1 MGNGAEHSKTINV
14 VRGQNNQW
22 TIANKPDYVTLDA
35 QTGKVTF
42 NANTIKP
49 NSSITITPKAGTGHS
64 VSSNPSTLTA
74 PAAHTVNT
82 TEIVKDYGSNVTA
95 AEINNAVQVANK
107 RTATI
112 KNGTAMPTNLAG
124 GSTTT
129 IPVTVTYNDGS
140 TEEVQESIFTK
151 ADKRELITAK
161 NHLDDPVSTEG
172 KKPGTIT
179 QYNNAMHNAQQQIN
193 TAKTEAQQVINNE
206 RATPQQ
212 VSDAL
217 TKVRAAQTK
226 IDQAKALLQNKED
239 NSQLVTSKNN
249 LQSSVNQVPS
259 TAGMTQQSIDN
270 YNAKKREAETEITA
284 AQRVIDNGDA
294 TAQQISDEKHRVDN
308 ALTALNQAKHDLT
321 ADTHALEQAVQQL
334 NRTGTTTGKKPASI
348 TAYNNSI
355 RALQSDLTSAKNSAN
370 AIIQKP
376 IRTVQEVQSALT
388 NVNRVNERLTQAIN
402 QLVPLAD
409 NSALR
414 TAKTKLD
421 EEINKSV
428 TTDGMT
434 QSSIQAYEN
443 AKRAGQTESTNAQNV
458 INNGDATDQQIAAE
472 KTKVEE
478 KYNSLKQAIAGL
490 TPDLAPLQTAKTQLQ
505 NDIDQ
510 PTSTTGMT
518 STSVAT
524 FNEKLSA
531 ARTKIQEI
539 DRVLAS
545 HPDVATIRQNV
556 TAANAAKTALDQARN
571 GLTVDKAPLEN
582 AKNQLQHSIDTQTS
596 TTGMTQDS
604 INAYNAKLTAA
615 RNKIQQINQVLAGS
629 PTVEQ
634 INTNTS
640 AANQA
645 KSDLDH
651 ARQALTP
658 DKAPLQNAKTQL
670 EQSINQPTDTTG
682 MTTASLNAYN
692 QKLQAARQKLT
703 EINQVL
709 NGNPTVQNINDKVTE
724 ANQAK
729 DQLNTARQ
737 GLTLDRQPA
746 LTTLHGASN
755 LNQAQQN
762 NFTQQINAAQNHA
775 ALETIKSNITALNTA
790 MTKLKDSVAD
800 NNTIKSGQNYTDA
813 TPANKQAYDNAV
825 NAAKGVIGETT
836 NPTMDVNTVNQKAAS
851 VKSTKDALDGQQ
863 NLQRAKTEATN
874 AITHASDLNQAQKNA
889 LTQQVNSAQNV
900 QAVNDIKQTTHSL
913 NTAMTGLKRGV
924 ANHNQV
930 VQSDNYVNADT
941 NKKNDYNNAYNHAN
955 DIINGN
961 AQHPVITPS
970 DVNNALSN
978 VTSKEHALN
987 GEAKLNAAKQEANTA
1002 LGHLNNLNNAQ
1013 RQNLQSQINGAHQ
1026 IDAVNTIK
1034 QNATNLNSAMGNLRQ
1049 AVADKDQVKR
1059 TEDYADADTAKQNA
1073 YNSAVSS
1080 AETIINQTTN
1090 PTMSV
1095 DDVNRATSAVTSNK
1109 NALNGDEKLAQS
1121 KTDAARAID
1130 ALPHLNNAQKADVKS
1145 KINAASNIAGVNTVK
1160 QQGTDLNTA
1169 MGNLQGAINDEQT
1182 TLNSQNYQD
1191 ATPSKKTAYTNA
1203 VQAAKDILNK
1213 SNGQNKTKDQVTE
1226 AMNQL
1231 NSAKNNLDG
1240 TRLLDQAK
1248 QTAKQQLNNMTH
1260 LTTAQKTNLT
1270 NQINSGTTV
1279 AGVHTVQSNA
1289 NTLDQA
1295 MNTLRQ
1301 SIANKDA
1308 TKASED
1314 YVDANNDKQTAYNN
1328 AVAAAETIINANS
1341 NPEMNPST
1349 ITQKAEQ
1356 VNSSKTALNGDENL
1370 AAAKQNAKT
1379 YLNTLTSITDAQKN
1393 NLISQISSATRVSG
1407 VDTVKQNA
1415 QHLDQAMASLQSGIN
1430 NESQVKSSEKYR
1442 DADTNK
1448 QQEYDNA
1455 ITAAKAILNKST
1467 GPNTAQNAVEA
1478 ALQRVNNAK
1487 DALNGDAK
1495 LIAAQNA
1502 AKQHLGTLTHITTA
1516 QRNDLTNQI
1525 SQATNLAGVESVKQS
1540 ANSLD
1545 GAMGN
1550 LQTAINDKSGT
1561 LASQNFLD
1569 ADEQKRNA
1577 YNQAVSAAETILNKQ
1592 TGPNTAKTAVEQ
1604 ALNNV
1609 NNAKHALNGTQNLNN
1624 AKQAAITAINGASD
1638 LNQKQ
1643 KDALKTQ
1650 ANGAQRVSNAQ
1661 DVQRN
1666 ATELNT
1672 AMGTLKHAIADK
1684 TNTLAS
1690 SKYVNA
1696 DSTKQNAY
1704 TTKVTNAEHI
1714 ISGTPTV
1721 VTTPSEVTAAANQV
1735 NSAKQELNGD
1745 ERLRVAKQNANTA
1758 IDALTQLNTPQ
1769 KAKLKEQVGQANRLE
1784 DVQTVQTNGQALNN
1798 AMKGLRD
1805 SIANETTVK
1814 ASQNYTDASSN
1825 NQSTYNSAVSNA
1837 KGIINQTNNP
1847 TMDTSAITQAT
1858 TQVNNAKNGLNG
1870 AENLRN
1876 AQNTAKQNLNTLSHL
1891 TNNQKSAIS
1900 TQIDRAGHVS
1910 EVTAAKNAATELNT
1924 QMGNL
1929 EQAIHDQNTVKQSVK
1944 FTDADKAKRD
1954 AYTNAVSRAE
1964 AILNKTQGANTS
1976 KQDVEAAIQN
1986 VSSAKNALNG
1996 DQNVTNAKN
2005 AAKNALNN
2013 LTSINNAQ
2021 KRDLTTKID
2030 QATTVAGVEAVS
2042 NTGTQLNTAMANL
2055 QNGINDKTNTLAS
2068 ENYHDADSDKKTA
2081 YTQAV
2086 TNAENI
2092 LNKNSGSNL
2101 DKTAVENALS
2111 QVANAK
2117 GALNGNHNL
2126 EQAKSNANTTI
2137 NGLQHLTTAQ
2147 KDKLKQQV
2155 QQAQNVAGVD
2165 TVKSSANTL
2174 NGAMGTL
2181 RNSIQ
2186 DNTATK
2192 NGQNYLDATGS
2203 NKTNYNNAVDSAN
2216 GVINATSNPNM
2227 DANAINQ
2234 IATQVTST
2242 KNALDGTHNLTQAK
2256 QTATNAIDG
2265 ATNLNKAQKD
2275 ALKAQVTSA
2284 QRVANVTSIQQT
2296 ANELNTAMGQLQ
2308 HGIDDENATKQTQ
2321 KYRDAE
2327 QSKKTAYDQAVAA
2340 AKAILNKQTGSN
2352 SDKAAVDRALQQVT
2366 STKDALNGDAKLAE
2380 AKAAAKQNLGT
2391 LNHITNAQ
2399 RTDLEG
2405 QINQATTVDG
2415 VNTVKTNANTLDGAM
2430 NSLQGSINDKDATL
2444 RNQNYLDADESK
2456 RNAYTQAVTAAE
2468 GILNKQTGGN
2478 TSKADVDNA
2487 LNAVTRAKA
2496 ALNGAENLRNAKTSA
2511 TNTINGLPNLT
2522 QLQKDNLKHQ
2532 VEQAQN
2538 VAGVNGVKDK
2548 GNTLNTA
2555 MGALRTSIQNDNT
2568 TKTSQ
2573 NYLDASDSNKNNYN
2587 TAVNNANG
2595 VINATNNPNMD
2606 ANAINGMANQ
2616 VNTTK
2621 AALNGVQNLA
2631 QAKTNA
2637 TNTIN
2642 NAHDLNQKQ
2651 KDALKTQVNNAQRVS
2666 DANNVQH
2673 TATELNGAMTALKAA
2688 IADKE
2693 RTKAS
2698 GNYVNADQE
2707 KRQAYDSK
2715 VTNAENIINGTP
2727 NATLTVNDV
2736 NSATSQVNAAKT
2748 ALNGDNNLR
2757 VAKENANNTIDGL
2770 AQLNNAQKAK
2780 LKEQVQS
2787 ATTLEGVQTVKNSS
2801 QTLNTAM
2808 KGLRDSIANEA
2819 TIKAGQ
2825 NYTDASP
2832 TNRNEYDS
2840 AVTAAKAII
2849 NQTSN
2854 PTMEPNTITQATSQV
2869 TTKEHALNGAQNL
2882 AQAKT
2887 TAKNNLNNL
2896 TSINNAQKDALT
2908 RSIDGATTVA
2918 GVNQETAKAT
2928 ELNNAMHSLQN
2939 GINDEAQTKQ
2949 TQKYLD
2955 AEPIKKSAYDQAV
2968 NAAKAILTKA
2978 SGQNVDKAA
2987 VEQALQNVNSTKT
3000 ALNGDAKLNEAKAA
3014 AKQTLGTL
3022 THINNAQRTALD
3034 NEITQATNVEGVNT
3048 VKAKAQQLDGAMGQ
3062 LETSIRDKDT
3072 TLQSQNYQDA
3082 DDAKRTAYSQAV
3094 NAAATILNKT
3104 AGGNT
3109 PKADVE
3115 RAMQAVTQANTAL
3128 NGIQNLERAK
3138 QAANTAITN
3147 ASDLNTKQK
3156 EALKAQVT
3164 SAGRV
3169 SAANGVEHT
3178 ATELNTAMTA
3188 LKRAIADKAETK
3200 ASGNYVNA
3208 DANKRQAYDEKVT
3221 AAENIVS
3228 GTPTPTLTPAD
3239 VTNAATQVTNAK
3251 TQLNG
3256 NHNLEVAKQN
3266 ANTAIDGLTSLNGPQ
3281 KAKLKEQ
3288 VGQATTLPNVQT
3300 VRDNAQTLNSAMKGL
3315 RDSIANEATIKA
3327 GQNYTDASPN
3337 NRSEYDSAVTAAK
3350 AIIDQTTSPSMNAQE
3365 INQAKDQVTAKQ
3377 QALNGQ
3383 ENLRTAQTNAK
3394 QHLNG
3399 LSDLTDAQKDAVKR
3413 QIEGATHVNEVTQ
3426 AQNNADALNTAMTN
3440 LKNGIQDQNTIKQ
3453 GVNFTD
3459 ADEAKRN
3466 AYTNAVTQAE
3476 QILNKAQ
3483 GPNTAKDNVESAL
3496 QNVQRAKNE
3505 LNGNQNVAN
3514 AKSTAKNAL
3523 NNLTSINNAQ
3533 KEALK
3538 TQIEGASTVAGVNQV
3553 STTASELNTAMSN
3566 LQSGINDEAAT
3577 KAAQKYTDADRD
3589 KQTAYND
3596 AVTAAKTLLDKT
3608 AGSNDNKAAVEQAL
3622 QRVNTAKTALNGD
3635 ARLNEAKNTA
3645 KQQLATMSHLTN
3657 AQKANLTE
3665 QIERGTTVAGVQG
3678 IQANAGTLDQAM
3690 NQLRQSIASKDTTKS
3705 SEDYQ
3710 DANADLQ
3717 NAYNRAVSDA
3727 EGIISATNNPEM
3739 NPDTI
3744 NQKASQVNS
3753 AKSALNGDEKLAAAK
3768 QTAKTDIGR
3777 LTDLN
3782 NAQRTAANAEVDQ
3795 APNLA
3800 AVTAAKNKATS
3811 LNTAM
3816 GNLKHALAEKD
3827 NTKRS
3832 VNYTDADQPKQQA
3845 YDTAVT
3851 QAEAITNANGSNAN
3865 ETQVQAALNQLN
3877 QAKNDLN
3884 GDNKVAQAKETAK
3897 RALASYSNLNNAQ
3910 STAATS
3916 QIDNATT
3923 VADVTAAQNTAN
3935 ELNTAMGQLQ
3945 NGINDQNTVKQQVN
3959 FTDADQGKKDA
3970 YTNAVTN
3977 AQGILDKANGQNMTK
3992 AQVEAA
3998 LNQVTTAKN
4007 ALNGDANVRQA
4018 KSDAKANLGTLTHLN
4033 NAQKQDLTSQIE
4045 GATTVN
4051 GVNSVKTKAQDLDG
4065 AMQRLESAIA
4075 NKDQTKASENYID
4088 ADPTKKTAF
4097 DNAIIQAESYL
4108 NKDHGANKDKQAVEQ
4123 AIQSVT
4129 STENALNGDANLQ
4142 RAKTEATQ
4150 AIDNLTHLNTPQKT
4164 ALKQQV
4170 NAAQRVSGV
4179 TDLKNSATSLN
4190 NAMDQLKQAIADHD
4204 TIVAGG
4210 NYTNA
4215 SPDKQ
4220 GAYTDAYNA
4229 AKNIVNGSPNVITNA
4244 ADVTAATQRVNN
4256 AETGLNGDTNL
4267 ATAKQQAKDA
4277 LRQMTHLSD
4286 AQKQS
4291 ITGQIDSAT
4300 QVTGVQSVKD
4310 NATNLDNAM
4319 NQLRNSIANKDEVK
4333 ASQPYVDADTD
4344 KQNAYNTA
4352 VTSAENI
4359 INATSQPTLNPSA
4372 VTQAA
4377 NQVNTNKTALNG
4389 AQNLANKKQETT
4401 ANINQLSHLNNAQK
4415 QDLNTQVTNAPN
4427 ISTVNQVKTKAEQ
4440 LDQAM
4445 ERLINGIQDK
4455 DQVKQSVNF
4464 TDADPEKQTAY
4475 NNAVTAA
4482 ENIINQANGTNANQ
4496 SQVEAALSTVTTT
4509 KQALNGDR
4517 KVTDAKNNANQRLST
4532 LDNLNNAQKGAVTG
4546 NINQAHTVAE
4556 VTQAIQTAQE
4566 LNTAMGNLKN
4576 SLNDKDTTLGSQ
4588 NFADADPEKKN
4599 AYNEAVRNAEN
4610 ILNKST
4616 GTNVPKDQVEAA
4628 MNQVNTT
4635 KAALNGTQNL
4645 EKAKQHANT
4654 AIDGLSHL
4662 TNAQKDALK
4671 QLVQQSTTVAEA
4683 QGNEQ
4688 KANNV
4693 DAAMDKLRQS
4703 IADNATTKQNQNYT
4717 DASPNKKDAYNNAVT
4732 TAQGIIDQTTNP
4744 TLDPTVI
4751 NQAAGQVST
4760 TKNALNGNENLEA
4773 AKQQATQSLGSL
4785 DNLNNA
4791 QKQAVTNQINGAHT
4805 VDEAN
4810 QIKQNAQNLNT
4821 AMGNLKQAIADKD
4834 ATKATVNFTDADQAK
4849 QQAYNTAV
4857 TNAENII
4864 SKANGG
4870 NATQTE
4876 VEQAIQQVN
4885 ATKQALNGNANVQH
4899 AKDEATALINS
4910 SNDLN
4915 QAQKDAL
4922 KQQVQNAT
4930 TVAGVNNVKQT
4941 AQELNN
4947 AMTQLKQGIADKE
4960 QTKADGNF
4968 VNADPDKQNAYNQ
4981 AVAKA
4986 EALISGTPDVVVTPS
5001 EITAALNK
5009 VTQAKNDLNGNTNL
5023 ATAKQNVQQA
5033 IDQLP
5038 NLNQAQRDEY
5048 NKQITQATLVPNV
5061 NAIQQAATTLND
5073 AMTQLKQGIAD
5084 KDQTKANG
5092 NFVNADTDKQN
5103 AYNNAVAHAEQIIS
5117 GTPNAN
5123 VDPQQVAQALQQV
5136 NQAKGDL
5143 NGNHNLQVAKDNAN
5157 TAIDQL
5163 PNLNQPQKTALKD
5176 QVSHAE
5182 LVTGVNAIKQNADAL
5197 NNAMGTLKQQIQ
5209 ANSQVPQSVDFTQA
5223 DQDKQQA
5230 YNNAA
5235 NQAQQIANGTPTP
5248 VLAPDT
5254 VTQAVTTMNQAKDA
5268 LNGDE
5273 KLAQAKQ
5280 DALANLDTL
5289 RDLNQ
5294 PQRDALRN
5302 QINQAQALATVEQTK
5317 QNAQNVNT
5325 AMGNLKQG
5333 IANKDTVKASENY
5346 HDADVDKQTAY
5357 TNAVS
5362 QAEGIINQTTN
5373 PTLNPDDIT
5382 RALTQVTD
5390 AKNSL
5395 NGEAKLAT
5403 EKQNAKDAVSGMTHL
5418 NDAQKQALKGQIDQ
5432 SPEIATVNQ
5441 VKQTATSLDQAM
5453 DQLSQAINDKDQ
5465 ILADGNYLNADPDKQ
5480 NAYKQAVAKAEAL
5493 LNKQSG
5499 TNEVQAQVESITNEV
5514 NAAKQALNGND
5525 NLANAKQQAK
5535 QQLANLTHLNDAQKQ
5550 SFESQITQAPLV
5562 TDVTT
5567 INQKAQT
5574 LDHAMELLRNSVADN
5589 QTTLASEDYHDATAQ
5604 RQNDYNKAVTAANN
5618 IINQTTSPTMNP
5630 DDVNGATTQV
5640 NNTKVALDGDENLAA
5655 AKQQANNR
5663 LDQLDHLNNAQK
5675 QQLQSQITQSS
5686 DIAAVNGHKQT
5697 AESLNTAMGNLINAI
5712 ADHQA
5717 VEQRGNFINADTDK
5731 QTAYNTAVN
5740 EAAAMIN
5747 KQTGQNANQTEVEQA
5762 ITKVQTTLQALNGDH
5777 NLQVAKTNATQA
5789 IDALTSLNDPQKTA
5803 LKDQVTAAT
5812 LVTAV
5817 HQIEQNANTLNQAM
5831 HGLRQSIQDNAATKA
5846 NSKYINEDQPEQQN
5860 YDQAVQAANNIINEQ
5875 TATLDNNAINQAAAT
5890 VNTTKAALHG
5900 DVKLQN
5906 DKDHAKQT
5914 VSQLAH
5920 LNNAQKHMEDTLI
5933 DSETT
5938 RTAVKQDLTEAQALD
5953 QLMDALQQSIADK
5966 DATRASSAYVNAEP
5980 NKKQA
5985 YDEAVQNAESIIA
5998 GLNNPTI
6005 NKGNVSSATQA
6016 VISSKNALDGVE
6028 RLAQDKQ
6035 TAGNSLNHLDQ
6046 LTPAQQ
6052 QALEN
6057 QINNATTR
6065 DKVAEIIAQAQA
6077 LNEAM
6082 KALKES
6088 IKDQPQTEASSKFIN
6103 EDQAQ
6108 KDAYTQAV
6116 QHAKDLI
6123 NKTTDPTLAKSIIDQ
6138 ATQAVTD
6145 AKNNLHGDQK
6155 LAQDKQRATE
6165 TLNNLSNLNTPQRQ
6179 ALENQINNAAT
6190 RGEVAQKLTEA
6201 QALNQAMEALRNSI
6215 QDQQQTEA
6223 GSKFI
6228 NEDKPQK
6235 DAYQAAVQN
6244 AKDLINQ
6251 TNNPT
6256 LDKAQVE
6263 QLTQAVNQAKDNLH
6277 GDQKLA
6283 DDKQHAV
6290 TDLNQ
6295 LNGLNNPQRQALES
6309 QINNAA
6315 TRDEV
6320 AQKLAEAKALDQ
6332 AMQALRNSIQDQ
6344 QQTESG
6350 SKFINED
6357 KPQKDA
6363 YQAAVQNAKDL
6374 INQTGNPTLDKSQV
6388 EQLTQAVTTAKDNL
6402 HGDQKLARDQQQAV
6416 TTVNALPNLNHAQQQ
6431 ALTDAINAAPTRT
6444 EVAQHV
6450 QTATELDHAMET
6462 LKNKVDQVNTDK
6474 AQPNYTEAS
6483 TDKKEAVDQALQAAQ
6498 SITDPTNGSN
6508 ANKDAVEQAL
6518 TKLQEKENELNGN
6531 ERVAEAKTQAKQ
6543 TIDQLTHLNADQ
6555 IATAKQNIDQA
6566 TKLQPI
6572 AELVDQATQLNQSMD
6587 QLQQAVNEHANVE
6600 QTVDYTQ
6607 ADSDKQNAYKQA
6619 IADAENVLKQNA
6631 NKQQVDQALQNILN
6645 AKQAL
6650 NGDERVA
6657 LAKTNG
6663 KHDID
6668 QLNALNNAQQDG
6680 FKGRIDQSNDLNQIQ
6695 QIVDEA
6701 KALNRAM
6708 DQLSQEITGNE
6719 GRTKG
6724 STNYVNA
6731 DTQVKQVYDEAV
6743 DKAKQAL
6750 DKSTGQNLTAEQ
6762 VIKLNDAI
6770 TAAKKA
6776 LNGEER
6782 LNNRKAEAL
6791 QRLDQLTHLNN
6802 AQRQLAI
6809 QQINNAETLN
6819 KASRAINRATKLD
6832 NAMGAVQQ
6840 YIDEQ
6845 HLGVISSTNYINAD
6859 DNLKA
6864 NYDNAIANAAHELD
6878 KVQGNAIAKAEAE
6891 QLKQNI
6897 IDAQNALNGDQN
6909 LANAKDKAN
6918 AFVNSL
6924 NGLNQQ
6930 QQDLAHKAINNADT
6944 VSDVTDIVNNQIDL
6958 NDAMETLKH
6967 LVDNEIPNAEQTV
6980 NYQNADDNAKTNFDD
6995 AKRLANTLLN
7005 SDNTNVNDI
7014 NGAIQTVN
7022 DAIHNLNGDQRLQ
7035 DAKDKAIQSINQ
7047 ALANKLKEIEASNA
7061 TDQDKLIAKN
7071 KAEELANSIINNI
7084 NKATSNQAVSQ
7095 VQTAGNHAIEQV
7107 HANEIP
7113 KAKID
7118 ANKDVDKQVQSLID
7132 EIDRNPN
7139 LTDKEKQAL
7148 KDRIN
7153 QILQQGHNGIN
7164 NAMTKEEIEQAKAQ
7178 LAQALQDIKDLVKA
7192 KEDAKQDVD
7201 KQVQALI
7208 DEIDQNPNLT
7218 DKEKQALKDRI
7229 NQILQQGHN
7238 GINNAMTK
7246 EEIEQ
7251 AKAQLAQALQDIK
7264 DLVKAKENAKQDI
7277 DKRVQALI
7285 DEIDQNPNLTDKEKQ
7300 ALKDRI
7306 NQILQQ
7312 GHNDIN
7318 NALTKEEIEQ
7328 AKAQLAQA
7336 LQDIKDLVK
7345 AKEDAKN
7352 AIKALANA
7360 KRDQINSNPDLT
7372 PEQKAKAL
7380 KEIDEAEKRALQNVE
7395 NAQTIDQLNR
7405 GLNLG
7410 LDDIRNTHVWEV
7422 DEQPAVNE
7430 IFEATPEQIL
7440 VNGEL
7445 IVHRDDIIT
7454 EQDILAHINLIDQLS
7469 AEVIDT
7475 PSTATISDSL
7485 TAKVEVTLLDGSK
7498 VIVNVPVKVVEKELS
7513 VVKQQ
7518 AIESI
7523 ENAAQQ
7529 KIDEINNSVTLTL
7542 EQKEAAI
7549 AEVNK
7554 LKQQAI
7560 DYINNAPDVHSV
7572 EEIQQQ
7578 EQAHIEQFYPEQFT
7592 IEQAKSNAIKSIEDA
7607 IQHMIDEIKARTDL
7621 TDKEKQE
7628 AIAKLNQ
7635 LKEQAI
7641 QAIQRAQSID
7651 EISEQLEQ
7659 FKAQMK
7665 AANPTAKELAK
7676 RKQEAI
7682 SRIKDF
7688 SNEKINSIRNSE
7700 IGTTDEKQAAM
7711 NQINEIV
7718 LETIR
7723 DINNAHTLQ
7732 QVEAALNNGIARIS
7746 AVQIVISDRAKQS
7759 SSTGNESNSHLTI
7772 GYGTANHPFNS
7783 STIGHKKK
7791 IDEDDD
7797 IDPLHMRHFSNNF
7810 GNVIKNA
7817 IGVVGISGLLAS
7829 FWFFIAKRRRK
7840 EDEEE
7845 ELEIRDNNKDS
7856 IKETLDDTK
7865 HLPLL
7870 FAKRRRKE
7878 DEEDVTVEEKD
7889 TLNNGESLDKVKH
7902 TPFFLPKR
7910 RRKEDEED
7918 VEVTNENTDEKVL
7931 QDNEHSPILIA
7942 KRRKDKEVDVE
7953 TTTSIES
7960 NEDDA
7965 PLLLAKKKNQ
7975 KDNQSKG
7982 KKSASKNLLKS

>member
-1 MGNGAEHSKTINV
+1 
-14 VRGQNNQW
+14 
-22 TIANKPDYVTLDA
+22 
-35 QTGKVTF
+35 
-42 NANTIKP
+42 
-49 NSSITITPKAGTGHS
+49 
-64 VSSNPSTLTA
+64 
-74 PAAHTVNT
+74 
-82 TEIVKDYGSNVTA
+82 
-95 AEINNAVQVANK
+95 
-107 RTATI
+107 
-112 KNGTAMPTNLAG
+112 
-124 GSTTT
+124 
-129 IPVTVTYNDGS
+129 
-140 TEEVQESIFTK
+140 
-151 ADKRELITAK
+151 
-161 NHLDDPVSTEG
+161 
-172 KKPGTIT
+172 
-179 QYNNAMHNAQQQIN
+179 
-193 TAKTEAQQVINNE
+193 
-206 RATPQQ
+206 
-212 VSDAL
+212 
-217 TKVRAAQTK
+217 
-226 IDQAKALLQNKED
+226 
-239 NSQLVTSKNN
+239 
-249 LQSSVNQVPS
+249 
-259 TAGMTQQSIDN
+259 
-270 YNAKKREAETEITA
+270 
-284 AQRVIDNGDA
+284 
-294 TAQQISDEKHRVDN
+294 
-308 ALTALNQAKHDLT
+308 
-321 ADTHALEQAVQQL
+321 
-334 NRTGTTTGKKPASI
+334 
-348 TAYNNSI
+348 
-355 RALQSDLTSAKNSAN
+355 
-370 AIIQKP
+370 
-376 IRTVQEVQSALT
+376 
-388 NVNRVNERLTQAIN
+388 
-402 QLVPLAD
+402 
-409 NSALR
+409 
-414 TAKTKLD
+414 
-421 EEINKSV
+421 
-428 TTDGMT
+428 
-434 QSSIQAYEN
+434 
-443 AKRAGQTESTNAQNV
+443 
-458 INNGDATDQQIAAE
+458 
-472 KTKVEE
+472 
-478 KYNSLKQAIAGL
+478 
-490 TPDLAPLQTAKTQLQ
+490 
-505 NDIDQ
+505 
-510 PTSTTGMT
+510 
-518 STSVAT
+518 
-524 FNEKLSA
+524 
-531 ARTKIQEI
+531 
-539 DRVLAS
+539 
-545 HPDVATIRQNV
+545 
-556 TAANAAKTALDQARN
+556 
-571 GLTVDKAPLEN
+571 
-582 AKNQLQHSIDTQTS
+582 
-596 TTGMTQDS
+596 
-604 INAYNAKLTAA
+604 
-615 RNKIQQINQVLAGS
+615 
-629 PTVEQ
+629 
-634 INTNTS
+634 
-640 AANQA
+640 
-645 KSDLDH
+645 
-651 ARQALTP
+651 
-658 DKAPLQNAKTQL
+658 
-670 EQSINQPTDTTG
+670 
-682 MTTASLNAYN
+682 
-692 QKLQAARQKLT
+692 
-703 EINQVL
+703 
-709 NGNPTVQNINDKVTE
+709 
-724 ANQAK
+724 
-729 DQLNTARQ
+729 
-737 GLTLDRQPA
+737 
-746 LTTLHGASN
+746 
-755 LNQAQQN
+755 
-762 NFTQQINAAQNHA
+762 
-775 ALETIKSNITALNTA
+775 
-790 MTKLKDSVAD
+790 
-800 NNTIKSGQNYTDA
+800 
-813 TPANKQAYDNAV
+813 
-825 NAAKGVIGETT
+825 
-836 NPTMDVNTVNQKAAS
+836 
-851 VKSTKDALDGQQ
+851 
-863 NLQRAKTEATN
+863 
-874 AITHASDLNQAQKNA
+874 
-889 LTQQVNSAQNV
+889 
-900 QAVNDIKQTTHSL
+900 
-913 NTAMTGLKRGV
+913 
-924 ANHNQV
+924 
-930 VQSDNYVNADT
+930 
-941 NKKNDYNNAYNHAN
+941 
-955 DIINGN
+955 
-961 AQHPVITPS
+961 
-970 DVNNALSN
+970 
-978 VTSKEHALN
+978 
-987 GEAKLNAAKQEANTA
+987 
-1002 LGHLNNLNNAQ
+1002 
-1013 RQNLQSQINGAHQ
+1013 
-1026 IDAVNTIK
+1026 
-1034 QNATNLNSAMGNLRQ
+1034 
-1049 AVADKDQVKR
+1049 
-1059 TEDYADADTAKQNA
+1059 
-1073 YNSAVSS
+1073 
-1080 AETIINQTTN
+1080 
-1090 PTMSV
+1090 
-1095 DDVNRATSAVTSNK
+1095 
-1109 NALNGDEKLAQS
+1109 
-1121 KTDAARAID
+1121 
-1130 ALPHLNNAQKADVKS
+1130 
-1145 KINAASNIAGVNTVK
+1145 
-1160 QQGTDLNTA
+1160 
-1169 MGNLQGAINDEQT
+1169 
-1182 TLNSQNYQD
+1182 
-1191 ATPSKKTAYTNA
+1191 
-1203 VQAAKDILNK
+1203 
-1213 SNGQNKTKDQVTE
+1213 
-1226 AMNQL
+1226 
-1231 NSAKNNLDG
+1231 
-1240 TRLLDQAK
+1240 
-1248 QTAKQQLNNMTH
+1248 
-1260 LTTAQKTNLT
+1260 
-1270 NQINSGTTV
+1270 
-1279 AGVHTVQSNA
+1279 
-1289 NTLDQA
+1289 
-1295 MNTLRQ
+1295 
-1301 SIANKDA
+1301 
-1308 TKASED
+1308 
-1314 YVDANNDKQTAYNN
+1314 
-1328 AVAAAETIINANS
+1328 
-1341 NPEMNPST
+1341 
-1349 ITQKAEQ
+1349 
-1356 VNSSKTALNGDENL
+1356 
-1370 AAAKQNAKT
+1370 
-1379 YLNTLTSITDAQKN
+1379 
-1393 NLISQISSATRVSG
+1393 
-1407 VDTVKQNA
+1407 
-1415 QHLDQAMASLQSGIN
+1415 
-1430 NESQVKSSEKYR
+1430 
-1442 DADTNK
+1442 
-1448 QQEYDNA
+1448 
-1455 ITAAKAILNKST
+1455 
-1467 GPNTAQNAVEA
+1467 
-1478 ALQRVNNAK
+1478 
-1487 DALNGDAK
+1487 
-1495 LIAAQNA
+1495 
-1502 AKQHLGTLTHITTA
+1502 
-1516 QRNDLTNQI
+1516 
-1525 SQATNLAGVESVKQS
+1525 
-1540 ANSLD
+1540 
-1545 GAMGN
+1545 
-1550 LQTAINDKSGT
+1550 
-1561 LASQNFLD
+1561 
-1569 ADEQKRNA
+1569 
-1577 YNQAVSAAETILNKQ
+1577 
-1592 TGPNTAKTAVEQ
+1592 
-1604 ALNNV
+1604 
-1609 NNAKHALNGTQNLNN
+1609 
-1624 AKQAAITAINGASD
+1624 
-1638 LNQKQ
+1638 
-1643 KDALKTQ
+1643 
-1650 ANGAQRVSNAQ
+1650 
-1661 DVQRN
+1661 
-1666 ATELNT
+1666 
-1672 AMGTLKHAIADK
+1672 
-1684 TNTLAS
+1684 
-1690 SKYVNA
+1690 
-1696 DSTKQNAY
+1696 
-1704 TTKVTNAEHI
+1704 
-1714 ISGTPTV
+1714 
-1721 VTTPSEVTAAANQV
+1721 
-1735 NSAKQELNGD
+1735 
-1745 ERLRVAKQNANTA
+1745 
-1758 IDALTQLNTPQ
+1758 
-1769 KAKLKEQVGQANRLE
+1769 
-1784 DVQTVQTNGQALNN
+1784 
-1798 AMKGLRD
+1798 
-1805 SIANETTVK
+1805 
-1814 ASQNYTDASSN
+1814 
-1825 NQSTYNSAVSNA
+1825 
-1837 KGIINQTNNP
+1837 
-1847 TMDTSAITQAT
+1847 
-1858 TQVNNAKNGLNG
+1858 
-1870 AENLRN
+1870 
-1876 AQNTAKQNLNTLSHL
+1876 
-1891 TNNQKSAIS
+1891 
-1900 TQIDRAGHVS
+1900 
-1910 EVTAAKNAATELNT
+1910 
-1924 QMGNL
+1924 
-1929 EQAIHDQNTVKQSVK
+1929 
-1944 FTDADKAKRD
+1944 
-1954 AYTNAVSRAE
+1954 
-1964 AILNKTQGANTS
+1964 
-1976 KQDVEAAIQN
+1976 
-1986 VSSAKNALNG
+1986 
-1996 DQNVTNAKN
+1996 
-2005 AAKNALNN
+2005 
-2013 LTSINNAQ
+2013 
-2021 KRDLTTKID
+2021 
-2030 QATTVAGVEAVS
+2030 
-2042 NTGTQLNTAMANL
+2042 
-2055 QNGINDKTNTLAS
+2055 
-2068 ENYHDADSDKKTA
+2068 
-2081 YTQAV
+2081 
-2086 TNAENI
+2086 
-2092 LNKNSGSNL
+2092 
-2101 DKTAVENALS
+2101 
-2111 QVANAK
+2111 
-2117 GALNGNHNL
+2117 
-2126 EQAKSNANTTI
+2126 
-2137 NGLQHLTTAQ
+2137 
-2147 KDKLKQQV
+2147 
-2155 QQAQNVAGVD
+2155 
-2165 TVKSSANTL
+2165 
-2174 NGAMGTL
+2174 
-2181 RNSIQ
+2181 
-2186 DNTATK
+2186 
-2192 NGQNYLDATGS
+2192 
-2203 NKTNYNNAVDSAN
+2203 
-2216 GVINATSNPNM
+2216 
-2227 DANAINQ
+2227 
-2234 IATQVTST
+2234 
-2242 KNALDGTHNLTQAK
+2242 
-2256 QTATNAIDG
+2256 
-2265 ATNLNKAQKD
+2265 
-2275 ALKAQVTSA
+2275 
-2284 QRVANVTSIQQT
+2284 
-2296 ANELNTAMGQLQ
+2296 MGQLQ

-2399 RTDLEG
+2399 RTALEG
-2405 QINQATTVDG
+2405 QINQAATVDG

-2496 ALNGAENLRNAKTSA
+2496 ALNGAENLRNTKTSA

-2595 VINATNNPNMD
+2595 VINATSNPNMD

-2621 AALNGVQNLA
+2621 AALNGAQNLA

-2698 GNYVNADQE
+2698 SNYVNADQE

-2787 ATTLEGVQTVKNSS
+2787 ATTLDGVQTVKNSS
-2801 QTLNTAM
+2801 QTLNTVM

-2908 RSIDGATTVA
+2908 HSIDVATTVA

-2939 GINDEAQTKQ
+2939 GINDETQTKQ

-2955 AEPIKKSAYDQAV
+2955 AEPSKKSAYDQAV

-3115 RAMQAVTQANTAL
+3115 RAMQAVIQANTAL

-3188 LKRAIADKAETK
+3188 LKRAIADKADTK

-3228 GTPTPTLTPAD
+3228 GTPTPTLTPSD
-3239 VTNAATQVTNAK
+3239 VTNAETQVTNAK

-3300 VRDNAQTLNSAMKGL
+3300 VRDNAQTLNTAMKGL

-3327 GQNYTDASPN
+3327 GQNYTDASQN
-3337 NRSEYDSAVTAAK
+3337 KQTDYNSAVTAAK
-3350 AIIDQTTSPSMNAQE
+3350 AIIGQTTSPTMNAQE

-3483 GPNTAKDNVESAL
+3483 GPNTAKDGVETAL

-3514 AKSTAKNAL
+3514 AKTTAKNAL

-3538 TQIEGASTVAGVNQV
+3538 SQIEGATTVAGVNQV

-3566 LQSGINDEAAT
+3566 LQNGINDEAAT

-3608 AGSNDNKAAVEQAL
+3608 AGTNDNKAAVEQAL

-3645 KQQLATMSHLTN
+3645 KQQLATMSHLTD

-3678 IQANAGTLDQAM
+3678 IQTNAGTLDQAM
-3690 NQLRQSIASKDTTKS
+3690 NQLRQSIASKDATKS

-3717 NAYNRAVSDA
+3717 TAYNRAVSDA

-3811 LNTAM
+3811 LNTVM

-3832 VNYTDADQPKQQA
+3832 VNYTDADRPKQQA

-3884 GDNKVAQAKETAK
+3884 GDNKVAQAKESAK

-3923 VADVTAAQNTAN
+3923 VAGVTAAQNTAN

-4045 GATTVN
+4045 GATTIN
-4051 GVNSVKTKAQDLDG
+4051 GVNGVKTKAQDLDG

-4097 DNAIIQAESYL
+4097 DNAITQAESYL
-4108 NKDHGANKDKQAVEQ
+4108 NKDHGANKDKQDVEQ

-4267 ATAKQQAKDA
+4267 ATAKQQAKEA

-4291 ITGQIDSAT
+4291 ITGQIDNAT
-4300 QVTGVQSVKD
+4300 LVTGVQSVKD

-4359 INATSQPTLNPSA
+4359 INATSQPTLDPSA

-4517 KVTDAKNNANQRLST
+4517 KVTDAKNNANQTLST

-4566 LNTAMGNLKN
+4566 LNTAMGNLKD

-4599 AYNEAVRNAEN
+4599 AYNEAVHNAEN

-4616 GTNVPKDQVEAA
+4616 GTNVTKDQVEAA

-4732 TAQGIIDQTTNP
+4732 TAQGIINQTTSP
-4744 TLDPTVI
+4744 TLDPNVI

-4870 NATQTE
+4870 NATQSE

-4922 KQQVQNAT
+4922 KQQVDAAQ
-4930 TVAGVNNVKQT
+4930 TVANVNTIKQT
-4941 AQELNN
+4941 AQ
-4947 AMTQLKQGIADKE
+4947 
-4960 QTKADGNF
+4960 
-4968 VNADPDKQNAYNQ
+4968 
-4981 AVAKA
+4981 
-4986 EALISGTPDVVVTPS
+4986 
-5001 EITAALNK
+5001 
-5009 VTQAKNDLNGNTNL
+5009 DLN
-5023 ATAKQNVQQA
+5023 Q
-5033 IDQLP
+5033 
-5038 NLNQAQRDEY
+5038 
-5048 NKQITQATLVPNV
+5048 
-5061 NAIQQAATTLND
+5061 

-5136 NQAKGDL
+5136 TQAKGDL

-5248 VLAPDT
+5248 VLTPDT

-5346 HDADVDKQTAY
+5346 HDADADKQSAY

-5373 PTLNPDDIT
+5373 PTLNPDEIT

-5390 AKNSL
+5390 AKNGL

-5403 EKQNAKDAVSGMTHL
+5403 EKQNAKDAVNAMTHL

-5453 DQLSQAINDKDQ
+5453 NQLSQAINDKTQ
-5465 ILADGNYLNADPDKQ
+5465 TLADGNYLNADPDKQ

-5493 LNKQSG
+5493 LNKQNG

-5514 NAAKQALNGND
+5514 NTAKQALNGND

-5574 LDHAMELLRNSVADN
+5574 LDHAMELLRNSIADN
-5589 QTTLASEDYHDATAQ
+5589 QATLASEDYHDATAQ
-5604 RQNDYNKAVTAANN
+5604 RQNDYNQAVTAANN

-5630 DDVNGATTQV
+5630 DDVNNATNQV
-5640 NNTKVALDGDENLAA
+5640 NNTKVALDGDENLVA

-5663 LDQLDHLNNAQK
+5663 LDQLDHLNNVQK

-5731 QTAYNTAVN
+5731 QTAYTTAVN
-5740 EAAAMIN
+5740 EAEAMIN

-5831 HGLRQSIQDNAATKA
+5831 HGLRESIQDNAATKA

-5860 YDQAVQAANNIINEQ
+5860 YDQAVQAANSIINEQ
-5875 TATLDNNAINQAAAT
+5875 TATLDNNAINQAATT

-5953 QLMDALQQSIADK
+5953 QLMNTLQQSIADK

-6016 VISSKNALDGVE
+6016 VTTSKNGLDGVE

-6065 DKVAEIIAQAQA
+6065 DKVTEIIAQAQA

-6123 NKTTDPTLAKSIIDQ
+6123 NKTTDPTLVKSVIDQ
-6138 ATQAVTD
+6138 ATQAVND

-6235 DAYQAAVQN
+6235 DAYQAAVQH

-6251 TNNPT
+6251 TSNPT

-6263 QLTQAVNQAKDNLH
+6263 QLTQGVN
-6277 GDQKLA
+6277 
-6283 DDKQHAV
+6283 
-6290 TDLNQ
+6290 
-6295 LNGLNNPQRQALES
+6295 
-6309 QINNAA
+6309 
-6315 TRDEV
+6315 
-6320 AQKLAEAKALDQ
+6320 
-6332 AMQALRNSIQDQ
+6332 
-6344 QQTESG
+6344 
-6350 SKFINED
+6350 
-6357 KPQKDA
+6357 
-6363 YQAAVQNAKDL
+6363 
-6374 INQTGNPTLDKSQV
+6374 
-6388 EQLTQAVTTAKDNL
+6388 
-6402 HGDQKLARDQQQAV
+6402 
-6416 TTVNALPNLNHAQQQ
+6416 
-6431 ALTDAINAAPTRT
+6431 
-6444 EVAQHV
+6444 
-6450 QTATELDHAMET
+6450 
-6462 LKNKVDQVNTDK
+6462 
-6474 AQPNYTEAS
+6474 
-6483 TDKKEAVDQALQAAQ
+6483 
-6498 SITDPTNGSN
+6498 
-6508 ANKDAVEQAL
+6508 
-6518 TKLQEKENELNGN
+6518 
-6531 ERVAEAKTQAKQ
+6531 
-6543 TIDQLTHLNADQ
+6543 
-6555 IATAKQNIDQA
+6555 
-6566 TKLQPI
+6566 
-6572 AELVDQATQLNQSMD
+6572 
-6587 QLQQAVNEHANVE
+6587 
-6600 QTVDYTQ
+6600 
-6607 ADSDKQNAYKQA
+6607 
-6619 IADAENVLKQNA
+6619 
-6631 NKQQVDQALQNILN
+6631 
-6645 AKQAL
+6645 
-6650 NGDERVA
+6650 
-6657 LAKTNG
+6657 
-6663 KHDID
+6663 
-6668 QLNALNNAQQDG
+6668 
-6680 FKGRIDQSNDLNQIQ
+6680 
-6695 QIVDEA
+6695 
-6701 KALNRAM
+6701 
-6708 DQLSQEITGNE
+6708 
-6719 GRTKG
+6719 
-6724 STNYVNA
+6724 
-6731 DTQVKQVYDEAV
+6731 
-6743 DKAKQAL
+6743 
-6750 DKSTGQNLTAEQ
+6750 
-6762 VIKLNDAI
+6762 
-6770 TAAKKA
+6770 
-6776 LNGEER
+6776 
-6782 LNNRKAEAL
+6782 
-6791 QRLDQLTHLNN
+6791 
-6802 AQRQLAI
+6802 
-6809 QQINNAETLN
+6809 
-6819 KASRAINRATKLD
+6819 
-6832 NAMGAVQQ
+6832 
-6840 YIDEQ
+6840 
-6845 HLGVISSTNYINAD
+6845 
-6859 DNLKA
+6859 
-6864 NYDNAIANAAHELD
+6864 
-6878 KVQGNAIAKAEAE
+6878 
-6891 QLKQNI
+6891 
-6897 IDAQNALNGDQN
+6897 
-6909 LANAKDKAN
+6909 
-6918 AFVNSL
+6918 
-6924 NGLNQQ
+6924 
-6930 QQDLAHKAINNADT
+6930 
-6944 VSDVTDIVNNQIDL
+6944 
-6958 NDAMETLKH
+6958 
-6967 LVDNEIPNAEQTV
+6967 
-6980 NYQNADDNAKTNFDD
+6980 
-6995 AKRLANTLLN
+6995 
-7005 SDNTNVNDI
+7005 
-7014 NGAIQTVN
+7014 
-7022 DAIHNLNGDQRLQ
+7022 
-7035 DAKDKAIQSINQ
+7035 
-7047 ALANKLKEIEASNA
+7047 
-7061 TDQDKLIAKN
+7061 
-7071 KAEELANSIINNI
+7071 
-7084 NKATSNQAVSQ
+7084 
-7095 VQTAGNHAIEQV
+7095 
-7107 HANEIP
+7107 
-7113 KAKID
+7113 
-7118 ANKDVDKQVQSLID
+7118 
-7132 EIDRNPN
+7132 
-7139 LTDKEKQAL
+7139 
-7148 KDRIN
+7148 
-7153 QILQQGHNGIN
+7153 
-7164 NAMTKEEIEQAKAQ
+7164 
-7178 LAQALQDIKDLVKA
+7178 
-7192 KEDAKQDVD
+7192 
-7201 KQVQALI
+7201 
-7208 DEIDQNPNLT
+7208 
-7218 DKEKQALKDRI
+7218 
-7229 NQILQQGHN
+7229 
-7238 GINNAMTK
+7238 
-7246 EEIEQ
+7246 
-7251 AKAQLAQALQDIK
+7251 
-7264 DLVKAKENAKQDI
+7264 
-7277 DKRVQALI
+7277 
-7285 DEIDQNPNLTDKEKQ
+7285 
-7300 ALKDRI
+7300 
-7306 NQILQQ
+7306 
-7312 GHNDIN
+7312 
-7318 NALTKEEIEQ
+7318 
-7328 AKAQLAQA
+7328 
-7336 LQDIKDLVK
+7336 
-7345 AKEDAKN
+7345 
-7352 AIKALANA
+7352 
-7360 KRDQINSNPDLT
+7360 
-7372 PEQKAKAL
+7372 
-7380 KEIDEAEKRALQNVE
+7380 
-7395 NAQTIDQLNR
+7395 
-7405 GLNLG
+7405 
-7410 LDDIRNTHVWEV
+7410 
-7422 DEQPAVNE
+7422 
-7430 IFEATPEQIL
+7430 
-7440 VNGEL
+7440 
-7445 IVHRDDIIT
+7445 
-7454 EQDILAHINLIDQLS
+7454 
-7469 AEVIDT
+7469 
-7475 PSTATISDSL
+7475 
-7485 TAKVEVTLLDGSK
+7485 
-7498 VIVNVPVKVVEKELS
+7498 
-7513 VVKQQ
+7513 
-7518 AIESI
+7518 
-7523 ENAAQQ
+7523 
-7529 KIDEINNSVTLTL
+7529 
-7542 EQKEAAI
+7542 
-7549 AEVNK
+7549 
-7554 LKQQAI
+7554 
-7560 DYINNAPDVHSV
+7560 
-7572 EEIQQQ
+7572 
-7578 EQAHIEQFYPEQFT
+7578 
-7592 IEQAKSNAIKSIEDA
+7592 
-7607 IQHMIDEIKARTDL
+7607 
-7621 TDKEKQE
+7621 
-7628 AIAKLNQ
+7628 
-7635 LKEQAI
+7635 
-7641 QAIQRAQSID
+7641 
-7651 EISEQLEQ
+7651 
-7659 FKAQMK
+7659 
-7665 AANPTAKELAK
+7665 
-7676 RKQEAI
+7676 
-7682 SRIKDF
+7682 
-7688 SNEKINSIRNSE
+7688 
-7700 IGTTDEKQAAM
+7700 
-7711 NQINEIV
+7711 
-7718 LETIR
+7718 
-7723 DINNAHTLQ
+7723 
-7732 QVEAALNNGIARIS
+7732 
-7746 AVQIVISDRAKQS
+7746 
-7759 SSTGNESNSHLTI
+7759 
-7772 GYGTANHPFNS
+7772 
-7783 STIGHKKK
+7783 
-7791 IDEDDD
+7791 
-7797 IDPLHMRHFSNNF
+7797 
-7810 GNVIKNA
+7810 
-7817 IGVVGISGLLAS
+7817 
-7829 FWFFIAKRRRK
+7829 
-7840 EDEEE
+7840 
-7845 ELEIRDNNKDS
+7845 
-7856 IKETLDDTK
+7856 
-7865 HLPLL
+7865 
-7870 FAKRRRKE
+7870 
-7878 DEEDVTVEEKD
+7878 
-7889 TLNNGESLDKVKH
+7889 
-7902 TPFFLPKR
+7902 
-7910 RRKEDEED
+7910 
-7918 VEVTNENTDEKVL
+7918 
-7931 QDNEHSPILIA
+7931 
-7942 KRRKDKEVDVE
+7942 
-7953 TTTSIES
+7953 
-7960 NEDDA
+7960 
-7965 PLLLAKKKNQ
+7965 
-7975 KDNQSKG
+7975 
-7982 KKSASKNLLKS
+7982 

>member
-1 MGNGAEHSKTINV
+1 
-14 VRGQNNQW
+14 
-22 TIANKPDYVTLDA
+22 
-35 QTGKVTF
+35 
-42 NANTIKP
+42 
-49 NSSITITPKAGTGHS
+49 
-64 VSSNPSTLTA
+64 
-74 PAAHTVNT
+74 
-82 TEIVKDYGSNVTA
+82 
-95 AEINNAVQVANK
+95 
-107 RTATI
+107 
-112 KNGTAMPTNLAG
+112 
-124 GSTTT
+124 
-129 IPVTVTYNDGS
+129 
-140 TEEVQESIFTK
+140 
-151 ADKRELITAK
+151 
-161 NHLDDPVSTEG
+161 
-172 KKPGTIT
+172 
-179 QYNNAMHNAQQQIN
+179 
-193 TAKTEAQQVINNE
+193 
-206 RATPQQ
+206 
-212 VSDAL
+212 
-217 TKVRAAQTK
+217 
-226 IDQAKALLQNKED
+226 
-239 NSQLVTSKNN
+239 
-249 LQSSVNQVPS
+249 
-259 TAGMTQQSIDN
+259 
-270 YNAKKREAETEITA
+270 
-284 AQRVIDNGDA
+284 
-294 TAQQISDEKHRVDN
+294 
-308 ALTALNQAKHDLT
+308 
-321 ADTHALEQAVQQL
+321 
-334 NRTGTTTGKKPASI
+334 
-348 TAYNNSI
+348 
-355 RALQSDLTSAKNSAN
+355 
-370 AIIQKP
+370 
-376 IRTVQEVQSALT
+376 
-388 NVNRVNERLTQAIN
+388 
-402 QLVPLAD
+402 
-409 NSALR
+409 
-414 TAKTKLD
+414 
-421 EEINKSV
+421 
-428 TTDGMT
+428 
-434 QSSIQAYEN
+434 
-443 AKRAGQTESTNAQNV
+443 
-458 INNGDATDQQIAAE
+458 
-472 KTKVEE
+472 
-478 KYNSLKQAIAGL
+478 
-490 TPDLAPLQTAKTQLQ
+490 
-505 NDIDQ
+505 
-510 PTSTTGMT
+510 
-518 STSVAT
+518 
-524 FNEKLSA
+524 
-531 ARTKIQEI
+531 
-539 DRVLAS
+539 
-545 HPDVATIRQNV
+545 
-556 TAANAAKTALDQARN
+556 
-571 GLTVDKAPLEN
+571 
-582 AKNQLQHSIDTQTS
+582 
-596 TTGMTQDS
+596 
-604 INAYNAKLTAA
+604 
-615 RNKIQQINQVLAGS
+615 
-629 PTVEQ
+629 
-634 INTNTS
+634 
-640 AANQA
+640 
-645 KSDLDH
+645 
-651 ARQALTP
+651 
-658 DKAPLQNAKTQL
+658 
-670 EQSINQPTDTTG
+670 
-682 MTTASLNAYN
+682 
-692 QKLQAARQKLT
+692 
-703 EINQVL
+703 
-709 NGNPTVQNINDKVTE
+709 
-724 ANQAK
+724 
-729 DQLNTARQ
+729 
-737 GLTLDRQPA
+737 
-746 LTTLHGASN
+746 
-755 LNQAQQN
+755 
-762 NFTQQINAAQNHA
+762 
-775 ALETIKSNITALNTA
+775 
-790 MTKLKDSVAD
+790 
-800 NNTIKSGQNYTDA
+800 
-813 TPANKQAYDNAV
+813 
-825 NAAKGVIGETT
+825 
-836 NPTMDVNTVNQKAAS
+836 
-851 VKSTKDALDGQQ
+851 
-863 NLQRAKTEATN
+863 
-874 AITHASDLNQAQKNA
+874 
-889 LTQQVNSAQNV
+889 
-900 QAVNDIKQTTHSL
+900 
-913 NTAMTGLKRGV
+913 
-924 ANHNQV
+924 
-930 VQSDNYVNADT
+930 
-941 NKKNDYNNAYNHAN
+941 
-955 DIINGN
+955 
-961 AQHPVITPS
+961 
-970 DVNNALSN
+970 
-978 VTSKEHALN
+978 
-987 GEAKLNAAKQEANTA
+987 
-1002 LGHLNNLNNAQ
+1002 
-1013 RQNLQSQINGAHQ
+1013 
-1026 IDAVNTIK
+1026 
-1034 QNATNLNSAMGNLRQ
+1034 
-1049 AVADKDQVKR
+1049 
-1059 TEDYADADTAKQNA
+1059 
-1073 YNSAVSS
+1073 
-1080 AETIINQTTN
+1080 
-1090 PTMSV
+1090 
-1095 DDVNRATSAVTSNK
+1095 
-1109 NALNGDEKLAQS
+1109 
-1121 KTDAARAID
+1121 
-1130 ALPHLNNAQKADVKS
+1130 
-1145 KINAASNIAGVNTVK
+1145 
-1160 QQGTDLNTA
+1160 

-1226 AMNQL
+1226 AMNQV

-1370 AAAKQNAKT
+1370 ATAKQNAKT

-1393 NLISQISSATRVSG
+1393 NLISQITSATRVSG

-1415 QHLDQAMASLQSGIN
+1415 QHLDQAMTNLQNGIN

-1455 ITAAKAILNKST
+1455 ITAAKAILNKQH
-1467 GPNTAQNAVEA
+1467 GPNTAQNDVEA
-1478 ALQRVNNAK
+1478 ALRRVNTAK
-1487 DALNGDAK
+1487 NALNGDAK

-1609 NNAKHALNGTQNLNN
+1609 NSAKHALNGTQNLNN
-1624 AKQAAITAINGASD
+1624 AKQAAITTINGASD

-1643 KDALKTQ
+1643 KDTLKAQ

-1672 AMGTLKHAIADK
+1672 AMGSLKQAIADK

-1745 ERLRVAKQNANTA
+1745 ERLREAKQNANTA

-1847 TMDTSAITQAT
+1847 TMDASAITQAT

-1929 EQAIHDQNTVKQSVK
+1929 EQAIHDQNTVKQGVN

-1964 AILNKTQGANTS
+1964 TILNKTQGANTS

-2005 AAKNALNN
+2005 TAKHALNN

-2055 QNGINDKTNTLAS
+2055 QNGINDKAHTLAS

-2101 DKTAVENALS
+2101 DKAAVENALS
-2111 QVANAK
+2111 QVTNAK

-2186 DNTATK
+2186 DNTVTK
-2192 NGQNYLDATGS
+2192 NGQNYLDATES

-2308 HGIDDENATKQTQ
+2308 HGIDDENTTKQTQ

-2399 RTDLEG
+2399 RTALEG
-2405 QINQATTVDG
+2405 QINQATTVDD

-2456 RNAYTQAVTAAE
+2456 RNAYTQAVTTAE

-2511 TNTINGLPNLT
+2511 TNTINGLQHLT

-2621 AALNGVQNLA
+2621 AALNGAQNLA

-2666 DANNVQH
+2666 DANNVQR
-2673 TATELNGAMTALKAA
+2673 TATELNGAMTALKVA

-2715 VTNAENIINGTP
+2715 VSNAENIISGTP

-2736 NSATSQVNAAKT
+2736 NSAASQVNAAKT

-2757 VAKENANNTIDGL
+2757 VAKEHANNTIDGL

-2787 ATTLEGVQTVKNSS
+2787 ATTLDGVQTVKNSS

-2832 TNRNEYDS
+2832 NNRNEYDS

-2849 NQTSN
+2849 KQTSN

-2918 GVNQETAKAT
+2918 GVNQETVKAT

-2939 GINDEAQTKQ
+2939 GINDETQTKQ

-2955 AEPIKKSAYDQAV
+2955 AEPSKKSAYDQAV

-3014 AKQTLGTL
+3014 AKQTLGIL

-3138 QAANTAITN
+3138 Q
-3147 ASDLNTKQK
+3147 
-3156 EALKAQVT
+3156 
-3164 SAGRV
+3164 
-3169 SAANGVEHT
+3169 
-3178 ATELNTAMTA
+3178 
-3188 LKRAIADKAETK
+3188 
-3200 ASGNYVNA
+3200 
-3208 DANKRQAYDEKVT
+3208 
-3221 AAENIVS
+3221 
-3228 GTPTPTLTPAD
+3228 
-3239 VTNAATQVTNAK
+3239 
-3251 TQLNG
+3251 
-3256 NHNLEVAKQN
+3256 N

-3300 VRDNAQTLNSAMKGL
+3300 VRDNAQTLNTAMKGL

-3327 GQNYTDASPN
+3327 DQNYTDASQNKQNDYN
-3337 NRSEYDSAVTAAK
+3337 NAVTAAK
-3350 AIIDQTTSPSMNAQE
+3350 AIIGQTTSPSMNAQE

-3399 LSDLTDAQKDAVKR
+3399 LSDLTNAQKDAAKR

-3426 AQNNADALNTAMTN
+3426 AQNNADTLNTAMTN

-3483 GPNTAKDNVESAL
+3483 GPNTAKDGVETAL

-3514 AKSTAKNAL
+3514 AKTTAKNAL

-3533 KEALK
+3533 KAALK
-3538 TQIEGASTVAGVNQV
+3538 SQIEGATTVAGVNQV
-3553 STTASELNTAMSN
+3553 STMASELNTAMSN
-3566 LQSGINDEAAT
+3566 LQRGINDEAAT

-3608 AGSNDNKAAVEQAL
+3608 AGSNDNKVAVEQAL

-3645 KQQLATMSHLTN
+3645 KQQVATMSHLTN

-3678 IQANAGTLDQAM
+3678 IQANAGTLNQAM

-3717 NAYNRAVSDA
+3717 NAYNHAVSDA

-4097 DNAIIQAESYL
+4097 DNAITQAESYL
-4108 NKDHGANKDKQAVEQ
+4108 NKDHGTNKDKQAVEQ

-4150 AIDNLTHLNTPQKT
+4150 AIDNLTQLNTPQKT

-4190 NAMDQLKQAIADHD
+4190 NAMDQLKQAIGDHD

-4256 AETGLNGDTNL
+4256 AETSLNGDTNL

-4344 KQNAYNTA
+4344 KQNTYNTA

-4359 INATSQPTLNPSA
+4359 INATS
-4372 VTQAA
+4372 
-4377 NQVNTNKTALNG
+4377 
-4389 AQNLANKKQETT
+4389 
-4401 ANINQLSHLNNAQK
+4401 
-4415 QDLNTQVTNAPN
+4415 
-4427 ISTVNQVKTKAEQ
+4427 
-4440 LDQAM
+4440 
-4445 ERLINGIQDK
+4445 
-4455 DQVKQSVNF
+4455 
-4464 TDADPEKQTAY
+4464 
-4475 NNAVTAA
+4475 
-4482 ENIINQANGTNANQ
+4482 
-4496 SQVEAALSTVTTT
+4496 
-4509 KQALNGDR
+4509 
-4517 KVTDAKNNANQRLST
+4517 
-4532 LDNLNNAQKGAVTG
+4532 
-4546 NINQAHTVAE
+4546 
-4556 VTQAIQTAQE
+4556 
-4566 LNTAMGNLKN
+4566 
-4576 SLNDKDTTLGSQ
+4576 
-4588 NFADADPEKKN
+4588 
-4599 AYNEAVRNAEN
+4599 
-4610 ILNKST
+4610 
-4616 GTNVPKDQVEAA
+4616 
-4628 MNQVNTT
+4628 
-4635 KAALNGTQNL
+4635 
-4645 EKAKQHANT
+4645 
-4654 AIDGLSHL
+4654 
-4662 TNAQKDALK
+4662 
-4671 QLVQQSTTVAEA
+4671 
-4683 QGNEQ
+4683 
-4688 KANNV
+4688 
-4693 DAAMDKLRQS
+4693 
-4703 IADNATTKQNQNYT
+4703 
-4717 DASPNKKDAYNNAVT
+4717 
-4732 TAQGIIDQTTNP
+4732 
-4744 TLDPTVI
+4744 
-4751 NQAAGQVST
+4751 
-4760 TKNALNGNENLEA
+4760 
-4773 AKQQATQSLGSL
+4773 
-4785 DNLNNA
+4785 
-4791 QKQAVTNQINGAHT
+4791 
-4805 VDEAN
+4805 
-4810 QIKQNAQNLNT
+4810 
-4821 AMGNLKQAIADKD
+4821 
-4834 ATKATVNFTDADQAK
+4834 
-4849 QQAYNTAV
+4849 
-4857 TNAENII
+4857 
-4864 SKANGG
+4864 
-4870 NATQTE
+4870 
-4876 VEQAIQQVN
+4876 
-4885 ATKQALNGNANVQH
+4885 
-4899 AKDEATALINS
+4899 
-4910 SNDLN
+4910 
-4915 QAQKDAL
+4915 
-4922 KQQVQNAT
+4922 
-4930 TVAGVNNVKQT
+4930 
-4941 AQELNN
+4941 
-4947 AMTQLKQGIADKE
+4947 
-4960 QTKADGNF
+4960 
-4968 VNADPDKQNAYNQ
+4968 
-4981 AVAKA
+4981 
-4986 EALISGTPDVVVTPS
+4986 
-5001 EITAALNK
+5001 
-5009 VTQAKNDLNGNTNL
+5009 
-5023 ATAKQNVQQA
+5023 
-5033 IDQLP
+5033 
-5038 NLNQAQRDEY
+5038 
-5048 NKQITQATLVPNV
+5048 
-5061 NAIQQAATTLND
+5061 
-5073 AMTQLKQGIAD
+5073 
-5084 KDQTKANG
+5084 
-5092 NFVNADTDKQN
+5092 
-5103 AYNNAVAHAEQIIS
+5103 
-5117 GTPNAN
+5117 
-5123 VDPQQVAQALQQV
+5123 
-5136 NQAKGDL
+5136 
-5143 NGNHNLQVAKDNAN
+5143 
-5157 TAIDQL
+5157 
-5163 PNLNQPQKTALKD
+5163 
-5176 QVSHAE
+5176 
-5182 LVTGVNAIKQNADAL
+5182 
-5197 NNAMGTLKQQIQ
+5197 
-5209 ANSQVPQSVDFTQA
+5209 
-5223 DQDKQQA
+5223 
-5230 YNNAA
+5230 
-5235 NQAQQIANGTPTP
+5235 
-5248 VLAPDT
+5248 
-5254 VTQAVTTMNQAKDA
+5254 
-5268 LNGDE
+5268 
-5273 KLAQAKQ
+5273 
-5280 DALANLDTL
+5280 
-5289 RDLNQ
+5289 
-5294 PQRDALRN
+5294 
-5302 QINQAQALATVEQTK
+5302 
-5317 QNAQNVNT
+5317 
-5325 AMGNLKQG
+5325 
-5333 IANKDTVKASENY
+5333 
-5346 HDADVDKQTAY
+5346 
-5357 TNAVS
+5357 
-5362 QAEGIINQTTN
+5362 
-5373 PTLNPDDIT
+5373 
-5382 RALTQVTD
+5382 
-5390 AKNSL
+5390 
-5395 NGEAKLAT
+5395 
-5403 EKQNAKDAVSGMTHL
+5403 
-5418 NDAQKQALKGQIDQ
+5418 
-5432 SPEIATVNQ
+5432 
-5441 VKQTATSLDQAM
+5441 
-5453 DQLSQAINDKDQ
+5453 
-5465 ILADGNYLNADPDKQ
+5465 
-5480 NAYKQAVAKAEAL
+5480 
-5493 LNKQSG
+5493 
-5499 TNEVQAQVESITNEV
+5499 
-5514 NAAKQALNGND
+5514 
-5525 NLANAKQQAK
+5525 
-5535 QQLANLTHLNDAQKQ
+5535 
-5550 SFESQITQAPLV
+5550 
-5562 TDVTT
+5562 
-5567 INQKAQT
+5567 
-5574 LDHAMELLRNSVADN
+5574 
-5589 QTTLASEDYHDATAQ
+5589 
-5604 RQNDYNKAVTAANN
+5604 
-5618 IINQTTSPTMNP
+5618 
-5630 DDVNGATTQV
+5630 
-5640 NNTKVALDGDENLAA
+5640 
-5655 AKQQANNR
+5655 
-5663 LDQLDHLNNAQK
+5663 
-5675 QQLQSQITQSS
+5675 
-5686 DIAAVNGHKQT
+5686 
-5697 AESLNTAMGNLINAI
+5697 
-5712 ADHQA
+5712 
-5717 VEQRGNFINADTDK
+5717 
-5731 QTAYNTAVN
+5731 
-5740 EAAAMIN
+5740 
-5747 KQTGQNANQTEVEQA
+5747 
-5762 ITKVQTTLQALNGDH
+5762 
-5777 NLQVAKTNATQA
+5777 
-5789 IDALTSLNDPQKTA
+5789 
-5803 LKDQVTAAT
+5803 
-5812 LVTAV
+5812 
-5817 HQIEQNANTLNQAM
+5817 
-5831 HGLRQSIQDNAATKA
+5831 
-5846 NSKYINEDQPEQQN
+5846 
-5860 YDQAVQAANNIINEQ
+5860 
-5875 TATLDNNAINQAAAT
+5875 
-5890 VNTTKAALHG
+5890 
-5900 DVKLQN
+5900 
-5906 DKDHAKQT
+5906 
-5914 VSQLAH
+5914 
-5920 LNNAQKHMEDTLI
+5920 
-5933 DSETT
+5933 
-5938 RTAVKQDLTEAQALD
+5938 
-5953 QLMDALQQSIADK
+5953 
-5966 DATRASSAYVNAEP
+5966 
-5980 NKKQA
+5980 
-5985 YDEAVQNAESIIA
+5985 
-5998 GLNNPTI
+5998 
-6005 NKGNVSSATQA
+6005 
-6016 VISSKNALDGVE
+6016 
-6028 RLAQDKQ
+6028 
-6035 TAGNSLNHLDQ
+6035 
-6046 LTPAQQ
+6046 
-6052 QALEN
+6052 
-6057 QINNATTR
+6057 
-6065 DKVAEIIAQAQA
+6065 
-6077 LNEAM
+6077 
-6082 KALKES
+6082 
-6088 IKDQPQTEASSKFIN
+6088 
-6103 EDQAQ
+6103 
-6108 KDAYTQAV
+6108 
-6116 QHAKDLI
+6116 
-6123 NKTTDPTLAKSIIDQ
+6123 
-6138 ATQAVTD
+6138 
-6145 AKNNLHGDQK
+6145 
-6155 LAQDKQRATE
+6155 
-6165 TLNNLSNLNTPQRQ
+6165 
-6179 ALENQINNAAT
+6179 
-6190 RGEVAQKLTEA
+6190 
-6201 QALNQAMEALRNSI
+6201 
-6215 QDQQQTEA
+6215 
-6223 GSKFI
+6223 
-6228 NEDKPQK
+6228 
-6235 DAYQAAVQN
+6235 
-6244 AKDLINQ
+6244 
-6251 TNNPT
+6251 
-6256 LDKAQVE
+6256 
-6263 QLTQAVNQAKDNLH
+6263 
-6277 GDQKLA
+6277 
-6283 DDKQHAV
+6283 
-6290 TDLNQ
+6290 
-6295 LNGLNNPQRQALES
+6295 
-6309 QINNAA
+6309 
-6315 TRDEV
+6315 
-6320 AQKLAEAKALDQ
+6320 
-6332 AMQALRNSIQDQ
+6332 
-6344 QQTESG
+6344 
-6350 SKFINED
+6350 
-6357 KPQKDA
+6357 
-6363 YQAAVQNAKDL
+6363 
-6374 INQTGNPTLDKSQV
+6374 
-6388 EQLTQAVTTAKDNL
+6388 
-6402 HGDQKLARDQQQAV
+6402 
-6416 TTVNALPNLNHAQQQ
+6416 
-6431 ALTDAINAAPTRT
+6431 
-6444 EVAQHV
+6444 
-6450 QTATELDHAMET
+6450 
-6462 LKNKVDQVNTDK
+6462 
-6474 AQPNYTEAS
+6474 
-6483 TDKKEAVDQALQAAQ
+6483 
-6498 SITDPTNGSN
+6498 
-6508 ANKDAVEQAL
+6508 
-6518 TKLQEKENELNGN
+6518 
-6531 ERVAEAKTQAKQ
+6531 
-6543 TIDQLTHLNADQ
+6543 
-6555 IATAKQNIDQA
+6555 
-6566 TKLQPI
+6566 
-6572 AELVDQATQLNQSMD
+6572 
-6587 QLQQAVNEHANVE
+6587 
-6600 QTVDYTQ
+6600 
-6607 ADSDKQNAYKQA
+6607 
-6619 IADAENVLKQNA
+6619 
-6631 NKQQVDQALQNILN
+6631 
-6645 AKQAL
+6645 
-6650 NGDERVA
+6650 
-6657 LAKTNG
+6657 
-6663 KHDID
+6663 
-6668 QLNALNNAQQDG
+6668 
-6680 FKGRIDQSNDLNQIQ
+6680 
-6695 QIVDEA
+6695 
-6701 KALNRAM
+6701 
-6708 DQLSQEITGNE
+6708 
-6719 GRTKG
+6719 
-6724 STNYVNA
+6724 
-6731 DTQVKQVYDEAV
+6731 
-6743 DKAKQAL
+6743 
-6750 DKSTGQNLTAEQ
+6750 
-6762 VIKLNDAI
+6762 
-6770 TAAKKA
+6770 
-6776 LNGEER
+6776 
-6782 LNNRKAEAL
+6782 
-6791 QRLDQLTHLNN
+6791 
-6802 AQRQLAI
+6802 
-6809 QQINNAETLN
+6809 
-6819 KASRAINRATKLD
+6819 
-6832 NAMGAVQQ
+6832 
-6840 YIDEQ
+6840 
-6845 HLGVISSTNYINAD
+6845 
-6859 DNLKA
+6859 
-6864 NYDNAIANAAHELD
+6864 
-6878 KVQGNAIAKAEAE
+6878 
-6891 QLKQNI
+6891 
-6897 IDAQNALNGDQN
+6897 
-6909 LANAKDKAN
+6909 
-6918 AFVNSL
+6918 
-6924 NGLNQQ
+6924 
-6930 QQDLAHKAINNADT
+6930 
-6944 VSDVTDIVNNQIDL
+6944 
-6958 NDAMETLKH
+6958 
-6967 LVDNEIPNAEQTV
+6967 
-6980 NYQNADDNAKTNFDD
+6980 
-6995 AKRLANTLLN
+6995 
-7005 SDNTNVNDI
+7005 
-7014 NGAIQTVN
+7014 
-7022 DAIHNLNGDQRLQ
+7022 
-7035 DAKDKAIQSINQ
+7035 
-7047 ALANKLKEIEASNA
+7047 
-7061 TDQDKLIAKN
+7061 
-7071 KAEELANSIINNI
+7071 
-7084 NKATSNQAVSQ
+7084 
-7095 VQTAGNHAIEQV
+7095 
-7107 HANEIP
+7107 
-7113 KAKID
+7113 
-7118 ANKDVDKQVQSLID
+7118 
-7132 EIDRNPN
+7132 
-7139 LTDKEKQAL
+7139 
-7148 KDRIN
+7148 
-7153 QILQQGHNGIN
+7153 
-7164 NAMTKEEIEQAKAQ
+7164 
-7178 LAQALQDIKDLVKA
+7178 
-7192 KEDAKQDVD
+7192 
-7201 KQVQALI
+7201 
-7208 DEIDQNPNLT
+7208 
-7218 DKEKQALKDRI
+7218 
-7229 NQILQQGHN
+7229 
-7238 GINNAMTK
+7238 
-7246 EEIEQ
+7246 
-7251 AKAQLAQALQDIK
+7251 
-7264 DLVKAKENAKQDI
+7264 
-7277 DKRVQALI
+7277 
-7285 DEIDQNPNLTDKEKQ
+7285 
-7300 ALKDRI
+7300 
-7306 NQILQQ
+7306 
-7312 GHNDIN
+7312 
-7318 NALTKEEIEQ
+7318 
-7328 AKAQLAQA
+7328 
-7336 LQDIKDLVK
+7336 
-7345 AKEDAKN
+7345 
-7352 AIKALANA
+7352 
-7360 KRDQINSNPDLT
+7360 
-7372 PEQKAKAL
+7372 
-7380 KEIDEAEKRALQNVE
+7380 
-7395 NAQTIDQLNR
+7395 
-7405 GLNLG
+7405 
-7410 LDDIRNTHVWEV
+7410 
-7422 DEQPAVNE
+7422 
-7430 IFEATPEQIL
+7430 
-7440 VNGEL
+7440 
-7445 IVHRDDIIT
+7445 
-7454 EQDILAHINLIDQLS
+7454 
-7469 AEVIDT
+7469 
-7475 PSTATISDSL
+7475 
-7485 TAKVEVTLLDGSK
+7485 
-7498 VIVNVPVKVVEKELS
+7498 
-7513 VVKQQ
+7513 
-7518 AIESI
+7518 
-7523 ENAAQQ
+7523 
-7529 KIDEINNSVTLTL
+7529 
-7542 EQKEAAI
+7542 
-7549 AEVNK
+7549 
-7554 LKQQAI
+7554 
-7560 DYINNAPDVHSV
+7560 
-7572 EEIQQQ
+7572 
-7578 EQAHIEQFYPEQFT
+7578 
-7592 IEQAKSNAIKSIEDA
+7592 
-7607 IQHMIDEIKARTDL
+7607 
-7621 TDKEKQE
+7621 
-7628 AIAKLNQ
+7628 
-7635 LKEQAI
+7635 
-7641 QAIQRAQSID
+7641 
-7651 EISEQLEQ
+7651 
-7659 FKAQMK
+7659 
-7665 AANPTAKELAK
+7665 
-7676 RKQEAI
+7676 
-7682 SRIKDF
+7682 
-7688 SNEKINSIRNSE
+7688 
-7700 IGTTDEKQAAM
+7700 
-7711 NQINEIV
+7711 
-7718 LETIR
+7718 
-7723 DINNAHTLQ
+7723 
-7732 QVEAALNNGIARIS
+7732 
-7746 AVQIVISDRAKQS
+7746 
-7759 SSTGNESNSHLTI
+7759 
-7772 GYGTANHPFNS
+7772 
-7783 STIGHKKK
+7783 
-7791 IDEDDD
+7791 
-7797 IDPLHMRHFSNNF
+7797 
-7810 GNVIKNA
+7810 
-7817 IGVVGISGLLAS
+7817 
-7829 FWFFIAKRRRK
+7829 
-7840 EDEEE
+7840 
-7845 ELEIRDNNKDS
+7845 
-7856 IKETLDDTK
+7856 
-7865 HLPLL
+7865 
-7870 FAKRRRKE
+7870 
-7878 DEEDVTVEEKD
+7878 
-7889 TLNNGESLDKVKH
+7889 
-7902 TPFFLPKR
+7902 
-7910 RRKEDEED
+7910 
-7918 VEVTNENTDEKVL
+7918 
-7931 QDNEHSPILIA
+7931 
-7942 KRRKDKEVDVE
+7942 
-7953 TTTSIES
+7953 
-7960 NEDDA
+7960 
-7965 PLLLAKKKNQ
+7965 
-7975 KDNQSKG
+7975 
-7982 KKSASKNLLKS
+7982 

>member
-1 MGNGAEHSKTINV
+1 MNYRDKIQKFSIRKYTVGTFSTVIATLVFLGLNTSQAQAAETNQPASALKQKQQNGDTQTENREVEVQNSQNGQSLSAPIENEQPNNNQTNHVDASAVQSSTTEHDQPVSQNEQAKKDTAAATPTQSAKAASKHEQSESRAANKKENDNKATHVESHEANVVTASDSSDSGNVQHDRNELQAFFDANYHDYRFIDRENADSGTFNYVKGIFDKINTLLGSNDPINNKDLQLAYKELEQAVALIRTMPQRQQTSRRSSRIQTRSIESRAAEPRSVSDYQNANSSYYVENANDGSGYPVGTYINASSKGAPYNLPTTPWNTLKASDAKEIALITAKQTGDGYQWVIKFNKGHAPHENMIYWFALPAGQTPVGRTEFVTVNADGTNVQWSNGAGAGANKPLPEMWPYGVNDSRSWDYKIRNRSGQVIYDWPTVHINSLKDLARASDYFSEAGATPATKAFGRQTFEYINGERPTESPGVPKVYTFIGKGDASYTISFKTQGPTIDKLYYAAGGRALEYNQLFMYSQLYVESTQDYQQRLNGLRQVVNRTYRIGTTKRVEVSQGNVQTKKVLESTNLNIDDFMDDPLSYVKTPSNKVLGFYPTSANTNAFRPGGVNPLNEYQLSQLFTDDKLQQAARTGSPIRLMIGFDYPDAFGNGETLVPVNLTVLPEIQHNIKFFKNDDGQNIADKPASKQAGHPVFYVYAGNQGNASVNLGGSVTSIQPLRINLTSNENFTDKDWQITGIPRTLHIENSTNRTNNARERNIELVGNLLPGDYFGTIRFGRKEQLFEIRVKPHTPRITTTAEELRGTALQKVPVTVTDIPLDPSALVYLVIPTSQTRDGGSEADQIPSGYTKIATGTPDGVHSTITIRPEDYVVFIPPVGNQIRALIFYNNVVASNMSNAVTILPDDIPPTINNPVGLNAKYYRGDEVSFTMGVSDRHSGLKSTTITTLPSGWTSNLTKSDKKNGSLAISGRVSMNQAYNSDITFKVSATDNVNNTTNDSQSKHVTVHVGKISDDAHPIVLGNSEKVVVVNPTALTGDEKQRITTAFMNKNQNIRGYLASSNPVTVDNHGNVTLQYRDGSSTTLDATNVMTYEPVVKPEYQTANAAKTATVTIAKGQSFNIGDIKQYFTLSNGQAIPSSSFTNITSDRTIPTAQEVSQMNAGTQLYHIVATNAYHKDTEDFYITLKIIDVKQPEGDQRVYRMSTYDITTDEISKVKQAFINANRDAISFAEGDISVTNTPNGSNVSTITVNINKGRLTKSFTSNLNNMNFLRWVNFPQDYTVTWTNAKIANRPTDGGLSWSDDHKSLIYRYDATLGTQITTNDILTLLKATTTVPGLRNNIAGNEKAQAEAGGRPNYKTTGYSQSNPTSDGQRQFTLNGQVIQIMDIINPSNGFGGQPVTNSNVRANHSNSTVVSVNESAANGAGAFTIDHVVKNNSTHNAADAVYKAQLYLSPYGPKQYVEHLNQNTDNTNEAINIYFVPSDLVNPTISVGNYTNHQVFSGETFTNTITANDNFGVQSVTVPTTSQLTGTVDNNHQHVSATAPNVTSTTNKTINLVATDTSGNTATTSFNVTIKPLRDKYRVGTSSTAANPVRIANISNNATVSQADQTAIINSLTFTSNAPNRNYATASANEITSKTVSNVSRTGNNAQVTVTVTYQDGTTSTVTVPVKRVIPEIVAHSHYTVQGQDFPTGNGASASDYFKLSNGSAIPDATITWVSGQAPNKNNTTIGQDINVTAHILIDGETTPITKTATYKVVRTVPKQVFETARGVLYPGVSDMYDAKQYVKPVNNSWSTNAQHMNFQFTNSYGPSKDVVGISTRDIRVTYDNHQTQIIKILSKVKPDPPRIDGNSVTYKAGLTNQQIKINNVLSSSSIKLFKADNTPLTITNTTYGSGNTAVVTVSDALPNGEIKARSSISMNNVTYTTQDEHGRAIDVTRNESVDSNDSASVHVTPQLQATTEGAVFIKGGDGFDFGHVERFIQNPPHGATVAWHDNPDTWKNTVGNTHKTAVVTLPNGQGTRNVEVPVKVYPVANAKAPSRDVKGQNLTNGTDAINYITFDPNTNTNGITAVWANRQQPNNQQAGVQHLNVDVTYPGISAAKRVPVTVNVYQFEFPQTSYTTTVGGTLASGTQASGYAHIQNATGLPTDGFTYKWNNAATGTNDANWAAMNKLNTAQVINAKYDVIYNGHTFATSLPAKFVVKDVQPAKPTVTETAAGVITIAPGANQTVNTHAGNVTTYADKLVIKRNGNVVTTFTRHNNTSPWVKEASAANVAGIAGTNNGITVAAGTFNPADTIQAVATQGSGETISDEQRSDDFTVVAPQPNQATTKIWQNGHVDITPNNPSGHLINPTQAMDIAYTEKVGNGAEHSKTLNA

-35 QTGKVTF
+35 HTGKVTF

-49 NSSITITPKAGTGHS
+49 NSAITITPKAGTGHS
-64 VSSNPSTLTA
+64 ASSNPSTLTA

-129 IPVTVTYNDGS
+129 IPVTVTYNDSS

-161 NHLDDPVSTEG
+161 NHLDDPVSTDG

-179 QYNNAMHNAQQQIN
+179 QYNNAIHNAQQQIN
-193 TAKTEAQQVINNE
+193 TAKTEAQQVINDE

-212 VSDAL
+212 VNAAL
-217 TKVRAAQTK
+217 SKVQAAQTK
-226 IDQAKALLQNKED
+226 INEAKALLQNKED

-259 TAGMTQQSIDN
+259 TTGMTQQSIDN
-270 YNAKKREAETEITA
+270 YNAKKREAESEITA

-308 ALTALNQAKHDLT
+308 ALTALNQAKQNLT
-321 ADTHALEQAVQQL
+321 ADTHELEQAVHQL

-376 IRTVQEVQSALT
+376 IRSVQEVQTALT
-388 NVNRVNERLTQAIN
+388 NVNRVNDRLTLAIN

-458 INNGDATDQQIAAE
+458 INNGDATDQQIAAK

-478 KYNSLKQAIAGL
+478 KYNGLKQAIAGL
-490 TPDLAPLQTAKTQLQ
+490 TPDLAPLQAAKTQLQ

-518 STSVAT
+518 SASVAA
-524 FNEKLSA
+524 FNDKLSA

-556 TAANAAKTALDQARN
+556 TAANATKTALDQARN

-582 AKNQLQHSIDTQTS
+582 AKNQLQQSIDTQTS

-629 PTVEQ
+629 PTVDQ

-658 DKAPLQNAKTQL
+658 DKAPLQTAKTQL

-709 NGNPTVQNINDKVTE
+709 NGNPTVQNINDKVAE

-746 LTTLHGASN
+746 FTTLHGASN

-762 NFTQQINAAQNHA
+762 NFTQQINAAPNHA
-775 ALETIKSNITALNTA
+775 ALETIKSNITALNNA

-800 NNTIKSGQNYTDA
+800 NNSIKSGQNYTDA
-813 TPANKQAYDNAV
+813 TTANKQAYDNAV

-836 NPTMDVNTVNQKAAS
+836 NPTMDVNTVNQKAET
-851 VKSTKDALDGQQ
+851 VKSTKGALDGQQ

-874 AITHASDLNQAQKNA
+874 AITHASDLNQTQKNA
-889 LTQQVNSAQNV
+889 LTQQVNNAQNV
-900 QAVNDIKQTTHSL
+900 QAVNDIKQTTQSL

-978 VTSKEHALN
+978 VTSKEQALN

-1002 LGHLNNLNNAQ
+1002 LGQLNNLNNAQ

-1026 IDAVNTIK
+1026 IETVNTIK

-1049 AVADKDQVKR
+1049 AVADKEQVKR

-1095 DDVNRATSAVTSNK
+1095 NDVNSATSAVTTNK

-1121 KTDAARAID
+1121 KTDAASAID

-1226 AMNQL
+1226 AMNQV

-1260 LTTAQKTNLT
+1260 LTTAQKTHLT

-1279 AGVHTVQSNA
+1279 AGVHTAQSNA

-1314 YVDANNDKQTAYNN
+1314 YHDAN
-1328 AVAAAETIINANS
+1328 
-1341 NPEMNPST
+1341 
-1349 ITQKAEQ
+1349 
-1356 VNSSKTALNGDENL
+1356 
-1370 AAAKQNAKT
+1370 
-1379 YLNTLTSITDAQKN
+1379 TD
-1393 NLISQISSATRVSG
+1393 
-1407 VDTVKQNA
+1407 
-1415 QHLDQAMASLQSGIN
+1415 
-1430 NESQVKSSEKYR
+1430 
-1442 DADTNK
+1442 
-1448 QQEYDNA
+1448 
-1455 ITAAKAILNKST
+1455 
-1467 GPNTAQNAVEA
+1467 
-1478 ALQRVNNAK
+1478 
-1487 DALNGDAK
+1487 
-1495 LIAAQNA
+1495 
-1502 AKQHLGTLTHITTA
+1502 
-1516 QRNDLTNQI
+1516 
-1525 SQATNLAGVESVKQS
+1525 
-1540 ANSLD
+1540 
-1545 GAMGN
+1545 
-1550 LQTAINDKSGT
+1550 
-1561 LASQNFLD
+1561 
-1569 ADEQKRNA
+1569 
-1577 YNQAVSAAETILNKQ
+1577 
-1592 TGPNTAKTAVEQ
+1592 
-1604 ALNNV
+1604 
-1609 NNAKHALNGTQNLNN
+1609 
-1624 AKQAAITAINGASD
+1624 
-1638 LNQKQ
+1638 
-1643 KDALKTQ
+1643 
-1650 ANGAQRVSNAQ
+1650 
-1661 DVQRN
+1661 
-1666 ATELNT
+1666 
-1672 AMGTLKHAIADK
+1672 
-1684 TNTLAS
+1684 
-1690 SKYVNA
+1690 
-1696 DSTKQNAY
+1696 
-1704 TTKVTNAEHI
+1704 
-1714 ISGTPTV
+1714 
-1721 VTTPSEVTAAANQV
+1721 
-1735 NSAKQELNGD
+1735 
-1745 ERLRVAKQNANTA
+1745 
-1758 IDALTQLNTPQ
+1758 
-1769 KAKLKEQVGQANRLE
+1769 
-1784 DVQTVQTNGQALNN
+1784 
-1798 AMKGLRD
+1798 
-1805 SIANETTVK
+1805 
-1814 ASQNYTDASSN
+1814 
-1825 NQSTYNSAVSNA
+1825 
-1837 KGIINQTNNP
+1837 
-1847 TMDTSAITQAT
+1847 
-1858 TQVNNAKNGLNG
+1858 
-1870 AENLRN
+1870 
-1876 AQNTAKQNLNTLSHL
+1876 
-1891 TNNQKSAIS
+1891 
-1900 TQIDRAGHVS
+1900 
-1910 EVTAAKNAATELNT
+1910 
-1924 QMGNL
+1924 
-1929 EQAIHDQNTVKQSVK
+1929 
-1944 FTDADKAKRD
+1944 
-1954 AYTNAVSRAE
+1954 
-1964 AILNKTQGANTS
+1964 
-1976 KQDVEAAIQN
+1976 
-1986 VSSAKNALNG
+1986 
-1996 DQNVTNAKN
+1996 
-2005 AAKNALNN
+2005 
-2013 LTSINNAQ
+2013 
-2021 KRDLTTKID
+2021 
-2030 QATTVAGVEAVS
+2030 
-2042 NTGTQLNTAMANL
+2042 L
-2055 QNGINDKTNTLAS
+2055 QN
-2068 ENYHDADSDKKTA
+2068 
-2081 YTQAV
+2081 
-2086 TNAENI
+2086 
-2092 LNKNSGSNL
+2092 
-2101 DKTAVENALS
+2101 
-2111 QVANAK
+2111 
-2117 GALNGNHNL
+2117 
-2126 EQAKSNANTTI
+2126 
-2137 NGLQHLTTAQ
+2137 
-2147 KDKLKQQV
+2147 
-2155 QQAQNVAGVD
+2155 
-2165 TVKSSANTL
+2165 
-2174 NGAMGTL
+2174 
-2181 RNSIQ
+2181 
-2186 DNTATK
+2186 
-2192 NGQNYLDATGS
+2192 
-2203 NKTNYNNAVDSAN
+2203 
-2216 GVINATSNPNM
+2216 
-2227 DANAINQ
+2227 
-2234 IATQVTST
+2234 
-2242 KNALDGTHNLTQAK
+2242 
-2256 QTATNAIDG
+2256 
-2265 ATNLNKAQKD
+2265 
-2275 ALKAQVTSA
+2275 
-2284 QRVANVTSIQQT
+2284 
-2296 ANELNTAMGQLQ
+2296 
-2308 HGIDDENATKQTQ
+2308 
-2321 KYRDAE
+2321 
-2327 QSKKTAYDQAVAA
+2327 
-2340 AKAILNKQTGSN
+2340 
-2352 SDKAAVDRALQQVT
+2352 
-2366 STKDALNGDAKLAE
+2366 
-2380 AKAAAKQNLGT
+2380 
-2391 LNHITNAQ
+2391 
-2399 RTDLEG
+2399 
-2405 QINQATTVDG
+2405 
-2415 VNTVKTNANTLDGAM
+2415 
-2430 NSLQGSINDKDATL
+2430 
-2444 RNQNYLDADESK
+2444 
-2456 RNAYTQAVTAAE
+2456 
-2468 GILNKQTGGN
+2468 
-2478 TSKADVDNA
+2478 
-2487 LNAVTRAKA
+2487 
-2496 ALNGAENLRNAKTSA
+2496 
-2511 TNTINGLPNLT
+2511 
-2522 QLQKDNLKHQ
+2522 
-2532 VEQAQN
+2532 
-2538 VAGVNGVKDK
+2538 
-2548 GNTLNTA
+2548 
-2555 MGALRTSIQNDNT
+2555 
-2568 TKTSQ
+2568 
-2573 NYLDASDSNKNNYN
+2573 
-2587 TAVNNANG
+2587 
-2595 VINATNNPNMD
+2595 
-2606 ANAINGMANQ
+2606 
-2616 VNTTK
+2616 
-2621 AALNGVQNLA
+2621 
-2631 QAKTNA
+2631 
-2637 TNTIN
+2637 
-2642 NAHDLNQKQ
+2642 
-2651 KDALKTQVNNAQRVS
+2651 
-2666 DANNVQH
+2666 
-2673 TATELNGAMTALKAA
+2673 
-2688 IADKE
+2688 
-2693 RTKAS
+2693 
-2698 GNYVNADQE
+2698 
-2707 KRQAYDSK
+2707 
-2715 VTNAENIINGTP
+2715 
-2727 NATLTVNDV
+2727 
-2736 NSATSQVNAAKT
+2736 
-2748 ALNGDNNLR
+2748 
-2757 VAKENANNTIDGL
+2757 
-2770 AQLNNAQKAK
+2770 
-2780 LKEQVQS
+2780 
-2787 ATTLEGVQTVKNSS
+2787 
-2801 QTLNTAM
+2801 
-2808 KGLRDSIANEA
+2808 
-2819 TIKAGQ
+2819 
-2825 NYTDASP
+2825 
-2832 TNRNEYDS
+2832 
-2840 AVTAAKAII
+2840 
-2849 NQTSN
+2849 
-2854 PTMEPNTITQATSQV
+2854 
-2869 TTKEHALNGAQNL
+2869 
-2882 AQAKT
+2882 
-2887 TAKNNLNNL
+2887 
-2896 TSINNAQKDALT
+2896 
-2908 RSIDGATTVA
+2908 
-2918 GVNQETAKAT
+2918 
-2928 ELNNAMHSLQN
+2928 
-2939 GINDEAQTKQ
+2939 
-2949 TQKYLD
+2949 
-2955 AEPIKKSAYDQAV
+2955 
-2968 NAAKAILTKA
+2968 
-2978 SGQNVDKAA
+2978 
-2987 VEQALQNVNSTKT
+2987 
-3000 ALNGDAKLNEAKAA
+3000 
-3014 AKQTLGTL
+3014 
-3022 THINNAQRTALD
+3022 
-3034 NEITQATNVEGVNT
+3034 
-3048 VKAKAQQLDGAMGQ
+3048 
-3062 LETSIRDKDT
+3062 
-3072 TLQSQNYQDA
+3072 
-3082 DDAKRTAYSQAV
+3082 
-3094 NAAATILNKT
+3094 
-3104 AGGNT
+3104 
-3109 PKADVE
+3109 
-3115 RAMQAVTQANTAL
+3115 
-3128 NGIQNLERAK
+3128 
-3138 QAANTAITN
+3138 
-3147 ASDLNTKQK
+3147 
-3156 EALKAQVT
+3156 
-3164 SAGRV
+3164 
-3169 SAANGVEHT
+3169 
-3178 ATELNTAMTA
+3178 
-3188 LKRAIADKAETK
+3188 
-3200 ASGNYVNA
+3200 
-3208 DANKRQAYDEKVT
+3208 
-3221 AAENIVS
+3221 
-3228 GTPTPTLTPAD
+3228 
-3239 VTNAATQVTNAK
+3239 
-3251 TQLNG
+3251 
-3256 NHNLEVAKQN
+3256 
-3266 ANTAIDGLTSLNGPQ
+3266 
-3281 KAKLKEQ
+3281 
-3288 VGQATTLPNVQT
+3288 
-3300 VRDNAQTLNSAMKGL
+3300 
-3315 RDSIANEATIKA
+3315 
-3327 GQNYTDASPN
+3327 
-3337 NRSEYDSAVTAAK
+3337 
-3350 AIIDQTTSPSMNAQE
+3350 
-3365 INQAKDQVTAKQ
+3365 
-3377 QALNGQ
+3377 
-3383 ENLRTAQTNAK
+3383 
-3394 QHLNG
+3394 
-3399 LSDLTDAQKDAVKR
+3399 
-3413 QIEGATHVNEVTQ
+3413 
-3426 AQNNADALNTAMTN
+3426 
-3440 LKNGIQDQNTIKQ
+3440 
-3453 GVNFTD
+3453 
-3459 ADEAKRN
+3459 
-3466 AYTNAVTQAE
+3466 
-3476 QILNKAQ
+3476 
-3483 GPNTAKDNVESAL
+3483 
-3496 QNVQRAKNE
+3496 
-3505 LNGNQNVAN
+3505 
-3514 AKSTAKNAL
+3514 
-3523 NNLTSINNAQ
+3523 
-3533 KEALK
+3533 
-3538 TQIEGASTVAGVNQV
+3538 
-3553 STTASELNTAMSN
+3553 
-3566 LQSGINDEAAT
+3566 
-3577 KAAQKYTDADRD
+3577 
-3589 KQTAYND
+3589 AYND
-3596 AVTAAKTLLDKT
+3596 AVT
-3608 AGSNDNKAAVEQAL
+3608 N
-3622 QRVNTAKTALNGD
+3622 
-3635 ARLNEAKNTA
+3635 
-3645 KQQLATMSHLTN
+3645 
-3657 AQKANLTE
+3657 
-3665 QIERGTTVAGVQG
+3665 
-3678 IQANAGTLDQAM
+3678 
-3690 NQLRQSIASKDTTKS
+3690 
-3705 SEDYQ
+3705 
-3710 DANADLQ
+3710 
-3717 NAYNRAVSDA
+3717 A

-3768 QTAKTDIGR
+3768 QTAKSDIGR

-3923 VADVTAAQNTAN
+3923 VAGVTAAQNTAN

-3977 AQGILDKANGQNMTK
+3977 AQGILDKAHGQNMTK

-4051 GVNSVKTKAQDLDG
+4051 GVNGVKTKAQDLDG
-4065 AMQRLESAIA
+4065 AMQRLQSAIA

-4088 ADPTKKTAF
+4088 ADPTNKTAF
-4097 DNAIIQAESYL
+4097 DNAITQAESYL

-4291 ITGQIDSAT
+4291 ITVQIDNAT

-4333 ASQPYVDADTD
+4333 ASQPYVDADRD

-4359 INATSQPTLNPSA
+4359 INATSQPTLDPSA

-4427 ISTVNQVKTKAEQ
+4427 ISTVSQVKTKAEQ

-4517 KVTDAKNNANQRLST
+4517 KVTDAKNNANQTLST

-4616 GTNVPKDQVEAA
+4616 GTNVSKDQVEAA

-4662 TNAQKDALK
+4662 TNAQKEALK

-4717 DASPNKKDAYNNAVT
+4717 DSSPNKKDAYNNAVT
-4732 TAQGIIDQTTNP
+4732 TAQGIIDQTTSP

-4791 QKQAVTNQINGAHT
+4791 QKQAVTDQINGAHT

-4885 ATKQALNGNANVQH
+4885 AAKQALNGNANVQH

-4968 VNADPDKQNAYNQ
+4968 VNADPDKQNAYKQ

-5023 ATAKQNVQQA
+5023 ATTKQNVQHA

-5048 NKQITQATLVPNV
+5048 SKQITQATLVPNV

-5073 AMTQLKQGIAD
+5073 AMTQLKQGIANKAQIKGSENYHDADTDKQTAYDNAVTKAEELLKQTTNPTMDPNTIQQALTKVNDTNQALNGNQKLADAKQAAKTNLGTLDHLNDAQKQALTTQVEQAPDIATVNNVKQNAQNLNNAMTNLSNALQDKTETLNSINFTDADQAKKDAYTNAVAHAEGILSKANGSNASQTEVEQAMQRVNEAKQALNGNDNVQRAKDAAKQVITNANDLNQAQKDALKQQVDAAQTVANVNTIKQTAQDLNQAMTQLKQGIAD

-5136 NQAKGDL
+5136 TQAKGDL

-5163 PNLNQPQKTALKD
+5163 PNLNQTQKTALKD

-5248 VLAPDT
+5248 VLTPDA

-5280 DALANLDTL
+5280 DAIANLDTL

-5325 AMGNLKQG
+5325 AMSNLKQG

-5346 HDADVDKQTAY
+5346 HDADADKQTAY

-5373 PTLNPDDIT
+5373 PMLNPDDIT

-5390 AKNSL
+5390 AKNGL

-5403 EKQNAKDAVSGMTHL
+5403 EKQNAKDAVNAMTHL

-5432 SPEIATVNQ
+5432 SPEIAIVNQ
-5441 VKQTATSLDQAM
+5441 VKQTATSLDHAM
-5453 DQLSQAINDKDQ
+5453 DQLSQAINDKAQ
-5465 ILADGNYLNADPDKQ
+5465 TLADGNYLNADPDKQ

-5567 INQKAQT
+5567 INQKAQA

-5589 QTTLASEDYHDATAQ
+5589 QATLASEDYHDATAQ
-5604 RQNDYNKAVTAANN
+5604 RQNDYNQAVTATNN

-5630 DDVNGATTQV
+5630 DEVNRATTQV
-5640 NNTKVALDGDENLAA
+5640 NNTKVALDGDENLVA

-5712 ADHQA
+5712 ADHQT
-5717 VEQRGNFINADTDK
+5717 VEQLGNFVNADTDK
-5731 QTAYNTAVN
+5731 QTAYTTAVN
-5740 EAAAMIN
+5740 EAEAMIN

-5777 NLQVAKTNATQA
+5777 NLQVAKANATQA

-5831 HGLRQSIQDNAATKA
+5831 HGLRESIQDNAATKA
-5846 NSKYINEDQPEQQN
+5846 NSKYINEDQSEQQN

-5875 TATLDNNAINQAAAT
+5875 TATLDNNAINQAATT

-5914 VSQLAH
+5914 VSQLTH

-5938 RTAVKQDLTEAQALD
+5938 RTAVNHDLTEAQALD

-5980 NKKQA
+5980 NKKQS

-6005 NKGNVSSATQA
+6005 NKGNVTSATQA
-6016 VISSKNALDGVE
+6016 VTSSKNALDGVE

-6155 LAQDKQRATE
+6155 LDQDKQRATE

-6201 QALNQAMEALRNSI
+6201 EALNQAMEALRNSI

-6374 INQTGNPTLDKSQV
+6374 INQTGNPTLD
-6388 EQLTQAVTTAKDNL
+6388 
-6402 HGDQKLARDQQQAV
+6402 
-6416 TTVNALPNLNHAQQQ
+6416 
-6431 ALTDAINAAPTRT
+6431 
-6444 EVAQHV
+6444 
-6450 QTATELDHAMET
+6450 
-6462 LKNKVDQVNTDK
+6462 
-6474 AQPNYTEAS
+6474 
-6483 TDKKEAVDQALQAAQ
+6483 
-6498 SITDPTNGSN
+6498 
-6508 ANKDAVEQAL
+6508 
-6518 TKLQEKENELNGN
+6518 
-6531 ERVAEAKTQAKQ
+6531 
-6543 TIDQLTHLNADQ
+6543 
-6555 IATAKQNIDQA
+6555 
-6566 TKLQPI
+6566 
-6572 AELVDQATQLNQSMD
+6572 
-6587 QLQQAVNEHANVE
+6587 
-6600 QTVDYTQ
+6600 
-6607 ADSDKQNAYKQA
+6607 
-6619 IADAENVLKQNA
+6619 
-6631 NKQQVDQALQNILN
+6631 
-6645 AKQAL
+6645 
-6650 NGDERVA
+6650 
-6657 LAKTNG
+6657 
-6663 KHDID
+6663 
-6668 QLNALNNAQQDG
+6668 
-6680 FKGRIDQSNDLNQIQ
+6680 
-6695 QIVDEA
+6695 
-6701 KALNRAM
+6701 
-6708 DQLSQEITGNE
+6708 
-6719 GRTKG
+6719 
-6724 STNYVNA
+6724 
-6731 DTQVKQVYDEAV
+6731 
-6743 DKAKQAL
+6743 
-6750 DKSTGQNLTAEQ
+6750 
-6762 VIKLNDAI
+6762 
-6770 TAAKKA
+6770 
-6776 LNGEER
+6776 
-6782 LNNRKAEAL
+6782 
-6791 QRLDQLTHLNN
+6791 
-6802 AQRQLAI
+6802 
-6809 QQINNAETLN
+6809 
-6819 KASRAINRATKLD
+6819 
-6832 NAMGAVQQ
+6832 
-6840 YIDEQ
+6840 
-6845 HLGVISSTNYINAD
+6845 
-6859 DNLKA
+6859 
-6864 NYDNAIANAAHELD
+6864 
-6878 KVQGNAIAKAEAE
+6878 
-6891 QLKQNI
+6891 
-6897 IDAQNALNGDQN
+6897 
-6909 LANAKDKAN
+6909 
-6918 AFVNSL
+6918 
-6924 NGLNQQ
+6924 
-6930 QQDLAHKAINNADT
+6930 
-6944 VSDVTDIVNNQIDL
+6944 
-6958 NDAMETLKH
+6958 
-6967 LVDNEIPNAEQTV
+6967 
-6980 NYQNADDNAKTNFDD
+6980 
-6995 AKRLANTLLN
+6995 
-7005 SDNTNVNDI
+7005 
-7014 NGAIQTVN
+7014 
-7022 DAIHNLNGDQRLQ
+7022 
-7035 DAKDKAIQSINQ
+7035 
-7047 ALANKLKEIEASNA
+7047 
-7061 TDQDKLIAKN
+7061 
-7071 KAEELANSIINNI
+7071 
-7084 NKATSNQAVSQ
+7084 
-7095 VQTAGNHAIEQV
+7095 
-7107 HANEIP
+7107 
-7113 KAKID
+7113 
-7118 ANKDVDKQVQSLID
+7118 
-7132 EIDRNPN
+7132 
-7139 LTDKEKQAL
+7139 
-7148 KDRIN
+7148 
-7153 QILQQGHNGIN
+7153 
-7164 NAMTKEEIEQAKAQ
+7164 
-7178 LAQALQDIKDLVKA
+7178 
-7192 KEDAKQDVD
+7192 
-7201 KQVQALI
+7201 
-7208 DEIDQNPNLT
+7208 
-7218 DKEKQALKDRI
+7218 
-7229 NQILQQGHN
+7229 
-7238 GINNAMTK
+7238 
-7246 EEIEQ
+7246 
-7251 AKAQLAQALQDIK
+7251 
-7264 DLVKAKENAKQDI
+7264 
-7277 DKRVQALI
+7277 
-7285 DEIDQNPNLTDKEKQ
+7285 
-7300 ALKDRI
+7300 
-7306 NQILQQ
+7306 
-7312 GHNDIN
+7312 
-7318 NALTKEEIEQ
+7318 
-7328 AKAQLAQA
+7328 
-7336 LQDIKDLVK
+7336 
-7345 AKEDAKN
+7345 
-7352 AIKALANA
+7352 
-7360 KRDQINSNPDLT
+7360 
-7372 PEQKAKAL
+7372 
-7380 KEIDEAEKRALQNVE
+7380 
-7395 NAQTIDQLNR
+7395 
-7405 GLNLG
+7405 
-7410 LDDIRNTHVWEV
+7410 
-7422 DEQPAVNE
+7422 
-7430 IFEATPEQIL
+7430 
-7440 VNGEL
+7440 
-7445 IVHRDDIIT
+7445 
-7454 EQDILAHINLIDQLS
+7454 
-7469 AEVIDT
+7469 
-7475 PSTATISDSL
+7475 
-7485 TAKVEVTLLDGSK
+7485 
-7498 VIVNVPVKVVEKELS
+7498 
-7513 VVKQQ
+7513 
-7518 AIESI
+7518 
-7523 ENAAQQ
+7523 
-7529 KIDEINNSVTLTL
+7529 
-7542 EQKEAAI
+7542 
-7549 AEVNK
+7549 
-7554 LKQQAI
+7554 
-7560 DYINNAPDVHSV
+7560 
-7572 EEIQQQ
+7572 
-7578 EQAHIEQFYPEQFT
+7578 
-7592 IEQAKSNAIKSIEDA
+7592 
-7607 IQHMIDEIKARTDL
+7607 
-7621 TDKEKQE
+7621 
-7628 AIAKLNQ
+7628 
-7635 LKEQAI
+7635 
-7641 QAIQRAQSID
+7641 
-7651 EISEQLEQ
+7651 
-7659 FKAQMK
+7659 
-7665 AANPTAKELAK
+7665 
-7676 RKQEAI
+7676 
-7682 SRIKDF
+7682 
-7688 SNEKINSIRNSE
+7688 
-7700 IGTTDEKQAAM
+7700 
-7711 NQINEIV
+7711 
-7718 LETIR
+7718 
-7723 DINNAHTLQ
+7723 
-7732 QVEAALNNGIARIS
+7732 
-7746 AVQIVISDRAKQS
+7746 
-7759 SSTGNESNSHLTI
+7759 
-7772 GYGTANHPFNS
+7772 
-7783 STIGHKKK
+7783 
-7791 IDEDDD
+7791 
-7797 IDPLHMRHFSNNF
+7797 
-7810 GNVIKNA
+7810 
-7817 IGVVGISGLLAS
+7817 
-7829 FWFFIAKRRRK
+7829 
-7840 EDEEE
+7840 
-7845 ELEIRDNNKDS
+7845 
-7856 IKETLDDTK
+7856 
-7865 HLPLL
+7865 
-7870 FAKRRRKE
+7870 
-7878 DEEDVTVEEKD
+7878 
-7889 TLNNGESLDKVKH
+7889 
-7902 TPFFLPKR
+7902 
-7910 RRKEDEED
+7910 
-7918 VEVTNENTDEKVL
+7918 
-7931 QDNEHSPILIA
+7931 
-7942 KRRKDKEVDVE
+7942 
-7953 TTTSIES
+7953 
-7960 NEDDA
+7960 
-7965 PLLLAKKKNQ
+7965 
-7975 KDNQSKG
+7975 
-7982 KKSASKNLLKS
+7982 

>member
-1 MGNGAEHSKTINV
+1 
-14 VRGQNNQW
+14 
-22 TIANKPDYVTLDA
+22 
-35 QTGKVTF
+35 
-42 NANTIKP
+42 
-49 NSSITITPKAGTGHS
+49 
-64 VSSNPSTLTA
+64 
-74 PAAHTVNT
+74 
-82 TEIVKDYGSNVTA
+82 
-95 AEINNAVQVANK
+95 
-107 RTATI
+107 
-112 KNGTAMPTNLAG
+112 
-124 GSTTT
+124 
-129 IPVTVTYNDGS
+129 
-140 TEEVQESIFTK
+140 
-151 ADKRELITAK
+151 
-161 NHLDDPVSTEG
+161 
-172 KKPGTIT
+172 
-179 QYNNAMHNAQQQIN
+179 
-193 TAKTEAQQVINNE
+193 
-206 RATPQQ
+206 
-212 VSDAL
+212 
-217 TKVRAAQTK
+217 
-226 IDQAKALLQNKED
+226 
-239 NSQLVTSKNN
+239 
-249 LQSSVNQVPS
+249 
-259 TAGMTQQSIDN
+259 
-270 YNAKKREAETEITA
+270 
-284 AQRVIDNGDA
+284 
-294 TAQQISDEKHRVDN
+294 
-308 ALTALNQAKHDLT
+308 
-321 ADTHALEQAVQQL
+321 
-334 NRTGTTTGKKPASI
+334 
-348 TAYNNSI
+348 
-355 RALQSDLTSAKNSAN
+355 
-370 AIIQKP
+370 
-376 IRTVQEVQSALT
+376 
-388 NVNRVNERLTQAIN
+388 
-402 QLVPLAD
+402 
-409 NSALR
+409 
-414 TAKTKLD
+414 
-421 EEINKSV
+421 
-428 TTDGMT
+428 
-434 QSSIQAYEN
+434 
-443 AKRAGQTESTNAQNV
+443 
-458 INNGDATDQQIAAE
+458 
-472 KTKVEE
+472 
-478 KYNSLKQAIAGL
+478 
-490 TPDLAPLQTAKTQLQ
+490 
-505 NDIDQ
+505 
-510 PTSTTGMT
+510 
-518 STSVAT
+518 
-524 FNEKLSA
+524 
-531 ARTKIQEI
+531 
-539 DRVLAS
+539 
-545 HPDVATIRQNV
+545 
-556 TAANAAKTALDQARN
+556 
-571 GLTVDKAPLEN
+571 
-582 AKNQLQHSIDTQTS
+582 
-596 TTGMTQDS
+596 
-604 INAYNAKLTAA
+604 
-615 RNKIQQINQVLAGS
+615 
-629 PTVEQ
+629 
-634 INTNTS
+634 
-640 AANQA
+640 
-645 KSDLDH
+645 
-651 ARQALTP
+651 
-658 DKAPLQNAKTQL
+658 
-670 EQSINQPTDTTG
+670 
-682 MTTASLNAYN
+682 
-692 QKLQAARQKLT
+692 
-703 EINQVL
+703 
-709 NGNPTVQNINDKVTE
+709 
-724 ANQAK
+724 
-729 DQLNTARQ
+729 
-737 GLTLDRQPA
+737 
-746 LTTLHGASN
+746 
-755 LNQAQQN
+755 
-762 NFTQQINAAQNHA
+762 
-775 ALETIKSNITALNTA
+775 
-790 MTKLKDSVAD
+790 
-800 NNTIKSGQNYTDA
+800 
-813 TPANKQAYDNAV
+813 
-825 NAAKGVIGETT
+825 
-836 NPTMDVNTVNQKAAS
+836 
-851 VKSTKDALDGQQ
+851 
-863 NLQRAKTEATN
+863 
-874 AITHASDLNQAQKNA
+874 
-889 LTQQVNSAQNV
+889 
-900 QAVNDIKQTTHSL
+900 
-913 NTAMTGLKRGV
+913 
-924 ANHNQV
+924 
-930 VQSDNYVNADT
+930 
-941 NKKNDYNNAYNHAN
+941 
-955 DIINGN
+955 
-961 AQHPVITPS
+961 
-970 DVNNALSN
+970 
-978 VTSKEHALN
+978 
-987 GEAKLNAAKQEANTA
+987 
-1002 LGHLNNLNNAQ
+1002 
-1013 RQNLQSQINGAHQ
+1013 
-1026 IDAVNTIK
+1026 
-1034 QNATNLNSAMGNLRQ
+1034 
-1049 AVADKDQVKR
+1049 
-1059 TEDYADADTAKQNA
+1059 
-1073 YNSAVSS
+1073 
-1080 AETIINQTTN
+1080 
-1090 PTMSV
+1090 
-1095 DDVNRATSAVTSNK
+1095 
-1109 NALNGDEKLAQS
+1109 
-1121 KTDAARAID
+1121 
-1130 ALPHLNNAQKADVKS
+1130 
-1145 KINAASNIAGVNTVK
+1145 
-1160 QQGTDLNTA
+1160 
-1169 MGNLQGAINDEQT
+1169 
-1182 TLNSQNYQD
+1182 
-1191 ATPSKKTAYTNA
+1191 
-1203 VQAAKDILNK
+1203 
-1213 SNGQNKTKDQVTE
+1213 
-1226 AMNQL
+1226 
-1231 NSAKNNLDG
+1231 
-1240 TRLLDQAK
+1240 
-1248 QTAKQQLNNMTH
+1248 
-1260 LTTAQKTNLT
+1260 
-1270 NQINSGTTV
+1270 
-1279 AGVHTVQSNA
+1279 
-1289 NTLDQA
+1289 
-1295 MNTLRQ
+1295 
-1301 SIANKDA
+1301 
-1308 TKASED
+1308 
-1314 YVDANNDKQTAYNN
+1314 
-1328 AVAAAETIINANS
+1328 
-1341 NPEMNPST
+1341 
-1349 ITQKAEQ
+1349 
-1356 VNSSKTALNGDENL
+1356 
-1370 AAAKQNAKT
+1370 
-1379 YLNTLTSITDAQKN
+1379 
-1393 NLISQISSATRVSG
+1393 
-1407 VDTVKQNA
+1407 
-1415 QHLDQAMASLQSGIN
+1415 
-1430 NESQVKSSEKYR
+1430 
-1442 DADTNK
+1442 
-1448 QQEYDNA
+1448 
-1455 ITAAKAILNKST
+1455 
-1467 GPNTAQNAVEA
+1467 
-1478 ALQRVNNAK
+1478 
-1487 DALNGDAK
+1487 
-1495 LIAAQNA
+1495 
-1502 AKQHLGTLTHITTA
+1502 
-1516 QRNDLTNQI
+1516 
-1525 SQATNLAGVESVKQS
+1525 
-1540 ANSLD
+1540 
-1545 GAMGN
+1545 
-1550 LQTAINDKSGT
+1550 
-1561 LASQNFLD
+1561 
-1569 ADEQKRNA
+1569 
-1577 YNQAVSAAETILNKQ
+1577 
-1592 TGPNTAKTAVEQ
+1592 
-1604 ALNNV
+1604 
-1609 NNAKHALNGTQNLNN
+1609 
-1624 AKQAAITAINGASD
+1624 
-1638 LNQKQ
+1638 
-1643 KDALKTQ
+1643 
-1650 ANGAQRVSNAQ
+1650 
-1661 DVQRN
+1661 
-1666 ATELNT
+1666 
-1672 AMGTLKHAIADK
+1672 
-1684 TNTLAS
+1684 
-1690 SKYVNA
+1690 
-1696 DSTKQNAY
+1696 
-1704 TTKVTNAEHI
+1704 
-1714 ISGTPTV
+1714 
-1721 VTTPSEVTAAANQV
+1721 
-1735 NSAKQELNGD
+1735 
-1745 ERLRVAKQNANTA
+1745 
-1758 IDALTQLNTPQ
+1758 
-1769 KAKLKEQVGQANRLE
+1769 
-1784 DVQTVQTNGQALNN
+1784 
-1798 AMKGLRD
+1798 
-1805 SIANETTVK
+1805 
-1814 ASQNYTDASSN
+1814 
-1825 NQSTYNSAVSNA
+1825 
-1837 KGIINQTNNP
+1837 
-1847 TMDTSAITQAT
+1847 
-1858 TQVNNAKNGLNG
+1858 
-1870 AENLRN
+1870 
-1876 AQNTAKQNLNTLSHL
+1876 
-1891 TNNQKSAIS
+1891 
-1900 TQIDRAGHVS
+1900 
-1910 EVTAAKNAATELNT
+1910 
-1924 QMGNL
+1924 MGNL
-1929 EQAIHDQNTVKQSVK
+1929 EQAIHDQNTVKQGVN

-1964 AILNKTQGANTS
+1964 TILNKTQGANTS

-1986 VSSAKNALNG
+1986 VTSAKNALNG

-2055 QNGINDKTNTLAS
+2055 QNGINDKANTLAS

-2101 DKTAVENALS
+2101 DKAAVENALS
-2111 QVANAK
+2111 QVTNAK

-2192 NGQNYLDATGS
+2192 NGQNYLDATER

-2380 AKAAAKQNLGT
+2380 AKAAARQNLGT

-2399 RTDLEG
+2399 RTALEG

-2430 NSLQGSINDKDATL
+2430 NSLQGAINDKDATL

-2538 VAGVNGVKDK
+2538 VVGVNGVKDK

-2606 ANAINGMANQ
+2606 ANAINDMANQ

-2621 AALNGVQNLA
+2621 AALNGAQNLA

-2642 NAHDLNQKQ
+2642 NAQDLNQKQ

-2736 NSATSQVNAAKT
+2736 NSAASQVNAAKT

-2757 VAKENANNTIDGL
+2757 VAKEHANNTIDGL
-2770 AQLNNAQKAK
+2770 AQLNNVQKAK

-2787 ATTLEGVQTVKNSS
+2787 ATTLDGVQTVKNSS

-2832 TNRNEYDS
+2832 NNRNEYDS

-2908 RSIDGATTVA
+2908 RNIDGATTVA

-2939 GINDEAQTKQ
+2939 GINDETQTKQ

-2955 AEPIKKSAYDQAV
+2955 AEPSKKSAYDQAV

-3022 THINNAQRTALD
+3022 THINNAQRNALD

-3188 LKRAIADKAETK
+3188 LKRAIADKADTK

-3221 AAENIVS
+3221 AAEHIVS
-3228 GTPTPTLTPAD
+3228 GTPTPTLTPSD

-3300 VRDNAQTLNSAMKGL
+3300 VRDNAQTLNTAMKGL

-3327 GQNYTDASPN
+3327 GQNYTDASQNKQNDYN
-3337 NRSEYDSAVTAAK
+3337 NAVTAAK
-3350 AIIDQTTSPSMNAQE
+3350 AIIGQTTSPSMIAQE

-3399 LSDLTDAQKDAVKR
+3399 LSDLTNAQKDAAKR

-3483 GPNTAKDNVESAL
+3483 GPNTAKDGVETAL

-3514 AKSTAKNAL
+3514 AKTTAKNAL

-3533 KEALK
+3533 KAALK
-3538 TQIEGASTVAGVNQV
+3538 SQIEGATTVAGVNQV
-3553 STTASELNTAMSN
+3553 STMASELNTAMSN
-3566 LQSGINDEAAT
+3566 LQRGINDEAAT
-3577 KAAQKYTDADRD
+3577 KAAQKYTEADRD

-3608 AGSNDNKAAVEQAL
+3608 AGSNDNKVAVEQAL

-3678 IQANAGTLDQAM
+3678 IQANAGTLNQAM
-3690 NQLRQSIASKDTTKS
+3690 NQLRQSIASKDATKS

-3717 NAYNRAVSDA
+3717 NAYNDAVTNA

-3768 QTAKTDIGR
+3768 QTAKSDIGR

-4097 DNAIIQAESYL
+4097 DNAITQAESYL
-4108 NKDHGANKDKQAVEQ
+4108 NKDHGTNKDKQAVEQ

-4142 RAKTEATQ
+4142 CAKTEATQ
-4150 AIDNLTHLNTPQKT
+4150 AIDNLTQLNTPQKT

-4190 NAMDQLKQAIADHD
+4190 NAMDQLKQAIGDHD

-4256 AETGLNGDTNL
+4256 AETSLNGDTNL

-4359 INATSQPTLNPSA
+4359 INATSQPTLDPSA

-4401 ANINQLSHLNNAQK
+4401 ANINRLSHLNNAQK

-4517 KVTDAKNNANQRLST
+4517 KVTDAKNNANQTLST

-4662 TNAQKDALK
+4662 TNAQKEALK

-4744 TLDPTVI
+4744 SLDPTVI

-4760 TKNALNGNENLEA
+4760 SKNALNGNENLEA

-4885 ATKQALNGNANVQH
+4885 AAKQALNGNANVQH
-4899 AKDEATALINS
+4899 AKDEATALINN

-4968 VNADPDKQNAYNQ
+4968 VNADSDKQNAYNQ

-5023 ATAKQNVQQA
+5023 ATAKQNVQHA

-5048 NKQITQATLVPNV
+5048 SKQITQATLVPNV

-5073 AMTQLKQGIAD
+5073 AMTQLKQGIAN
-5084 KDQTKANG
+5084 KAQIKGSENYHD
-5092 NFVNADTDKQN
+5092 ADTDKQT
-5103 AYNNAVAHAEQIIS
+5103 AYDNAVTKAEELLKQ
-5117 GTPNAN
+5117 TTNPTMDPNTI
-5123 VDPQQVAQALQQV
+5123 QQALTKV
-5136 NQAKGDL
+5136 NDTNQAL
-5143 NGNHNLQVAKDNAN
+5143 NGNQ
-5157 TAIDQL
+5157 
-5163 PNLNQPQKTALKD
+5163 
-5176 QVSHAE
+5176 
-5182 LVTGVNAIKQNADAL
+5182 
-5197 NNAMGTLKQQIQ
+5197 
-5209 ANSQVPQSVDFTQA
+5209 
-5223 DQDKQQA
+5223 
-5230 YNNAA
+5230 
-5235 NQAQQIANGTPTP
+5235 
-5248 VLAPDT
+5248 
-5254 VTQAVTTMNQAKDA
+5254 
-5268 LNGDE
+5268 
-5273 KLAQAKQ
+5273 KLADAKQ
-5280 DALANLDTL
+5280 DAKTTLGTLDH
-5289 RDLNQ
+5289 LN
-5294 PQRDALRN
+5294 DA
-5302 QINQAQALATVEQTK
+5302 QKQALTTQVEQAPDIATVNNVK
-5317 QNAQNVNT
+5317 QNAQNLNNAMTNLNNALQDKTETLNSINFTDADQAKKDDYTNAVSHAEGILSKANGSNASQTEVEQAMQRVNEAKQALNGNDNVQRAKDAAKQVITNANDLNQAQKDALKQQVDAAQTVANVNT
-5325 AMGNLKQG
+5325 IKQTAQDLNQAMTQLKQG

-5875 TATLDNNAINQAAAT
+5875 TATLDNNAINQVAAT

-5938 RTAVKQDLTEAQALD
+5938 RTAVKQDLTEVQALD

-6065 DKVAEIIAQAQA
+6065 DKVAEIISQAQA

-6215 QDQQQTEA
+6215 QDQQQTES

-6251 TNNPT
+6251 TGNPT

-6263 QLTQAVNQAKDNLH
+6263 QLTHAFKQAKDNLH

-6315 TRDEV
+6315 TRGEV

-6344 QQTESG
+6344 QQTEAG

-6431 ALTDAINAAPTRT
+6431 TLTDAINAAPTRT

-6518 TKLQEKENELNGN
+6518 TKLQEKVNELNGN

-6600 QTVDYTQ
+6600 QTIDYTQ
-6607 ADSDKQNAYKQA
+6607 ADSDKQKAYKQA

-6750 DKSTGQNLTAEQ
+6750 DKSSGQNLTAEQ
-6762 VIKLNDAI
+6762 VIKLNDAV

-7014 NGAIQTVN
+7014 NGAIQAVN

-7118 ANKDVDKQVQSLID
+7118 ANKDVDKQVQALID

-7153 QILQQGHNGIN
+7153 QILQQGHNDIN
-7164 NAMTKEEIEQAKAQ
+7164 NALTKEEIEQAKAQ

-7238 GINNAMTK
+7238 GINNAM
-7246 EEIEQ
+7246 
-7251 AKAQLAQALQDIK
+7251 
-7264 DLVKAKENAKQDI
+7264 
-7277 DKRVQALI
+7277 
-7285 DEIDQNPNLTDKEKQ
+7285 
-7300 ALKDRI
+7300 
-7306 NQILQQ
+7306 
-7312 GHNDIN
+7312 
-7318 NALTKEEIEQ
+7318 TKEEIEQ

-7560 DYINNAPDVHSV
+7560 DHVNNAPDVHSV

-7578 EQAHIEQFYPEQFT
+7578 EQAYIEQFNPEQFT

-7641 QAIQRAQSID
+7641 QAIQRAQSIS
-7651 EISEQLEQ
+7651 EITEQLEQ

-7700 IGTTDEKQAAM
+7700 IGTADEKQAAM

-7791 IDEDDD
+7791 LDEDDD

-7889 TLNNGESLDKVKH
+7889 SLNNGESLDKVKH

-7931 QDNEHSPILIA
+7931 KDNEHSPLLFA
-7942 KRRKDKEVDVE
+7942 KRRKDKEEDVE

-7960 NEDDA
+7960 KDEDV

-7975 KDNQSKG
+7975 KDNQSKD
-7982 KKSASKNLLKS
+7982 KKSASKNTSKKVAAKKKKKKSKKNKK

>member
-1 MGNGAEHSKTINV
+1 MNYRDKIQKFSIRKYTVGTFSTVIATLVFLGLNTSQAQAAETNQPASALKQKQQNGDTQTENREVEVQNSQNGQSLSAPIENEQPNNNQTNHVDASAVQSSTTEHDQPVSQNEQAKKDTAAATPTQSAKAASKHEQSESRAANKKENDNKATHVESHEANVVTASDSSDSGNVQHDRNELQAFFDANYHDYRFIDRENADSGTFNYVKGIFDKINTLLGSNDPINNKDLQLAYKELEQAVALIRTMPQRQQTSRRSSRIQTRSIESRAAEPRSVSDYQNANSSYYVENANDGSGYPVGTYINASSKGAPYNLPTTPWNTLKASDAKEIALITAKQTGDGYQWVIKFNKGHAPHENMIYWFALPAGQTPVGRTEFVTVNADGTNVQWSNGAGAGANKPLPEMWPYGVNDSRSWDYKIRNRSGQVIYDWPTVHINSLKDLARASDYFSEAGATPATKAFGRQTFEYINGERPTESPGVPKVYTFIGKGDASYTISFKTQGPTIDKLYYAAGGRALEYNQLFMYSQLYVESTQDYQQRLNGLRQVVNRTYRIGTTKRVEVSQGNVQTKKVLESTNLNIDDFMDDPLSYVKTPSNKVLGFYPTSANTNAFRPGGVNPLNEYQLSQLFTDDKLQQAARTGSPIRLMIGFDYPDAFGNGETLVPVNLTVLPEIQHNIKFFKNDDGQNIADKPASKQAGHPVFYVYAGNQGNASVNLGGSVTSIQPLRINLTSNENFTDKDWQITGIPRTLHIENSTNRTNNARERNIELVGNLLPGDYFGTIRFGRKEQLFEIRVKPHTPRITTTAEELRGTALQKVPVTVTDIPLDPSALVYLVIPTSQTRDGGSEADQIPSGYTKIATGTPDGVHSTITIRPEDYVVFIPPVGNQIRALIFYNNVVASNMSNAVTILPDDIPPTINNPVGLNAKYYRGDEVSFTMGVSDRHSGLKSTTITTLPSGWTSNLTKSDKKNGSLAISGRVSMNQAYNSDITFKVSATDNVNNTTNDSQSKHVTVHVGKISDDAHPIVLGNSEKVVVVNPTALTGDEKQRITTAFMNKNQNIRGYLASSNPVTVDNHGNVTLQYRDGSSTTLDATNVMTYEPVVKPEYQTANAAKTATVTIAKGQSFNIGDIKQYFTLSNGQAIPSSSFTNITSDRTIPTAQEVSQMNAGTQLYHIVATNAYHKDTEDFYITLKIIDVKQPEGDQRVYRMSTYDITTDEISKVKQAFINANRDAISFAEGDISVTNTPNGSNVSTITVNINKGRLTKSFTSNLNNMNFLRWVNFPQDYTVTWTNAKIANRPTDGGLSWSDDHKSLIYRYDATLGTQITTNDILTLLKATTTVPGLRNNIAGNEKAQAEAGGRPNYKTTGYSQSNPTSDGQRQFTLNGQVIQIMDIINPSNGFGGQPVTNSNVRANHSNSTVVSVNESAANGAGAFTIDHVVKNNSTHNAADAVYKAQLYLSPYGPKQYVEHLNQNTDNTNEAINIYFVPSDLVNPTISVGNYTNHQVFSGETFTNTITANDNFGVQSVTVPTTSQLTGTVDNNHQHVSATAPNVTSTTNKTINLVATDTSGNTATTSFNVTIKPLRDKYRVGTSSTAANPVRIANISNNATVSQADQTAIINSLTFTSNAPNRNYATASANEITSKTVSNVSRTGNNAQVTVTVTYQDGTTSTVTVPVKRVIPEIVAHSHYTVQGQDFPTGNGASASDYFKLSNGSAIPDATITWVSGQAPNKNNTTIGQDINVTAHILIDGETTPITKTATYKVVRTVPKQVFETARGVLYPGVSDMYDAKQYVKPVNNSWSTNAQHMNFQFTNSYGPSKDVVGISTRDIRVTYDNHQTQIIKILSKVKPDPPRIDGNSVTYKAGLTNQQIKINNVLSSSSIKLFKADNTPLTITNTTYGSGNTAVVTVSDALPNGEIKARSSISMNNVTYTTQDEHGRAIDVTRNESVDSNDSASVHVTPQLQATTEGAVFIKGGDGFDFGHVERFIQNPPHGATVAWHDNPDTWKNTVGNTHKTAVVTLPNGQGTRNVEVPVKVYPVANAKAPSRDVKGQNLTNGTDAINYITFDPNTNTNGITAVWANRQQPNNQQAGVQHLNVDVTYPGISAAKRVPVTVNVYQFEFPQTSYTTTVGGTLASGTQASGYAHIQNATGLPTDGFTYKWNNAATGTNDANWAAMNKPNTAQVINAKYDVIYNGHTFATSLPAKFVVKDVQPAKPTVTETAAGVITIAPGANQTVNTHAGNVTTYADKLVIKRNGNVVTTFTRHNNTSPWVKEASAANVAGIAGTNNGITVAAGTFNPADTIQAVATQGSGETISDEQRSDDFTVVAPQPNQATTKIWQNGHVDITPNNPSGHLINPTQAMDIAYTEKVGNGAEHSKTLNA

-35 QTGKVTF
+35 HTGKVTF

-49 NSSITITPKAGTGHS
+49 NSAITITPKAGTGHS
-64 VSSNPSTLTA
+64 ASSNPSTLTA

-129 IPVTVTYNDGS
+129 IPVTVTYNDSS

-161 NHLDDPVSTEG
+161 NHLDDPVSTDG

-179 QYNNAMHNAQQQIN
+179 QYNNAIHNAQQQIN
-193 TAKTEAQQVINNE
+193 TAKTEAQQVINDE

-212 VSDAL
+212 VNAAL
-217 TKVRAAQTK
+217 SKVQAAQTK
-226 IDQAKALLQNKED
+226 INEAKALLQNKED

-259 TAGMTQQSIDN
+259 TTGMTQQSIDN
-270 YNAKKREAETEITA
+270 YNAKKREAESEITA

-308 ALTALNQAKHDLT
+308 ALTALNQAKQNLT
-321 ADTHALEQAVQQL
+321 ADTHELEQAVHQL

-376 IRTVQEVQSALT
+376 IRSVQEVQTALT
-388 NVNRVNERLTQAIN
+388 NVNRVNDRLTLAIN

-458 INNGDATDQQIAAE
+458 INNGDATDQQIAAK

-478 KYNSLKQAIAGL
+478 KYNGLKQAIAGL
-490 TPDLAPLQTAKTQLQ
+490 TPDLAPLQAAKTQLQ

-518 STSVAT
+518 SASVAA
-524 FNEKLSA
+524 FNDKLSA

-556 TAANAAKTALDQARN
+556 TAANATKTALDQARN

-582 AKNQLQHSIDTQTS
+582 AKNQLQQSIDTQTS

-629 PTVEQ
+629 PTVDQ

-658 DKAPLQNAKTQL
+658 DKAPLQTAKTQL

-709 NGNPTVQNINDKVTE
+709 NGNPTVQNINDKVAE

-746 LTTLHGASN
+746 FTTLHGASN

-762 NFTQQINAAQNHA
+762 NFTQQINAAPNHA
-775 ALETIKSNITALNTA
+775 ALETIKSNITALNNA

-800 NNTIKSGQNYTDA
+800 NNSIKSGQNYTDA
-813 TPANKQAYDNAV
+813 TTANKQAYDNAV

-836 NPTMDVNTVNQKAAS
+836 NPTMDVNTVNQKAET
-851 VKSTKDALDGQQ
+851 VKSTKGALDGQQ

-874 AITHASDLNQAQKNA
+874 AITHASDLNQTQKNA
-889 LTQQVNSAQNV
+889 LTQQVNNAQNV
-900 QAVNDIKQTTHSL
+900 QAVNDIKQTTQSL

-978 VTSKEHALN
+978 VTSKEQALN

-1002 LGHLNNLNNAQ
+1002 LGQLNNLNNAQ

-1026 IDAVNTIK
+1026 IETVNTIK

-1049 AVADKDQVKR
+1049 AVADKEQVKR

-1095 DDVNRATSAVTSNK
+1095 NDVNSATSAVTTNK

-1121 KTDAARAID
+1121 KTDAASAID

-1226 AMNQL
+1226 AMNQV

-1260 LTTAQKTNLT
+1260 LTTAQKTHLT

-1279 AGVHTVQSNA
+1279 AGVHTAQSNA

-1370 AAAKQNAKT
+1370 ATAKLNAKT

-1393 NLISQISSATRVSG
+1393 NLISQISSATRVSS

-1415 QHLDQAMASLQSGIN
+1415 QHLDQAMASLQNGIN

-1455 ITAAKAILNKST
+1455 ITAAKAILNKQH

-1478 ALQRVNNAK
+1478 ALQRVKTAK
-1487 DALNGDAK
+1487 NALNGDAK

-1577 YNQAVSAAETILNKQ
+1577 YNQAVSNAETILNKQ

-1609 NNAKHALNGTQNLNN
+1609 NSAKHALNGTQNLNN

-1638 LNQKQ
+1638 LNQHQ
-1643 KDALKTQ
+1643 KDALKAQ

-1672 AMGTLKHAIADK
+1672 AMGQLQHAIADK
-1684 TNTLAS
+1684 TTTLAS
-1690 SKYVNA
+1690 SKFVNA
-1696 DSTKQNAY
+1696 DSTKQNVY

-1784 DVQTVQTNGQALNN
+1784 DVQSVQTNGQSLNN

-1814 ASQNYTDASSN
+1814 ASQNYTDASPN

-1847 TMDTSAITQAT
+1847 TMDASAITQAT

-1900 TQIDRAGHVS
+1900 SQIDRAGHVS

-1929 EQAIHDQNTVKQSVK
+1929 EQAIHDQNTVKQGVN

-1964 AILNKTQGANTS
+1964 TILNKTQGANTP
-1976 KQDVEAAIQN
+1976 KQDVEAAIQS
-1986 VSSAKNALNG
+1986 VTSAKNALNG

-2005 AAKNALNN
+2005 AAKHALNN

-2030 QATTVAGVEAVS
+2030 QATTVSGVEAVS

-2101 DKTAVENALS
+2101 DKAAVENALS
-2111 QVANAK
+2111 QVTNAK

-2186 DNTATK
+2186 DNAATK
-2192 NGQNYLDATGS
+2192 NGQNYLDATES
-2203 NKTNYNNAVDSAN
+2203 NKTNYNNAVDS
-2216 GVINATSNPNM
+2216 
-2227 DANAINQ
+2227 
-2234 IATQVTST
+2234 
-2242 KNALDGTHNLTQAK
+2242 
-2256 QTATNAIDG
+2256 
-2265 ATNLNKAQKD
+2265 
-2275 ALKAQVTSA
+2275 
-2284 QRVANVTSIQQT
+2284 
-2296 ANELNTAMGQLQ
+2296 
-2308 HGIDDENATKQTQ
+2308 
-2321 KYRDAE
+2321 
-2327 QSKKTAYDQAVAA
+2327 
-2340 AKAILNKQTGSN
+2340 
-2352 SDKAAVDRALQQVT
+2352 
-2366 STKDALNGDAKLAE
+2366 
-2380 AKAAAKQNLGT
+2380 
-2391 LNHITNAQ
+2391 
-2399 RTDLEG
+2399 
-2405 QINQATTVDG
+2405 
-2415 VNTVKTNANTLDGAM
+2415 
-2430 NSLQGSINDKDATL
+2430 
-2444 RNQNYLDADESK
+2444 
-2456 RNAYTQAVTAAE
+2456 
-2468 GILNKQTGGN
+2468 
-2478 TSKADVDNA
+2478 
-2487 LNAVTRAKA
+2487 
-2496 ALNGAENLRNAKTSA
+2496 
-2511 TNTINGLPNLT
+2511 
-2522 QLQKDNLKHQ
+2522 
-2532 VEQAQN
+2532 
-2538 VAGVNGVKDK
+2538 
-2548 GNTLNTA
+2548 
-2555 MGALRTSIQNDNT
+2555 
-2568 TKTSQ
+2568 
-2573 NYLDASDSNKNNYN
+2573 
-2587 TAVNNANG
+2587 ANG

-2673 TATELNGAMTALKAA
+2673 TATELNGAMTVLKAA

-2748 ALNGDNNLR
+2748 VLNGDNNLR
-2757 VAKENANNTIDGL
+2757 VAKEHANNTIDGL

-2787 ATTLEGVQTVKNSS
+2787 ATTLDGVQTVKNSS

-2832 TNRNEYDS
+2832 NNRNEYDS

-2869 TTKEHALNGAQNL
+2869 TTKEQALNGAQNL

-2918 GVNQETAKAT
+2918 GVNQETVKAT

-2939 GINDEAQTKQ
+2939 GINDETQTKQ

-2955 AEPIKKSAYDQAV
+2955 AEPSKKSAYDQAV

-3048 VKAKAQQLDGAMGQ
+3048 VKDKAQQLDGAMGQ

-3104 AGGNT
+3104 SGGNT

-3169 SAANGVEHT
+3169 SVANGVEHT

-3188 LKRAIADKAETK
+3188 LKRAIADKADTK

-3228 GTPTPTLTPAD
+3228 GTPTPTLTPSD

-3300 VRDNAQTLNSAMKGL
+3300 VRDNAQTLNTAMKGL

-3327 GQNYTDASPN
+3327 EQNYTDASPN

-3350 AIIDQTTSPSMNAQE
+3350 AIIGQTSSPTMNAQE

-3383 ENLRTAQTNAK
+3383 ENLTNAQINAK

-3399 LSDLTDAQKDAVKR
+3399 LSDLTNAQKDAAKR
-3413 QIEGATHVNEVTQ
+3413 QIEGATHVSEVTQ

-3476 QILNKAQ
+3476 QILNKVQ

-3496 QNVQRAKNE
+3496 QNVQRAKND

-3514 AKSTAKNAL
+3514 AKTTAKNAL

-3533 KEALK
+3533 NEALK
-3538 TQIEGASTVAGVNQV
+3538 SQIDSATTVAGVNQV
-3553 STTASELNTAMSN
+3553 SATASELNTAMSN
-3566 LQSGINDEAAT
+3566 LQNGINDEAAT
-3577 KAAQKYTDADRD
+3577 KAAQKYTDADSD

-3608 AGSNDNKAAVEQAL
+3608 AGTNDNKAAVEQAL

-3635 ARLNEAKNTA
+3635 ARLNQAKNTA
-3645 KQQLATMSHLTN
+3645 KQQLATMSHLTD
-3657 AQKANLTE
+3657 AQKANLTS

-3678 IQANAGTLDQAM
+3678 IQANAGTLNEAM
-3690 NQLRQSIASKDTTKS
+3690 NQLRQSIASKDATKA
-3705 SEDYQ
+3705 SEDYH
-3710 DANADLQ
+3710 DANTDLQ
-3717 NAYNRAVSDA
+3717 NAYNDAVTNA

-3768 QTAKTDIGR
+3768 QTAKSDIGR

-3923 VADVTAAQNTAN
+3923 VAGVTAAQNTAN

-3977 AQGILDKANGQNMTK
+3977 AQGILDKAHGQNMTK

-4051 GVNSVKTKAQDLDG
+4051 GVNGVKTKAQDLDG
-4065 AMQRLESAIA
+4065 AMQRLQSAIA

-4088 ADPTKKTAF
+4088 ADPTNKTAF
-4097 DNAIIQAESYL
+4097 DNAITQAESYL

-4291 ITGQIDSAT
+4291 ITVQIDNAT

-4333 ASQPYVDADTD
+4333 ASQPYVDADRD

-4359 INATSQPTLNPSA
+4359 INATSQPTLDPSA

-4427 ISTVNQVKTKAEQ
+4427 ISTVSQVKTKAEQ

-4517 KVTDAKNNANQRLST
+4517 KVTDAKNNANQTLST

-4616 GTNVPKDQVEAA
+4616 GTNVSKDQVEAA

-4662 TNAQKDALK
+4662 TNAQKEALK

-4717 DASPNKKDAYNNAVT
+4717 DSSPNKKDAYNNAVT
-4732 TAQGIIDQTTNP
+4732 TAQGIIDQTTSP

-4791 QKQAVTNQINGAHT
+4791 QKQAVTDQINGAHT

-4885 ATKQALNGNANVQH
+4885 AAKQALNGNANVQH

-4968 VNADPDKQNAYNQ
+4968 VNADPDKQNAYKQ

-5023 ATAKQNVQQA
+5023 ATTKQNVQHA

-5048 NKQITQATLVPNV
+5048 SKQITQATLVPNV

-5073 AMTQLKQGIAD
+5073 AMTQLKQGIAN
-5084 KDQTKANG
+5084 KA
-5092 NFVNADTDKQN
+5092 
-5103 AYNNAVAHAEQIIS
+5103 QI
-5117 GTPNAN
+5117 
-5123 VDPQQVAQALQQV
+5123 
-5136 NQAKGDL
+5136 KG
-5143 NGNHNLQVAKDNAN
+5143 
-5157 TAIDQL
+5157 
-5163 PNLNQPQKTALKD
+5163 
-5176 QVSHAE
+5176 
-5182 LVTGVNAIKQNADAL
+5182 
-5197 NNAMGTLKQQIQ
+5197 
-5209 ANSQVPQSVDFTQA
+5209 
-5223 DQDKQQA
+5223 
-5230 YNNAA
+5230 
-5235 NQAQQIANGTPTP
+5235 
-5248 VLAPDT
+5248 
-5254 VTQAVTTMNQAKDA
+5254 
-5268 LNGDE
+5268 
-5273 KLAQAKQ
+5273 
-5280 DALANLDTL
+5280 
-5289 RDLNQ
+5289 
-5294 PQRDALRN
+5294 
-5302 QINQAQALATVEQTK
+5302 
-5317 QNAQNVNT
+5317 
-5325 AMGNLKQG
+5325 
-5333 IANKDTVKASENY
+5333 SENY
-5346 HDADVDKQTAY
+5346 HDADTDKQTAY
-5357 TNAVS
+5357 DNAVTK
-5362 QAEGIINQTTN
+5362 AEELLKQTTN
-5373 PTLNPDDIT
+5373 PTMDPNTIQQ
-5382 RALTQVTD
+5382 ALTKVNDTNQALNGNQKLAD
-5390 AKNSL
+5390 AKQA
-5395 NGEAKLAT
+5395 AKTNLGT
-5403 EKQNAKDAVSGMTHL
+5403 LDHL
-5418 NDAQKQALKGQIDQ
+5418 NDAQKQALTTQVEQAPD
-5432 SPEIATVNQ
+5432 IATVNN
-5441 VKQTATSLDQAM
+5441 V
-5453 DQLSQAINDKDQ
+5453 
-5465 ILADGNYLNADPDKQ
+5465 KQ
-5480 NAYKQAVAKAEAL
+5480 NAQNLNNAMTNLSNALQDKTETLNSINFTDADQAKKDAYTNAVAHAEGILSKANGSNASQTEVEQAM
-5493 LNKQSG
+5493 QRV
-5499 TNEVQAQVESITNEV
+5499 NE
-5514 NAAKQALNGND
+5514 AKQALNGND
-5525 NLANAKQQAK
+5525 NVQRAK
-5535 QQLANLTHLNDAQKQ
+5535 D
-5550 SFESQITQAPLV
+5550 
-5562 TDVTT
+5562 
-5567 INQKAQT
+5567 
-5574 LDHAMELLRNSVADN
+5574 
-5589 QTTLASEDYHDATAQ
+5589 
-5604 RQNDYNKAVTAANN
+5604 
-5618 IINQTTSPTMNP
+5618 
-5630 DDVNGATTQV
+5630 
-5640 NNTKVALDGDENLAA
+5640 A
-5655 AKQQANNR
+5655 AKQV
-5663 LDQLDHLNNAQK
+5663 
-5675 QQLQSQITQSS
+5675 IT
-5686 DIAAVNGHKQT
+5686 
-5697 AESLNTAMGNLINAI
+5697 
-5712 ADHQA
+5712 
-5717 VEQRGNFINADTDK
+5717 
-5731 QTAYNTAVN
+5731 
-5740 EAAAMIN
+5740 
-5747 KQTGQNANQTEVEQA
+5747 NAND
-5762 ITKVQTTLQALNGDH
+5762 LN
-5777 NLQVAKTNATQA
+5777 
-5789 IDALTSLNDPQKTA
+5789 
-5803 LKDQVTAAT
+5803 
-5812 LVTAV
+5812 
-5817 HQIEQNANTLNQAM
+5817 
-5831 HGLRQSIQDNAATKA
+5831 
-5846 NSKYINEDQPEQQN
+5846 
-5860 YDQAVQAANNIINEQ
+5860 
-5875 TATLDNNAINQAAAT
+5875 
-5890 VNTTKAALHG
+5890 
-5900 DVKLQN
+5900 
-5906 DKDHAKQT
+5906 
-5914 VSQLAH
+5914 
-5920 LNNAQKHMEDTLI
+5920 
-5933 DSETT
+5933 
-5938 RTAVKQDLTEAQALD
+5938 
-5953 QLMDALQQSIADK
+5953 
-5966 DATRASSAYVNAEP
+5966 
-5980 NKKQA
+5980 
-5985 YDEAVQNAESIIA
+5985 
-5998 GLNNPTI
+5998 
-6005 NKGNVSSATQA
+6005 
-6016 VISSKNALDGVE
+6016 
-6028 RLAQDKQ
+6028 
-6035 TAGNSLNHLDQ
+6035 
-6046 LTPAQQ
+6046 
-6052 QALEN
+6052 
-6057 QINNATTR
+6057 
-6065 DKVAEIIAQAQA
+6065 
-6077 LNEAM
+6077 
-6082 KALKES
+6082 
-6088 IKDQPQTEASSKFIN
+6088 
-6103 EDQAQ
+6103 QAQ
-6108 KDAYTQAV
+6108 KDA
-6116 QHAKDLI
+6116 
-6123 NKTTDPTLAKSIIDQ
+6123 
-6138 ATQAVTD
+6138 
-6145 AKNNLHGDQK
+6145 
-6155 LAQDKQRATE
+6155 
-6165 TLNNLSNLNTPQRQ
+6165 LNNKSMLR
-6179 ALENQINNAAT
+6179 
-6190 RGEVAQKLTEA
+6190 KL
-6201 QALNQAMEALRNSI
+6201 
-6215 QDQQQTEA
+6215 
-6223 GSKFI
+6223 
-6228 NEDKPQK
+6228 
-6235 DAYQAAVQN
+6235 
-6244 AKDLINQ
+6244 
-6251 TNNPT
+6251 
-6256 LDKAQVE
+6256 
-6263 QLTQAVNQAKDNLH
+6263 
-6277 GDQKLA
+6277 
-6283 DDKQHAV
+6283 
-6290 TDLNQ
+6290 
-6295 LNGLNNPQRQALES
+6295 
-6309 QINNAA
+6309 
-6315 TRDEV
+6315 
-6320 AQKLAEAKALDQ
+6320 
-6332 AMQALRNSIQDQ
+6332 
-6344 QQTESG
+6344 
-6350 SKFINED
+6350 
-6357 KPQKDA
+6357 
-6363 YQAAVQNAKDL
+6363 
-6374 INQTGNPTLDKSQV
+6374 
-6388 EQLTQAVTTAKDNL
+6388 
-6402 HGDQKLARDQQQAV
+6402 
-6416 TTVNALPNLNHAQQQ
+6416 
-6431 ALTDAINAAPTRT
+6431 
-6444 EVAQHV
+6444 
-6450 QTATELDHAMET
+6450 
-6462 LKNKVDQVNTDK
+6462 
-6474 AQPNYTEAS
+6474 
-6483 TDKKEAVDQALQAAQ
+6483 LQ
-6498 SITDPTNGSN
+6498 
-6508 ANKDAVEQAL
+6508 
-6518 TKLQEKENELNGN
+6518 
-6531 ERVAEAKTQAKQ
+6531 
-6543 TIDQLTHLNADQ
+6543 
-6555 IATAKQNIDQA
+6555 
-6566 TKLQPI
+6566 
-6572 AELVDQATQLNQSMD
+6572 M
-6587 QLQQAVNEHANVE
+6587 
-6600 QTVDYTQ
+6600 
-6607 ADSDKQNAYKQA
+6607 
-6619 IADAENVLKQNA
+6619 
-6631 NKQQVDQALQNILN
+6631 
-6645 AKQAL
+6645 
-6650 NGDERVA
+6650 
-6657 LAKTNG
+6657 
-6663 KHDID
+6663 
-6668 QLNALNNAQQDG
+6668 
-6680 FKGRIDQSNDLNQIQ
+6680 
-6695 QIVDEA
+6695 
-6701 KALNRAM
+6701 
-6708 DQLSQEITGNE
+6708 
-6719 GRTKG
+6719 
-6724 STNYVNA
+6724 
-6731 DTQVKQVYDEAV
+6731 
-6743 DKAKQAL
+6743 
-6750 DKSTGQNLTAEQ
+6750 
-6762 VIKLNDAI
+6762 
-6770 TAAKKA
+6770 
-6776 LNGEER
+6776 
-6782 LNNRKAEAL
+6782 
-6791 QRLDQLTHLNN
+6791 
-6802 AQRQLAI
+6802 
-6809 QQINNAETLN
+6809 
-6819 KASRAINRATKLD
+6819 
-6832 NAMGAVQQ
+6832 
-6840 YIDEQ
+6840 
-6845 HLGVISSTNYINAD
+6845 
-6859 DNLKA
+6859 
-6864 NYDNAIANAAHELD
+6864 
-6878 KVQGNAIAKAEAE
+6878 
-6891 QLKQNI
+6891 
-6897 IDAQNALNGDQN
+6897 
-6909 LANAKDKAN
+6909 
-6918 AFVNSL
+6918 
-6924 NGLNQQ
+6924 
-6930 QQDLAHKAINNADT
+6930 
-6944 VSDVTDIVNNQIDL
+6944 
-6958 NDAMETLKH
+6958 
-6967 LVDNEIPNAEQTV
+6967 
-6980 NYQNADDNAKTNFDD
+6980 
-6995 AKRLANTLLN
+6995 
-7005 SDNTNVNDI
+7005 
-7014 NGAIQTVN
+7014 
-7022 DAIHNLNGDQRLQ
+7022 
-7035 DAKDKAIQSINQ
+7035 
-7047 ALANKLKEIEASNA
+7047 
-7061 TDQDKLIAKN
+7061 
-7071 KAEELANSIINNI
+7071 
-7084 NKATSNQAVSQ
+7084 
-7095 VQTAGNHAIEQV
+7095 
-7107 HANEIP
+7107 
-7113 KAKID
+7113 
-7118 ANKDVDKQVQSLID
+7118 
-7132 EIDRNPN
+7132 
-7139 LTDKEKQAL
+7139 
-7148 KDRIN
+7148 
-7153 QILQQGHNGIN
+7153 
-7164 NAMTKEEIEQAKAQ
+7164 
-7178 LAQALQDIKDLVKA
+7178 
-7192 KEDAKQDVD
+7192 
-7201 KQVQALI
+7201 
-7208 DEIDQNPNLT
+7208 
-7218 DKEKQALKDRI
+7218 
-7229 NQILQQGHN
+7229 
-7238 GINNAMTK
+7238 
-7246 EEIEQ
+7246 
-7251 AKAQLAQALQDIK
+7251 
-7264 DLVKAKENAKQDI
+7264 
-7277 DKRVQALI
+7277 
-7285 DEIDQNPNLTDKEKQ
+7285 
-7300 ALKDRI
+7300 
-7306 NQILQQ
+7306 
-7312 GHNDIN
+7312 
-7318 NALTKEEIEQ
+7318 
-7328 AKAQLAQA
+7328 
-7336 LQDIKDLVK
+7336 
-7345 AKEDAKN
+7345 
-7352 AIKALANA
+7352 
-7360 KRDQINSNPDLT
+7360 
-7372 PEQKAKAL
+7372 
-7380 KEIDEAEKRALQNVE
+7380 
-7395 NAQTIDQLNR
+7395 
-7405 GLNLG
+7405 
-7410 LDDIRNTHVWEV
+7410 
-7422 DEQPAVNE
+7422 
-7430 IFEATPEQIL
+7430 
-7440 VNGEL
+7440 
-7445 IVHRDDIIT
+7445 
-7454 EQDILAHINLIDQLS
+7454 
-7469 AEVIDT
+7469 
-7475 PSTATISDSL
+7475 
-7485 TAKVEVTLLDGSK
+7485 
-7498 VIVNVPVKVVEKELS
+7498 
-7513 VVKQQ
+7513 
-7518 AIESI
+7518 
-7523 ENAAQQ
+7523 
-7529 KIDEINNSVTLTL
+7529 
-7542 EQKEAAI
+7542 
-7549 AEVNK
+7549 
-7554 LKQQAI
+7554 
-7560 DYINNAPDVHSV
+7560 
-7572 EEIQQQ
+7572 
-7578 EQAHIEQFYPEQFT
+7578 
-7592 IEQAKSNAIKSIEDA
+7592 
-7607 IQHMIDEIKARTDL
+7607 
-7621 TDKEKQE
+7621 
-7628 AIAKLNQ
+7628 
-7635 LKEQAI
+7635 
-7641 QAIQRAQSID
+7641 
-7651 EISEQLEQ
+7651 
-7659 FKAQMK
+7659 
-7665 AANPTAKELAK
+7665 
-7676 RKQEAI
+7676 
-7682 SRIKDF
+7682 
-7688 SNEKINSIRNSE
+7688 
-7700 IGTTDEKQAAM
+7700 
-7711 NQINEIV
+7711 
-7718 LETIR
+7718 
-7723 DINNAHTLQ
+7723 
-7732 QVEAALNNGIARIS
+7732 
-7746 AVQIVISDRAKQS
+7746 
-7759 SSTGNESNSHLTI
+7759 
-7772 GYGTANHPFNS
+7772 
-7783 STIGHKKK
+7783 
-7791 IDEDDD
+7791 
-7797 IDPLHMRHFSNNF
+7797 
-7810 GNVIKNA
+7810 
-7817 IGVVGISGLLAS
+7817 
-7829 FWFFIAKRRRK
+7829 
-7840 EDEEE
+7840 
-7845 ELEIRDNNKDS
+7845 
-7856 IKETLDDTK
+7856 
-7865 HLPLL
+7865 
-7870 FAKRRRKE
+7870 
-7878 DEEDVTVEEKD
+7878 
-7889 TLNNGESLDKVKH
+7889 
-7902 TPFFLPKR
+7902 
-7910 RRKEDEED
+7910 
-7918 VEVTNENTDEKVL
+7918 
-7931 QDNEHSPILIA
+7931 
-7942 KRRKDKEVDVE
+7942 
-7953 TTTSIES
+7953 
-7960 NEDDA
+7960 
-7965 PLLLAKKKNQ
+7965 
-7975 KDNQSKG
+7975 
-7982 KKSASKNLLKS
+7982 

>member
-1 MGNGAEHSKTINV
+1 MNYRDKIQKFSIRKYTVGTFSTVIATLVFLGLNTSHAQAAETNQLASVLKQKQQNGDAQTENRESQTQNSQNSQNGQSLSAPIENEQPNNNQTNQVDASGAQPYTTKHDQPVSQNEQAKKDTADATQTQSAKAESKHEQNESRSANKKGNDNNATHVENHEANVVTASDSSDSGSVQHDRNELQAFFDANYHDYRFIDRENADSGTFNYVKGIFDKINTLLGSNDPINNKDLQVAYKELEQAVALIRTMPQRQQTSRRSSRIQTRSIESRSAEPRSVSSYQNADSSYYVENANDGSGYPVGTYINASNKGAPYNLPTTPWNTLKASAAKEIALITAKQTGDGYQWVIKFNKGHAPHENMIYWFALPADQVPVGRTDFVTVNADGTNVQWSNGAGAGANKPLPQMWPNGVNDSRSWDFKIRNRSGQVIYDWPTVHINSLKDLARAGDYFSEAGAPASTKAFGRQIFEYINGERPTESPGVPRVYTFIGKGDASYTISFKTQGPTIDKLYYAAGGRALEYNQLFMYSQLYVESTQDQQQRLNGLRQTVNRTYRLGTTKRVEISHGNVQTKKVLESSNLNIDDFIDDPLSYVKTPSNKVLGFYPTNANPNVRRPGGVQELNEYQISQLFTDDKLQQAARNRTPIQLMIGFDYPDGHGNAETLVPVNLTVLPEIQHNIKFFKNDDGQNIADKPASKQAGHPVFYVYAGNQGNASVNLGGSVTSIQPLRINLTSNENFTDKDWQITGIPRTLHIENSTNRTNNARERNIELVGKLLPGDYFGTIRFGRKEQLFEIRVKPHTPTITTTAEQLRGTALQKVPVTVSGVPLDPSALVYLVIPTSQTRDGGSEADQIPSGYTKIATGTPDGVHSTITIRPEDYVVFIPPVGHQIRALIYYNNVVASNMSNAVTILPDDIPPTINNPVGLNAKYYRGDEVSFTMGVSDRHSGIKSTTITTLPSGWTSNLTKADKNNGSLSITGRVSMNQAFNSDITFKVSATDNVNNTTNDSQSKHVTVHVGKISDDAHPIVLGNSEKVVVVNPTALTGDEKQRIITAFMNKNQNIRGYLASSNPVAVDDHGNVTLHYRDGSSTALDATNVMTYEPVVKTEYQTANAPKTATVTIAKGQSFSIGDIKQYFTLSNGQPIPSGTFTNITSDRTIPTAQEVSQMNAGTQLYHIVASNAYHKDTEDFYISLKIIDVKQPEGDQRVYRTSTYDLTTDEISKVKQAFINANRDIITLAEGDISVTNTPNGANVSTITVNINKGRLTKSFTSNLTNMNFLRWISFPQDYTVTWTNAKIANRPTDGGLSWSDDHKSLIYRYDATLGTQITTNDILTMLKATTTVAGLRNNIAGNEKAQAEAGGRPNYKSSGYSQSNPTTDGQRQFTLNGQVIQVLDIINPSNGFGGQPVTNSNVRANHSNSTVVSVNEPAANGAGAFTIDHVVKSNSTHNAADAVYKAQLYLSPYGPKQYVEHLNQNTGNTNEAINIYFVPSDLVNPTISVGNYANHQVFSGETFTNTITANDNFGVQSVTVPATSQLTGTVDNNHQHVSATAPNVTSATNKTINLVANDTSGNTATTSFNVTIKPLRDKYRVGTSSTAANPVRIANISNNATVSQADQTAIINSLTFTETVPNRSYARASTNEITSKTVSNVSRNGNNANVTVTVTYQDGTTSTVTVPVKHVIPEIVAHSHYTVQGQDFPTGNGASASDYFKLSNGSAIPDATITWVSGQAPNKNNTTIGQDINVTAHILIDGETTPITKTATYKVVRTVPKQVFETTRGVLYPGVSDMYDAKQYVKPVNNSWSTNAQHMNFQFVGTYGPNKDVVGISTRLIRVTYDNRQTEDLNIISKVKPDPPRIDGNSVTYKAGLTNQEIKVNNVLNNSSVKLFKADNTPLNVTNITHGSGFSSVVTVSDALPNGEIKARSSISMNNVTYTTQDEHGQVVTVTRNESVDSNDSASVLVTPQLQATTEGAVFIKGGDDFDFGHVERFIQNPPHGATVAWHDSPDTWKHTVGNTHKTVVVTLPNGQGTRNVEVPVKVYPVANAKAPSRDVKGQNLTNGTDAINYITFDPNTNTNGITAAWANRQQPNNQQAGVQNLNVDVTYPGISAAKQVPVTVNVYQFEFPQNSYTTTVGGTLASGTQASGYAQMQNATGLPTDGFTYKWNNAATGTNDANWAAMNKPNVAKVVNAKYDIIYNGHTFATSLPAKFVVKDVQPAKPTVTETAAGAITIAPGANQTVNTHAGNVTTYADKLVIKRNGNVVTTFTRRNNTSPWVKEASAANVTGIVGTNNGITVAAGTFNPADTIQVVATQGSGETISDEQRSDDFTVVAPQPNQATTKIWQNGHIDITPNNPSGHLINPTQVMDIAYTEKVGNGAEHSKTLNV

-35 QTGKVTF
+35 HTGKVTF

-49 NSSITITPKAGTGHS
+49 NSSINITPKAGTGLS
-64 VSSNPSTLTA
+64 ASSNPSTLTA

-95 AEINNAVQVANK
+95 AEINNAVHVAEK
-107 RTATI
+107 RNATI

-161 NHLDDPVSTEG
+161 NHLDDPVSTDG

-179 QYNNAMHNAQQQIN
+179 QYNNAIHNAQQQIN
-193 TAKTEAQQVINNE
+193 TAKTEAQQVINND

-212 VSDAL
+212 VNAAL
-217 TKVRAAQTK
+217 SKVQAAQTK
-226 IDQAKALLQNKED
+226 INEAKALLQNKED

-259 TAGMTQQSIDN
+259 TTGMTQQSIDN
-270 YNAKKREAETEITA
+270 YNAKKREAESEITA

-308 ALTALNQAKHDLT
+308 ALTALNQAKQNLT
-321 ADTHALEQAVQQL
+321 ADTHELEQAVQQL

-348 TAYNNSI
+348 AAYNNSI
-355 RALQSDLTSAKNSAN
+355 HALQSDLTSAKNSAN

-434 QSSIQAYEN
+434 QSSIQAYES

-472 KTKVEE
+472 KAKVEE

-518 STSVAT
+518 SASVAS
-524 FNEKLSA
+524 FNDKLSA

-556 TAANAAKTALDQARN
+556 TAANATKSALDQARN

-604 INAYNAKLTAA
+604 VNAYNAKLTAA

-629 PTVEQ
+629 PTVDQ

-640 AANQA
+640 VANQA

-658 DKAPLQNAKTQL
+658 DKAPLQTAKTQL

-692 QKLQAARQKLT
+692 QKLQAARQKLA

-709 NGNPTVQNINDKVTE
+709 NGNPTVQNINDKVAE

-775 ALETIKSNITALNTA
+775 ALETIKSNITALNNA
-790 MTKLKDSVAD
+790 MTKLKESVAD

-825 NAAKGVIGETT
+825 NAAKGVIGETN
-836 NPTMDVNTVNQKAAS
+836 NPTMDVNTVNQKAES
-851 VKSTKDALDGQQ
+851 VKSTKGALDGQQ

-900 QAVNDIKQTTHSL
+900 QAVNDIKQTTQSL

-987 GEAKLNAAKQEANTA
+987 GEAKLNTAKQEANTA
-1002 LGHLNNLNNAQ
+1002 LGQLNNLNNAQ

-1026 IDAVNTIK
+1026 IETVNTIK

-1049 AVADKDQVKR
+1049 AVADKEQVKR
-1059 TEDYADADTAKQNA
+1059 TEDYADADSAKQNA

-1080 AETIINQTTN
+1080 AETIINQTAN

-1095 DDVNRATSAVTSNK
+1095 NDVNSATSAVTTNK

-1226 AMNQL
+1226 AMNQV

-1248 QTAKQQLNNMTH
+1248 QAAKQQLNNMTH
-1260 LTTAQKTNLT
+1260 LTPAQKTNLT

-1314 YVDANNDKQTAYNN
+1314 YVDANHDKQTAYNN

-1370 AAAKQNAKT
+1370 ATAKQNAKT

-1393 NLISQISSATRVSG
+1393 NLISQITNATRVSG

-1415 QHLDQAMASLQSGIN
+1415 QHLDQAMANLQNGIN

-1455 ITAAKAILNKST
+1455 ITAAKAILNKQH

-1609 NNAKHALNGTQNLNN
+1609 NSAKHALNGTQNLNN

-1638 LNQKQ
+1638 LNQHQ
-1643 KDALKTQ
+1643 KDTLKAQ

-1666 ATELNT
+1666 TTELNT
-1672 AMGTLKHAIADK
+1672 AMGQLKHAIADK
-1684 TNTLAS
+1684 TTTLAS

-1696 DSTKQNAY
+1696 DSNKQNAY

-1745 ERLRVAKQNANTA
+1745 ERLREAKQNANTA
-1758 IDALTQLNTPQ
+1758 IDGLTQLNTPQ

-1814 ASQNYTDASSN
+1814 ASQNYTDASPN

-1929 EQAIHDQNTVKQSVK
+1929 EQAIHDQNTVKQGVN

-1964 AILNKTQGANTS
+1964 TILNKTQGANTS

-2021 KRDLTTKID
+2021 KGDLTTKID
-2030 QATTVAGVEAVS
+2030 QATTVSGVEAVS

-2092 LNKNSGSNL
+2092 LNKNNGSNL
-2101 DKTAVENALS
+2101 DKAAVESALS
-2111 QVANAK
+2111 QVTNAK

-2186 DNTATK
+2186 DNAATK
-2192 NGQNYLDATGS
+2192 NGQNYLDATES
-2203 NKTNYNNAVDSAN
+2203 NKTNYNNAVDSTN

-2227 DANAINQ
+2227 DAHAINQ

-2308 HGIDDENATKQTQ
+2308 HGIDDENTTKQTQ

-2366 STKDALNGDAKLAE
+2366 STKDALNGDAKLSE

-2399 RTDLEG
+2399 RTALEG

-2444 RNQNYLDADESK
+2444 RN
-2456 RNAYTQAVTAAE
+2456 
-2468 GILNKQTGGN
+2468 
-2478 TSKADVDNA
+2478 
-2487 LNAVTRAKA
+2487 
-2496 ALNGAENLRNAKTSA
+2496 
-2511 TNTINGLPNLT
+2511 
-2522 QLQKDNLKHQ
+2522 
-2532 VEQAQN
+2532 
-2538 VAGVNGVKDK
+2538 
-2548 GNTLNTA
+2548 
-2555 MGALRTSIQNDNT
+2555 
-2568 TKTSQ
+2568 
-2573 NYLDASDSNKNNYN
+2573 
-2587 TAVNNANG
+2587 
-2595 VINATNNPNMD
+2595 
-2606 ANAINGMANQ
+2606 
-2616 VNTTK
+2616 
-2621 AALNGVQNLA
+2621 
-2631 QAKTNA
+2631 
-2637 TNTIN
+2637 
-2642 NAHDLNQKQ
+2642 
-2651 KDALKTQVNNAQRVS
+2651 
-2666 DANNVQH
+2666 
-2673 TATELNGAMTALKAA
+2673 
-2688 IADKE
+2688 
-2693 RTKAS
+2693 
-2698 GNYVNADQE
+2698 
-2707 KRQAYDSK
+2707 
-2715 VTNAENIINGTP
+2715 
-2727 NATLTVNDV
+2727 
-2736 NSATSQVNAAKT
+2736 
-2748 ALNGDNNLR
+2748 
-2757 VAKENANNTIDGL
+2757 
-2770 AQLNNAQKAK
+2770 
-2780 LKEQVQS
+2780 
-2787 ATTLEGVQTVKNSS
+2787 
-2801 QTLNTAM
+2801 
-2808 KGLRDSIANEA
+2808 
-2819 TIKAGQ
+2819 
-2825 NYTDASP
+2825 
-2832 TNRNEYDS
+2832 
-2840 AVTAAKAII
+2840 
-2849 NQTSN
+2849 
-2854 PTMEPNTITQATSQV
+2854 
-2869 TTKEHALNGAQNL
+2869 
-2882 AQAKT
+2882 
-2887 TAKNNLNNL
+2887 
-2896 TSINNAQKDALT
+2896 
-2908 RSIDGATTVA
+2908 
-2918 GVNQETAKAT
+2918 
-2928 ELNNAMHSLQN
+2928 
-2939 GINDEAQTKQ
+2939 
-2949 TQKYLD
+2949 
-2955 AEPIKKSAYDQAV
+2955 
-2968 NAAKAILTKA
+2968 
-2978 SGQNVDKAA
+2978 
-2987 VEQALQNVNSTKT
+2987 
-3000 ALNGDAKLNEAKAA
+3000 
-3014 AKQTLGTL
+3014 
-3022 THINNAQRTALD
+3022 
-3034 NEITQATNVEGVNT
+3034 
-3048 VKAKAQQLDGAMGQ
+3048 
-3062 LETSIRDKDT
+3062 
-3072 TLQSQNYQDA
+3072 QNYQDA

-3178 ATELNTAMTA
+3178 ATELNNAMTA

-3221 AAENIVS
+3221 AAENIIS
-3228 GTPTPTLTPAD
+3228 GTPTPTLTPSD

-3300 VRDNAQTLNSAMKGL
+3300 VRDNAQTLNTAMKGL

-3327 GQNYTDASPN
+3327 GQNYTDASQNKQTDYN
-3337 NRSEYDSAVTAAK
+3337 NAVSAAK
-3350 AIIDQTTSPSMNAQE
+3350 AIIGQTSSPTMDAQE

-3399 LSDLTDAQKDAVKR
+3399 LSDLTDAQKEAAKR

-3459 ADEAKRN
+3459 ADEVKRN

-3483 GPNTAKDNVESAL
+3483 GPNTAKDGVETAL

-3514 AKSTAKNAL
+3514 AKTNAKNAL

-3533 KEALK
+3533 KDALK
-3538 TQIEGASTVAGVNQV
+3538 SQIEGATTVAGVNQV
-3553 STTASELNTAMSN
+3553 STSASELNTAMSN
-3566 LQSGINDEAAT
+3566 LQSGINDETAT
-3577 KAAQKYTDADRD
+3577 KAAQKYTDADRE
-3589 KQTAYND
+3589 KQAAYND
-3596 AVTAAKTLLDKT
+3596 AVSAAKTLLNKT
-3608 AGSNDNKAAVEQAL
+3608 AGANDNKAAVEQAL
-3622 QRVNTAKTALNGD
+3622 QRVNTAKSALNGD

-3645 KQQLATMSHLTN
+3645 KQQLATMSHLTD
-3657 AQKANLTE
+3657 AQKSNLTS
-3665 QIERGTTVAGVQG
+3665 QIESGTTVSGVQG
-3678 IQANAGTLDQAM
+3678 IQANAGTLNEAM
-3690 NQLRQSIASKDTTKS
+3690 NQLRQSIASKDATKS

-3768 QTAKTDIGR
+3768 QTAKTEIGR
-3777 LTDLN
+3777 LSDLN
-3782 NAQRTAANAEVDQ
+3782 NAQQTSANAEVDQ

-3827 NTKRS
+3827 TTKRS
-3832 VNYTDADQPKQQA
+3832 VNYTDADHPKQQA

-3851 QAEAITNANGSNAN
+3851 QAEGITNANGSNAD
-3865 ETQVQAALNQLN
+3865 EAQVQTALNQLN
-3877 QAKNDLN
+3877 QAKNNLN
-3884 GDNKVAQAKETAK
+3884 GDNKVAKAKEAAK

-3923 VADVTAAQNTAN
+3923 VAGVTAAQNTAN

-3977 AQGILDKANGQNMTK
+3977 AQGILDKAHGQNMTK

-3998 LNQVTTAKN
+3998 LNQVTNAKN

-4045 GATTVN
+4045 DATTVN
-4051 GVNSVKTKAQDLDG
+4051 GVNGVKTKAQDLDG
-4065 AMQRLESAIA
+4065 AMQRLQSAIA
-4075 NKDQTKASENYID
+4075 NKDQTKANENYID

-4097 DNAIIQAESYL
+4097 DNAITQAESYL

-4123 AIQSVT
+4123 TIQSVT

-4190 NAMDQLKQAIADHD
+4190 SAMDQLKQAIADHD

-4333 ASQPYVDADTD
+4333 ASQPYVDADRD

-4359 INATSQPTLNPSA
+4359 INATSQPTLDPSA

-4377 NQVNTNKTALNG
+4377 NQVSTNKTALNG
-4389 AQNLANKKQETT
+4389 AQNLENKKQETT

-4427 ISTVNQVKTKAEQ
+4427 INTVNQVKTKAEQ

-4517 KVTDAKNNANQRLST
+4517 KVTDAKNNANQTLST

-4566 LNTAMGNLKN
+4566 LNTAMGNLKD

-4599 AYNEAVRNAEN
+4599 AYNEAIRNAEK

-4635 KAALNGTQNL
+4635 KAALNGSQNL

-4662 TNAQKDALK
+4662 TNAQKEALK

-4703 IADNATTKQNQNYT
+4703 ISDNATTKQNQNYT
-4717 DASPNKKDAYNNAVT
+4717 DSSPNKKDAYNNAVT
-4732 TAQGIIDQTTNP
+4732 TAQGIIDQTTSP

-4791 QKQAVTNQINGAHT
+4791 QKQAVTDQINGAHT

-4821 AMGNLKQAIADKD
+4821 AMGNLKQAIADKND
-4834 ATKATVNFTDADQAK
+4834 TKATVNFTDADQAK

-4885 ATKQALNGNANVQH
+4885 AAKQALNGNANVQH

-4968 VNADPDKQNAYNQ
+4968 VNADPDKQNAYKQ

-5023 ATAKQNVQQA
+5023 AKAKQNVQHA

-5073 AMTQLKQGIAD
+5073 AMTQLKQGIAN
-5084 KDQTKANG
+5084 KA
-5092 NFVNADTDKQN
+5092 
-5103 AYNNAVAHAEQIIS
+5103 QI
-5117 GTPNAN
+5117 
-5123 VDPQQVAQALQQV
+5123 
-5136 NQAKGDL
+5136 KG
-5143 NGNHNLQVAKDNAN
+5143 
-5157 TAIDQL
+5157 
-5163 PNLNQPQKTALKD
+5163 
-5176 QVSHAE
+5176 
-5182 LVTGVNAIKQNADAL
+5182 
-5197 NNAMGTLKQQIQ
+5197 
-5209 ANSQVPQSVDFTQA
+5209 
-5223 DQDKQQA
+5223 
-5230 YNNAA
+5230 
-5235 NQAQQIANGTPTP
+5235 
-5248 VLAPDT
+5248 
-5254 VTQAVTTMNQAKDA
+5254 
-5268 LNGDE
+5268 
-5273 KLAQAKQ
+5273 
-5280 DALANLDTL
+5280 
-5289 RDLNQ
+5289 
-5294 PQRDALRN
+5294 
-5302 QINQAQALATVEQTK
+5302 
-5317 QNAQNVNT
+5317 
-5325 AMGNLKQG
+5325 
-5333 IANKDTVKASENY
+5333 SENY
-5346 HDADVDKQTAY
+5346 HD
-5357 TNAVS
+5357 
-5362 QAEGIINQTTN
+5362 
-5373 PTLNPDDIT
+5373 
-5382 RALTQVTD
+5382 
-5390 AKNSL
+5390 
-5395 NGEAKLAT
+5395 
-5403 EKQNAKDAVSGMTHL
+5403 
-5418 NDAQKQALKGQIDQ
+5418 
-5432 SPEIATVNQ
+5432 
-5441 VKQTATSLDQAM
+5441 
-5453 DQLSQAINDKDQ
+5453 
-5465 ILADGNYLNADPDKQ
+5465 
-5480 NAYKQAVAKAEAL
+5480 
-5493 LNKQSG
+5493 
-5499 TNEVQAQVESITNEV
+5499 
-5514 NAAKQALNGND
+5514 
-5525 NLANAKQQAK
+5525 
-5535 QQLANLTHLNDAQKQ
+5535 
-5550 SFESQITQAPLV
+5550 
-5562 TDVTT
+5562 
-5567 INQKAQT
+5567 
-5574 LDHAMELLRNSVADN
+5574 
-5589 QTTLASEDYHDATAQ
+5589 
-5604 RQNDYNKAVTAANN
+5604 
-5618 IINQTTSPTMNP
+5618 
-5630 DDVNGATTQV
+5630 
-5640 NNTKVALDGDENLAA
+5640 
-5655 AKQQANNR
+5655 
-5663 LDQLDHLNNAQK
+5663 
-5675 QQLQSQITQSS
+5675 
-5686 DIAAVNGHKQT
+5686 
-5697 AESLNTAMGNLINAI
+5697 
-5712 ADHQA
+5712 
-5717 VEQRGNFINADTDK
+5717 ADTDK
-5731 QTAYNTAVN
+5731 QTAYDNAVTKA
-5740 EAAAMIN
+5740 EELL
-5747 KQTGQNANQTEVEQA
+5747 KQTTNPTMDPNTIQQA
-5762 ITKVQTTLQALNGDH
+5762 LTKVNDTNQALNG
-5777 NLQVAKTNATQA
+5777 N
-5789 IDALTSLNDPQKTA
+5789 
-5803 LKDQVTAAT
+5803 
-5812 LVTAV
+5812 
-5817 HQIEQNANTLNQAM
+5817 
-5831 HGLRQSIQDNAATKA
+5831 
-5846 NSKYINEDQPEQQN
+5846 
-5860 YDQAVQAANNIINEQ
+5860 
-5875 TATLDNNAINQAAAT
+5875 
-5890 VNTTKAALHG
+5890 
-5900 DVKLQN
+5900 
-5906 DKDHAKQT
+5906 
-5914 VSQLAH
+5914 
-5920 LNNAQKHMEDTLI
+5920 
-5933 DSETT
+5933 
-5938 RTAVKQDLTEAQALD
+5938 
-5953 QLMDALQQSIADK
+5953 
-5966 DATRASSAYVNAEP
+5966 
-5980 NKKQA
+5980 
-5985 YDEAVQNAESIIA
+5985 
-5998 GLNNPTI
+5998 
-6005 NKGNVSSATQA
+6005 
-6016 VISSKNALDGVE
+6016 
-6028 RLAQDKQ
+6028 
-6035 TAGNSLNHLDQ
+6035 
-6046 LTPAQQ
+6046 
-6052 QALEN
+6052 
-6057 QINNATTR
+6057 
-6065 DKVAEIIAQAQA
+6065 
-6077 LNEAM
+6077 
-6082 KALKES
+6082 
-6088 IKDQPQTEASSKFIN
+6088 
-6103 EDQAQ
+6103 
-6108 KDAYTQAV
+6108 
-6116 QHAKDLI
+6116 
-6123 NKTTDPTLAKSIIDQ
+6123 
-6138 ATQAVTD
+6138 
-6145 AKNNLHGDQK
+6145 
-6155 LAQDKQRATE
+6155 
-6165 TLNNLSNLNTPQRQ
+6165 
-6179 ALENQINNAAT
+6179 
-6190 RGEVAQKLTEA
+6190 
-6201 QALNQAMEALRNSI
+6201 
-6215 QDQQQTEA
+6215 
-6223 GSKFI
+6223 
-6228 NEDKPQK
+6228 
-6235 DAYQAAVQN
+6235 
-6244 AKDLINQ
+6244 
-6251 TNNPT
+6251 
-6256 LDKAQVE
+6256 
-6263 QLTQAVNQAKDNLH
+6263 
-6277 GDQKLA
+6277 QKLA
-6283 DDKQHAV
+6283 D
-6290 TDLNQ
+6290 
-6295 LNGLNNPQRQALES
+6295 
-6309 QINNAA
+6309 
-6315 TRDEV
+6315 
-6320 AQKLAEAKALDQ
+6320 
-6332 AMQALRNSIQDQ
+6332 
-6344 QQTESG
+6344 
-6350 SKFINED
+6350 
-6357 KPQKDA
+6357 
-6363 YQAAVQNAKDL
+6363 
-6374 INQTGNPTLDKSQV
+6374 
-6388 EQLTQAVTTAKDNL
+6388 
-6402 HGDQKLARDQQQAV
+6402 
-6416 TTVNALPNLNHAQQQ
+6416 
-6431 ALTDAINAAPTRT
+6431 
-6444 EVAQHV
+6444 
-6450 QTATELDHAMET
+6450 
-6462 LKNKVDQVNTDK
+6462 
-6474 AQPNYTEAS
+6474 
-6483 TDKKEAVDQALQAAQ
+6483 
-6498 SITDPTNGSN
+6498 
-6508 ANKDAVEQAL
+6508 
-6518 TKLQEKENELNGN
+6518 
-6531 ERVAEAKTQAKQ
+6531 
-6543 TIDQLTHLNADQ
+6543 
-6555 IATAKQNIDQA
+6555 
-6566 TKLQPI
+6566 
-6572 AELVDQATQLNQSMD
+6572 
-6587 QLQQAVNEHANVE
+6587 
-6600 QTVDYTQ
+6600 
-6607 ADSDKQNAYKQA
+6607 
-6619 IADAENVLKQNA
+6619 
-6631 NKQQVDQALQNILN
+6631 
-6645 AKQAL
+6645 AKQA
-6650 NGDERVA
+6650 
-6657 LAKTNG
+6657 AKTNLG
-6663 KHDID
+6663 
-6668 QLNALNNAQQDG
+6668 
-6680 FKGRIDQSNDLNQIQ
+6680 
-6695 QIVDEA
+6695 
-6701 KALNRAM
+6701 
-6708 DQLSQEITGNE
+6708 T
-6719 GRTKG
+6719 
-6724 STNYVNA
+6724 
-6731 DTQVKQVYDEAV
+6731 
-6743 DKAKQAL
+6743 L
-6750 DKSTGQNLTAEQ
+6750 DH
-6762 VIKLNDAI
+6762 LNDA
-6770 TAAKKA
+6770 
-6776 LNGEER
+6776 
-6782 LNNRKAEAL
+6782 
-6791 QRLDQLTHLNN
+6791 
-6802 AQRQLAI
+6802 
-6809 QQINNAETLN
+6809 
-6819 KASRAINRATKLD
+6819 
-6832 NAMGAVQQ
+6832 
-6840 YIDEQ
+6840 
-6845 HLGVISSTNYINAD
+6845 
-6859 DNLKA
+6859 
-6864 NYDNAIANAAHELD
+6864 
-6878 KVQGNAIAKAEAE
+6878 
-6891 QLKQNI
+6891 
-6897 IDAQNALNGDQN
+6897 
-6909 LANAKDKAN
+6909 
-6918 AFVNSL
+6918 
-6924 NGLNQQ
+6924 
-6930 QQDLAHKAINNADT
+6930 
-6944 VSDVTDIVNNQIDL
+6944 
-6958 NDAMETLKH
+6958 
-6967 LVDNEIPNAEQTV
+6967 
-6980 NYQNADDNAKTNFDD
+6980 
-6995 AKRLANTLLN
+6995 
-7005 SDNTNVNDI
+7005 
-7014 NGAIQTVN
+7014 
-7022 DAIHNLNGDQRLQ
+7022 
-7035 DAKDKAIQSINQ
+7035 
-7047 ALANKLKEIEASNA
+7047 
-7061 TDQDKLIAKN
+7061 
-7071 KAEELANSIINNI
+7071 
-7084 NKATSNQAVSQ
+7084 
-7095 VQTAGNHAIEQV
+7095 
-7107 HANEIP
+7107 
-7113 KAKID
+7113 
-7118 ANKDVDKQVQSLID
+7118 
-7132 EIDRNPN
+7132 
-7139 LTDKEKQAL
+7139 
-7148 KDRIN
+7148 
-7153 QILQQGHNGIN
+7153 
-7164 NAMTKEEIEQAKAQ
+7164 
-7178 LAQALQDIKDLVKA
+7178 
-7192 KEDAKQDVD
+7192 
-7201 KQVQALI
+7201 
-7208 DEIDQNPNLT
+7208 
-7218 DKEKQALKDRI
+7218 
-7229 NQILQQGHN
+7229 
-7238 GINNAMTK
+7238 
-7246 EEIEQ
+7246 
-7251 AKAQLAQALQDIK
+7251 
-7264 DLVKAKENAKQDI
+7264 
-7277 DKRVQALI
+7277 
-7285 DEIDQNPNLTDKEKQ
+7285 
-7300 ALKDRI
+7300 
-7306 NQILQQ
+7306 
-7312 GHNDIN
+7312 
-7318 NALTKEEIEQ
+7318 
-7328 AKAQLAQA
+7328 
-7336 LQDIKDLVK
+7336 
-7345 AKEDAKN
+7345 
-7352 AIKALANA
+7352 
-7360 KRDQINSNPDLT
+7360 
-7372 PEQKAKAL
+7372 QK
-7380 KEIDEAEKRALQNVE
+7380 
-7395 NAQTIDQLNR
+7395 
-7405 GLNLG
+7405 
-7410 LDDIRNTHVWEV
+7410 
-7422 DEQPAVNE
+7422 
-7430 IFEATPEQIL
+7430 
-7440 VNGEL
+7440 
-7445 IVHRDDIIT
+7445 
-7454 EQDILAHINLIDQLS
+7454 
-7469 AEVIDT
+7469 
-7475 PSTATISDSL
+7475 
-7485 TAKVEVTLLDGSK
+7485 
-7498 VIVNVPVKVVEKELS
+7498 
-7513 VVKQQ
+7513 
-7518 AIESI
+7518 
-7523 ENAAQQ
+7523 
-7529 KIDEINNSVTLTL
+7529 
-7542 EQKEAAI
+7542 
-7549 AEVNK
+7549 
-7554 LKQQAI
+7554 
-7560 DYINNAPDVHSV
+7560 
-7572 EEIQQQ
+7572 
-7578 EQAHIEQFYPEQFT
+7578 
-7592 IEQAKSNAIKSIEDA
+7592 
-7607 IQHMIDEIKARTDL
+7607 
-7621 TDKEKQE
+7621 
-7628 AIAKLNQ
+7628 
-7635 LKEQAI
+7635 
-7641 QAIQRAQSID
+7641 
-7651 EISEQLEQ
+7651 
-7659 FKAQMK
+7659 
-7665 AANPTAKELAK
+7665 
-7676 RKQEAI
+7676 
-7682 SRIKDF
+7682 
-7688 SNEKINSIRNSE
+7688 
-7700 IGTTDEKQAAM
+7700 
-7711 NQINEIV
+7711 
-7718 LETIR
+7718 
-7723 DINNAHTLQ
+7723 
-7732 QVEAALNNGIARIS
+7732 
-7746 AVQIVISDRAKQS
+7746 
-7759 SSTGNESNSHLTI
+7759 
-7772 GYGTANHPFNS
+7772 
-7783 STIGHKKK
+7783 
-7791 IDEDDD
+7791 
-7797 IDPLHMRHFSNNF
+7797 
-7810 GNVIKNA
+7810 
-7817 IGVVGISGLLAS
+7817 
-7829 FWFFIAKRRRK
+7829 
-7840 EDEEE
+7840 
-7845 ELEIRDNNKDS
+7845 
-7856 IKETLDDTK
+7856 
-7865 HLPLL
+7865 
-7870 FAKRRRKE
+7870 
-7878 DEEDVTVEEKD
+7878 
-7889 TLNNGESLDKVKH
+7889 
-7902 TPFFLPKR
+7902 
-7910 RRKEDEED
+7910 
-7918 VEVTNENTDEKVL
+7918 
-7931 QDNEHSPILIA
+7931 
-7942 KRRKDKEVDVE
+7942 
-7953 TTTSIES
+7953 
-7960 NEDDA
+7960 
-7965 PLLLAKKKNQ
+7965 
-7975 KDNQSKG
+7975 
-7982 KKSASKNLLKS
+7982 

>member
-1 MGNGAEHSKTINV
+1 MNYRDKIQKFSIRKYTVGTFSTVIATLVFLGFNTSQAHAAETNQPASVVKQKQQSNNEQTENRESQVQNSQNSQNGQSLSATHENEQPNISQANLVDQKVAQSSTTNDEQPASQNVNTKKDSATAATTQPDKEQSKHKQNESQSANKNGNDNRAAHVENHEANVVTASDSSDNGNVQHDRNELQAFFDANYHDYRFIDRENADSGTFNYVKGIFDKINTLLGSNDPINNKDLQLAYKELEQAVALIRTMPQRQQTSRRSNRIQTRSVESRAAEPRSVSDYQNANSSYYVENANDGSGYPVGTYINASSKGAPYNLPTTPWNTLKASDSKEIALMTAKQTGDGYQWVIKFNKGHAPHQNMIFWFALPADQVPVGRTDFVTVNSDGTNVQWSHGAGAGANKPLQQMWEYGVNDPHRSHDFKIRNRSGQVIYDWPTVHIYSLEDLSRASDYFSEAGATPATKAFGRQNFEYINGQKPAESPGVPKVYTFIGQGDASYTISFKTQGPTVNKLYYAAGGRALEYNQLFMYSQLYVESTQDHQQRLNGLRQVVNRTYRIGTTKRVEVSQGNVQTKKVLESTNLNIDDFVDDPLSYVKTPSNKVLGFYSNNANTNAFRPGGAQQLNEYQLSQLFTDQKLQEAARTRNPIRLMIGFDYPDAYGNSETLVPVNLTVLPEIQHNIKFFKNDDTQNIAEKPFSKQAGHPVFYVYAGNQGNASVNLGGSVTSIQPLRINLTSNENFTDKDWQITGIPRTLHIENSTNRPNNARERNIELVGNLLPGDYFGTIRFGRKEQLFEIRVKPHTPTITTTAEQLRGTALQKVPVNISGIPLDPSALVYLVAPTNQTTNGGSEADQIPSGYTILATGTPDGVHNTITIRPQDYVVFIPPVGKQIRAVVYYNKVVASNMSNAVTILPDDIPPTINNPVGINAKYYRGDEVNFTMGVSDRHSGIKNTTITTLPNGWTSNLTKADKNNGSLSITGRVSMNQAFNSDITFKVSATDNVNNTTNDSQSKHVSIHVGKISEDAHPIVLGNTEKVVVVNPTAVSNDEKQSIITAFMNKNQNIRGYLASTDPVTVDNNGNVTLHYRDGSSTTLDATNVMTYEPVVKPEYQTVNAAKTATVTIAKGQSFSIGDIKQYFTLSNGQPIPSGTFTNITSDRTIPTAQEVSQMNAGTQLYHITATNAYHKDSEDFYISLKIIDVKQPEGDQRVYRTSTYDLTTDEISKVKQAFINANRDVITLAEGDISVTNTPNGANVSTITVNINKGRLTKSFASNLANMNFLRWVNFPQDYTVTWTNAKIANRPTDGGLSWSDDHKSLIYRYDATLGTQITTNDILTMLKATTTVPGLRNNITGNEKSQAEAGGRPNFRTTGYSQSNATTDGQRQFTLNGQVIQVLDIINPSNGYGGQPVTNSNTRANHSNSTVVNVNEPAANGAGAFTIDHVVKSNSTHNASDAVYKAQLYLTPYGPKQYVEHLNQNTGNTTDAINIYFVPSDLVNPTISVGNYTNHQVFSGETFTNTITANDNFGVQSVTVPNTSQITGTVDNNHQHVSATAPNVTSATNKTINLLATDTSGNTATTSFNVTVKPLRDKYRVGTSSTAANPVRIANISNNATVSQADQTTIINSLTFTETVPNRSYARASANEITSKTVSNVSRTGNNANVTVTVTYQDGTTSTVTVPVKHVIPEIVAHSHYTVQGQDFPAGNGSSASDYFKLSNGSDIADATITWVSGQAPNKDNTRIGEDITVTAHILIDGETTPITKTATYKVVRTVPKHVFETARGVLYPGVSDMYDAKQYVKPVNNSWSTNAQHMNFQFVGTYGPNKDVVGISTRLIRVTYDNRQTEDLTILSKVKPDPPRIDANSVTYKAGLTNQEIKVNNVLNNSSVKLFKADNTPLNVTNITHGSGFSSVVTVSDALPNGGIKAKSSISMNNVTYTTQDEHGQVVTVTRNESVDSNDSATVTVTPQLQATTEGAVFIKGGDGFDFGHVERFIQNPPHGATVAWHDSPDTWKNTVGNTHKTAVVTLPNGQGTRNVEVPVKVYPVANAKAPSRDVKGQNLTNGTDAMNYITFDPNTNTNGITAAWANRQQPNNQQAGVQHLNVDVTYPGISAAKRVPVTVNVYQFEFPQTTYTTTVGGTLASGTQASGYAHMQNATGLPTDGFTYKWNRDTTGTNDANWSAMNKPNVAKVVNAKYDVIYNGHTFATSLPAKFVVKDVQPAKPTVTETAAGAITIAPGANQTVNTHAGNVTTYADKLVIKRNGNVVTTFTRRNNTSPWVKEASAATVAGIAGTNNGITVAAGTFNPADTIQVVATQGSGETVSDEQRSDDFTVVAPQPNQATTKIWQNGHIDITPNNPSGHLINPTQAMDIAYTEKVGNGAEHSKTINV

-409 NSALR
+409 NSALK

-518 STSVAT
+518 SASIAA

-556 TAANAAKTALDQARN
+556 TAANAAKSALDQARN

-640 AANQA
+640 TANQA

-658 DKAPLQNAKTQL
+658 DKAPLQTAKTQL

-800 NNTIKSGQNYTDA
+800 NNTIKSDQNYTDA

-900 QAVNDIKQTTHSL
+900 QAVNDIKQTTQSL

-1109 NALNGDEKLAQS
+1109 NALNGYEKLAQS

-1226 AMNQL
+1226 AMNQV

-1279 AGVHTVQSNA
+1279 AGVQTVQSNA

-1393 NLISQISSATRVSG
+1393 NLISQITSATRVSG

-1415 QHLDQAMASLQSGIN
+1415 QHLDQAMASLQNGIN

-1525 SQATNLAGVESVKQS
+1525 SQATNLAGVESVKQN

-1643 KDALKTQ
+1643 KDALKAQ

-1661 DVQRN
+1661 DVQHN

-1745 ERLRVAKQNANTA
+1745 ERLREAKQNANTA

-1814 ASQNYTDASSN
+1814 TSQNYTDASPN

-1900 TQIDRAGHVS
+1900 SQIDRAGHVS
-1910 EVTAAKNAATELNT
+1910 EVTATKNAATELNT

-2042 NTGTQLNTAMANL
+2042 NTSTQLNTAMANL

-2192 NGQNYLDATGS
+2192 NGQNYLDATER

-2496 ALNGAENLRNAKTSA
+2496 ALNGADNLRNAKTSA
-2511 TNTINGLPNLT
+2511 TNTIDGLPNLT

-2621 AALNGVQNLA
+2621 AALNG
-2631 QAKTNA
+2631 
-2637 TNTIN
+2637 
-2642 NAHDLNQKQ
+2642 
-2651 KDALKTQVNNAQRVS
+2651 
-2666 DANNVQH
+2666 
-2673 TATELNGAMTALKAA
+2673 
-2688 IADKE
+2688 
-2693 RTKAS
+2693 
-2698 GNYVNADQE
+2698 
-2707 KRQAYDSK
+2707 
-2715 VTNAENIINGTP
+2715 
-2727 NATLTVNDV
+2727 
-2736 NSATSQVNAAKT
+2736 
-2748 ALNGDNNLR
+2748 
-2757 VAKENANNTIDGL
+2757 
-2770 AQLNNAQKAK
+2770 
-2780 LKEQVQS
+2780 
-2787 ATTLEGVQTVKNSS
+2787 
-2801 QTLNTAM
+2801 
-2808 KGLRDSIANEA
+2808 
-2819 TIKAGQ
+2819 
-2825 NYTDASP
+2825 
-2832 TNRNEYDS
+2832 
-2840 AVTAAKAII
+2840 
-2849 NQTSN
+2849 
-2854 PTMEPNTITQATSQV
+2854 
-2869 TTKEHALNGAQNL
+2869 AQNL
-2882 AQAKT
+2882 
-2887 TAKNNLNNL
+2887 
-2896 TSINNAQKDALT
+2896 D
-2908 RSIDGATTVA
+2908 
-2918 GVNQETAKAT
+2918 
-2928 ELNNAMHSLQN
+2928 
-2939 GINDEAQTKQ
+2939 
-2949 TQKYLD
+2949 
-2955 AEPIKKSAYDQAV
+2955 
-2968 NAAKAILTKA
+2968 
-2978 SGQNVDKAA
+2978 
-2987 VEQALQNVNSTKT
+2987 
-3000 ALNGDAKLNEAKAA
+3000 
-3014 AKQTLGTL
+3014 
-3022 THINNAQRTALD
+3022 
-3034 NEITQATNVEGVNT
+3034 
-3048 VKAKAQQLDGAMGQ
+3048 
-3062 LETSIRDKDT
+3062 
-3072 TLQSQNYQDA
+3072 
-3082 DDAKRTAYSQAV
+3082 
-3094 NAAATILNKT
+3094 
-3104 AGGNT
+3104 
-3109 PKADVE
+3109 
-3115 RAMQAVTQANTAL
+3115 
-3128 NGIQNLERAK
+3128 RAK

-3300 VRDNAQTLNSAMKGL
+3300 VRDNAQTLNTAMKGL

-3327 GQNYTDASPN
+3327 GQNYTDASQN
-3337 NRSEYDSAVTAAK
+3337 KQTDYNSAVTAAK
-3350 AIIDQTTSPSMNAQE
+3350 AIIGQTTSPSMNAQE

-3483 GPNTAKDNVESAL
+3483 GPNTSKDGVETAL
-3496 QNVQRAKNE
+3496 ENVQRAKNE

-3514 AKSTAKNAL
+3514 AKTTAKNAL

-3538 TQIEGASTVAGVNQV
+3538 SQIEGATTVAGVNQV

-3566 LQSGINDEAAT
+3566 LQNGINDEAAT
-3577 KAAQKYTDADRD
+3577 KAAQKYTDADRE

-3635 ARLNEAKNTA
+3635 ERLNEAKNTA
-3645 KQQLATMSHLTN
+3645 KQQVATMSHLTD
-3657 AQKANLTE
+3657 AQKANLTS
-3665 QIERGTTVAGVQG
+3665 QIESGTTVAGVQG

-3690 NQLRQSIASKDTTKS
+3690 NQLRQSIASKDATKS

-3717 NAYNRAVSDA
+3717 NAYNDAVTNA

-3768 QTAKTDIGR
+3768 QTAKSDIGR

-3884 GDNKVAQAKETAK
+3884 GDNKVAQAKESAK

-3910 STAATS
+3910 STAAIS

-3923 VADVTAAQNTAN
+3923 VAGVTAAQNTAN

-3977 AQGILDKANGQNMTK
+3977 AQGILDKAHGQNMTK

-4051 GVNSVKTKAQDLDG
+4051 GVNGVKTKAQDLDG
-4065 AMQRLESAIA
+4065 AMQRLQSAIA

-4097 DNAIIQAESYL
+4097 DNAITQAESYL

-4142 RAKTEATQ
+4142 RAKTEAIQ

-4204 TIVAGG
+4204 TIVASG

-4319 NQLRNSIANKDEVK
+4319 NQLRNSIANKDDVK
-4333 ASQPYVDADTD
+4333 ASQPYVDADRD

-4352 VTSAENI
+4352 VTNAENI
-4359 INATSQPTLNPSA
+4359 INATSQPTLDPSA

-4377 NQVNTNKTALNG
+4377 NQVSTNKTALNG

-4517 KVTDAKNNANQRLST
+4517 KVTDAKNNANQTLST

-4599 AYNEAVRNAEN
+4599 AYNEAVHNAEN

-4628 MNQVNTT
+4628 MNQVNAT

-4662 TNAQKDALK
+4662 TNAQKEALK

-4717 DASPNKKDAYNNAVT
+4717 DASQNKKDAYNNAVT
-4732 TAQGIIDQTTNP
+4732 TAQGIIDQTTSP

-4773 AKQQATQSLGSL
+4773 AKQQASQSLGSL

-4791 QKQAVTNQINGAHT
+4791 QKQTVTDQINGAHT

-4870 NATQTE
+4870 NATQAE
-4876 VEQAIQQVN
+4876 VEQAIKQVN
-4885 ATKQALNGNANVQH
+4885 AAKQALNGNANVQH

-4986 EALISGTPDVVVTPS
+4986 EALISATPDVVVTPS

-5023 ATAKQNVQQA
+5023 ATAKQNVQHA

-5048 NKQITQATLVPNV
+5048 SKQITQATLVPNV

-5073 AMTQLKQGIAD
+5073 AMTQLKQGIANKAQIKGSENYHDADTDKQTAYDNAVTKAEELLKQTTNPTMDPNTIQQALTKVNDTNQALNGNQKLADAKQDAKTTLGTLDHLNDAQKQALTTQVEQAPDIATVNNVKQNAQNLNNAMTNLNNALQDKTETLNSINFTDADQAKKDAYTNAVSHAEGILSKANGSNASQTEVEQAMQRVNEAKQALNGNDNVQRAKDAAKQVITNANDLNQAQKDALKQQVDAAQTVANVNTIKQTAQDLNQAMTQLKQGIAD

-5235 NQAQQIANGTPTP
+5235 NQAQQIANGIPTP
-5248 VLAPDT
+5248 VLTPDT

-5280 DALANLDTL
+5280 EALANLDTL

-5325 AMGNLKQG
+5325 AMSNLKQG

-5346 HDADVDKQTAY
+5346 HDADADKQTAY

-5373 PTLNPDDIT
+5373 PTLNPDEIT

-5390 AKNSL
+5390 AKNGL

-5453 DQLSQAINDKDQ
+5453 DQLSQAINDKAQ
-5465 ILADGNYLNADPDKQ
+5465 TLADGNYLNADPDKQ

-5604 RQNDYNKAVTAANN
+5604 RQNDYNQAVTAANN

-5747 KQTGQNANQTEVEQA
+5747 
-5762 ITKVQTTLQALNGDH
+5762 
-5777 NLQVAKTNATQA
+5777 
-5789 IDALTSLNDPQKTA
+5789 
-5803 LKDQVTAAT
+5803 
-5812 LVTAV
+5812 
-5817 HQIEQNANTLNQAM
+5817 
-5831 HGLRQSIQDNAATKA
+5831 
-5846 NSKYINEDQPEQQN
+5846 
-5860 YDQAVQAANNIINEQ
+5860 
-5875 TATLDNNAINQAAAT
+5875 
-5890 VNTTKAALHG
+5890 
-5900 DVKLQN
+5900 
-5906 DKDHAKQT
+5906 
-5914 VSQLAH
+5914 
-5920 LNNAQKHMEDTLI
+5920 
-5933 DSETT
+5933 
-5938 RTAVKQDLTEAQALD
+5938 
-5953 QLMDALQQSIADK
+5953 
-5966 DATRASSAYVNAEP
+5966 
-5980 NKKQA
+5980 
-5985 YDEAVQNAESIIA
+5985 
-5998 GLNNPTI
+5998 
-6005 NKGNVSSATQA
+6005 
-6016 VISSKNALDGVE
+6016 
-6028 RLAQDKQ
+6028 
-6035 TAGNSLNHLDQ
+6035 
-6046 LTPAQQ
+6046 
-6052 QALEN
+6052 
-6057 QINNATTR
+6057 
-6065 DKVAEIIAQAQA
+6065 
-6077 LNEAM
+6077 
-6082 KALKES
+6082 
-6088 IKDQPQTEASSKFIN
+6088 
-6103 EDQAQ
+6103 
-6108 KDAYTQAV
+6108 
-6116 QHAKDLI
+6116 
-6123 NKTTDPTLAKSIIDQ
+6123 
-6138 ATQAVTD
+6138 
-6145 AKNNLHGDQK
+6145 
-6155 LAQDKQRATE
+6155 
-6165 TLNNLSNLNTPQRQ
+6165 
-6179 ALENQINNAAT
+6179 
-6190 RGEVAQKLTEA
+6190 
-6201 QALNQAMEALRNSI
+6201 
-6215 QDQQQTEA
+6215 
-6223 GSKFI
+6223 
-6228 NEDKPQK
+6228 
-6235 DAYQAAVQN
+6235 
-6244 AKDLINQ
+6244 
-6251 TNNPT
+6251 
-6256 LDKAQVE
+6256 
-6263 QLTQAVNQAKDNLH
+6263 
-6277 GDQKLA
+6277 
-6283 DDKQHAV
+6283 
-6290 TDLNQ
+6290 
-6295 LNGLNNPQRQALES
+6295 
-6309 QINNAA
+6309 
-6315 TRDEV
+6315 
-6320 AQKLAEAKALDQ
+6320 
-6332 AMQALRNSIQDQ
+6332 
-6344 QQTESG
+6344 
-6350 SKFINED
+6350 
-6357 KPQKDA
+6357 
-6363 YQAAVQNAKDL
+6363 
-6374 INQTGNPTLDKSQV
+6374 
-6388 EQLTQAVTTAKDNL
+6388 
-6402 HGDQKLARDQQQAV
+6402 
-6416 TTVNALPNLNHAQQQ
+6416 
-6431 ALTDAINAAPTRT
+6431 
-6444 EVAQHV
+6444 
-6450 QTATELDHAMET
+6450 
-6462 LKNKVDQVNTDK
+6462 
-6474 AQPNYTEAS
+6474 
-6483 TDKKEAVDQALQAAQ
+6483 
-6498 SITDPTNGSN
+6498 
-6508 ANKDAVEQAL
+6508 
-6518 TKLQEKENELNGN
+6518 
-6531 ERVAEAKTQAKQ
+6531 
-6543 TIDQLTHLNADQ
+6543 
-6555 IATAKQNIDQA
+6555 
-6566 TKLQPI
+6566 
-6572 AELVDQATQLNQSMD
+6572 
-6587 QLQQAVNEHANVE
+6587 
-6600 QTVDYTQ
+6600 
-6607 ADSDKQNAYKQA
+6607 
-6619 IADAENVLKQNA
+6619 
-6631 NKQQVDQALQNILN
+6631 
-6645 AKQAL
+6645 
-6650 NGDERVA
+6650 
-6657 LAKTNG
+6657 
-6663 KHDID
+6663 
-6668 QLNALNNAQQDG
+6668 
-6680 FKGRIDQSNDLNQIQ
+6680 
-6695 QIVDEA
+6695 
-6701 KALNRAM
+6701 
-6708 DQLSQEITGNE
+6708 
-6719 GRTKG
+6719 
-6724 STNYVNA
+6724 
-6731 DTQVKQVYDEAV
+6731 
-6743 DKAKQAL
+6743 
-6750 DKSTGQNLTAEQ
+6750 
-6762 VIKLNDAI
+6762 
-6770 TAAKKA
+6770 
-6776 LNGEER
+6776 
-6782 LNNRKAEAL
+6782 
-6791 QRLDQLTHLNN
+6791 
-6802 AQRQLAI
+6802 
-6809 QQINNAETLN
+6809 
-6819 KASRAINRATKLD
+6819 
-6832 NAMGAVQQ
+6832 
-6840 YIDEQ
+6840 
-6845 HLGVISSTNYINAD
+6845 
-6859 DNLKA
+6859 
-6864 NYDNAIANAAHELD
+6864 
-6878 KVQGNAIAKAEAE
+6878 
-6891 QLKQNI
+6891 
-6897 IDAQNALNGDQN
+6897 
-6909 LANAKDKAN
+6909 
-6918 AFVNSL
+6918 
-6924 NGLNQQ
+6924 
-6930 QQDLAHKAINNADT
+6930 
-6944 VSDVTDIVNNQIDL
+6944 
-6958 NDAMETLKH
+6958 
-6967 LVDNEIPNAEQTV
+6967 
-6980 NYQNADDNAKTNFDD
+6980 
-6995 AKRLANTLLN
+6995 
-7005 SDNTNVNDI
+7005 
-7014 NGAIQTVN
+7014 
-7022 DAIHNLNGDQRLQ
+7022 
-7035 DAKDKAIQSINQ
+7035 
-7047 ALANKLKEIEASNA
+7047 
-7061 TDQDKLIAKN
+7061 
-7071 KAEELANSIINNI
+7071 
-7084 NKATSNQAVSQ
+7084 
-7095 VQTAGNHAIEQV
+7095 
-7107 HANEIP
+7107 
-7113 KAKID
+7113 
-7118 ANKDVDKQVQSLID
+7118 
-7132 EIDRNPN
+7132 
-7139 LTDKEKQAL
+7139 
-7148 KDRIN
+7148 
-7153 QILQQGHNGIN
+7153 
-7164 NAMTKEEIEQAKAQ
+7164 
-7178 LAQALQDIKDLVKA
+7178 
-7192 KEDAKQDVD
+7192 
-7201 KQVQALI
+7201 
-7208 DEIDQNPNLT
+7208 
-7218 DKEKQALKDRI
+7218 
-7229 NQILQQGHN
+7229 
-7238 GINNAMTK
+7238 
-7246 EEIEQ
+7246 
-7251 AKAQLAQALQDIK
+7251 
-7264 DLVKAKENAKQDI
+7264 
-7277 DKRVQALI
+7277 
-7285 DEIDQNPNLTDKEKQ
+7285 
-7300 ALKDRI
+7300 
-7306 NQILQQ
+7306 
-7312 GHNDIN
+7312 
-7318 NALTKEEIEQ
+7318 
-7328 AKAQLAQA
+7328 
-7336 LQDIKDLVK
+7336 
-7345 AKEDAKN
+7345 
-7352 AIKALANA
+7352 
-7360 KRDQINSNPDLT
+7360 
-7372 PEQKAKAL
+7372 
-7380 KEIDEAEKRALQNVE
+7380 
-7395 NAQTIDQLNR
+7395 
-7405 GLNLG
+7405 
-7410 LDDIRNTHVWEV
+7410 
-7422 DEQPAVNE
+7422 
-7430 IFEATPEQIL
+7430 
-7440 VNGEL
+7440 
-7445 IVHRDDIIT
+7445 
-7454 EQDILAHINLIDQLS
+7454 
-7469 AEVIDT
+7469 
-7475 PSTATISDSL
+7475 
-7485 TAKVEVTLLDGSK
+7485 
-7498 VIVNVPVKVVEKELS
+7498 
-7513 VVKQQ
+7513 
-7518 AIESI
+7518 
-7523 ENAAQQ
+7523 
-7529 KIDEINNSVTLTL
+7529 
-7542 EQKEAAI
+7542 
-7549 AEVNK
+7549 
-7554 LKQQAI
+7554 
-7560 DYINNAPDVHSV
+7560 
-7572 EEIQQQ
+7572 
-7578 EQAHIEQFYPEQFT
+7578 
-7592 IEQAKSNAIKSIEDA
+7592 
-7607 IQHMIDEIKARTDL
+7607 
-7621 TDKEKQE
+7621 
-7628 AIAKLNQ
+7628 
-7635 LKEQAI
+7635 
-7641 QAIQRAQSID
+7641 
-7651 EISEQLEQ
+7651 
-7659 FKAQMK
+7659 
-7665 AANPTAKELAK
+7665 
-7676 RKQEAI
+7676 
-7682 SRIKDF
+7682 
-7688 SNEKINSIRNSE
+7688 
-7700 IGTTDEKQAAM
+7700 
-7711 NQINEIV
+7711 
-7718 LETIR
+7718 
-7723 DINNAHTLQ
+7723 
-7732 QVEAALNNGIARIS
+7732 
-7746 AVQIVISDRAKQS
+7746 
-7759 SSTGNESNSHLTI
+7759 
-7772 GYGTANHPFNS
+7772 
-7783 STIGHKKK
+7783 
-7791 IDEDDD
+7791 
-7797 IDPLHMRHFSNNF
+7797 
-7810 GNVIKNA
+7810 
-7817 IGVVGISGLLAS
+7817 
-7829 FWFFIAKRRRK
+7829 
-7840 EDEEE
+7840 
-7845 ELEIRDNNKDS
+7845 
-7856 IKETLDDTK
+7856 
-7865 HLPLL
+7865 
-7870 FAKRRRKE
+7870 
-7878 DEEDVTVEEKD
+7878 
-7889 TLNNGESLDKVKH
+7889 
-7902 TPFFLPKR
+7902 
-7910 RRKEDEED
+7910 
-7918 VEVTNENTDEKVL
+7918 
-7931 QDNEHSPILIA
+7931 
-7942 KRRKDKEVDVE
+7942 
-7953 TTTSIES
+7953 
-7960 NEDDA
+7960 
-7965 PLLLAKKKNQ
+7965 
-7975 KDNQSKG
+7975 
-7982 KKSASKNLLKS
+7982 

>member
-1 MGNGAEHSKTINV
+1 MAKQYVKPVNDSWTQNAQRMNFQFTNSYGPSKDVVGISTRDIRVTYDNHQTQIIKILAKVKPDPPRIDGNSVTYKAGLTNQQIKINNVLSSSSIKLFKADNTPLTITNTTYGSGNTAVVTVSDALPNGVIKARSSITMNNVTYTTQDEHGRAIDVTRNESVDSNDSATVTVTPQLQATTEGAVFIKDGDGFDFGHVERFIQNPPHGATVAWHDNPDTWKNTVGNTHKTAVVTLPSGQGTRNVEVPVKVYPVANAKAPSRDVKGQNLTNGTDAINYITFDPNTNTNGITAAWANRQQPNNQQAGVQHLNVDVTYPGISAAKRVPVTVNVYQFEFTQTSYTTTVGGTLASGTQASGYAHMQNANGLPTDGFTYKWNNAATGTNDANWAAMNKPNAAKVVNAKYDVIYNGHTFATSLPAKFVVKDVQPAKPTVTESAAGAITITPGAIQTVNTHAGNVTTYADKLVIKRNGNVVTTFTRRNNTSPWVKEASAATVAGIAGTNNGITVAAGTFNPADTIQVVATQGSGETISDEQRSDDFTVVAPQPNHANTKIWQNGHIDITPNNPSGHLINPTQAMDIAYTEKMGNGAEHSKTINV

-35 QTGKVTF
+35 HTGKVTF
-42 NANTIKP
+42 NANTVKP
-49 NSSITITPKAGTGHS
+49 NSAITITPKAGTGHS
-64 VSSNPSTLTA
+64 ASSNPSTLTA
-74 PAAHTVNT
+74 PATHTVNT

-129 IPVTVTYNDGS
+129 IPVTVTYNDDS

-161 NHLDDPVSTEG
+161 NHLDDPVSTDG

-179 QYNNAMHNAQQQIN
+179 QYNNAIHNAQQQIN
-193 TAKTEAQQVINNE
+193 TAKTEAQQVINND

-212 VSDAL
+212 VNAAL
-217 TKVRAAQTK
+217 SKVQAAQTK
-226 IDQAKALLQNKED
+226 INEAKALLQNKED

-259 TAGMTQQSIDN
+259 TTGMTQESIDN

-308 ALTALNQAKHDLT
+308 ALTALNQAKQNLT

-376 IRTVQEVQSALT
+376 IRSVQEVQTALT

-472 KTKVEE
+472 KAKVEE

-490 TPDLAPLQTAKTQLQ
+490 TPDLAPLQAAKTQLQ

-518 STSVAT
+518 SASVAT

-556 TAANAAKTALDQARN
+556 TAANAAKSALDQARN

-604 INAYNAKLTAA
+604 VNAYNAKLTAA

-629 PTVEQ
+629 PTVDQ

-709 NGNPTVQNINDKVTE
+709 NGNPTVQNINDKVAE

-762 NFTQQINAAQNHA
+762 NFTQQINAAPNHA
-775 ALETIKSNITALNTA
+775 ALETIKSNITALNNA
-790 MTKLKDSVAD
+790 MTKLKESVAD

-813 TPANKQAYDNAV
+813 TTANKQAYDNAV
-825 NAAKGVIGETT
+825 NAAKGVIGETN
-836 NPTMDVNTVNQKAAS
+836 NPTMDVNTVNQKAET
-851 VKSTKDALDGQQ
+851 VKSTKGALDGQQ

-900 QAVNDIKQTTHSL
+900 QAVNDIKQTTQSL

-1026 IDAVNTIK
+1026 IEAVNTIK

-1049 AVADKDQVKR
+1049 AVADKEQVKR

-1080 AETIINQTTN
+1080 AETIINQSTN

-1095 DDVNRATSAVTSNK
+1095 NDVNSATSAVTTNK

-1121 KTDAARAID
+1121 KTDAVRAID

-1226 AMNQL
+1226 AMNQV
-1231 NSAKNNLDG
+1231 NSAKTNLDG

-1279 AGVHTVQSNA
+1279 AGVHTVQSKA

-1370 AAAKQNAKT
+1370 ATAKQNAKT
-1379 YLNTLTSITDAQKN
+1379 YLNSLTSITDAQKN

-1478 ALQRVNNAK
+1478 ALQRVNTAK
-1487 DALNGDAK
+1487 NALNGDAK

-1577 YNQAVSAAETILNKQ
+1577 YNQAVSNAETILNKQ

-1609 NNAKHALNGTQNLNN
+1609 NSAKHALNGTQNLNN

-1643 KDALKTQ
+1643 KDALKAQ

-1784 DVQTVQTNGQALNN
+1784 DVQSVQTNGQALNN

-1814 ASQNYTDASSN
+1814 ASQNYTDASPN

-1847 TMDTSAITQAT
+1847 TMDASAITQAT

-1876 AQNTAKQNLNTLSHL
+1876 AQNTAKQNINTLSHL

-1900 TQIDRAGHVS
+1900 SQIDRASHVS

-1924 QMGNL
+1924 QMVNL
-1929 EQAIHDQNTVKQSVK
+1929 EQAIHDQNTVKQGVN

-1954 AYTNAVSRAE
+1954 AYTNAVNRAE
-1964 AILNKTQGANTS
+1964 TILNKTQGANTS

-2005 AAKNALNN
+2005 AAKHALNN

-2055 QNGINDKTNTLAS
+2055 QNGINDKVHTLAS
-2068 ENYHDADSDKKTA
+2068 ENYHDADSDKKTD

-2101 DKTAVENALS
+2101 DKAAVENALS
-2111 QVANAK
+2111 QVTNAK

-2174 NGAMGTL
+2174 NGAMCTL

-2192 NGQNYLDATGS
+2192 NGQNYLDATER

-2216 GVINATSNPNM
+2216 VVINATSNPNM

-2242 KNALDGTHNLTQAK
+2242 KNAL
-2256 QTATNAIDG
+2256 
-2265 ATNLNKAQKD
+2265 
-2275 ALKAQVTSA
+2275 
-2284 QRVANVTSIQQT
+2284 
-2296 ANELNTAMGQLQ
+2296 
-2308 HGIDDENATKQTQ
+2308 
-2321 KYRDAE
+2321 
-2327 QSKKTAYDQAVAA
+2327 
-2340 AKAILNKQTGSN
+2340 
-2352 SDKAAVDRALQQVT
+2352 
-2366 STKDALNGDAKLAE
+2366 NGDAKLAE
-2380 AKAAAKQNLGT
+2380 AKAAVKQNLGT

-2399 RTDLEG
+2399 RTALEG
-2405 QINQATTVDG
+2405 QINQATTVEG

-2487 LNAVTRAKA
+2487 LNTVTRAKA
-2496 ALNGAENLRNAKTSA
+2496 ALNGAENLRNTKTSA

-2621 AALNGVQNLA
+2621 AALNGAQNLA

-2715 VTNAENIINGTP
+2715 VTNAENIINGIP

-2787 ATTLEGVQTVKNSS
+2787 ATTLDGVQTVKNSS

-2832 TNRNEYDS
+2832 NNRNEYDS

-2939 GINDEAQTKQ
+2939 GINDETQTKQ

-2955 AEPIKKSAYDQAV
+2955 AEPSKKSAYDQAV

-3048 VKAKAQQLDGAMGQ
+3048 VKAKAQQLDGVMGQ

-3082 DDAKRTAYSQAV
+3082 DEAKRTAYSQAV

-3188 LKRAIADKAETK
+3188 LKRAIADKADTK

-3221 AAENIVS
+3221 AAESIVS
-3228 GTPTPTLTPAD
+3228 GTPTPTLTPSD

-3300 VRDNAQTLNSAMKGL
+3300 VRDNAQTLNTAMKGL

-3327 GQNYTDASPN
+3327 GQNYTDASQNKQTDYN
-3337 NRSEYDSAVTAAK
+3337 NAVTAAK
-3350 AIIDQTTSPSMNAQE
+3350 AIIGQTTSPTMNAQE
-3365 INQAKDQVTAKQ
+3365 INQAKDQVTAKH

-3483 GPNTAKDNVESAL
+3483 GPNTAKDNVETAL
-3496 QNVQRAKNE
+3496 QNVQRAKSE

-3514 AKSTAKNAL
+3514 AKTTAKNAL

-3533 KEALK
+3533 KAALK
-3538 TQIEGASTVAGVNQV
+3538 SQIEGATTVAGVNQV
-3553 STTASELNTAMSN
+3553 STTASELNTAMGQ
-3566 LQSGINDEAAT
+3566 LQNGINDEAAT

-3589 KQTAYND
+3589 KQIAYND

-3608 AGSNDNKAAVEQAL
+3608 AGTNDNKAAVEQAL

-3645 KQQLATMSHLTN
+3645 KQQLATMSHLTD

-3690 NQLRQSIASKDTTKS
+3690 NQLRQSIASKDATKS

-3717 NAYNRAVSDA
+3717 TAYNRAVSDA

-3753 AKSALNGDEKLAAAK
+3753 AKSALNGDEKLVAAK
-3768 QTAKTDIGR
+3768 QTAKSDIGR

-3782 NAQRTAANAEVDQ
+3782 NAQRTAATAEVDQ

-3851 QAEAITNANGSNAN
+3851 QAEGITNANGSNAN
-3865 ETQVQAALNQLN
+3865 ETKVQAAFNQLT

-3884 GDNKVAQAKETAK
+3884 GDNKVAQAKESAK

-3923 VADVTAAQNTAN
+3923 VAGVTAAQNTAN

-3977 AQGILDKANGQNMTK
+3977 AQGILDKAHGQNMTK

-4051 GVNSVKTKAQDLDG
+4051 GVNGVKTKAQDLDG
-4065 AMQRLESAIA
+4065 AMQRLQSAIE

-4088 ADPTKKTAF
+4088 ADPPKKTAF
-4097 DNAIIQAESYL
+4097 DNAITQAESYL

-4129 STENALNGDANLQ
+4129 TAKNALNGDANLQ

-4150 AIDNLTHLNTPQKT
+4150 AIDNLTHLNSAQKT

-4267 ATAKQQAKDA
+4267 ATAKQQAKEA

-4291 ITGQIDSAT
+4291 VTGQIDNAT
-4300 QVTGVQSVKD
+4300 LVTGVQSVKD

-4359 INATSQPTLNPSA
+4359 INATSQPTLDPSA

-4377 NQVNTNKTALNG
+4377 NQVNTNK
-4389 AQNLANKKQETT
+4389 
-4401 ANINQLSHLNNAQK
+4401 
-4415 QDLNTQVTNAPN
+4415 
-4427 ISTVNQVKTKAEQ
+4427 
-4440 LDQAM
+4440 
-4445 ERLINGIQDK
+4445 
-4455 DQVKQSVNF
+4455 
-4464 TDADPEKQTAY
+4464 
-4475 NNAVTAA
+4475 
-4482 ENIINQANGTNANQ
+4482 
-4496 SQVEAALSTVTTT
+4496 
-4509 KQALNGDR
+4509 
-4517 KVTDAKNNANQRLST
+4517 
-4532 LDNLNNAQKGAVTG
+4532 
-4546 NINQAHTVAE
+4546 
-4556 VTQAIQTAQE
+4556 
-4566 LNTAMGNLKN
+4566 
-4576 SLNDKDTTLGSQ
+4576 
-4588 NFADADPEKKN
+4588 
-4599 AYNEAVRNAEN
+4599 
-4610 ILNKST
+4610 
-4616 GTNVPKDQVEAA
+4616 
-4628 MNQVNTT
+4628 
-4635 KAALNGTQNL
+4635 
-4645 EKAKQHANT
+4645 
-4654 AIDGLSHL
+4654 
-4662 TNAQKDALK
+4662 
-4671 QLVQQSTTVAEA
+4671 
-4683 QGNEQ
+4683 
-4688 KANNV
+4688 
-4693 DAAMDKLRQS
+4693 
-4703 IADNATTKQNQNYT
+4703 
-4717 DASPNKKDAYNNAVT
+4717 
-4732 TAQGIIDQTTNP
+4732 
-4744 TLDPTVI
+4744 
-4751 NQAAGQVST
+4751 
-4760 TKNALNGNENLEA
+4760 
-4773 AKQQATQSLGSL
+4773 
-4785 DNLNNA
+4785 
-4791 QKQAVTNQINGAHT
+4791 
-4805 VDEAN
+4805 
-4810 QIKQNAQNLNT
+4810 
-4821 AMGNLKQAIADKD
+4821 
-4834 ATKATVNFTDADQAK
+4834 
-4849 QQAYNTAV
+4849 
-4857 TNAENII
+4857 
-4864 SKANGG
+4864 
-4870 NATQTE
+4870 
-4876 VEQAIQQVN
+4876 
-4885 ATKQALNGNANVQH
+4885 
-4899 AKDEATALINS
+4899 
-4910 SNDLN
+4910 
-4915 QAQKDAL
+4915 
-4922 KQQVQNAT
+4922 
-4930 TVAGVNNVKQT
+4930 
-4941 AQELNN
+4941 
-4947 AMTQLKQGIADKE
+4947 
-4960 QTKADGNF
+4960 
-4968 VNADPDKQNAYNQ
+4968 
-4981 AVAKA
+4981 
-4986 EALISGTPDVVVTPS
+4986 
-5001 EITAALNK
+5001 
-5009 VTQAKNDLNGNTNL
+5009 
-5023 ATAKQNVQQA
+5023 
-5033 IDQLP
+5033 
-5038 NLNQAQRDEY
+5038 
-5048 NKQITQATLVPNV
+5048 
-5061 NAIQQAATTLND
+5061 
-5073 AMTQLKQGIAD
+5073 
-5084 KDQTKANG
+5084 
-5092 NFVNADTDKQN
+5092 
-5103 AYNNAVAHAEQIIS
+5103 
-5117 GTPNAN
+5117 
-5123 VDPQQVAQALQQV
+5123 
-5136 NQAKGDL
+5136 
-5143 NGNHNLQVAKDNAN
+5143 
-5157 TAIDQL
+5157 
-5163 PNLNQPQKTALKD
+5163 
-5176 QVSHAE
+5176 
-5182 LVTGVNAIKQNADAL
+5182 
-5197 NNAMGTLKQQIQ
+5197 
-5209 ANSQVPQSVDFTQA
+5209 
-5223 DQDKQQA
+5223 
-5230 YNNAA
+5230 
-5235 NQAQQIANGTPTP
+5235 
-5248 VLAPDT
+5248 
-5254 VTQAVTTMNQAKDA
+5254 
-5268 LNGDE
+5268 
-5273 KLAQAKQ
+5273 
-5280 DALANLDTL
+5280 
-5289 RDLNQ
+5289 
-5294 PQRDALRN
+5294 
-5302 QINQAQALATVEQTK
+5302 
-5317 QNAQNVNT
+5317 
-5325 AMGNLKQG
+5325 
-5333 IANKDTVKASENY
+5333 
-5346 HDADVDKQTAY
+5346 
-5357 TNAVS
+5357 
-5362 QAEGIINQTTN
+5362 
-5373 PTLNPDDIT
+5373 
-5382 RALTQVTD
+5382 
-5390 AKNSL
+5390 
-5395 NGEAKLAT
+5395 
-5403 EKQNAKDAVSGMTHL
+5403 
-5418 NDAQKQALKGQIDQ
+5418 
-5432 SPEIATVNQ
+5432 
-5441 VKQTATSLDQAM
+5441 
-5453 DQLSQAINDKDQ
+5453 
-5465 ILADGNYLNADPDKQ
+5465 
-5480 NAYKQAVAKAEAL
+5480 
-5493 LNKQSG
+5493 
-5499 TNEVQAQVESITNEV
+5499 
-5514 NAAKQALNGND
+5514 
-5525 NLANAKQQAK
+5525 
-5535 QQLANLTHLNDAQKQ
+5535 
-5550 SFESQITQAPLV
+5550 
-5562 TDVTT
+5562 
-5567 INQKAQT
+5567 
-5574 LDHAMELLRNSVADN
+5574 
-5589 QTTLASEDYHDATAQ
+5589 
-5604 RQNDYNKAVTAANN
+5604 
-5618 IINQTTSPTMNP
+5618 
-5630 DDVNGATTQV
+5630 
-5640 NNTKVALDGDENLAA
+5640 
-5655 AKQQANNR
+5655 
-5663 LDQLDHLNNAQK
+5663 
-5675 QQLQSQITQSS
+5675 
-5686 DIAAVNGHKQT
+5686 
-5697 AESLNTAMGNLINAI
+5697 
-5712 ADHQA
+5712 
-5717 VEQRGNFINADTDK
+5717 
-5731 QTAYNTAVN
+5731 
-5740 EAAAMIN
+5740 
-5747 KQTGQNANQTEVEQA
+5747 
-5762 ITKVQTTLQALNGDH
+5762 
-5777 NLQVAKTNATQA
+5777 
-5789 IDALTSLNDPQKTA
+5789 
-5803 LKDQVTAAT
+5803 
-5812 LVTAV
+5812 
-5817 HQIEQNANTLNQAM
+5817 
-5831 HGLRQSIQDNAATKA
+5831 
-5846 NSKYINEDQPEQQN
+5846 
-5860 YDQAVQAANNIINEQ
+5860 
-5875 TATLDNNAINQAAAT
+5875 
-5890 VNTTKAALHG
+5890 
-5900 DVKLQN
+5900 
-5906 DKDHAKQT
+5906 
-5914 VSQLAH
+5914 
-5920 LNNAQKHMEDTLI
+5920 
-5933 DSETT
+5933 
-5938 RTAVKQDLTEAQALD
+5938 
-5953 QLMDALQQSIADK
+5953 
-5966 DATRASSAYVNAEP
+5966 SSA
-5980 NKKQA
+5980 
-5985 YDEAVQNAESIIA
+5985 
-5998 GLNNPTI
+5998 
-6005 NKGNVSSATQA
+6005 
-6016 VISSKNALDGVE
+6016 
-6028 RLAQDKQ
+6028 
-6035 TAGNSLNHLDQ
+6035 
-6046 LTPAQQ
+6046 
-6052 QALEN
+6052 
-6057 QINNATTR
+6057 
-6065 DKVAEIIAQAQA
+6065 
-6077 LNEAM
+6077 
-6082 KALKES
+6082 
-6088 IKDQPQTEASSKFIN
+6088 
-6103 EDQAQ
+6103 
-6108 KDAYTQAV
+6108 
-6116 QHAKDLI
+6116 
-6123 NKTTDPTLAKSIIDQ
+6123 
-6138 ATQAVTD
+6138 
-6145 AKNNLHGDQK
+6145 
-6155 LAQDKQRATE
+6155 
-6165 TLNNLSNLNTPQRQ
+6165 
-6179 ALENQINNAAT
+6179 
-6190 RGEVAQKLTEA
+6190 
-6201 QALNQAMEALRNSI
+6201 
-6215 QDQQQTEA
+6215 
-6223 GSKFI
+6223 
-6228 NEDKPQK
+6228 
-6235 DAYQAAVQN
+6235 
-6244 AKDLINQ
+6244 
-6251 TNNPT
+6251 
-6256 LDKAQVE
+6256 
-6263 QLTQAVNQAKDNLH
+6263 
-6277 GDQKLA
+6277 
-6283 DDKQHAV
+6283 
-6290 TDLNQ
+6290 
-6295 LNGLNNPQRQALES
+6295 
-6309 QINNAA
+6309 
-6315 TRDEV
+6315 
-6320 AQKLAEAKALDQ
+6320 
-6332 AMQALRNSIQDQ
+6332 
-6344 QQTESG
+6344 
-6350 SKFINED
+6350 
-6357 KPQKDA
+6357 
-6363 YQAAVQNAKDL
+6363 
-6374 INQTGNPTLDKSQV
+6374 
-6388 EQLTQAVTTAKDNL
+6388 
-6402 HGDQKLARDQQQAV
+6402 
-6416 TTVNALPNLNHAQQQ
+6416 
-6431 ALTDAINAAPTRT
+6431 
-6444 EVAQHV
+6444 
-6450 QTATELDHAMET
+6450 
-6462 LKNKVDQVNTDK
+6462 
-6474 AQPNYTEAS
+6474 
-6483 TDKKEAVDQALQAAQ
+6483 
-6498 SITDPTNGSN
+6498 
-6508 ANKDAVEQAL
+6508 
-6518 TKLQEKENELNGN
+6518 
-6531 ERVAEAKTQAKQ
+6531 
-6543 TIDQLTHLNADQ
+6543 
-6555 IATAKQNIDQA
+6555 
-6566 TKLQPI
+6566 
-6572 AELVDQATQLNQSMD
+6572 
-6587 QLQQAVNEHANVE
+6587 
-6600 QTVDYTQ
+6600 
-6607 ADSDKQNAYKQA
+6607 
-6619 IADAENVLKQNA
+6619 
-6631 NKQQVDQALQNILN
+6631 
-6645 AKQAL
+6645 
-6650 NGDERVA
+6650 
-6657 LAKTNG
+6657 
-6663 KHDID
+6663 
-6668 QLNALNNAQQDG
+6668 
-6680 FKGRIDQSNDLNQIQ
+6680 
-6695 QIVDEA
+6695 
-6701 KALNRAM
+6701 
-6708 DQLSQEITGNE
+6708 
-6719 GRTKG
+6719 
-6724 STNYVNA
+6724 
-6731 DTQVKQVYDEAV
+6731 
-6743 DKAKQAL
+6743 
-6750 DKSTGQNLTAEQ
+6750 
-6762 VIKLNDAI
+6762 
-6770 TAAKKA
+6770 
-6776 LNGEER
+6776 
-6782 LNNRKAEAL
+6782 
-6791 QRLDQLTHLNN
+6791 
-6802 AQRQLAI
+6802 
-6809 QQINNAETLN
+6809 
-6819 KASRAINRATKLD
+6819 
-6832 NAMGAVQQ
+6832 
-6840 YIDEQ
+6840 
-6845 HLGVISSTNYINAD
+6845 
-6859 DNLKA
+6859 
-6864 NYDNAIANAAHELD
+6864 
-6878 KVQGNAIAKAEAE
+6878 
-6891 QLKQNI
+6891 
-6897 IDAQNALNGDQN
+6897 
-6909 LANAKDKAN
+6909 
-6918 AFVNSL
+6918 
-6924 NGLNQQ
+6924 
-6930 QQDLAHKAINNADT
+6930 
-6944 VSDVTDIVNNQIDL
+6944 
-6958 NDAMETLKH
+6958 
-6967 LVDNEIPNAEQTV
+6967 
-6980 NYQNADDNAKTNFDD
+6980 
-6995 AKRLANTLLN
+6995 
-7005 SDNTNVNDI
+7005 
-7014 NGAIQTVN
+7014 
-7022 DAIHNLNGDQRLQ
+7022 
-7035 DAKDKAIQSINQ
+7035 
-7047 ALANKLKEIEASNA
+7047 
-7061 TDQDKLIAKN
+7061 
-7071 KAEELANSIINNI
+7071 
-7084 NKATSNQAVSQ
+7084 
-7095 VQTAGNHAIEQV
+7095 
-7107 HANEIP
+7107 
-7113 KAKID
+7113 
-7118 ANKDVDKQVQSLID
+7118 
-7132 EIDRNPN
+7132 
-7139 LTDKEKQAL
+7139 
-7148 KDRIN
+7148 
-7153 QILQQGHNGIN
+7153 
-7164 NAMTKEEIEQAKAQ
+7164 
-7178 LAQALQDIKDLVKA
+7178 
-7192 KEDAKQDVD
+7192 
-7201 KQVQALI
+7201 
-7208 DEIDQNPNLT
+7208 
-7218 DKEKQALKDRI
+7218 
-7229 NQILQQGHN
+7229 
-7238 GINNAMTK
+7238 
-7246 EEIEQ
+7246 
-7251 AKAQLAQALQDIK
+7251 
-7264 DLVKAKENAKQDI
+7264 
-7277 DKRVQALI
+7277 
-7285 DEIDQNPNLTDKEKQ
+7285 
-7300 ALKDRI
+7300 
-7306 NQILQQ
+7306 
-7312 GHNDIN
+7312 
-7318 NALTKEEIEQ
+7318 
-7328 AKAQLAQA
+7328 
-7336 LQDIKDLVK
+7336 
-7345 AKEDAKN
+7345 
-7352 AIKALANA
+7352 
-7360 KRDQINSNPDLT
+7360 
-7372 PEQKAKAL
+7372 
-7380 KEIDEAEKRALQNVE
+7380 
-7395 NAQTIDQLNR
+7395 
-7405 GLNLG
+7405 
-7410 LDDIRNTHVWEV
+7410 
-7422 DEQPAVNE
+7422 
-7430 IFEATPEQIL
+7430 
-7440 VNGEL
+7440 
-7445 IVHRDDIIT
+7445 
-7454 EQDILAHINLIDQLS
+7454 
-7469 AEVIDT
+7469 
-7475 PSTATISDSL
+7475 
-7485 TAKVEVTLLDGSK
+7485 
-7498 VIVNVPVKVVEKELS
+7498 
-7513 VVKQQ
+7513 
-7518 AIESI
+7518 
-7523 ENAAQQ
+7523 
-7529 KIDEINNSVTLTL
+7529 
-7542 EQKEAAI
+7542 
-7549 AEVNK
+7549 
-7554 LKQQAI
+7554 
-7560 DYINNAPDVHSV
+7560 
-7572 EEIQQQ
+7572 
-7578 EQAHIEQFYPEQFT
+7578 
-7592 IEQAKSNAIKSIEDA
+7592 
-7607 IQHMIDEIKARTDL
+7607 
-7621 TDKEKQE
+7621 
-7628 AIAKLNQ
+7628 
-7635 LKEQAI
+7635 
-7641 QAIQRAQSID
+7641 
-7651 EISEQLEQ
+7651 
-7659 FKAQMK
+7659 
-7665 AANPTAKELAK
+7665 
-7676 RKQEAI
+7676 
-7682 SRIKDF
+7682 
-7688 SNEKINSIRNSE
+7688 
-7700 IGTTDEKQAAM
+7700 
-7711 NQINEIV
+7711 
-7718 LETIR
+7718 
-7723 DINNAHTLQ
+7723 
-7732 QVEAALNNGIARIS
+7732 
-7746 AVQIVISDRAKQS
+7746 
-7759 SSTGNESNSHLTI
+7759 
-7772 GYGTANHPFNS
+7772 
-7783 STIGHKKK
+7783 
-7791 IDEDDD
+7791 
-7797 IDPLHMRHFSNNF
+7797 
-7810 GNVIKNA
+7810 
-7817 IGVVGISGLLAS
+7817 
-7829 FWFFIAKRRRK
+7829 
-7840 EDEEE
+7840 
-7845 ELEIRDNNKDS
+7845 
-7856 IKETLDDTK
+7856 
-7865 HLPLL
+7865 
-7870 FAKRRRKE
+7870 
-7878 DEEDVTVEEKD
+7878 
-7889 TLNNGESLDKVKH
+7889 
-7902 TPFFLPKR
+7902 
-7910 RRKEDEED
+7910 
-7918 VEVTNENTDEKVL
+7918 
-7931 QDNEHSPILIA
+7931 
-7942 KRRKDKEVDVE
+7942 
-7953 TTTSIES
+7953 
-7960 NEDDA
+7960 
-7965 PLLLAKKKNQ
+7965 
-7975 KDNQSKG
+7975 
-7982 KKSASKNLLKS
+7982 

>member
-1 MGNGAEHSKTINV
+1 MNYRDKIQKFSIRKYTVGTFSTVIATLVFLGLNTSQAQAAETNQPASALKQKQQNGDTQTENREVEVQNSQNGQSLSAPIENEQPNNNQTNHVDASAVQSSTTEHDQPVSQNEQAKKDTAAATPTQSAKAASKHEQSESRAANKKENDNKATHVESHEANVVTASDSSDSGNVQHDRNELQAFFDANYHDYRFIDRENADSGTFNYVKGIFDKINTLLGSNDPINNKDLQLAYKELEQAVALIRTMPQRQQTSRRSSRIQTRSIESRAAEPRSVSDYQNANSSYYVENANDGSGYPVGTYINASSKGAPYNLPTTPWNTLKASDAKEIALITAKQTGDGYQWVIKFNKGHAPHENMIYWFALPAGQTPVGRTEFVTVNADGTNVQWSNGAGAGANKPLPEMWPYGVNDSRSWDYKIRNRSGQVIYDWPTVHINSLKDLARASDYFSEAGATPATKAFGRQTFEYINGERPTESPGVPKVYTFIGKGDASYTISFKTQGPTIDKLYYAAGGRALEYNQLFMYSQLYVESTQDYQQRLNGLRQVVNRTYRIGTTKRVEVSQGNVQTKKVLESTNLNIDDFMDDPLSYVKTPSNKVLGFYPTSANTNAFRPGGVNPLNEYQLSQLFTDDKLQQAARTGSPIRLMIGFDYPDAFGNGETLVPVNLTVLPEIQHNIKFFKNDDGQNIADKPASKQAGHPVFYVYAGNQGNASVNLGGSVTSIQPLRINLTSNENFTDKDWQITGIPRTLHIENSTNRTNNARERNIELVGNLLPGDYFGTIRFGRKEQLFEIRVKPHTPRITTTAEELRGTALQKVPVTVTDIPLDPSALVYLVIPTSQTRDGGSEADQIPSGYTKIATGTPDGVHSTITIRPEDYVVFIPPVGNQIRALIFYNNVVASNMSNVVTILPDDIPPTINNPVGLNAKYYRGDEVSFTMGVSDRHSGLKSTTITTLPSGWTSNLTKSDKKNGSLAISGRVSMNQAYNSDITFKVSATDNVNNTTNDSQSKHVTVHVGKISDDAHPIVLGNSEKVVVVNPTALTGDEKQRITTAFMNKNQNIRGYLASSNPVTVDNHGNVTLQYRDGSSTTLDATNVMTYEPVVKPEYQTANAAKTATVTIAKGQSFNIGDIKQYFTLSNGQAIPSSSFTNITSDRTIPTAQEVSQMNAGTQLYHIVATNAYHKDTEDFYITLKIIDVKQPEGDQRVYRMSTYDITTDEISKVKQAFINANRDAISFAEGDISVTNTPNGSNVSTITVNINKGRLTKSFTSNLNNMNFLRWVNFPQDYTVTWTNAKIANRPTDGGLSWSDDHKSLIYRYDATLGTQITTNDILTLLKATTTVPGLRNNIAGNEKAQAEAGGRPNYKTTGYSQSNPTSDGQRQFTLNGQVIQIMDIINPSNGFGGQPVTNSNVRANHSNSTVVSVNESAANGAGAFTIDHVVKNNSTHNAADAVYKAQLYLSPYGPKQYVEHLNQNTDNTNEAINIYFVPSDLVNPTISVGNYTNHQVFTGETFTNTITANDNFGVQSVTVPTTSQLTGTVDNNHQHVSATAPNVTSTTNKTINLVATDTSGNTATTSFNVTIKPLRDKYRVGTSSTAANPVRIANISNNATVSQADQTAIINSLTFTSNAPNRNYATASANEITSKTVSNVSRTGNNAQVTVTVTYQDGTTSTVTVPVKHVIPEIVAHSHYTVQGQDFPTGNGASASDYFKLSNGSAIPDATITWVSGQAPNKNNTTIGQDINVTAHILIDGETTPITKTATYKVVRTVPKQVFETARGVLYPGVSDMYDAKQYVKPVNNSWSTNAQHMNFQFTNSYGPSKDVVGISTRDIRVTYDNHQTQIIKILSKVKPDPPRIDGNSVTYKAGLTNQQIKINNVLSSSSIKLFKADNTPLTITNTTYGSGNTAVVTVSDALPNGEIKARSSISMNNVTYTTQDEHGRAIDVTRNESVDSNDSASVHVTPQLQATTEGAVFIKGGDGFDFGHVERFIQNPPHGATVAWHDNPDTWKNTVGNTHKTAVVTLPNGQGTRNVEVPVKVYPVDNAKAPSRDVKGQNLTNGTDAINYITFDPNTNTNGITAAWANRQQPNNQQAGVQHLNVDVTYPGISAAKRVPVTVNVYQFEFPQTSYTTTVGGTLASGTQASGYAHIQNATGLPTDGFTYKWNNAATGTNDANWAAMNKPNTAQVINAKYDVIYNGHTFATSLPAKFVVKDVQPAKPTVTETAAGVITIAPGANQTVNTHAGNVTTYADKLVIKRNGNVVTTFTRHNNTSPWVKEASAANVAGIAGTNNGITVAAGTFNPADTIQAVATQGSGETISDEQRSDDFTVVAPQPNQATTKIWQNGHVDITPNNPSGHLINPTQAMDIAYTEKVGNGAEHSKTLNA

-35 QTGKVTF
+35 HTGKVTF

-49 NSSITITPKAGTGHS
+49 NSAITITPKAGTGHS
-64 VSSNPSTLTA
+64 ASSNPSTLTA

-129 IPVTVTYNDGS
+129 IPVTVTYNDSS

-161 NHLDDPVSTEG
+161 NHLDDPVSTDG

-179 QYNNAMHNAQQQIN
+179 QYNNAIHNAQQQIN
-193 TAKTEAQQVINNE
+193 TAKTEAQQVINDE

-212 VSDAL
+212 VNAAL
-217 TKVRAAQTK
+217 SKVQAAQTK
-226 IDQAKALLQNKED
+226 INEAKALLQNKED

-259 TAGMTQQSIDN
+259 TTGMTQQSIDN
-270 YNAKKREAETEITA
+270 YNAKKREAESEITA

-308 ALTALNQAKHDLT
+308 ALTALNQAKQNLT
-321 ADTHALEQAVQQL
+321 ADTHELEQAVHQL

-376 IRTVQEVQSALT
+376 IRSVQEVQTALT
-388 NVNRVNERLTQAIN
+388 NVNRVNDRLTQAIN

-478 KYNSLKQAIAGL
+478 KYNGLKQAIAGL
-490 TPDLAPLQTAKTQLQ
+490 TPDLAPLQAAKTQLQ

-518 STSVAT
+518 SASVAA
-524 FNEKLSA
+524 FNDKLSA

-556 TAANAAKTALDQARN
+556 TAANATKTALDQARN

-582 AKNQLQHSIDTQTS
+582 AKNQLQQSIDTQTS

-629 PTVEQ
+629 PTVDQ

-658 DKAPLQNAKTQL
+658 DKAPLQTAKTQL

-709 NGNPTVQNINDKVTE
+709 NGNPTVQNINDKVAE

-746 LTTLHGASN
+746 FTTLHGASN

-762 NFTQQINAAQNHA
+762 NFTQQINAAPNHA
-775 ALETIKSNITALNTA
+775 ALETIKSNITALNNA

-800 NNTIKSGQNYTDA
+800 NNSIKSGQNYTDA
-813 TPANKQAYDNAV
+813 TTANKQAYDNAV

-836 NPTMDVNTVNQKAAS
+836 NPTMDVNTVNQKAET
-851 VKSTKDALDGQQ
+851 VKSTKGALDGQQ

-874 AITHASDLNQAQKNA
+874 AITHASDLNQTQKNA
-889 LTQQVNSAQNV
+889 LTQQVNNAQNV
-900 QAVNDIKQTTHSL
+900 QAVNDIKQTTQSL

-978 VTSKEHALN
+978 VTSKEQALN

-1002 LGHLNNLNNAQ
+1002 LGQLNNLNNAQ

-1026 IDAVNTIK
+1026 IETVNTIK

-1049 AVADKDQVKR
+1049 AVADKEQVKR

-1095 DDVNRATSAVTSNK
+1095 NDVNSATSAVTTNK

-1121 KTDAARAID
+1121 KTDAASAID

-1226 AMNQL
+1226 AMNQV

-1260 LTTAQKTNLT
+1260 LTTAQKTHLT

-1279 AGVHTVQSNA
+1279 AGVHTAQSNA

-1370 AAAKQNAKT
+1370 ATAKLNAKT

-1393 NLISQISSATRVSG
+1393 NLISQISSATRVSS

-1415 QHLDQAMASLQSGIN
+1415 QHLDQAMASLQNGIN

-1455 ITAAKAILNKST
+1455 ITAAKAILNKQH

-1478 ALQRVNNAK
+1478 ALQRVKTAK
-1487 DALNGDAK
+1487 NALNGDAK

-1577 YNQAVSAAETILNKQ
+1577 YNQAVSNAETILNKQ

-1609 NNAKHALNGTQNLNN
+1609 NSAKHALNGTQNLNN

-1638 LNQKQ
+1638 LNQHQ
-1643 KDALKTQ
+1643 KDALKAQ

-1672 AMGTLKHAIADK
+1672 AMGQLQHAIADK
-1684 TNTLAS
+1684 TTTLAS
-1690 SKYVNA
+1690 SKFVNA
-1696 DSTKQNAY
+1696 DSTKQNVY

-1784 DVQTVQTNGQALNN
+1784 DVQSVQTNGQSLNN

-1814 ASQNYTDASSN
+1814 ASQNYTDASPN

-1847 TMDTSAITQAT
+1847 TMDASAITQAT

-1900 TQIDRAGHVS
+1900 SQIDRAGHVS

-1929 EQAIHDQNTVKQSVK
+1929 EQAIHDQNTVKQGVN

-1964 AILNKTQGANTS
+1964 TILNKTQGANTP
-1976 KQDVEAAIQN
+1976 KQDVEAAIQS
-1986 VSSAKNALNG
+1986 VTSAKNALNG

-2005 AAKNALNN
+2005 AAKHALNN

-2030 QATTVAGVEAVS
+2030 QATTVSGVEAVS

-2101 DKTAVENALS
+2101 DKAAVENALS
-2111 QVANAK
+2111 QVTNAK

-2186 DNTATK
+2186 DNAATK
-2192 NGQNYLDATGS
+2192 NGQNYLDATES

-2227 DANAINQ
+2227 DANAIN
-2234 IATQVTST
+2234 
-2242 KNALDGTHNLTQAK
+2242 
-2256 QTATNAIDG
+2256 
-2265 ATNLNKAQKD
+2265 
-2275 ALKAQVTSA
+2275 
-2284 QRVANVTSIQQT
+2284 
-2296 ANELNTAMGQLQ
+2296 
-2308 HGIDDENATKQTQ
+2308 
-2321 KYRDAE
+2321 
-2327 QSKKTAYDQAVAA
+2327 
-2340 AKAILNKQTGSN
+2340 
-2352 SDKAAVDRALQQVT
+2352 
-2366 STKDALNGDAKLAE
+2366 
-2380 AKAAAKQNLGT
+2380 
-2391 LNHITNAQ
+2391 
-2399 RTDLEG
+2399 
-2405 QINQATTVDG
+2405 
-2415 VNTVKTNANTLDGAM
+2415 
-2430 NSLQGSINDKDATL
+2430 
-2444 RNQNYLDADESK
+2444 
-2456 RNAYTQAVTAAE
+2456 
-2468 GILNKQTGGN
+2468 
-2478 TSKADVDNA
+2478 
-2487 LNAVTRAKA
+2487 
-2496 ALNGAENLRNAKTSA
+2496 
-2511 TNTINGLPNLT
+2511 
-2522 QLQKDNLKHQ
+2522 
-2532 VEQAQN
+2532 
-2538 VAGVNGVKDK
+2538 
-2548 GNTLNTA
+2548 
-2555 MGALRTSIQNDNT
+2555 
-2568 TKTSQ
+2568 
-2573 NYLDASDSNKNNYN
+2573 
-2587 TAVNNANG
+2587 
-2595 VINATNNPNMD
+2595 
-2606 ANAINGMANQ
+2606 GMANQ

-2621 AALNGVQNLA
+2621 AALNGAQNLA

-2673 TATELNGAMTALKAA
+2673 TATELNGAMTVLKAA

-2757 VAKENANNTIDGL
+2757 VAKEHANNTIDGL

-2787 ATTLEGVQTVKNSS
+2787 ATTLDGVQTVKNSS

-2832 TNRNEYDS
+2832 NNRNEYDS

-2869 TTKEHALNGAQNL
+2869 TTKEQALNGAQNL

-2918 GVNQETAKAT
+2918 GVNQETVKAT

-2939 GINDEAQTKQ
+2939 GINDETQTKQ

-2955 AEPIKKSAYDQAV
+2955 AEPSKKSAYDQAV

-3104 AGGNT
+3104 SGGNT

-3169 SAANGVEHT
+3169 SVANGVEHT

-3188 LKRAIADKAETK
+3188 LKRAIADKADTK

-3228 GTPTPTLTPAD
+3228 GTPTPTLTPSD

-3300 VRDNAQTLNSAMKGL
+3300 VRDNAQTLNTAMKGL

-3327 GQNYTDASPN
+3327 EQNYTDASPN

-3350 AIIDQTTSPSMNAQE
+3350 AIIGQTSSPTMNAQE

-3383 ENLRTAQTNAK
+3383 ENLTNAQTNAK

-3399 LSDLTDAQKDAVKR
+3399 LSDLTNAQKDAAKR
-3413 QIEGATHVNEVTQ
+3413 QIEGATHVSEVTQ

-3476 QILNKAQ
+3476 QILNKVQ

-3496 QNVQRAKNE
+3496 QNVQRAKND

-3514 AKSTAKNAL
+3514 AKTTAKNAL

-3538 TQIEGASTVAGVNQV
+3538 SQIDSATTVAGVNQV
-3553 STTASELNTAMSN
+3553 SATASELNTAMSN
-3566 LQSGINDEAAT
+3566 LQNGINDEAAT
-3577 KAAQKYTDADRD
+3577 KAAQKYTDADSD

-3608 AGSNDNKAAVEQAL
+3608 AGTNDNKAAVEQAL

-3635 ARLNEAKNTA
+3635 ARLNQAKNTA
-3645 KQQLATMSHLTN
+3645 KQQLATMSHLTD
-3657 AQKANLTE
+3657 AQKANLTS

-3678 IQANAGTLDQAM
+3678 IQANAGTLNEAM
-3690 NQLRQSIASKDTTKS
+3690 NQLRQSIASKDATKA
-3705 SEDYQ
+3705 SEDYH
-3710 DANADLQ
+3710 DANTDLQ
-3717 NAYNRAVSDA
+3717 NAYNDAVTNA

-3768 QTAKTDIGR
+3768 QTAKSDIGR

-3923 VADVTAAQNTAN
+3923 VAGVTAAQNTAN

-3977 AQGILDKANGQNMTK
+3977 AQGILDKAHGQNMTK

-4051 GVNSVKTKAQDLDG
+4051 GVNGVKTKAQDLDG
-4065 AMQRLESAIA
+4065 AMQRLQSAIA

-4088 ADPTKKTAF
+4088 ADPTNKTAF
-4097 DNAIIQAESYL
+4097 DNAITQAESYL

-4291 ITGQIDSAT
+4291 ITVQIDNAT

-4333 ASQPYVDADTD
+4333 ASQPYVDADRD

-4359 INATSQPTLNPSA
+4359 INATSQPTLDPSA

-4427 ISTVNQVKTKAEQ
+4427 ISTVSQVKTKAEQ

-4517 KVTDAKNNANQRLST
+4517 KVTDAKNNANQTLST

-4616 GTNVPKDQVEAA
+4616 GTNVSKDQVEAA

-4662 TNAQKDALK
+4662 TNAQKEALK

-4703 IADNATTKQNQNYT
+4703 IADNATTK
-4717 DASPNKKDAYNNAVT
+4717 P
-4732 TAQGIIDQTTNP
+4732 
-4744 TLDPTVI
+4744 
-4751 NQAAGQVST
+4751 
-4760 TKNALNGNENLEA
+4760 
-4773 AKQQATQSLGSL
+4773 
-4785 DNLNNA
+4785 
-4791 QKQAVTNQINGAHT
+4791 
-4805 VDEAN
+4805 
-4810 QIKQNAQNLNT
+4810 
-4821 AMGNLKQAIADKD
+4821 
-4834 ATKATVNFTDADQAK
+4834 
-4849 QQAYNTAV
+4849 
-4857 TNAENII
+4857 
-4864 SKANGG
+4864 
-4870 NATQTE
+4870 
-4876 VEQAIQQVN
+4876 
-4885 ATKQALNGNANVQH
+4885 
-4899 AKDEATALINS
+4899 
-4910 SNDLN
+4910 
-4915 QAQKDAL
+4915 
-4922 KQQVQNAT
+4922 
-4930 TVAGVNNVKQT
+4930 
-4941 AQELNN
+4941 
-4947 AMTQLKQGIADKE
+4947 
-4960 QTKADGNF
+4960 
-4968 VNADPDKQNAYNQ
+4968 
-4981 AVAKA
+4981 
-4986 EALISGTPDVVVTPS
+4986 
-5001 EITAALNK
+5001 
-5009 VTQAKNDLNGNTNL
+5009 
-5023 ATAKQNVQQA
+5023 
-5033 IDQLP
+5033 
-5038 NLNQAQRDEY
+5038 
-5048 NKQITQATLVPNV
+5048 
-5061 NAIQQAATTLND
+5061 
-5073 AMTQLKQGIAD
+5073 
-5084 KDQTKANG
+5084 
-5092 NFVNADTDKQN
+5092 
-5103 AYNNAVAHAEQIIS
+5103 
-5117 GTPNAN
+5117 
-5123 VDPQQVAQALQQV
+5123 
-5136 NQAKGDL
+5136 
-5143 NGNHNLQVAKDNAN
+5143 
-5157 TAIDQL
+5157 
-5163 PNLNQPQKTALKD
+5163 
-5176 QVSHAE
+5176 
-5182 LVTGVNAIKQNADAL
+5182 
-5197 NNAMGTLKQQIQ
+5197 
-5209 ANSQVPQSVDFTQA
+5209 
-5223 DQDKQQA
+5223 
-5230 YNNAA
+5230 
-5235 NQAQQIANGTPTP
+5235 
-5248 VLAPDT
+5248 
-5254 VTQAVTTMNQAKDA
+5254 
-5268 LNGDE
+5268 
-5273 KLAQAKQ
+5273 KL
-5280 DALANLDTL
+5280 
-5289 RDLNQ
+5289 
-5294 PQRDALRN
+5294 
-5302 QINQAQALATVEQTK
+5302 
-5317 QNAQNVNT
+5317 
-5325 AMGNLKQG
+5325 
-5333 IANKDTVKASENY
+5333 Y
-5346 HDADVDKQTAY
+5346 
-5357 TNAVS
+5357 
-5362 QAEGIINQTTN
+5362 
-5373 PTLNPDDIT
+5373 
-5382 RALTQVTD
+5382 
-5390 AKNSL
+5390 
-5395 NGEAKLAT
+5395 
-5403 EKQNAKDAVSGMTHL
+5403 
-5418 NDAQKQALKGQIDQ
+5418 
-5432 SPEIATVNQ
+5432 
-5441 VKQTATSLDQAM
+5441 
-5453 DQLSQAINDKDQ
+5453 
-5465 ILADGNYLNADPDKQ
+5465 
-5480 NAYKQAVAKAEAL
+5480 
-5493 LNKQSG
+5493 
-5499 TNEVQAQVESITNEV
+5499 
-5514 NAAKQALNGND
+5514 
-5525 NLANAKQQAK
+5525 
-5535 QQLANLTHLNDAQKQ
+5535 
-5550 SFESQITQAPLV
+5550 
-5562 TDVTT
+5562 
-5567 INQKAQT
+5567 
-5574 LDHAMELLRNSVADN
+5574 
-5589 QTTLASEDYHDATAQ
+5589 
-5604 RQNDYNKAVTAANN
+5604 
-5618 IINQTTSPTMNP
+5618 
-5630 DDVNGATTQV
+5630 
-5640 NNTKVALDGDENLAA
+5640 
-5655 AKQQANNR
+5655 
-5663 LDQLDHLNNAQK
+5663 
-5675 QQLQSQITQSS
+5675 
-5686 DIAAVNGHKQT
+5686 
-5697 AESLNTAMGNLINAI
+5697 
-5712 ADHQA
+5712 
-5717 VEQRGNFINADTDK
+5717 
-5731 QTAYNTAVN
+5731 
-5740 EAAAMIN
+5740 
-5747 KQTGQNANQTEVEQA
+5747 
-5762 ITKVQTTLQALNGDH
+5762 
-5777 NLQVAKTNATQA
+5777 
-5789 IDALTSLNDPQKTA
+5789 
-5803 LKDQVTAAT
+5803 
-5812 LVTAV
+5812 
-5817 HQIEQNANTLNQAM
+5817 
-5831 HGLRQSIQDNAATKA
+5831 
-5846 NSKYINEDQPEQQN
+5846 
-5860 YDQAVQAANNIINEQ
+5860 
-5875 TATLDNNAINQAAAT
+5875 
-5890 VNTTKAALHG
+5890 
-5900 DVKLQN
+5900 
-5906 DKDHAKQT
+5906 
-5914 VSQLAH
+5914 
-5920 LNNAQKHMEDTLI
+5920 
-5933 DSETT
+5933 
-5938 RTAVKQDLTEAQALD
+5938 
-5953 QLMDALQQSIADK
+5953 
-5966 DATRASSAYVNAEP
+5966 
-5980 NKKQA
+5980 
-5985 YDEAVQNAESIIA
+5985 
-5998 GLNNPTI
+5998 
-6005 NKGNVSSATQA
+6005 
-6016 VISSKNALDGVE
+6016 
-6028 RLAQDKQ
+6028 
-6035 TAGNSLNHLDQ
+6035 
-6046 LTPAQQ
+6046 
-6052 QALEN
+6052 
-6057 QINNATTR
+6057 
-6065 DKVAEIIAQAQA
+6065 
-6077 LNEAM
+6077 
-6082 KALKES
+6082 
-6088 IKDQPQTEASSKFIN
+6088 
-6103 EDQAQ
+6103 
-6108 KDAYTQAV
+6108 
-6116 QHAKDLI
+6116 
-6123 NKTTDPTLAKSIIDQ
+6123 
-6138 ATQAVTD
+6138 
-6145 AKNNLHGDQK
+6145 
-6155 LAQDKQRATE
+6155 
-6165 TLNNLSNLNTPQRQ
+6165 
-6179 ALENQINNAAT
+6179 
-6190 RGEVAQKLTEA
+6190 
-6201 QALNQAMEALRNSI
+6201 
-6215 QDQQQTEA
+6215 
-6223 GSKFI
+6223 
-6228 NEDKPQK
+6228 
-6235 DAYQAAVQN
+6235 
-6244 AKDLINQ
+6244 
-6251 TNNPT
+6251 
-6256 LDKAQVE
+6256 
-6263 QLTQAVNQAKDNLH
+6263 
-6277 GDQKLA
+6277 
-6283 DDKQHAV
+6283 
-6290 TDLNQ
+6290 
-6295 LNGLNNPQRQALES
+6295 
-6309 QINNAA
+6309 
-6315 TRDEV
+6315 
-6320 AQKLAEAKALDQ
+6320 
-6332 AMQALRNSIQDQ
+6332 
-6344 QQTESG
+6344 
-6350 SKFINED
+6350 
-6357 KPQKDA
+6357 
-6363 YQAAVQNAKDL
+6363 
-6374 INQTGNPTLDKSQV
+6374 
-6388 EQLTQAVTTAKDNL
+6388 
-6402 HGDQKLARDQQQAV
+6402 
-6416 TTVNALPNLNHAQQQ
+6416 
-6431 ALTDAINAAPTRT
+6431 
-6444 EVAQHV
+6444 
-6450 QTATELDHAMET
+6450 
-6462 LKNKVDQVNTDK
+6462 
-6474 AQPNYTEAS
+6474 
-6483 TDKKEAVDQALQAAQ
+6483 
-6498 SITDPTNGSN
+6498 
-6508 ANKDAVEQAL
+6508 
-6518 TKLQEKENELNGN
+6518 
-6531 ERVAEAKTQAKQ
+6531 
-6543 TIDQLTHLNADQ
+6543 
-6555 IATAKQNIDQA
+6555 
-6566 TKLQPI
+6566 
-6572 AELVDQATQLNQSMD
+6572 
-6587 QLQQAVNEHANVE
+6587 
-6600 QTVDYTQ
+6600 
-6607 ADSDKQNAYKQA
+6607 
-6619 IADAENVLKQNA
+6619 
-6631 NKQQVDQALQNILN
+6631 
-6645 AKQAL
+6645 
-6650 NGDERVA
+6650 
-6657 LAKTNG
+6657 
-6663 KHDID
+6663 
-6668 QLNALNNAQQDG
+6668 
-6680 FKGRIDQSNDLNQIQ
+6680 
-6695 QIVDEA
+6695 
-6701 KALNRAM
+6701 
-6708 DQLSQEITGNE
+6708 
-6719 GRTKG
+6719 
-6724 STNYVNA
+6724 
-6731 DTQVKQVYDEAV
+6731 
-6743 DKAKQAL
+6743 
-6750 DKSTGQNLTAEQ
+6750 
-6762 VIKLNDAI
+6762 
-6770 TAAKKA
+6770 
-6776 LNGEER
+6776 
-6782 LNNRKAEAL
+6782 
-6791 QRLDQLTHLNN
+6791 
-6802 AQRQLAI
+6802 
-6809 QQINNAETLN
+6809 
-6819 KASRAINRATKLD
+6819 
-6832 NAMGAVQQ
+6832 
-6840 YIDEQ
+6840 
-6845 HLGVISSTNYINAD
+6845 
-6859 DNLKA
+6859 
-6864 NYDNAIANAAHELD
+6864 
-6878 KVQGNAIAKAEAE
+6878 
-6891 QLKQNI
+6891 
-6897 IDAQNALNGDQN
+6897 
-6909 LANAKDKAN
+6909 
-6918 AFVNSL
+6918 
-6924 NGLNQQ
+6924 
-6930 QQDLAHKAINNADT
+6930 
-6944 VSDVTDIVNNQIDL
+6944 
-6958 NDAMETLKH
+6958 
-6967 LVDNEIPNAEQTV
+6967 
-6980 NYQNADDNAKTNFDD
+6980 
-6995 AKRLANTLLN
+6995 
-7005 SDNTNVNDI
+7005 
-7014 NGAIQTVN
+7014 
-7022 DAIHNLNGDQRLQ
+7022 
-7035 DAKDKAIQSINQ
+7035 
-7047 ALANKLKEIEASNA
+7047 
-7061 TDQDKLIAKN
+7061 
-7071 KAEELANSIINNI
+7071 
-7084 NKATSNQAVSQ
+7084 
-7095 VQTAGNHAIEQV
+7095 
-7107 HANEIP
+7107 
-7113 KAKID
+7113 
-7118 ANKDVDKQVQSLID
+7118 
-7132 EIDRNPN
+7132 
-7139 LTDKEKQAL
+7139 
-7148 KDRIN
+7148 
-7153 QILQQGHNGIN
+7153 
-7164 NAMTKEEIEQAKAQ
+7164 
-7178 LAQALQDIKDLVKA
+7178 
-7192 KEDAKQDVD
+7192 
-7201 KQVQALI
+7201 
-7208 DEIDQNPNLT
+7208 
-7218 DKEKQALKDRI
+7218 
-7229 NQILQQGHN
+7229 
-7238 GINNAMTK
+7238 
-7246 EEIEQ
+7246 
-7251 AKAQLAQALQDIK
+7251 
-7264 DLVKAKENAKQDI
+7264 
-7277 DKRVQALI
+7277 
-7285 DEIDQNPNLTDKEKQ
+7285 
-7300 ALKDRI
+7300 
-7306 NQILQQ
+7306 
-7312 GHNDIN
+7312 
-7318 NALTKEEIEQ
+7318 
-7328 AKAQLAQA
+7328 
-7336 LQDIKDLVK
+7336 
-7345 AKEDAKN
+7345 
-7352 AIKALANA
+7352 
-7360 KRDQINSNPDLT
+7360 
-7372 PEQKAKAL
+7372 
-7380 KEIDEAEKRALQNVE
+7380 
-7395 NAQTIDQLNR
+7395 
-7405 GLNLG
+7405 
-7410 LDDIRNTHVWEV
+7410 
-7422 DEQPAVNE
+7422 
-7430 IFEATPEQIL
+7430 
-7440 VNGEL
+7440 
-7445 IVHRDDIIT
+7445 
-7454 EQDILAHINLIDQLS
+7454 
-7469 AEVIDT
+7469 
-7475 PSTATISDSL
+7475 
-7485 TAKVEVTLLDGSK
+7485 
-7498 VIVNVPVKVVEKELS
+7498 
-7513 VVKQQ
+7513 
-7518 AIESI
+7518 
-7523 ENAAQQ
+7523 
-7529 KIDEINNSVTLTL
+7529 
-7542 EQKEAAI
+7542 
-7549 AEVNK
+7549 
-7554 LKQQAI
+7554 
-7560 DYINNAPDVHSV
+7560 
-7572 EEIQQQ
+7572 
-7578 EQAHIEQFYPEQFT
+7578 
-7592 IEQAKSNAIKSIEDA
+7592 
-7607 IQHMIDEIKARTDL
+7607 
-7621 TDKEKQE
+7621 
-7628 AIAKLNQ
+7628 
-7635 LKEQAI
+7635 
-7641 QAIQRAQSID
+7641 
-7651 EISEQLEQ
+7651 
-7659 FKAQMK
+7659 
-7665 AANPTAKELAK
+7665 
-7676 RKQEAI
+7676 
-7682 SRIKDF
+7682 
-7688 SNEKINSIRNSE
+7688 
-7700 IGTTDEKQAAM
+7700 
-7711 NQINEIV
+7711 
-7718 LETIR
+7718 
-7723 DINNAHTLQ
+7723 
-7732 QVEAALNNGIARIS
+7732 
-7746 AVQIVISDRAKQS
+7746 
-7759 SSTGNESNSHLTI
+7759 
-7772 GYGTANHPFNS
+7772 
-7783 STIGHKKK
+7783 
-7791 IDEDDD
+7791 
-7797 IDPLHMRHFSNNF
+7797 
-7810 GNVIKNA
+7810 
-7817 IGVVGISGLLAS
+7817 
-7829 FWFFIAKRRRK
+7829 
-7840 EDEEE
+7840 
-7845 ELEIRDNNKDS
+7845 
-7856 IKETLDDTK
+7856 
-7865 HLPLL
+7865 
-7870 FAKRRRKE
+7870 
-7878 DEEDVTVEEKD
+7878 
-7889 TLNNGESLDKVKH
+7889 
-7902 TPFFLPKR
+7902 
-7910 RRKEDEED
+7910 
-7918 VEVTNENTDEKVL
+7918 
-7931 QDNEHSPILIA
+7931 
-7942 KRRKDKEVDVE
+7942 
-7953 TTTSIES
+7953 
-7960 NEDDA
+7960 
-7965 PLLLAKKKNQ
+7965 
-7975 KDNQSKG
+7975 
-7982 KKSASKNLLKS
+7982 

>member
-1 MGNGAEHSKTINV
+1 MNYRDKIQKFSIRKYTVGTFSTVIATLVFLGFNTSQAHAAETNQPASVVKQKQQSNNEQTENRESQVQNSQNSQNGQSLSATHENEQPNISQANLVDQKVAQSSTTNDEQPASQNVNTKKDSATAATTQPDKEQSKHKQNESQSANKNGNDNRAAHVENHEANVVTASDSSDNGNVQHDRNELQAFFDANYHDYRFIDRENADSGTFNYVKGIFDKINTLLGSNDPINNKDLQLAYKELEQAVALIRTMPQRQQTSRRSNRIQTRSVESRAAEPRSVSDYQNANSSYYVENANDGSGYPVGTYINASSKGAPYNLPTTPWNTLKASDSKEIALMTAKQTGDGYQWVIKFNKGHAPHQNMIFWFALPADQVPVGRTDFVTVNSDGTNVQWSHGAGAGANKPLQQMWEYGVNDPHRSHDFKIRNRSGQVIYDWPTVHIYSLEDLSRASDYFSEAGATPATKAFGRQNFEYINGQKPAESPGVPKVYTFIGQGDASYTISFKTQGPTVNKLYYAAGGRALEYNQLFMYSQLYVESTQDHQQRLNGLRQVVNRTYRIGTTKRVEVSQGNVQTKKVLESTNLNIDDFVDDPLSYVKTPSNKVLGFYSNNANTNAFRPGGAQQLNEYQLSQLFTDQKLQEAARTRNPIRLMIGFDYPDAYGNSETLVPVNLTVLPEIQHNIKFFKNDDTQNIAEKPFSKQAGHPVFYVYAGNQGNASVNLGGSVTSIQPLRINLTSNENFTDKDWQITGIPRTLHIENSTNRPNNARERNIELVGNLLPGDYFGTIRFGRKEQLFEIRVKPHTPTITTTAEQLRGTALQKVPVNISGIPLDPSALVYLVAPTNQTTNGGSEADQIPSGYTILATGTPDGVHNTITIRPQDYVVFIPPVGKQIRAVVYYNKVVASNMSNAVTILPDDIPPTINNPVGINAKYYRGDEVNFTMGVSDRHSGIKNTTITTLPNGWTSNLTKADKNNGSLSITGRVSMNQAFNSDITFKVSATDNVNNTTNDSQSKHVSIHVGKISEDAHPIVLGNTEKVVVVNPTAVSNDEKQSIITAFMNKNQNIRGYLASTDPVTVDNNGNVTLHYRDGSSTTLDATNVMTYEPVVKPEYQTVNAAKTATVTIAKGQSFSIGDIKQYFTLSNGQPIPSGTFTNITSDRTIPTAQEVSQMNAGTQLYHITATNAYHKDSEDFYISLKIIDVKQPEGDQRVYRTSTYDLTTDEISKVKQAFINANRDVITLAEGDISVTNTPNGANVSTITVNINKGRLTKSFASNLANMNFLRWVNFPQDYTVTWTNAKIANRPTDGGLSWSDDHKSLIYRYDATLGTQITTNDILTMLKATTTVPGLRNNITGNEKSQAEAGGRPNFRTTGYSQSNATTDGQRQFTLNGQVIQVLDIINPSNGYGGQPVTNSNTRANHSNSTVVNVNEPAANGAGAFTIDHVVKSNSTHNASDAVYKAQLYLTPYGPKQYVEHLNQNTGNTTDAINIYFVPSDLVNPTISVGNYTNHQVFSGETFTNTITANDNFGVQSVTVPNTSQITGTVDNNHQHVSATAPNVTSATNKTINLLATDTSGNTATTSFNVTVKPLRDKYRVGTSSTAANPVRIANISNNATVSQADQTTIINSLTFTETVPNRSYARASANEITSKTVSNVSRTGNNANVTVTVTYQDGTTSTVTVPVKHVIPEIVAHSHYTVQGQDFPAGNGSSASDYFKLSNGSDIADATITWVSGQAPNKDNTRIGEDITVTAHILIDGETTPITKTATYKVVRTVPKHVFETARGVLYPGVSDMYDAKQYVKPVNNSWSTNAQHMNFQFVGTYGPNKDVVGISTRLIRVTYDNRQTEDLTILSKVKPDPPRIDANSVTYKAGLTNQEIKVNNVLNNSSVKLFKADNTPLNVTNITHGSGFSSVVTVSDALPNGGIKAKSSISMNNVTYTTQDEHGQVVTVTRNESVDSNDSATVTVTPQLQATTEGAVFIKGGDGFDFGHVERFIQNPPHGATVAWHDSPDTWKNTVGNTHKTAVVTLPNGQGTRNVEVPVKVYPVANAKAPSRDVKGQNLTNGTDAMNYITFDPNTNTNGITAAWANRQQPNNQQAGVQHLNVDVTYPGISAAKRVPVTVNVYQFEFPQTTYTTTVGGTLASGTQASGYAHMQNATGLPTDGFTYKWNRDTTGTNDANWSAMNKPNVAKVVNAKYDVIYNGHTFATSLPAKFVVKDVQPAKPTVTETAAGAITIAPGANQTVNTHAGNVTTYADKLVIKRNGNVVTTFTRRNNTSPWVKEASAATVAGIAGTNNGITVAAGTFNPADTIQVVATQGSGETVSDEQRSDDFTVVAPQPNQATTKIWQNGHIDITPNNPSGHLINPTQAMDIAYTEKVGNGAEHSKTINV

-409 NSALR
+409 NSALK

-518 STSVAT
+518 SASIAA

-556 TAANAAKTALDQARN
+556 TAANAAKSALDQARN

-640 AANQA
+640 TANQA

-658 DKAPLQNAKTQL
+658 DKAPLQTAKTQL

-800 NNTIKSGQNYTDA
+800 NNTIKSDQNYTDA

-900 QAVNDIKQTTHSL
+900 QAVNDIKQTTQSL

-1109 NALNGDEKLAQS
+1109 NALNGYEKLAQS

-1226 AMNQL
+1226 AMNQV

-1279 AGVHTVQSNA
+1279 AGVQTVQSNA

-1393 NLISQISSATRVSG
+1393 NLISQITSATRVSG

-1415 QHLDQAMASLQSGIN
+1415 QHLDQAMASLQNGIN

-1525 SQATNLAGVESVKQS
+1525 SQATNLAGVESVKQN

-1643 KDALKTQ
+1643 KDALKAQ

-1661 DVQRN
+1661 DVQHN

-1745 ERLRVAKQNANTA
+1745 ERLREAKQNANTA

-1814 ASQNYTDASSN
+1814 TSQNYTDASPN

-1900 TQIDRAGHVS
+1900 SQIDRAGHVS
-1910 EVTAAKNAATELNT
+1910 EVTATKNAATELNT

-2042 NTGTQLNTAMANL
+2042 NTSTQLNTAMANL

-2192 NGQNYLDATGS
+2192 NGQNYLDATER

-2265 ATNLNKAQKD
+2265 ATNLNKVQKD

-2496 ALNGAENLRNAKTSA
+2496 ALNGADNLRNAKTSA
-2511 TNTINGLPNLT
+2511 TNTIDGLPNLT

-2621 AALNGVQNLA
+2621 AALNG
-2631 QAKTNA
+2631 
-2637 TNTIN
+2637 
-2642 NAHDLNQKQ
+2642 
-2651 KDALKTQVNNAQRVS
+2651 
-2666 DANNVQH
+2666 
-2673 TATELNGAMTALKAA
+2673 
-2688 IADKE
+2688 
-2693 RTKAS
+2693 
-2698 GNYVNADQE
+2698 
-2707 KRQAYDSK
+2707 
-2715 VTNAENIINGTP
+2715 
-2727 NATLTVNDV
+2727 
-2736 NSATSQVNAAKT
+2736 
-2748 ALNGDNNLR
+2748 
-2757 VAKENANNTIDGL
+2757 
-2770 AQLNNAQKAK
+2770 
-2780 LKEQVQS
+2780 
-2787 ATTLEGVQTVKNSS
+2787 
-2801 QTLNTAM
+2801 
-2808 KGLRDSIANEA
+2808 
-2819 TIKAGQ
+2819 
-2825 NYTDASP
+2825 
-2832 TNRNEYDS
+2832 
-2840 AVTAAKAII
+2840 
-2849 NQTSN
+2849 
-2854 PTMEPNTITQATSQV
+2854 
-2869 TTKEHALNGAQNL
+2869 
-2882 AQAKT
+2882 
-2887 TAKNNLNNL
+2887 
-2896 TSINNAQKDALT
+2896 
-2908 RSIDGATTVA
+2908 
-2918 GVNQETAKAT
+2918 
-2928 ELNNAMHSLQN
+2928 
-2939 GINDEAQTKQ
+2939 
-2949 TQKYLD
+2949 
-2955 AEPIKKSAYDQAV
+2955 
-2968 NAAKAILTKA
+2968 
-2978 SGQNVDKAA
+2978 
-2987 VEQALQNVNSTKT
+2987 
-3000 ALNGDAKLNEAKAA
+3000 
-3014 AKQTLGTL
+3014 
-3022 THINNAQRTALD
+3022 
-3034 NEITQATNVEGVNT
+3034 
-3048 VKAKAQQLDGAMGQ
+3048 
-3062 LETSIRDKDT
+3062 
-3072 TLQSQNYQDA
+3072 
-3082 DDAKRTAYSQAV
+3082 
-3094 NAAATILNKT
+3094 
-3104 AGGNT
+3104 
-3109 PKADVE
+3109 
-3115 RAMQAVTQANTAL
+3115 
-3128 NGIQNLERAK
+3128 
-3138 QAANTAITN
+3138 
-3147 ASDLNTKQK
+3147 
-3156 EALKAQVT
+3156 
-3164 SAGRV
+3164 
-3169 SAANGVEHT
+3169 
-3178 ATELNTAMTA
+3178 
-3188 LKRAIADKAETK
+3188 
-3200 ASGNYVNA
+3200 
-3208 DANKRQAYDEKVT
+3208 
-3221 AAENIVS
+3221 
-3228 GTPTPTLTPAD
+3228 
-3239 VTNAATQVTNAK
+3239 
-3251 TQLNG
+3251 
-3256 NHNLEVAKQN
+3256 
-3266 ANTAIDGLTSLNGPQ
+3266 
-3281 KAKLKEQ
+3281 
-3288 VGQATTLPNVQT
+3288 
-3300 VRDNAQTLNSAMKGL
+3300 
-3315 RDSIANEATIKA
+3315 
-3327 GQNYTDASPN
+3327 
-3337 NRSEYDSAVTAAK
+3337 
-3350 AIIDQTTSPSMNAQE
+3350 
-3365 INQAKDQVTAKQ
+3365 
-3377 QALNGQ
+3377 
-3383 ENLRTAQTNAK
+3383 
-3394 QHLNG
+3394 
-3399 LSDLTDAQKDAVKR
+3399 
-3413 QIEGATHVNEVTQ
+3413 
-3426 AQNNADALNTAMTN
+3426 
-3440 LKNGIQDQNTIKQ
+3440 
-3453 GVNFTD
+3453 
-3459 ADEAKRN
+3459 
-3466 AYTNAVTQAE
+3466 
-3476 QILNKAQ
+3476 
-3483 GPNTAKDNVESAL
+3483 
-3496 QNVQRAKNE
+3496 
-3505 LNGNQNVAN
+3505 
-3514 AKSTAKNAL
+3514 
-3523 NNLTSINNAQ
+3523 
-3533 KEALK
+3533 
-3538 TQIEGASTVAGVNQV
+3538 
-3553 STTASELNTAMSN
+3553 
-3566 LQSGINDEAAT
+3566 
-3577 KAAQKYTDADRD
+3577 
-3589 KQTAYND
+3589 
-3596 AVTAAKTLLDKT
+3596 
-3608 AGSNDNKAAVEQAL
+3608 
-3622 QRVNTAKTALNGD
+3622 
-3635 ARLNEAKNTA
+3635 
-3645 KQQLATMSHLTN
+3645 
-3657 AQKANLTE
+3657 
-3665 QIERGTTVAGVQG
+3665 
-3678 IQANAGTLDQAM
+3678 
-3690 NQLRQSIASKDTTKS
+3690 
-3705 SEDYQ
+3705 
-3710 DANADLQ
+3710 
-3717 NAYNRAVSDA
+3717 
-3727 EGIISATNNPEM
+3727 
-3739 NPDTI
+3739 
-3744 NQKASQVNS
+3744 
-3753 AKSALNGDEKLAAAK
+3753 
-3768 QTAKTDIGR
+3768 
-3777 LTDLN
+3777 
-3782 NAQRTAANAEVDQ
+3782 
-3795 APNLA
+3795 
-3800 AVTAAKNKATS
+3800 
-3811 LNTAM
+3811 
-3816 GNLKHALAEKD
+3816 
-3827 NTKRS
+3827 
-3832 VNYTDADQPKQQA
+3832 
-3845 YDTAVT
+3845 
-3851 QAEAITNANGSNAN
+3851 
-3865 ETQVQAALNQLN
+3865 
-3877 QAKNDLN
+3877 
-3884 GDNKVAQAKETAK
+3884 
-3897 RALASYSNLNNAQ
+3897 
-3910 STAATS
+3910 
-3916 QIDNATT
+3916 
-3923 VADVTAAQNTAN
+3923 
-3935 ELNTAMGQLQ
+3935 
-3945 NGINDQNTVKQQVN
+3945 
-3959 FTDADQGKKDA
+3959 
-3970 YTNAVTN
+3970 
-3977 AQGILDKANGQNMTK
+3977 
-3992 AQVEAA
+3992 
-3998 LNQVTTAKN
+3998 
-4007 ALNGDANVRQA
+4007 
-4018 KSDAKANLGTLTHLN
+4018 
-4033 NAQKQDLTSQIE
+4033 
-4045 GATTVN
+4045 
-4051 GVNSVKTKAQDLDG
+4051 
-4065 AMQRLESAIA
+4065 
-4075 NKDQTKASENYID
+4075 
-4088 ADPTKKTAF
+4088 
-4097 DNAIIQAESYL
+4097 
-4108 NKDHGANKDKQAVEQ
+4108 
-4123 AIQSVT
+4123 
-4129 STENALNGDANLQ
+4129 
-4142 RAKTEATQ
+4142 
-4150 AIDNLTHLNTPQKT
+4150 
-4164 ALKQQV
+4164 
-4170 NAAQRVSGV
+4170 
-4179 TDLKNSATSLN
+4179 
-4190 NAMDQLKQAIADHD
+4190 
-4204 TIVAGG
+4204 
-4210 NYTNA
+4210 
-4215 SPDKQ
+4215 
-4220 GAYTDAYNA
+4220 
-4229 AKNIVNGSPNVITNA
+4229 
-4244 ADVTAATQRVNN
+4244 
-4256 AETGLNGDTNL
+4256 
-4267 ATAKQQAKDA
+4267 
-4277 LRQMTHLSD
+4277 
-4286 AQKQS
+4286 
-4291 ITGQIDSAT
+4291 
-4300 QVTGVQSVKD
+4300 
-4310 NATNLDNAM
+4310 
-4319 NQLRNSIANKDEVK
+4319 
-4333 ASQPYVDADTD
+4333 
-4344 KQNAYNTA
+4344 
-4352 VTSAENI
+4352 
-4359 INATSQPTLNPSA
+4359 
-4372 VTQAA
+4372 
-4377 NQVNTNKTALNG
+4377 
-4389 AQNLANKKQETT
+4389 
-4401 ANINQLSHLNNAQK
+4401 
-4415 QDLNTQVTNAPN
+4415 
-4427 ISTVNQVKTKAEQ
+4427 
-4440 LDQAM
+4440 
-4445 ERLINGIQDK
+4445 
-4455 DQVKQSVNF
+4455 
-4464 TDADPEKQTAY
+4464 
-4475 NNAVTAA
+4475 
-4482 ENIINQANGTNANQ
+4482 
-4496 SQVEAALSTVTTT
+4496 
-4509 KQALNGDR
+4509 
-4517 KVTDAKNNANQRLST
+4517 
-4532 LDNLNNAQKGAVTG
+4532 
-4546 NINQAHTVAE
+4546 
-4556 VTQAIQTAQE
+4556 
-4566 LNTAMGNLKN
+4566 
-4576 SLNDKDTTLGSQ
+4576 
-4588 NFADADPEKKN
+4588 
-4599 AYNEAVRNAEN
+4599 
-4610 ILNKST
+4610 
-4616 GTNVPKDQVEAA
+4616 
-4628 MNQVNTT
+4628 
-4635 KAALNGTQNL
+4635 TQNL

-4662 TNAQKDALK
+4662 TNAQKEALK

-4717 DASPNKKDAYNNAVT
+4717 DASQNKKDAYNNAVT
-4732 TAQGIIDQTTNP
+4732 TAQGIIDQTTSP

-4773 AKQQATQSLGSL
+4773 AKQQASQSLGSL

-4791 QKQAVTNQINGAHT
+4791 QKQTVTDQINGAHT

-4870 NATQTE
+4870 NATQAE
-4876 VEQAIQQVN
+4876 VEQAIKQVN
-4885 ATKQALNGNANVQH
+4885 AAKQALNGNANVQH
-4899 AKDEATALINS
+4899 EKDEATALINS

-4986 EALISGTPDVVVTPS
+4986 EALISATPDVVVTPS

-5023 ATAKQNVQQA
+5023 ATAKQNVQHA

-5048 NKQITQATLVPNV
+5048 SKQITQATLVPNV

-5073 AMTQLKQGIAD
+5073 AMTQLKQGIANKAQIKGSENYHDADTDKQTAYDNAVTKAEELLKQTTNPTMDPNTIQQALTKVNDTNQALNGNQKLADAKQDAKTTLGTLDHLNDAQKQALTTQVEQAPDIATVNNVKQNAQNLNNAMTNLNNALQDKTETLNSINFTDADQAKKDAYTNAVSHAEGILSKANGSNASQTEVEQAMQRVNEAKQALNGNDNVQRAKDAAKQVITNANDLNQAQKDALKQQVDAAQTVANVNTIKQTAQDLNQAMTQLKQGIAD

-5235 NQAQQIANGTPTP
+5235 NQAQQIANGIPTP
-5248 VLAPDT
+5248 VLTPDT

-5280 DALANLDTL
+5280 EALANLDTL

-5325 AMGNLKQG
+5325 AMSNLKQG

-5346 HDADVDKQTAY
+5346 HDADADKQTAY

-5373 PTLNPDDIT
+5373 PTLNPDEIT

-5390 AKNSL
+5390 AKNGL

-5453 DQLSQAINDKDQ
+5453 DQLSQAINDKAQ
-5465 ILADGNYLNADPDKQ
+5465 TLADGNYLNADPDKQ

-5604 RQNDYNKAVTAANN
+5604 RQNGYNQAVTAANN

-5875 TATLDNNAINQAAAT
+5875 TATLDNNAINQAATT

-5980 NKKQA
+5980 NKKQS

-6116 QHAKDLI
+6116 QHVKDLI

-6315 TRDEV
+6315 TRGEV

-6483 TDKKEAVDQALQAAQ
+6483 TDKKEAVDQALQAAE

-6508 ANKDAVEQAL
+6508 ANKDAVDQVL

-6708 DQLSQEITGNE
+6708 DQLSQEITDNE

-6731 DTQVKQVYDEAV
+6731 DTQVKQVYDETV

-6750 DKSTGQNLTAEQ
+6750 DKSTGQNLTAKQ
-6762 VIKLNDAI
+6762 VIKLNDAV

-6832 NAMGAVQQ
+6832 NAMGSVQQ

-7014 NGAIQTVN
+7014 NGAIQAVN

-7118 ANKDVDKQVQSLID
+7118 ANKDVDKQVQALID

-7178 LAQALQDIKDLVKA
+7178 LAQA
-7192 KEDAKQDVD
+7192 
-7201 KQVQALI
+7201 
-7208 DEIDQNPNLT
+7208 
-7218 DKEKQALKDRI
+7218 
-7229 NQILQQGHN
+7229 
-7238 GINNAMTK
+7238 
-7246 EEIEQ
+7246 
-7251 AKAQLAQALQDIK
+7251 
-7264 DLVKAKENAKQDI
+7264 
-7277 DKRVQALI
+7277 
-7285 DEIDQNPNLTDKEKQ
+7285 
-7300 ALKDRI
+7300 
-7306 NQILQQ
+7306 
-7312 GHNDIN
+7312 
-7318 NALTKEEIEQ
+7318 
-7328 AKAQLAQA
+7328 
-7336 LQDIKDLVK
+7336 
-7345 AKEDAKN
+7345 
-7352 AIKALANA
+7352 
-7360 KRDQINSNPDLT
+7360 
-7372 PEQKAKAL
+7372 
-7380 KEIDEAEKRALQNVE
+7380 
-7395 NAQTIDQLNR
+7395 
-7405 GLNLG
+7405 
-7410 LDDIRNTHVWEV
+7410 
-7422 DEQPAVNE
+7422 
-7430 IFEATPEQIL
+7430 
-7440 VNGEL
+7440 
-7445 IVHRDDIIT
+7445 
-7454 EQDILAHINLIDQLS
+7454 
-7469 AEVIDT
+7469 
-7475 PSTATISDSL
+7475 
-7485 TAKVEVTLLDGSK
+7485 
-7498 VIVNVPVKVVEKELS
+7498 
-7513 VVKQQ
+7513 
-7518 AIESI
+7518 
-7523 ENAAQQ
+7523 
-7529 KIDEINNSVTLTL
+7529 
-7542 EQKEAAI
+7542 
-7549 AEVNK
+7549 
-7554 LKQQAI
+7554 
-7560 DYINNAPDVHSV
+7560 
-7572 EEIQQQ
+7572 
-7578 EQAHIEQFYPEQFT
+7578 
-7592 IEQAKSNAIKSIEDA
+7592 
-7607 IQHMIDEIKARTDL
+7607 
-7621 TDKEKQE
+7621 
-7628 AIAKLNQ
+7628 
-7635 LKEQAI
+7635 
-7641 QAIQRAQSID
+7641 
-7651 EISEQLEQ
+7651 
-7659 FKAQMK
+7659 
-7665 AANPTAKELAK
+7665 
-7676 RKQEAI
+7676 
-7682 SRIKDF
+7682 
-7688 SNEKINSIRNSE
+7688 
-7700 IGTTDEKQAAM
+7700 
-7711 NQINEIV
+7711 
-7718 LETIR
+7718 
-7723 DINNAHTLQ
+7723 
-7732 QVEAALNNGIARIS
+7732 
-7746 AVQIVISDRAKQS
+7746 
-7759 SSTGNESNSHLTI
+7759 
-7772 GYGTANHPFNS
+7772 
-7783 STIGHKKK
+7783 
-7791 IDEDDD
+7791 
-7797 IDPLHMRHFSNNF
+7797 
-7810 GNVIKNA
+7810 
-7817 IGVVGISGLLAS
+7817 
-7829 FWFFIAKRRRK
+7829 
-7840 EDEEE
+7840 
-7845 ELEIRDNNKDS
+7845 
-7856 IKETLDDTK
+7856 
-7865 HLPLL
+7865 
-7870 FAKRRRKE
+7870 
-7878 DEEDVTVEEKD
+7878 
-7889 TLNNGESLDKVKH
+7889 
-7902 TPFFLPKR
+7902 
-7910 RRKEDEED
+7910 
-7918 VEVTNENTDEKVL
+7918 
-7931 QDNEHSPILIA
+7931 
-7942 KRRKDKEVDVE
+7942 
-7953 TTTSIES
+7953 
-7960 NEDDA
+7960 
-7965 PLLLAKKKNQ
+7965 
-7975 KDNQSKG
+7975 
-7982 KKSASKNLLKS
+7982 

>member
-1 MGNGAEHSKTINV
+1 MNYRDKIQKFSIRKYTVGTFSTVIATLVFLGLNTSQAQAAETNQPASALKQKQQNGDTQTENREVEVQNSQNGQSLSAPIENEQPNNNQTNHVDASAVQSSTTEHDQPVSQNEQAKKDTAAATPTQSAKAASKHEQSESRAANKKENDNKATHVESHEANVVTASDSSDSGNVQHDRNELQAFFDANYHDYRFIDRENADSGTFNYVKGIFDKINTLLGSNDPINNKDLQLAYKELEQAVALIRTMPQRQQTSRRSSRIQTRSIESRAAEPRSVSDYQNANSSYYVENANDGSGYPVGTYINASSKGAPYNLPTTPWNTLKASDAKEIALITAKQTGDGYQWVIKFNKGHAPHENMIYWFALPAGQTPVGRTEFVTVNADGTNVQWSNGAGAGANKPLPEMWPYGVNDSRSWDYKIRNRSGQVIYDWPTVHINSLKDLARASDYFSEAGATPATKAFGRQTFEYINGERPTESPGVPKVYTFIGKGDASYTISFKTQGPTIDKLYYAADGRALEYNQLFMYSQLYVESTQDYQQRLNGLRQVVNRTYRIGTTKRVEVSQGNVQTKKVLESTNLNIDDFMDDPLSYVKTPSNKVLGFYPTSANTNAFRPGGVNPLNEYQLSQLFTDDKLQQAARTGSPIRLMIGFDYPDAFGNGETLVPVNLTVLPEIQHNIKFFKNDDGQNIADKPASKQAGHPVFYVYAGNQGNASVNLGGSVTSIQPLRINLTSNENFTDKDWQITGIPRTLHIENSTNRTNNARERNIELVGNLLPGDYFGTIRFGRKEQLFEIRVKPHTPRITTTAEELRGTALQKVPVTVTDIPLDPSALVYLVIPTSQTRDGGSEADQIPSGYTKIATGTPDGVHSTITIRPEDYVVFIPPVGNQIRALIFYNNVVASNMSNAVTILPDDIPPTINNPVGLNAKYYRGDEVSFTMGVSDRHSGLKSTTITTLPSGWTSNLTKSDKKNGSLAISGRVSMNQAYNSDITFKVSATDNVNNTTNDSQSKHVTVHVGKISDDAHPIVLGNSEKVVVVNPTALTGDEKQRITTAFMNKNQNIRGYLASSNPVTVDNHGNVTLQYRDGSSTTLDATNVMTYEPVVKPEYQTANAAKTATVTIAKGQSFNIGDIKQYFTLSNGQAIPSSSFTNITSDRTIPTAQEVSQMNAGTQLYHIVATNAYHKDTEDFYITLKIIDVKQPEGDQRVYRMSTYDITTDEISKVKQAFINANRDAISFAEGDISVTNTPNGSNVSTITVNINKGRLTKSFTSNLNNMNFLRWVNFPQDYTVTWTNAKIANRPTDGGLSWSDDHKSLIYRYDATLGTQITTNDILTLLKATTTVPGLRNNIAGNEKAQAEAGGRPNYKTTGYSQSNPTSDGQRQFTLNGQVIQIMDIINPSNGFGGQPVTNSNVRANHSNSTVVSVNESAANGAGAFTIDHVVKNNSTHNAADAVYKAQLYLSPYGPKQYVEHLNQNTDNTNEAINIYFVPSDLVNPTISVGNYTNHQVFTGETFTNTITANDNFGVQSVTVPTTSQLTGTVDNNHQHVSATAPNVTSTTNKTINLVATDTSGNTATTSFNVTIKPLRDKYRVGTSSTAANPVRIANISNNATVSQADQTAIINSLTFTSNAPNRNYATASANEITSKTVSNVSRTGNNAQVTVTVTYQDGTTSTVTVPVKHVIPEIVAHSHYTVQGQDFPTGNGASASDYFKLSNGSAIPDATITWVSGQAPNKNNTTIGQDINVTAHILIDGETTPITKTATYKVVRTVPKQVFETARGVLYPGVSDMYDAKQYVKPVNNSWSTNAQHMNFQFTNSYGPSKDVVGISTRDIRVTYDNHQTQIIKILSKVKPDPPRIDGNSVTYKAGLTNQQIKINNVLSSSSIKLFKADNTPLTITNTTYGSGNTAVVTVSDALPNGEIKARSSISMNNVTYTTQDEHGRAIDVTRNESVDSNDSASVHVTPQLQATTEGAVFIKGGDGFDFGHVERFIQNPPHGATVAWHDNPDTWKNTVGNTHKTAVVTLPNGQGTRNVEVPVKVYPVANAKAPSRDVKGQNLTNGTDAINYITFDPNTNTNGITAAWANRQQPNNQQAGVQHLNVDVTYPGISAAKRVPVTVNVYQFEFPQTSYTTTVGGTLASGTQASGYAHIQNATGLPTDGFTYKWNNAATGTNDANWAAMNKPNTAQVINAKYDVIYNGHTFATSLPAKFVVKDVQPAKPTVTETAAGVITIAPGANQTVNTHAGNVTTYADKLVIKRNGNVVTTFTRHNNTSPWVKEASAANVAGIAGTNNGITVAAGTFNPADTIQAVATQGSGETISDEQRSDDFTVVAPQPNQATTKIWQNGHVDITPNNPSGHLINPTQAMDIAYTEKVGNGAEHSKTLNA

-35 QTGKVTF
+35 HTGKVTF

-49 NSSITITPKAGTGHS
+49 NSAITITPKAGTGHS
-64 VSSNPSTLTA
+64 ASSNPSTLTA

-129 IPVTVTYNDGS
+129 IPVTVTYNDSS

-161 NHLDDPVSTEG
+161 NHLDDPVSTDG

-179 QYNNAMHNAQQQIN
+179 QYNNAIHNAQQQIN
-193 TAKTEAQQVINNE
+193 TAKTEAQQVINDE

-212 VSDAL
+212 VNAAL
-217 TKVRAAQTK
+217 SKVQAAQTK
-226 IDQAKALLQNKED
+226 INEAKALLQNKED

-259 TAGMTQQSIDN
+259 TTGMTQQSIDN
-270 YNAKKREAETEITA
+270 YNAKKREAESEITA

-308 ALTALNQAKHDLT
+308 ALTALNQAKQNLT
-321 ADTHALEQAVQQL
+321 ADTHELEQAVHQL

-376 IRTVQEVQSALT
+376 IRSVQEVQTALT
-388 NVNRVNERLTQAIN
+388 NVNRVNDRLTQAIN

-478 KYNSLKQAIAGL
+478 KYNGLKQAIAGL
-490 TPDLAPLQTAKTQLQ
+490 TPDLAPLQAAKTQLQ

-518 STSVAT
+518 SASVAA
-524 FNEKLSA
+524 FNDKLSA

-556 TAANAAKTALDQARN
+556 TAANATKTALDQARN

-582 AKNQLQHSIDTQTS
+582 AKNQLQQSIDTQTS

-629 PTVEQ
+629 PTVDQ

-658 DKAPLQNAKTQL
+658 DKAPLQTAKTQL

-709 NGNPTVQNINDKVTE
+709 NGNPTVQNINDKVAE

-746 LTTLHGASN
+746 FTTLHGASN

-762 NFTQQINAAQNHA
+762 NFTQQINAAPNHA
-775 ALETIKSNITALNTA
+775 ALETIKSNITALNNA

-800 NNTIKSGQNYTDA
+800 NNSIKSGQNYTDA
-813 TPANKQAYDNAV
+813 TTANKQAYDNAV

-836 NPTMDVNTVNQKAAS
+836 NPTMDVNTVNQKAET
-851 VKSTKDALDGQQ
+851 VKSTKGALDGQQ

-874 AITHASDLNQAQKNA
+874 AITHASDLNQTQKNA
-889 LTQQVNSAQNV
+889 LTQQVNNAQNV
-900 QAVNDIKQTTHSL
+900 QAVNDIKQTTQSL

-978 VTSKEHALN
+978 VTSKEQALN

-1002 LGHLNNLNNAQ
+1002 LGQLNNLNNAQ

-1026 IDAVNTIK
+1026 IETVNTIK

-1049 AVADKDQVKR
+1049 AVADKEQVKR

-1095 DDVNRATSAVTSNK
+1095 NDVNSATSAVTTNK

-1121 KTDAARAID
+1121 KTDAASAID

-1226 AMNQL
+1226 AMNQV

-1260 LTTAQKTNLT
+1260 LTTAQKTHLT

-1279 AGVHTVQSNA
+1279 AGVHTAQSNA

-1370 AAAKQNAKT
+1370 ATAKLNAKT

-1393 NLISQISSATRVSG
+1393 NLISQISSATRVSS

-1415 QHLDQAMASLQSGIN
+1415 QHLDQAMASLQNGIN

-1455 ITAAKAILNKST
+1455 ITAAKAILNKQH

-1478 ALQRVNNAK
+1478 ALQRVKTAK
-1487 DALNGDAK
+1487 NALNGDAK

-1577 YNQAVSAAETILNKQ
+1577 YNQAVSNAETILNKQ

-1609 NNAKHALNGTQNLNN
+1609 NSAKHALNGTQNLNN

-1638 LNQKQ
+1638 LNQHQ
-1643 KDALKTQ
+1643 KDALKAQ

-1672 AMGTLKHAIADK
+1672 AMGQLQHAIADK
-1684 TNTLAS
+1684 TTTLAS
-1690 SKYVNA
+1690 SKFVNA
-1696 DSTKQNAY
+1696 DSTKQNVY

-1784 DVQTVQTNGQALNN
+1784 DVQSVQTNGQSLNN

-1814 ASQNYTDASSN
+1814 ASQNYTDASPN

-1847 TMDTSAITQAT
+1847 TMDASAITQAT

-1900 TQIDRAGHVS
+1900 SQIDRAGHVS

-1929 EQAIHDQNTVKQSVK
+1929 EQAIHDQNTVKQGVN

-1964 AILNKTQGANTS
+1964 TILNKTQGANTP
-1976 KQDVEAAIQN
+1976 KQDVEAAIQS
-1986 VSSAKNALNG
+1986 VTSAKNALNG

-2005 AAKNALNN
+2005 AAKHALNN

-2030 QATTVAGVEAVS
+2030 QATTVSGVEAVS

-2101 DKTAVENALS
+2101 DKAAVENALS
-2111 QVANAK
+2111 QVTNAK

-2186 DNTATK
+2186 DNAAKK
-2192 NGQNYLDATGS
+2192 NGQNYLDATES

-2265 ATNLNKAQKD
+2265 DTNLNKAQKD

-2496 ALNGAENLRNAKTSA
+2496 ALNGADNLRNAKTSA
-2511 TNTINGLPNLT
+2511 TNTINGLPHLT

-2573 NYLDASDSNKNNYN
+2573 NYLDASDINKNNYN

-2631 QAKTNA
+2631 QAKT
-2637 TNTIN
+2637 
-2642 NAHDLNQKQ
+2642 
-2651 KDALKTQVNNAQRVS
+2651 
-2666 DANNVQH
+2666 
-2673 TATELNGAMTALKAA
+2673 
-2688 IADKE
+2688 
-2693 RTKAS
+2693 
-2698 GNYVNADQE
+2698 
-2707 KRQAYDSK
+2707 
-2715 VTNAENIINGTP
+2715 
-2727 NATLTVNDV
+2727 
-2736 NSATSQVNAAKT
+2736 
-2748 ALNGDNNLR
+2748 
-2757 VAKENANNTIDGL
+2757 
-2770 AQLNNAQKAK
+2770 
-2780 LKEQVQS
+2780 
-2787 ATTLEGVQTVKNSS
+2787 
-2801 QTLNTAM
+2801 
-2808 KGLRDSIANEA
+2808 
-2819 TIKAGQ
+2819 
-2825 NYTDASP
+2825 
-2832 TNRNEYDS
+2832 
-2840 AVTAAKAII
+2840 
-2849 NQTSN
+2849 
-2854 PTMEPNTITQATSQV
+2854 
-2869 TTKEHALNGAQNL
+2869 
-2882 AQAKT
+2882 

-2918 GVNQETAKAT
+2918 GVNQETVKAT

-2939 GINDEAQTKQ
+2939 GINDETQTKQ

-2955 AEPIKKSAYDQAV
+2955 AEPSKKSAYDQAV

-3104 AGGNT
+3104 SGGNT

-3169 SAANGVEHT
+3169 SVANGVEHT

-3188 LKRAIADKAETK
+3188 LKRAIADKADTK

-3228 GTPTPTLTPAD
+3228 GTPTPTLTPSD

-3300 VRDNAQTLNSAMKGL
+3300 VRDNAQTLNTAMKGL

-3327 GQNYTDASPN
+3327 EQNYTDASPN

-3350 AIIDQTTSPSMNAQE
+3350 AIIGQTSSPTMNAQE

-3383 ENLRTAQTNAK
+3383 ENLTNAQTNAK

-3399 LSDLTDAQKDAVKR
+3399 LSDLTNAQKDAAKR
-3413 QIEGATHVNEVTQ
+3413 QIEGATHVSEVTQ

-3476 QILNKAQ
+3476 QILNKVQ

-3496 QNVQRAKNE
+3496 QNVQRAKND

-3514 AKSTAKNAL
+3514 AKTTAKNAL

-3538 TQIEGASTVAGVNQV
+3538 SQIDSATTVAGVNQV
-3553 STTASELNTAMSN
+3553 SATASELNTAMSN
-3566 LQSGINDEAAT
+3566 LQNGINDEAAT
-3577 KAAQKYTDADRD
+3577 KAAQKYTDADSD

-3608 AGSNDNKAAVEQAL
+3608 AGTNDNKAAVEQAL

-3635 ARLNEAKNTA
+3635 ARLNQAKNTA
-3645 KQQLATMSHLTN
+3645 KQQLATMSHLTD
-3657 AQKANLTE
+3657 AQKANLTS

-3678 IQANAGTLDQAM
+3678 IQANAGTLNEAM
-3690 NQLRQSIASKDTTKS
+3690 NQLRQSIASKDATKA
-3705 SEDYQ
+3705 SEDYH
-3710 DANADLQ
+3710 DANTDLQ
-3717 NAYNRAVSDA
+3717 NAYNDAVTNA

-3768 QTAKTDIGR
+3768 QTAKSDIGR

-3923 VADVTAAQNTAN
+3923 VAGVTAAQNTAN

-3977 AQGILDKANGQNMTK
+3977 AQGILDKAHGQNMTK

-4051 GVNSVKTKAQDLDG
+4051 GVNGVKTKAQDLDG
-4065 AMQRLESAIA
+4065 AMQRLQSAIA

-4088 ADPTKKTAF
+4088 ADPTNKTAF
-4097 DNAIIQAESYL
+4097 DNAITQAESYL

-4291 ITGQIDSAT
+4291 ITVQIDNAT

-4333 ASQPYVDADTD
+4333 ASQPYVDADRD

-4359 INATSQPTLNPSA
+4359 INATSQPTLDPSA

-4427 ISTVNQVKTKAEQ
+4427 ISTVSQVKTKAEQ

-4517 KVTDAKNNANQRLST
+4517 KVTDAKNNANQTLST

-4616 GTNVPKDQVEAA
+4616 GTNVSKDQVEAA

-4662 TNAQKDALK
+4662 TNAQKEALK

-4703 IADNATTKQNQNYT
+4703 IADNATTK
-4717 DASPNKKDAYNNAVT
+4717 P
-4732 TAQGIIDQTTNP
+4732 
-4744 TLDPTVI
+4744 
-4751 NQAAGQVST
+4751 
-4760 TKNALNGNENLEA
+4760 
-4773 AKQQATQSLGSL
+4773 
-4785 DNLNNA
+4785 
-4791 QKQAVTNQINGAHT
+4791 
-4805 VDEAN
+4805 
-4810 QIKQNAQNLNT
+4810 
-4821 AMGNLKQAIADKD
+4821 
-4834 ATKATVNFTDADQAK
+4834 
-4849 QQAYNTAV
+4849 
-4857 TNAENII
+4857 
-4864 SKANGG
+4864 
-4870 NATQTE
+4870 
-4876 VEQAIQQVN
+4876 
-4885 ATKQALNGNANVQH
+4885 
-4899 AKDEATALINS
+4899 
-4910 SNDLN
+4910 
-4915 QAQKDAL
+4915 
-4922 KQQVQNAT
+4922 
-4930 TVAGVNNVKQT
+4930 
-4941 AQELNN
+4941 
-4947 AMTQLKQGIADKE
+4947 
-4960 QTKADGNF
+4960 
-4968 VNADPDKQNAYNQ
+4968 
-4981 AVAKA
+4981 
-4986 EALISGTPDVVVTPS
+4986 
-5001 EITAALNK
+5001 
-5009 VTQAKNDLNGNTNL
+5009 
-5023 ATAKQNVQQA
+5023 
-5033 IDQLP
+5033 
-5038 NLNQAQRDEY
+5038 
-5048 NKQITQATLVPNV
+5048 
-5061 NAIQQAATTLND
+5061 
-5073 AMTQLKQGIAD
+5073 
-5084 KDQTKANG
+5084 
-5092 NFVNADTDKQN
+5092 
-5103 AYNNAVAHAEQIIS
+5103 
-5117 GTPNAN
+5117 
-5123 VDPQQVAQALQQV
+5123 
-5136 NQAKGDL
+5136 
-5143 NGNHNLQVAKDNAN
+5143 
-5157 TAIDQL
+5157 
-5163 PNLNQPQKTALKD
+5163 
-5176 QVSHAE
+5176 
-5182 LVTGVNAIKQNADAL
+5182 
-5197 NNAMGTLKQQIQ
+5197 
-5209 ANSQVPQSVDFTQA
+5209 
-5223 DQDKQQA
+5223 
-5230 YNNAA
+5230 
-5235 NQAQQIANGTPTP
+5235 
-5248 VLAPDT
+5248 
-5254 VTQAVTTMNQAKDA
+5254 
-5268 LNGDE
+5268 
-5273 KLAQAKQ
+5273 KL
-5280 DALANLDTL
+5280 
-5289 RDLNQ
+5289 
-5294 PQRDALRN
+5294 
-5302 QINQAQALATVEQTK
+5302 
-5317 QNAQNVNT
+5317 
-5325 AMGNLKQG
+5325 
-5333 IANKDTVKASENY
+5333 Y
-5346 HDADVDKQTAY
+5346 
-5357 TNAVS
+5357 
-5362 QAEGIINQTTN
+5362 
-5373 PTLNPDDIT
+5373 
-5382 RALTQVTD
+5382 
-5390 AKNSL
+5390 
-5395 NGEAKLAT
+5395 
-5403 EKQNAKDAVSGMTHL
+5403 
-5418 NDAQKQALKGQIDQ
+5418 
-5432 SPEIATVNQ
+5432 
-5441 VKQTATSLDQAM
+5441 
-5453 DQLSQAINDKDQ
+5453 
-5465 ILADGNYLNADPDKQ
+5465 
-5480 NAYKQAVAKAEAL
+5480 
-5493 LNKQSG
+5493 
-5499 TNEVQAQVESITNEV
+5499 
-5514 NAAKQALNGND
+5514 
-5525 NLANAKQQAK
+5525 
-5535 QQLANLTHLNDAQKQ
+5535 
-5550 SFESQITQAPLV
+5550 
-5562 TDVTT
+5562 
-5567 INQKAQT
+5567 
-5574 LDHAMELLRNSVADN
+5574 
-5589 QTTLASEDYHDATAQ
+5589 
-5604 RQNDYNKAVTAANN
+5604 
-5618 IINQTTSPTMNP
+5618 
-5630 DDVNGATTQV
+5630 
-5640 NNTKVALDGDENLAA
+5640 
-5655 AKQQANNR
+5655 
-5663 LDQLDHLNNAQK
+5663 
-5675 QQLQSQITQSS
+5675 
-5686 DIAAVNGHKQT
+5686 
-5697 AESLNTAMGNLINAI
+5697 
-5712 ADHQA
+5712 
-5717 VEQRGNFINADTDK
+5717 
-5731 QTAYNTAVN
+5731 
-5740 EAAAMIN
+5740 
-5747 KQTGQNANQTEVEQA
+5747 
-5762 ITKVQTTLQALNGDH
+5762 
-5777 NLQVAKTNATQA
+5777 
-5789 IDALTSLNDPQKTA
+5789 
-5803 LKDQVTAAT
+5803 
-5812 LVTAV
+5812 
-5817 HQIEQNANTLNQAM
+5817 
-5831 HGLRQSIQDNAATKA
+5831 
-5846 NSKYINEDQPEQQN
+5846 
-5860 YDQAVQAANNIINEQ
+5860 
-5875 TATLDNNAINQAAAT
+5875 
-5890 VNTTKAALHG
+5890 
-5900 DVKLQN
+5900 
-5906 DKDHAKQT
+5906 
-5914 VSQLAH
+5914 
-5920 LNNAQKHMEDTLI
+5920 
-5933 DSETT
+5933 
-5938 RTAVKQDLTEAQALD
+5938 
-5953 QLMDALQQSIADK
+5953 
-5966 DATRASSAYVNAEP
+5966 
-5980 NKKQA
+5980 
-5985 YDEAVQNAESIIA
+5985 
-5998 GLNNPTI
+5998 
-6005 NKGNVSSATQA
+6005 
-6016 VISSKNALDGVE
+6016 
-6028 RLAQDKQ
+6028 
-6035 TAGNSLNHLDQ
+6035 
-6046 LTPAQQ
+6046 
-6052 QALEN
+6052 
-6057 QINNATTR
+6057 
-6065 DKVAEIIAQAQA
+6065 
-6077 LNEAM
+6077 
-6082 KALKES
+6082 
-6088 IKDQPQTEASSKFIN
+6088 
-6103 EDQAQ
+6103 
-6108 KDAYTQAV
+6108 
-6116 QHAKDLI
+6116 
-6123 NKTTDPTLAKSIIDQ
+6123 
-6138 ATQAVTD
+6138 
-6145 AKNNLHGDQK
+6145 
-6155 LAQDKQRATE
+6155 
-6165 TLNNLSNLNTPQRQ
+6165 
-6179 ALENQINNAAT
+6179 
-6190 RGEVAQKLTEA
+6190 
-6201 QALNQAMEALRNSI
+6201 
-6215 QDQQQTEA
+6215 
-6223 GSKFI
+6223 
-6228 NEDKPQK
+6228 
-6235 DAYQAAVQN
+6235 
-6244 AKDLINQ
+6244 
-6251 TNNPT
+6251 
-6256 LDKAQVE
+6256 
-6263 QLTQAVNQAKDNLH
+6263 
-6277 GDQKLA
+6277 
-6283 DDKQHAV
+6283 
-6290 TDLNQ
+6290 
-6295 LNGLNNPQRQALES
+6295 
-6309 QINNAA
+6309 
-6315 TRDEV
+6315 
-6320 AQKLAEAKALDQ
+6320 
-6332 AMQALRNSIQDQ
+6332 
-6344 QQTESG
+6344 
-6350 SKFINED
+6350 
-6357 KPQKDA
+6357 
-6363 YQAAVQNAKDL
+6363 
-6374 INQTGNPTLDKSQV
+6374 
-6388 EQLTQAVTTAKDNL
+6388 
-6402 HGDQKLARDQQQAV
+6402 
-6416 TTVNALPNLNHAQQQ
+6416 
-6431 ALTDAINAAPTRT
+6431 
-6444 EVAQHV
+6444 
-6450 QTATELDHAMET
+6450 
-6462 LKNKVDQVNTDK
+6462 
-6474 AQPNYTEAS
+6474 
-6483 TDKKEAVDQALQAAQ
+6483 
-6498 SITDPTNGSN
+6498 
-6508 ANKDAVEQAL
+6508 
-6518 TKLQEKENELNGN
+6518 
-6531 ERVAEAKTQAKQ
+6531 
-6543 TIDQLTHLNADQ
+6543 
-6555 IATAKQNIDQA
+6555 
-6566 TKLQPI
+6566 
-6572 AELVDQATQLNQSMD
+6572 
-6587 QLQQAVNEHANVE
+6587 
-6600 QTVDYTQ
+6600 
-6607 ADSDKQNAYKQA
+6607 
-6619 IADAENVLKQNA
+6619 
-6631 NKQQVDQALQNILN
+6631 
-6645 AKQAL
+6645 
-6650 NGDERVA
+6650 
-6657 LAKTNG
+6657 
-6663 KHDID
+6663 
-6668 QLNALNNAQQDG
+6668 
-6680 FKGRIDQSNDLNQIQ
+6680 
-6695 QIVDEA
+6695 
-6701 KALNRAM
+6701 
-6708 DQLSQEITGNE
+6708 
-6719 GRTKG
+6719 
-6724 STNYVNA
+6724 
-6731 DTQVKQVYDEAV
+6731 
-6743 DKAKQAL
+6743 
-6750 DKSTGQNLTAEQ
+6750 
-6762 VIKLNDAI
+6762 
-6770 TAAKKA
+6770 
-6776 LNGEER
+6776 
-6782 LNNRKAEAL
+6782 
-6791 QRLDQLTHLNN
+6791 
-6802 AQRQLAI
+6802 
-6809 QQINNAETLN
+6809 
-6819 KASRAINRATKLD
+6819 
-6832 NAMGAVQQ
+6832 
-6840 YIDEQ
+6840 
-6845 HLGVISSTNYINAD
+6845 
-6859 DNLKA
+6859 
-6864 NYDNAIANAAHELD
+6864 
-6878 KVQGNAIAKAEAE
+6878 
-6891 QLKQNI
+6891 
-6897 IDAQNALNGDQN
+6897 
-6909 LANAKDKAN
+6909 
-6918 AFVNSL
+6918 
-6924 NGLNQQ
+6924 
-6930 QQDLAHKAINNADT
+6930 
-6944 VSDVTDIVNNQIDL
+6944 
-6958 NDAMETLKH
+6958 
-6967 LVDNEIPNAEQTV
+6967 
-6980 NYQNADDNAKTNFDD
+6980 
-6995 AKRLANTLLN
+6995 
-7005 SDNTNVNDI
+7005 
-7014 NGAIQTVN
+7014 
-7022 DAIHNLNGDQRLQ
+7022 
-7035 DAKDKAIQSINQ
+7035 
-7047 ALANKLKEIEASNA
+7047 
-7061 TDQDKLIAKN
+7061 
-7071 KAEELANSIINNI
+7071 
-7084 NKATSNQAVSQ
+7084 
-7095 VQTAGNHAIEQV
+7095 
-7107 HANEIP
+7107 
-7113 KAKID
+7113 
-7118 ANKDVDKQVQSLID
+7118 
-7132 EIDRNPN
+7132 
-7139 LTDKEKQAL
+7139 
-7148 KDRIN
+7148 
-7153 QILQQGHNGIN
+7153 
-7164 NAMTKEEIEQAKAQ
+7164 
-7178 LAQALQDIKDLVKA
+7178 
-7192 KEDAKQDVD
+7192 
-7201 KQVQALI
+7201 
-7208 DEIDQNPNLT
+7208 
-7218 DKEKQALKDRI
+7218 
-7229 NQILQQGHN
+7229 
-7238 GINNAMTK
+7238 
-7246 EEIEQ
+7246 
-7251 AKAQLAQALQDIK
+7251 
-7264 DLVKAKENAKQDI
+7264 
-7277 DKRVQALI
+7277 
-7285 DEIDQNPNLTDKEKQ
+7285 
-7300 ALKDRI
+7300 
-7306 NQILQQ
+7306 
-7312 GHNDIN
+7312 
-7318 NALTKEEIEQ
+7318 
-7328 AKAQLAQA
+7328 
-7336 LQDIKDLVK
+7336 
-7345 AKEDAKN
+7345 
-7352 AIKALANA
+7352 
-7360 KRDQINSNPDLT
+7360 
-7372 PEQKAKAL
+7372 
-7380 KEIDEAEKRALQNVE
+7380 
-7395 NAQTIDQLNR
+7395 
-7405 GLNLG
+7405 
-7410 LDDIRNTHVWEV
+7410 
-7422 DEQPAVNE
+7422 
-7430 IFEATPEQIL
+7430 
-7440 VNGEL
+7440 
-7445 IVHRDDIIT
+7445 
-7454 EQDILAHINLIDQLS
+7454 
-7469 AEVIDT
+7469 
-7475 PSTATISDSL
+7475 
-7485 TAKVEVTLLDGSK
+7485 
-7498 VIVNVPVKVVEKELS
+7498 
-7513 VVKQQ
+7513 
-7518 AIESI
+7518 
-7523 ENAAQQ
+7523 
-7529 KIDEINNSVTLTL
+7529 
-7542 EQKEAAI
+7542 
-7549 AEVNK
+7549 
-7554 LKQQAI
+7554 
-7560 DYINNAPDVHSV
+7560 
-7572 EEIQQQ
+7572 
-7578 EQAHIEQFYPEQFT
+7578 
-7592 IEQAKSNAIKSIEDA
+7592 
-7607 IQHMIDEIKARTDL
+7607 
-7621 TDKEKQE
+7621 
-7628 AIAKLNQ
+7628 
-7635 LKEQAI
+7635 
-7641 QAIQRAQSID
+7641 
-7651 EISEQLEQ
+7651 
-7659 FKAQMK
+7659 
-7665 AANPTAKELAK
+7665 
-7676 RKQEAI
+7676 
-7682 SRIKDF
+7682 
-7688 SNEKINSIRNSE
+7688 
-7700 IGTTDEKQAAM
+7700 
-7711 NQINEIV
+7711 
-7718 LETIR
+7718 
-7723 DINNAHTLQ
+7723 
-7732 QVEAALNNGIARIS
+7732 
-7746 AVQIVISDRAKQS
+7746 
-7759 SSTGNESNSHLTI
+7759 
-7772 GYGTANHPFNS
+7772 
-7783 STIGHKKK
+7783 
-7791 IDEDDD
+7791 
-7797 IDPLHMRHFSNNF
+7797 
-7810 GNVIKNA
+7810 
-7817 IGVVGISGLLAS
+7817 
-7829 FWFFIAKRRRK
+7829 
-7840 EDEEE
+7840 
-7845 ELEIRDNNKDS
+7845 
-7856 IKETLDDTK
+7856 
-7865 HLPLL
+7865 
-7870 FAKRRRKE
+7870 
-7878 DEEDVTVEEKD
+7878 
-7889 TLNNGESLDKVKH
+7889 
-7902 TPFFLPKR
+7902 
-7910 RRKEDEED
+7910 
-7918 VEVTNENTDEKVL
+7918 
-7931 QDNEHSPILIA
+7931 
-7942 KRRKDKEVDVE
+7942 
-7953 TTTSIES
+7953 
-7960 NEDDA
+7960 
-7965 PLLLAKKKNQ
+7965 
-7975 KDNQSKG
+7975 
-7982 KKSASKNLLKS
+7982 

>member
-1 MGNGAEHSKTINV
+1 M
-14 VRGQNNQW
+14 
-22 TIANKPDYVTLDA
+22 
-35 QTGKVTF
+35 
-42 NANTIKP
+42 
-49 NSSITITPKAGTGHS
+49 
-64 VSSNPSTLTA
+64 
-74 PAAHTVNT
+74 
-82 TEIVKDYGSNVTA
+82 
-95 AEINNAVQVANK
+95 
-107 RTATI
+107 
-112 KNGTAMPTNLAG
+112 
-124 GSTTT
+124 
-129 IPVTVTYNDGS
+129 
-140 TEEVQESIFTK
+140 
-151 ADKRELITAK
+151 
-161 NHLDDPVSTEG
+161 
-172 KKPGTIT
+172 
-179 QYNNAMHNAQQQIN
+179 
-193 TAKTEAQQVINNE
+193 
-206 RATPQQ
+206 
-212 VSDAL
+212 
-217 TKVRAAQTK
+217 
-226 IDQAKALLQNKED
+226 
-239 NSQLVTSKNN
+239 
-249 LQSSVNQVPS
+249 NQV
-259 TAGMTQQSIDN
+259 
-270 YNAKKREAETEITA
+270 
-284 AQRVIDNGDA
+284 
-294 TAQQISDEKHRVDN
+294 
-308 ALTALNQAKHDLT
+308 
-321 ADTHALEQAVQQL
+321 
-334 NRTGTTTGKKPASI
+334 
-348 TAYNNSI
+348 
-355 RALQSDLTSAKNSAN
+355 
-370 AIIQKP
+370 
-376 IRTVQEVQSALT
+376 
-388 NVNRVNERLTQAIN
+388 
-402 QLVPLAD
+402 
-409 NSALR
+409 
-414 TAKTKLD
+414 
-421 EEINKSV
+421 
-428 TTDGMT
+428 
-434 QSSIQAYEN
+434 
-443 AKRAGQTESTNAQNV
+443 
-458 INNGDATDQQIAAE
+458 
-472 KTKVEE
+472 
-478 KYNSLKQAIAGL
+478 
-490 TPDLAPLQTAKTQLQ
+490 
-505 NDIDQ
+505 
-510 PTSTTGMT
+510 
-518 STSVAT
+518 
-524 FNEKLSA
+524 
-531 ARTKIQEI
+531 
-539 DRVLAS
+539 
-545 HPDVATIRQNV
+545 
-556 TAANAAKTALDQARN
+556 
-571 GLTVDKAPLEN
+571 
-582 AKNQLQHSIDTQTS
+582 
-596 TTGMTQDS
+596 
-604 INAYNAKLTAA
+604 
-615 RNKIQQINQVLAGS
+615 
-629 PTVEQ
+629 
-634 INTNTS
+634 
-640 AANQA
+640 
-645 KSDLDH
+645 
-651 ARQALTP
+651 
-658 DKAPLQNAKTQL
+658 
-670 EQSINQPTDTTG
+670 
-682 MTTASLNAYN
+682 
-692 QKLQAARQKLT
+692 
-703 EINQVL
+703 
-709 NGNPTVQNINDKVTE
+709 
-724 ANQAK
+724 
-729 DQLNTARQ
+729 
-737 GLTLDRQPA
+737 
-746 LTTLHGASN
+746 
-755 LNQAQQN
+755 
-762 NFTQQINAAQNHA
+762 
-775 ALETIKSNITALNTA
+775 
-790 MTKLKDSVAD
+790 
-800 NNTIKSGQNYTDA
+800 
-813 TPANKQAYDNAV
+813 
-825 NAAKGVIGETT
+825 
-836 NPTMDVNTVNQKAAS
+836 
-851 VKSTKDALDGQQ
+851 
-863 NLQRAKTEATN
+863 
-874 AITHASDLNQAQKNA
+874 
-889 LTQQVNSAQNV
+889 
-900 QAVNDIKQTTHSL
+900 
-913 NTAMTGLKRGV
+913 
-924 ANHNQV
+924 
-930 VQSDNYVNADT
+930 
-941 NKKNDYNNAYNHAN
+941 
-955 DIINGN
+955 
-961 AQHPVITPS
+961 
-970 DVNNALSN
+970 
-978 VTSKEHALN
+978 
-987 GEAKLNAAKQEANTA
+987 
-1002 LGHLNNLNNAQ
+1002 
-1013 RQNLQSQINGAHQ
+1013 
-1026 IDAVNTIK
+1026 
-1034 QNATNLNSAMGNLRQ
+1034 
-1049 AVADKDQVKR
+1049 
-1059 TEDYADADTAKQNA
+1059 
-1073 YNSAVSS
+1073 
-1080 AETIINQTTN
+1080 
-1090 PTMSV
+1090 
-1095 DDVNRATSAVTSNK
+1095 
-1109 NALNGDEKLAQS
+1109 
-1121 KTDAARAID
+1121 
-1130 ALPHLNNAQKADVKS
+1130 
-1145 KINAASNIAGVNTVK
+1145 
-1160 QQGTDLNTA
+1160 
-1169 MGNLQGAINDEQT
+1169 
-1182 TLNSQNYQD
+1182 
-1191 ATPSKKTAYTNA
+1191 
-1203 VQAAKDILNK
+1203 
-1213 SNGQNKTKDQVTE
+1213 
-1226 AMNQL
+1226 

-1279 AGVHTVQSNA
+1279 AGVQTVQSNA

-1393 NLISQISSATRVSG
+1393 NLISQITSATRVSG

-1415 QHLDQAMASLQSGIN
+1415 QHLDQAMASLQNGIN

-1525 SQATNLAGVESVKQS
+1525 SQATNLAGVESVKQN

-1643 KDALKTQ
+1643 KDALKAQ

-1661 DVQRN
+1661 DVQHN

-1745 ERLRVAKQNANTA
+1745 ERLREAKQNANTA

-1814 ASQNYTDASSN
+1814 TSQNYTDASPN

-1900 TQIDRAGHVS
+1900 SQIDRAGHVS
-1910 EVTAAKNAATELNT
+1910 EVTATKNAATELNT

-2042 NTGTQLNTAMANL
+2042 NTSTQLNTAMANL

-2192 NGQNYLDATGS
+2192 NGQNYLDATER

-2496 ALNGAENLRNAKTSA
+2496 ALNGADNLRNAKTSA
-2511 TNTINGLPNLT
+2511 TNTIDGLPNLT

-2621 AALNGVQNLA
+2621 AALNGAQNLA

-2673 TATELNGAMTALKAA
+2673 TATELNSAMTALKAA

-2715 VTNAENIINGTP
+2715 VTNAENIISGTP

-2736 NSATSQVNAAKT
+2736 NSAASQVNAAKT

-2757 VAKENANNTIDGL
+2757 VAKEHANNTIDGL

-2787 ATTLEGVQTVKNSS
+2787 ATTLDGVQTVKNSS

-2832 TNRNEYDS
+2832 NNRNEYDS

-2854 PTMEPNTITQATSQV
+2854 PTMEPNTITQVTSQV
-2869 TTKEHALNGAQNL
+2869 TTKEQALNGARNL

-2939 GINDEAQTKQ
+2939 GINDETQTKQ

-2955 AEPIKKSAYDQAV
+2955 AEPSKKSAYDQAV

-3128 NGIQNLERAK
+3128 NGIQNLDRAK

-3256 NHNLEVAKQN
+3256 NHNLEVSKQN

-3288 VGQATTLPNVQT
+3288 VGQAMTLPNVQT
-3300 VRDNAQTLNSAMKGL
+3300 VRDNAQTLNTAMKGL

-3327 GQNYTDASPN
+3327 GQNYTDASQN
-3337 NRSEYDSAVTAAK
+3337 KQTDYNSAVTAAK
-3350 AIIDQTTSPSMNAQE
+3350 AIIGQTTSPSMNAQE

-3483 GPNTAKDNVESAL
+3483 GPNTSKDGVETAL
-3496 QNVQRAKNE
+3496 ENVQRAKNE

-3514 AKSTAKNAL
+3514 AKTTAKNAL

-3538 TQIEGASTVAGVNQV
+3538 SQIEGATTVAGVNQV

-3566 LQSGINDEAAT
+3566 LQNGINDEAAT
-3577 KAAQKYTDADRD
+3577 KAAQKYTDADRE

-3635 ARLNEAKNTA
+3635 ERLNEAKNTA
-3645 KQQLATMSHLTN
+3645 KQQVATMSHLTD
-3657 AQKANLTE
+3657 AQKANLTS
-3665 QIERGTTVAGVQG
+3665 QIESGTTVAGVQG

-3690 NQLRQSIASKDTTKS
+3690 NQLRQSIASKDATKS

-3717 NAYNRAVSDA
+3717 NAYNDAVTNA

-3768 QTAKTDIGR
+3768 QTAKSDIGR

-3884 GDNKVAQAKETAK
+3884 GDNKVAQAKESAK

-3923 VADVTAAQNTAN
+3923 VAGVTAAQNTAN

-3977 AQGILDKANGQNMTK
+3977 AQGILDKAHGQNMTK

-4051 GVNSVKTKAQDLDG
+4051 GVNGVKTKAQDLDG
-4065 AMQRLESAIA
+4065 AMQRLQSAIA

-4097 DNAIIQAESYL
+4097 DNAITQAESYL

-4142 RAKTEATQ
+4142 RAKTEAIQ

-4204 TIVAGG
+4204 TIVASG

-4319 NQLRNSIANKDEVK
+4319 NQLRNSIANKDDVK
-4333 ASQPYVDADTD
+4333 ASQPYVDADRD

-4352 VTSAENI
+4352 VTNAENI
-4359 INATSQPTLNPSA
+4359 INATSQPTLDPSA

-4377 NQVNTNKTALNG
+4377 NQVSTNKTALNG

-4517 KVTDAKNNANQRLST
+4517 KVTDAKNNANQTLST

-4599 AYNEAVRNAEN
+4599 AYNEAVHNAEN

-4628 MNQVNTT
+4628 MNQVNAT

-4662 TNAQKDALK
+4662 TNAQKEALK

-4688 KANNV
+4688 KANN
-4693 DAAMDKLRQS
+4693 
-4703 IADNATTKQNQNYT
+4703 
-4717 DASPNKKDAYNNAVT
+4717 
-4732 TAQGIIDQTTNP
+4732 
-4744 TLDPTVI
+4744 
-4751 NQAAGQVST
+4751 
-4760 TKNALNGNENLEA
+4760 
-4773 AKQQATQSLGSL
+4773 
-4785 DNLNNA
+4785 
-4791 QKQAVTNQINGAHT
+4791 

-4870 NATQTE
+4870 NATQAE
-4876 VEQAIQQVN
+4876 VEQAIKQVN
-4885 ATKQALNGNANVQH
+4885 AAKQALNGNANVQH

-4986 EALISGTPDVVVTPS
+4986 EALISATPDVVVTPS

-5009 VTQAKNDLNGNTNL
+5009 VTQAKNDLNGNINL
-5023 ATAKQNVQQA
+5023 ATAKQNVQHA

-5048 NKQITQATLVPNV
+5048 SKQITQATLVPNV

-5073 AMTQLKQGIAD
+5073 AMTQLKQGITNKAQIKGSENYHDADTDKQTAYDNAVTKAEELLKQTTNPTMDPNTIQQALTKVNDTNQALNGNQKLADAKQDAKTTLGTLDHLNDAQKQALTTQVEQAPDIATVNNVKQNAQNLNNAMTNLNNALQDKTETLNSINFTDADQAKKDAYTNAVSHAEGILSKANGSNASQTEVEQAMQRVNEAKQALNGNDNVQRAKDAAKQVITNANDLNQAQKDALKQQVDAAQTVANVNTIKQTAQDLNQAMTQLKQGIAD

-5235 NQAQQIANGTPTP
+5235 NQAQQIANGIPTP
-5248 VLAPDT
+5248 VLTPDT

-5280 DALANLDTL
+5280 EALANLDTL

-5325 AMGNLKQG
+5325 AMSNLKQG

-5346 HDADVDKQTAY
+5346 HDADADKQTAY

-5373 PTLNPDDIT
+5373 PTLNPDEIT

-5390 AKNSL
+5390 AKNGL

-5453 DQLSQAINDKDQ
+5453 DQLSQAINDKAQ
-5465 ILADGNYLNADPDKQ
+5465 TLADGNYLNADPDKQ

-5604 RQNDYNKAVTAANN
+5604 RQNDYNQAVTAANN

-5875 TATLDNNAINQAAAT
+5875 TATLDNNAINQAATT

-5980 NKKQA
+5980 NKKQS

-6057 QINNATTR
+6057 QINNAT
-6065 DKVAEIIAQAQA
+6065 
-6077 LNEAM
+6077 
-6082 KALKES
+6082 
-6088 IKDQPQTEASSKFIN
+6088 
-6103 EDQAQ
+6103 
-6108 KDAYTQAV
+6108 
-6116 QHAKDLI
+6116 
-6123 NKTTDPTLAKSIIDQ
+6123 
-6138 ATQAVTD
+6138 
-6145 AKNNLHGDQK
+6145 
-6155 LAQDKQRATE
+6155 
-6165 TLNNLSNLNTPQRQ
+6165 
-6179 ALENQINNAAT
+6179 T

-6315 TRDEV
+6315 TRGEV

-6483 TDKKEAVDQALQAAQ
+6483 TDKKEAVDQALQAAE

-6508 ANKDAVEQAL
+6508 ANKDAVDQVL

-6708 DQLSQEITGNE
+6708 DQLSQEITDNE

-6731 DTQVKQVYDEAV
+6731 DTQVKQVYDETV

-6750 DKSTGQNLTAEQ
+6750 DKSTGQNLTAKQ
-6762 VIKLNDAI
+6762 VIKLNDAV

-7014 NGAIQTVN
+7014 NGAIQAVN

-7118 ANKDVDKQVQSLID
+7118 ANKDVDKQVQALID

-7201 KQVQALI
+7201 KQ
-7208 DEIDQNPNLT
+7208 
-7218 DKEKQALKDRI
+7218 
-7229 NQILQQGHN
+7229 
-7238 GINNAMTK
+7238 
-7246 EEIEQ
+7246 
-7251 AKAQLAQALQDIK
+7251 
-7264 DLVKAKENAKQDI
+7264 
-7277 DKRVQALI
+7277 VQALI

-7529 KIDEINNSVTLTL
+7529 KINEINNSVTLTL

-7560 DYINNAPDVHSV
+7560 DHVNNAPDVHSV

-7578 EQAHIEQFYPEQFT
+7578 EQAHIEQFNPEQFT

-7700 IGTTDEKQAAM
+7700 IGTADEKQAAM

-7746 AVQIVISDRAKQS
+7746 AVQIVTSDRAKQS

-7791 IDEDDD
+7791 LDEDDD

-7889 TLNNGESLDKVKH
+7889 SLNNGESLDKVKH

-7931 QDNEHSPILIA
+7931 KDNEHSPLLFA
-7942 KRRKDKEVDVE
+7942 KRRKDKEEDVE

-7960 NEDDA
+7960 KDEDV

-7975 KDNQSKG
+7975 KDNQSKD
-7982 KKSASKNLLKS
+7982 KKSASKNTSKKVAAKKKKKKAKKNKK

>member
-1 MGNGAEHSKTINV
+1 M
-14 VRGQNNQW
+14 
-22 TIANKPDYVTLDA
+22 
-35 QTGKVTF
+35 
-42 NANTIKP
+42 
-49 NSSITITPKAGTGHS
+49 
-64 VSSNPSTLTA
+64 
-74 PAAHTVNT
+74 
-82 TEIVKDYGSNVTA
+82 
-95 AEINNAVQVANK
+95 
-107 RTATI
+107 
-112 KNGTAMPTNLAG
+112 
-124 GSTTT
+124 
-129 IPVTVTYNDGS
+129 
-140 TEEVQESIFTK
+140 
-151 ADKRELITAK
+151 
-161 NHLDDPVSTEG
+161 
-172 KKPGTIT
+172 
-179 QYNNAMHNAQQQIN
+179 
-193 TAKTEAQQVINNE
+193 
-206 RATPQQ
+206 
-212 VSDAL
+212 
-217 TKVRAAQTK
+217 
-226 IDQAKALLQNKED
+226 
-239 NSQLVTSKNN
+239 
-249 LQSSVNQVPS
+249 
-259 TAGMTQQSIDN
+259 
-270 YNAKKREAETEITA
+270 
-284 AQRVIDNGDA
+284 
-294 TAQQISDEKHRVDN
+294 
-308 ALTALNQAKHDLT
+308 
-321 ADTHALEQAVQQL
+321 
-334 NRTGTTTGKKPASI
+334 
-348 TAYNNSI
+348 
-355 RALQSDLTSAKNSAN
+355 
-370 AIIQKP
+370 
-376 IRTVQEVQSALT
+376 
-388 NVNRVNERLTQAIN
+388 
-402 QLVPLAD
+402 
-409 NSALR
+409 
-414 TAKTKLD
+414 
-421 EEINKSV
+421 
-428 TTDGMT
+428 
-434 QSSIQAYEN
+434 
-443 AKRAGQTESTNAQNV
+443 
-458 INNGDATDQQIAAE
+458 
-472 KTKVEE
+472 
-478 KYNSLKQAIAGL
+478 
-490 TPDLAPLQTAKTQLQ
+490 
-505 NDIDQ
+505 
-510 PTSTTGMT
+510 
-518 STSVAT
+518 
-524 FNEKLSA
+524 
-531 ARTKIQEI
+531 
-539 DRVLAS
+539 
-545 HPDVATIRQNV
+545 
-556 TAANAAKTALDQARN
+556 
-571 GLTVDKAPLEN
+571 
-582 AKNQLQHSIDTQTS
+582 
-596 TTGMTQDS
+596 
-604 INAYNAKLTAA
+604 
-615 RNKIQQINQVLAGS
+615 
-629 PTVEQ
+629 
-634 INTNTS
+634 
-640 AANQA
+640 
-645 KSDLDH
+645 
-651 ARQALTP
+651 
-658 DKAPLQNAKTQL
+658 
-670 EQSINQPTDTTG
+670 
-682 MTTASLNAYN
+682 
-692 QKLQAARQKLT
+692 
-703 EINQVL
+703 
-709 NGNPTVQNINDKVTE
+709 
-724 ANQAK
+724 
-729 DQLNTARQ
+729 
-737 GLTLDRQPA
+737 
-746 LTTLHGASN
+746 
-755 LNQAQQN
+755 
-762 NFTQQINAAQNHA
+762 
-775 ALETIKSNITALNTA
+775 
-790 MTKLKDSVAD
+790 
-800 NNTIKSGQNYTDA
+800 
-813 TPANKQAYDNAV
+813 
-825 NAAKGVIGETT
+825 
-836 NPTMDVNTVNQKAAS
+836 
-851 VKSTKDALDGQQ
+851 
-863 NLQRAKTEATN
+863 
-874 AITHASDLNQAQKNA
+874 
-889 LTQQVNSAQNV
+889 
-900 QAVNDIKQTTHSL
+900 
-913 NTAMTGLKRGV
+913 
-924 ANHNQV
+924 
-930 VQSDNYVNADT
+930 
-941 NKKNDYNNAYNHAN
+941 
-955 DIINGN
+955 
-961 AQHPVITPS
+961 
-970 DVNNALSN
+970 
-978 VTSKEHALN
+978 N
-987 GEAKLNAAKQEANTA
+987 GEAKLNTAKQEANTA
-1002 LGHLNNLNNAQ
+1002 LGQLNNLNNAQ

-1026 IDAVNTIK
+1026 IETVNTIK

-1049 AVADKDQVKR
+1049 AVADKEQVKR
-1059 TEDYADADTAKQNA
+1059 TEDYADADSAKQNA

-1080 AETIINQTTN
+1080 AETIINQTAN

-1095 DDVNRATSAVTSNK
+1095 NDVNSATSAVTTNK

-1226 AMNQL
+1226 AMNQV

-1248 QTAKQQLNNMTH
+1248 QAAKQQLNNMTH
-1260 LTTAQKTNLT
+1260 LTPAQKTNLT

-1314 YVDANNDKQTAYNN
+1314 YVDANHDKQTAYNN

-1370 AAAKQNAKT
+1370 ATAKQNAKT

-1393 NLISQISSATRVSG
+1393 NLISQITSATRVSG

-1415 QHLDQAMASLQSGIN
+1415 QHLDQAMANLQNGIN

-1455 ITAAKAILNKST
+1455 ITAAKAILNKQH

-1609 NNAKHALNGTQNLNN
+1609 NSAKHALNGTQNLNN

-1638 LNQKQ
+1638 LNQHQ
-1643 KDALKTQ
+1643 KDTLKAQ

-1666 ATELNT
+1666 TTELNT
-1672 AMGTLKHAIADK
+1672 AMGQLKHAIADK
-1684 TNTLAS
+1684 TTTLAS

-1696 DSTKQNAY
+1696 DSNKQNAY

-1745 ERLRVAKQNANTA
+1745 ERLREAKQNANTA
-1758 IDALTQLNTPQ
+1758 IDGLTQLNTPQ

-1814 ASQNYTDASSN
+1814 ASQNYTDASPN

-1929 EQAIHDQNTVKQSVK
+1929 EQAIHDQNTVKQGVN

-1964 AILNKTQGANTS
+1964 TILNKTQGANTS

-2021 KRDLTTKID
+2021 KGDLTTKID
-2030 QATTVAGVEAVS
+2030 QATTVSGVEAVS

-2092 LNKNSGSNL
+2092 LNKNNGSNL
-2101 DKTAVENALS
+2101 DKAAVESALS
-2111 QVANAK
+2111 QVTNAK

-2186 DNTATK
+2186 DNAATK
-2192 NGQNYLDATGS
+2192 NGQNYLDATES
-2203 NKTNYNNAVDSAN
+2203 NKTNYNNAVDSTN

-2227 DANAINQ
+2227 DAHAINQ

-2308 HGIDDENATKQTQ
+2308 HGIDDENTTKQTQ

-2366 STKDALNGDAKLAE
+2366 STKDALNGDAKLSE

-2399 RTDLEG
+2399 RTTLEG

-2496 ALNGAENLRNAKTSA
+2496 ALNGAENLRNTKTSA

-2595 VINATNNPNMD
+2595 VINATNTPNMD

-2621 AALNGVQNLA
+2621 AALNGAQNLA

-2736 NSATSQVNAAKT
+2736 NSVTSQVNAAKT

-2757 VAKENANNTIDGL
+2757 VAKAHANNTIDGL

-2787 ATTLEGVQTVKNSS
+2787 ATTLDGVQTVKNSS

-2832 TNRNEYDS
+2832 NNRNEYDS

-2908 RSIDGATTVA
+2908 HSIDGATTVA

-2928 ELNNAMHSLQN
+2928 ELNNAMRSLQN
-2939 GINDEAQTKQ
+2939 GINDETQTKQ

-2955 AEPIKKSAYDQAV
+2955 AEPSKKSAYDQAV

-3178 ATELNTAMTA
+3178 ATELNNAMTA
-3188 LKRAIADKAETK
+3188 LKRAIADKPETK

-3221 AAENIVS
+3221 AAENIIS
-3228 GTPTPTLTPAD
+3228 GTPTPTLTPSD

-3300 VRDNAQTLNSAMKGL
+3300 VRDNAQTLNTAMKGL

-3327 GQNYTDASPN
+3327 GQNYTDASQNKQTDYN
-3337 NRSEYDSAVTAAK
+3337 NAVSAAK
-3350 AIIDQTTSPSMNAQE
+3350 AIIGQTSSPTMDAQE

-3399 LSDLTDAQKDAVKR
+3399 LSDLTDAQKEAAKR

-3459 ADEAKRN
+3459 ADEVKRN

-3483 GPNTAKDNVESAL
+3483 GPNTAKDGVETAL

-3514 AKSTAKNAL
+3514 AKTNAKNAL

-3533 KEALK
+3533 KDALK
-3538 TQIEGASTVAGVNQV
+3538 SQIEGATTVAGVNQV
-3553 STTASELNTAMSN
+3553 STSASELNTAMSN
-3566 LQSGINDEAAT
+3566 LQSGINDETAT
-3577 KAAQKYTDADRD
+3577 KAAQKYTDADRE
-3589 KQTAYND
+3589 KQAAYND
-3596 AVTAAKTLLDKT
+3596 AVSAAKTLLNKT
-3608 AGSNDNKAAVEQAL
+3608 AGANDNKAAVEQAL
-3622 QRVNTAKTALNGD
+3622 QRVNTAKSALNGD

-3645 KQQLATMSHLTN
+3645 KQQLATMSHLTD
-3657 AQKANLTE
+3657 AQKSNLTS
-3665 QIERGTTVAGVQG
+3665 QIESGTTVSGVQG
-3678 IQANAGTLDQAM
+3678 IQANAGTLNEAM
-3690 NQLRQSIASKDTTKS
+3690 NQLRQSIASKDATKS

-3768 QTAKTDIGR
+3768 QTAKTEIGR
-3777 LTDLN
+3777 LSDLN
-3782 NAQRTAANAEVDQ
+3782 NAQQTSANAEVDQ

-3827 NTKRS
+3827 TTKRS
-3832 VNYTDADQPKQQA
+3832 VNYTDADHPKQQA

-3851 QAEAITNANGSNAN
+3851 QAEGITNANGSNAD
-3865 ETQVQAALNQLN
+3865 EAQVQTALNQLN
-3877 QAKNDLN
+3877 QAKNNLN
-3884 GDNKVAQAKETAK
+3884 GDNKVAKAKEAAK

-3923 VADVTAAQNTAN
+3923 VAGVTAAQNTAN

-3977 AQGILDKANGQNMTK
+3977 AQGILDKAHGQNMTK

-3998 LNQVTTAKN
+3998 LNQVTNAKN

-4045 GATTVN
+4045 DATTVN
-4051 GVNSVKTKAQDLDG
+4051 GVNGVKTKAQDLDG
-4065 AMQRLESAIA
+4065 AMQRLQSAIA
-4075 NKDQTKASENYID
+4075 NKDQTKANENYID

-4097 DNAIIQAESYL
+4097 DNAITQAESYL

-4123 AIQSVT
+4123 TIQSVT

-4190 NAMDQLKQAIADHD
+4190 SAMDQLKQAIADHD

-4333 ASQPYVDADTD
+4333 ASQPYVDADRD

-4359 INATSQPTLNPSA
+4359 INATSQPTLDPSA

-4377 NQVNTNKTALNG
+4377 NQVSTNKTALNG
-4389 AQNLANKKQETT
+4389 AQNLENKKQETT

-4427 ISTVNQVKTKAEQ
+4427 INTVNQVKTKAEQ

-4517 KVTDAKNNANQRLST
+4517 KVTDAKNNANQTLST

-4566 LNTAMGNLKN
+4566 LNTAMGNLKD

-4599 AYNEAVRNAEN
+4599 AYNEAIRNAEK

-4635 KAALNGTQNL
+4635 KAALNGSQNL

-4662 TNAQKDALK
+4662 TNAQKEALK

-4683 QGNEQ
+4683 QG
-4688 KANNV
+4688 
-4693 DAAMDKLRQS
+4693 
-4703 IADNATTKQNQNYT
+4703 
-4717 DASPNKKDAYNNAVT
+4717 
-4732 TAQGIIDQTTNP
+4732 IIDQTTSP
-4744 TLDPTVI
+4744 TLDLTVI

-4791 QKQAVTNQINGAHT
+4791 QKQAVTDQINGAHT

-4821 AMGNLKQAIADKD
+4821 AMGNLKQAIADKND
-4834 ATKATVNFTDADQAK
+4834 TKATVNFTDADQAK

-4885 ATKQALNGNANVQH
+4885 AAKQALNGNANVQH

-4947 AMTQLKQGIADKE
+4947 AMTQLKQGIANKAQIKGSENYHDADTDK
-4960 QTKADGNF
+4960 QTAYDNAVTKAEELLKQTTNPTMDPNTIQQALTKVNDTNQALNGNQKLADAKQAAKTNLGTLDHLNDAQKQALTTQVEQAPDIAT
-4968 VNADPDKQNAYNQ
+4968 VNNVKQNAQNLNNAMTNLSNALQDKTETLNSINFTDADKAKKDAYTN
-4981 AVAKA
+4981 AVAHAEDILSKA
-4986 EALISGTPDVVVTPS
+4986 NGSNASQTEVEQAMQRVNEAKQ
-5001 EITAALNK
+5001 ALNGSDN
-5009 VTQAKNDLNGNTNL
+5009 VQRAKD
-5023 ATAKQNVQQA
+5023 AAKQVITNA
-5033 IDQLP
+5033 ND
-5038 NLNQAQRDEY
+5038 LNQAQKDAL
-5048 NKQITQATLVPNV
+5048 KQQVDAAQTVANV
-5061 NAIQQAATTLND
+5061 NTIKQTAQDLNQ

-5136 NQAKGDL
+5136 TQAKGDL

-5230 YNNAA
+5230 YNNAT

-5248 VLAPDT
+5248 VLTPDT

-5273 KLAQAKQ
+5273 KLAHAKQ
-5280 DALANLDTL
+5280 DAIANLDTL

-5346 HDADVDKQTAY
+5346 HDADADKQTAY

-5390 AKNSL
+5390 AKNGL

-5403 EKQNAKDAVSGMTHL
+5403 EKQNAKDAVNAMTHL

-5432 SPEIATVNQ
+5432 SAEIATVTQ

-5453 DQLSQAINDKDQ
+5453 NQLSQAINDKTQ
-5465 ILADGNYLNADPDKQ
+5465 TLTDGNYLNADPDKQ

-5535 QQLANLTHLNDAQKQ
+5535 QQLVNLTHLNDAQKQ
-5550 SFESQITQAPLV
+5550 SVESQITQASLV

-5567 INQKAQT
+5567 INQKAQA
-5574 LDHAMELLRNSVADN
+5574 LDHAMELLRNSIADN
-5589 QTTLASEDYHDATAQ
+5589 QATLASEDYHDATAQ
-5604 RQNDYNKAVTAANN
+5604 RQNDYNQAVTAANN

-5630 DDVNGATTQV
+5630 DDVNRATTQV
-5640 NNTKVALDGDENLAA
+5640 NNTKVALDGDENLVA

-5675 QQLQSQITQSS
+5675 QQLQSQIARSS

-5712 ADHQA
+5712 ADHQV
-5717 VEQRGNFINADTDK
+5717 VEQRGNFVNADTDK
-5731 QTAYNTAVN
+5731 QTAYTTAVN
-5740 EAAAMIN
+5740 EAEAMIN

-5831 HGLRQSIQDNAATKA
+5831 HGLRESIQDNAATKA

-5875 TATLDNNAINQAAAT
+5875 
-5890 VNTTKAALHG
+5890 
-5900 DVKLQN
+5900 
-5906 DKDHAKQT
+5906 
-5914 VSQLAH
+5914 
-5920 LNNAQKHMEDTLI
+5920 
-5933 DSETT
+5933 
-5938 RTAVKQDLTEAQALD
+5938 
-5953 QLMDALQQSIADK
+5953 
-5966 DATRASSAYVNAEP
+5966 
-5980 NKKQA
+5980 
-5985 YDEAVQNAESIIA
+5985 
-5998 GLNNPTI
+5998 
-6005 NKGNVSSATQA
+6005 
-6016 VISSKNALDGVE
+6016 
-6028 RLAQDKQ
+6028 
-6035 TAGNSLNHLDQ
+6035 
-6046 LTPAQQ
+6046 
-6052 QALEN
+6052 
-6057 QINNATTR
+6057 
-6065 DKVAEIIAQAQA
+6065 
-6077 LNEAM
+6077 
-6082 KALKES
+6082 
-6088 IKDQPQTEASSKFIN
+6088 
-6103 EDQAQ
+6103 
-6108 KDAYTQAV
+6108 
-6116 QHAKDLI
+6116 
-6123 NKTTDPTLAKSIIDQ
+6123 
-6138 ATQAVTD
+6138 
-6145 AKNNLHGDQK
+6145 
-6155 LAQDKQRATE
+6155 
-6165 TLNNLSNLNTPQRQ
+6165 
-6179 ALENQINNAAT
+6179 
-6190 RGEVAQKLTEA
+6190 
-6201 QALNQAMEALRNSI
+6201 
-6215 QDQQQTEA
+6215 
-6223 GSKFI
+6223 
-6228 NEDKPQK
+6228 
-6235 DAYQAAVQN
+6235 
-6244 AKDLINQ
+6244 
-6251 TNNPT
+6251 
-6256 LDKAQVE
+6256 
-6263 QLTQAVNQAKDNLH
+6263 
-6277 GDQKLA
+6277 
-6283 DDKQHAV
+6283 
-6290 TDLNQ
+6290 
-6295 LNGLNNPQRQALES
+6295 
-6309 QINNAA
+6309 
-6315 TRDEV
+6315 
-6320 AQKLAEAKALDQ
+6320 
-6332 AMQALRNSIQDQ
+6332 
-6344 QQTESG
+6344 
-6350 SKFINED
+6350 
-6357 KPQKDA
+6357 
-6363 YQAAVQNAKDL
+6363 
-6374 INQTGNPTLDKSQV
+6374 
-6388 EQLTQAVTTAKDNL
+6388 
-6402 HGDQKLARDQQQAV
+6402 
-6416 TTVNALPNLNHAQQQ
+6416 
-6431 ALTDAINAAPTRT
+6431 
-6444 EVAQHV
+6444 
-6450 QTATELDHAMET
+6450 
-6462 LKNKVDQVNTDK
+6462 
-6474 AQPNYTEAS
+6474 
-6483 TDKKEAVDQALQAAQ
+6483 
-6498 SITDPTNGSN
+6498 
-6508 ANKDAVEQAL
+6508 
-6518 TKLQEKENELNGN
+6518 
-6531 ERVAEAKTQAKQ
+6531 
-6543 TIDQLTHLNADQ
+6543 
-6555 IATAKQNIDQA
+6555 
-6566 TKLQPI
+6566 
-6572 AELVDQATQLNQSMD
+6572 
-6587 QLQQAVNEHANVE
+6587 
-6600 QTVDYTQ
+6600 
-6607 ADSDKQNAYKQA
+6607 
-6619 IADAENVLKQNA
+6619 
-6631 NKQQVDQALQNILN
+6631 
-6645 AKQAL
+6645 
-6650 NGDERVA
+6650 
-6657 LAKTNG
+6657 
-6663 KHDID
+6663 
-6668 QLNALNNAQQDG
+6668 
-6680 FKGRIDQSNDLNQIQ
+6680 
-6695 QIVDEA
+6695 
-6701 KALNRAM
+6701 
-6708 DQLSQEITGNE
+6708 
-6719 GRTKG
+6719 
-6724 STNYVNA
+6724 
-6731 DTQVKQVYDEAV
+6731 
-6743 DKAKQAL
+6743 
-6750 DKSTGQNLTAEQ
+6750 
-6762 VIKLNDAI
+6762 
-6770 TAAKKA
+6770 
-6776 LNGEER
+6776 
-6782 LNNRKAEAL
+6782 
-6791 QRLDQLTHLNN
+6791 
-6802 AQRQLAI
+6802 
-6809 QQINNAETLN
+6809 
-6819 KASRAINRATKLD
+6819 
-6832 NAMGAVQQ
+6832 
-6840 YIDEQ
+6840 
-6845 HLGVISSTNYINAD
+6845 
-6859 DNLKA
+6859 
-6864 NYDNAIANAAHELD
+6864 
-6878 KVQGNAIAKAEAE
+6878 
-6891 QLKQNI
+6891 
-6897 IDAQNALNGDQN
+6897 
-6909 LANAKDKAN
+6909 
-6918 AFVNSL
+6918 
-6924 NGLNQQ
+6924 
-6930 QQDLAHKAINNADT
+6930 
-6944 VSDVTDIVNNQIDL
+6944 
-6958 NDAMETLKH
+6958 
-6967 LVDNEIPNAEQTV
+6967 
-6980 NYQNADDNAKTNFDD
+6980 
-6995 AKRLANTLLN
+6995 
-7005 SDNTNVNDI
+7005 
-7014 NGAIQTVN
+7014 
-7022 DAIHNLNGDQRLQ
+7022 
-7035 DAKDKAIQSINQ
+7035 
-7047 ALANKLKEIEASNA
+7047 
-7061 TDQDKLIAKN
+7061 
-7071 KAEELANSIINNI
+7071 
-7084 NKATSNQAVSQ
+7084 
-7095 VQTAGNHAIEQV
+7095 
-7107 HANEIP
+7107 
-7113 KAKID
+7113 
-7118 ANKDVDKQVQSLID
+7118 
-7132 EIDRNPN
+7132 
-7139 LTDKEKQAL
+7139 
-7148 KDRIN
+7148 
-7153 QILQQGHNGIN
+7153 
-7164 NAMTKEEIEQAKAQ
+7164 
-7178 LAQALQDIKDLVKA
+7178 
-7192 KEDAKQDVD
+7192 
-7201 KQVQALI
+7201 
-7208 DEIDQNPNLT
+7208 
-7218 DKEKQALKDRI
+7218 
-7229 NQILQQGHN
+7229 
-7238 GINNAMTK
+7238 
-7246 EEIEQ
+7246 
-7251 AKAQLAQALQDIK
+7251 
-7264 DLVKAKENAKQDI
+7264 
-7277 DKRVQALI
+7277 
-7285 DEIDQNPNLTDKEKQ
+7285 
-7300 ALKDRI
+7300 
-7306 NQILQQ
+7306 
-7312 GHNDIN
+7312 
-7318 NALTKEEIEQ
+7318 
-7328 AKAQLAQA
+7328 
-7336 LQDIKDLVK
+7336 
-7345 AKEDAKN
+7345 
-7352 AIKALANA
+7352 
-7360 KRDQINSNPDLT
+7360 NSN
-7372 PEQKAKAL
+7372 
-7380 KEIDEAEKRALQNVE
+7380 
-7395 NAQTIDQLNR
+7395 
-7405 GLNLG
+7405 
-7410 LDDIRNTHVWEV
+7410 IR
-7422 DEQPAVNE
+7422 
-7430 IFEATPEQIL
+7430 
-7440 VNGEL
+7440 
-7445 IVHRDDIIT
+7445 
-7454 EQDILAHINLIDQLS
+7454 
-7469 AEVIDT
+7469 
-7475 PSTATISDSL
+7475 
-7485 TAKVEVTLLDGSK
+7485 
-7498 VIVNVPVKVVEKELS
+7498 
-7513 VVKQQ
+7513 
-7518 AIESI
+7518 
-7523 ENAAQQ
+7523 
-7529 KIDEINNSVTLTL
+7529 
-7542 EQKEAAI
+7542 
-7549 AEVNK
+7549 
-7554 LKQQAI
+7554 
-7560 DYINNAPDVHSV
+7560 
-7572 EEIQQQ
+7572 
-7578 EQAHIEQFYPEQFT
+7578 
-7592 IEQAKSNAIKSIEDA
+7592 
-7607 IQHMIDEIKARTDL
+7607 
-7621 TDKEKQE
+7621 
-7628 AIAKLNQ
+7628 
-7635 LKEQAI
+7635 
-7641 QAIQRAQSID
+7641 
-7651 EISEQLEQ
+7651 
-7659 FKAQMK
+7659 
-7665 AANPTAKELAK
+7665 
-7676 RKQEAI
+7676 
-7682 SRIKDF
+7682 
-7688 SNEKINSIRNSE
+7688 
-7700 IGTTDEKQAAM
+7700 
-7711 NQINEIV
+7711 
-7718 LETIR
+7718 
-7723 DINNAHTLQ
+7723 
-7732 QVEAALNNGIARIS
+7732 
-7746 AVQIVISDRAKQS
+7746 
-7759 SSTGNESNSHLTI
+7759 
-7772 GYGTANHPFNS
+7772 
-7783 STIGHKKK
+7783 
-7791 IDEDDD
+7791 
-7797 IDPLHMRHFSNNF
+7797 
-7810 GNVIKNA
+7810 
-7817 IGVVGISGLLAS
+7817 
-7829 FWFFIAKRRRK
+7829 
-7840 EDEEE
+7840 
-7845 ELEIRDNNKDS
+7845 
-7856 IKETLDDTK
+7856 
-7865 HLPLL
+7865 
-7870 FAKRRRKE
+7870 
-7878 DEEDVTVEEKD
+7878 
-7889 TLNNGESLDKVKH
+7889 
-7902 TPFFLPKR
+7902 
-7910 RRKEDEED
+7910 
-7918 VEVTNENTDEKVL
+7918 
-7931 QDNEHSPILIA
+7931 
-7942 KRRKDKEVDVE
+7942 
-7953 TTTSIES
+7953 
-7960 NEDDA
+7960 
-7965 PLLLAKKKNQ
+7965 
-7975 KDNQSKG
+7975 
-7982 KKSASKNLLKS
+7982 

>member
-1 MGNGAEHSKTINV
+1 MNYRDKIQKFSIRKYTVGTFSTVIATLVFLGFNTSQAHAAETNQPASVVKQKQQSNNEQTENRESQVQNSQNSQNSQSLTATHENEQPNISQANLVDQKVAQSSTTNDEQPASQNVNTKKDSATAATTQPDKEESKHKQNESQSANKNGNDNRAAHVENHEANVVTASDSSDNGNVQHDRNELQAFFDANYHDYRFIDRENADSGTFNYVKGIFDKINTLLGSNDPINNKDLQLAYKELEQAVALIRTMPQRQQTSRRSNRIQTRSVESRAAEPRSVSDYQNANSSYYVENANDGSGYPVGTYINASSKGAPYNLPTTPWNTLKASDSKEIALMTAKQTGDGYQWVIKFNKGHAPHQNMIFWFALPADQVPVGRTDFVTVNSDGTNVQWSHGAGAGANKPLQQMWEYGVNDPHRSHDFKIRNRSGQVIYDWPTVHIYSLEDLSRASDYFSEAGATPATKAFGRQNFEYINGQKPAESPGVPKVYTFIGQGDASYTISFKTQGPTVNKLYYAAGGRALEYNQLFMYSQLYVESTQDHQQRLNGLRQVVNRTYRIGTTKRVEVSQGNVQTKKVLESTNLNIDDFVDDPLSYVKTPSNKVLGFYSNNANTNAFRPGGAQQLNEYQLSQLFTDQKLQEAARTRNPIRLMIGFDYPDAYGNSETLVPVNLTVLPEIQHNIKFFKNDDTQNIAEKPFSKQAGHPVFYVYAGNQGNASVNLGGSVTSIQPLRINLTSNENFTDKDWQITGIPRTLHIENSTNRPNNARERNIELVGNLLPGDYFGTIRFGRKEQLFEIRVKPHTPTITTTAEQLRGTALQKVPVNISGIPLDPSALVYLVAPTNQTTNGGSEADQIPSGYTILATGTPDGVHNTITIQPKDYVVFIPPVGKQIRAVVYYNKVVASNMSNAVTILPDDIPPTINNPVGINAKYYRGDEVSFTMGVSDRHSGLKSTTITTLPSGWTSNLTKSDNKNGSLAITGRVSMNQAFNSDITFKVSATDNVNNTTNDSQSKHVSIHVGKISEDAHPIVLGNTEKVVVVNPTAVSNDEKQSIITAFMNKNQNIRGYLASTDPVTVDNNGNVTLHYRDGSSTTLDATNVMTYEPVVKSEYQTANAAKTATVTIAKGQSFNIGDIKQYFTLSNGQAIPSGTFTNITSDRTIPTAQEVSQMNAGTQLYHITATNAYHKDSEDFYISLKIIDVKQPEGDQRVYRTSTYDLTTDEISKVKQAFINANRDVITLAEGDISVTNTPNGANVSTITVNINKGRLTKSFASNLANMNFLRWVNFPQDYTVSWTNAKIANRPTDGGLSWSDDHKSLIYRYDATLGTQITTNDILTMLKATTTVPGLRNNITGNEKSQAEAGGRPNFRTTGYSQSNATTDGQRQFTLNGQVIQVLDIINPSNGYGGQPVTNSNTRANHSNSTVVNVNEPAANGAGAFTIDHVVKSNSTHNASDAVYKAQLYLTPYGPKQYVEHLNQNTGNTTDAINIYFVPSDLVNPTISVGNYTNHQVFSGETFTNTITANDNFGVQSVTVPNTSQITGTVDNNHQHVSATAPNVTSATNKTINLLATDTSGNTATTSFNVTVKPLRDKYRVGTSSTAANPVRIANISNNATVSQADQTTIINSLTFTETVPNRSYARASANEITSKTVSNVSCTGNNANVTVTVTYQDGTTSTVTVPVKHVIPEIVAHSHYTVQGQDFPAGNGSSASDYFKLSNGSDIPDATITWVSGQAPNKDNTRIGEDITVTAHILIDGETTPITKTATYKVVRTVPKHVFETARGVLYPGVSDMYDAKQYVKPVNNSWSTNAQHMNFQFVGTYGPNKDVVGISTRLIRVTYDNRQTEDLTILSKVKPDPPRIDANSVTYKAGLTNQEIKVNNVLNNSSVKLFKADNTPLNVTNITHGSGFSSVVTVSDALPNGGIKAKSSISMNNVTYTTQDEHGQVVTVTRNESVDSNDSATVTVTPQLQATTEGAVFIKGGDGFDFGHVERFIQNPPHGATVAWHDSPDTWKNTVGNTHKTAVVTLPNGQGTRNVEVPVKVYPVANAKAPSRDVKGQNLTNGTDAINYITFDPNTNTNGITAAWANRQQPNNQQAGVQHLNVDVTYPGISAAKRVPVTLNVYQFEFPQTTYTTTVGGTLASGTQASGYAQMQNATGLPTDGFTYKWNRDTTGTNDANWSAMNKPNVAKVVNAKYDVIYNGHTFATSLPAKFVVKDVQPAKPTVTETAAGAITIAPGANQTVNTHAGNVTTYADKLVIKRNGNVVTTFTRRNNTSPWVKEASAATVAGIAGTNNGITVAAGTFNPADTIQVVATQGSGETVSDEQRSDDFTVVAPQPNQATTKIWQNGHIDITPNNPSGHLINPTQAMDIAYTEKVGNGAEHSKTINV

-161 NHLDDPVSTEG
+161 NHLDDPVSTDG

-217 TKVRAAQTK
+217 TKVQAAQTK
-226 IDQAKALLQNKED
+226 INEAKALLQNKED

-434 QSSIQAYEN
+434 QSSIQAYED

-518 STSVAT
+518 SASIAA

-556 TAANAAKTALDQARN
+556 TAANAAKSALDQARN

-658 DKAPLQNAKTQL
+658 DKAPLQTAKTQL

-900 QAVNDIKQTTHSL
+900 QAVNDIKQTTQSL

-970 DVNNALSN
+970 DVTNALSN

-1213 SNGQNKTKDQVTE
+1213 SYGQNKTKDQVTE
-1226 AMNQL
+1226 AMNQV

-1270 NQINSGTTV
+1270 NQINNGTTV
-1279 AGVHTVQSNA
+1279 AGVQTVQSNA

-1393 NLISQISSATRVSG
+1393 NLISQITSATRVSG

-1415 QHLDQAMASLQSGIN
+1415 QHLDQAMASLQNGIN

-1455 ITAAKAILNKST
+1455 ITAAKAILNKQH
-1467 GPNTAQNAVEA
+1467 GPNTAQNDVEA
-1478 ALQRVNNAK
+1478 ALRRVNTAK

-1525 SQATNLAGVESVKQS
+1525 SQATNLAGVESVKES

-1643 KDALKTQ
+1643 KDALKAQ

-1661 DVQRN
+1661 DVQHN

-1704 TTKVTNAEHI
+1704 TTKVTNAENI

-2869 TTKEHALNGAQNL
+2869 TTKEHALNGA
-2882 AQAKT
+2882 
-2887 TAKNNLNNL
+2887 
-2896 TSINNAQKDALT
+2896 
-2908 RSIDGATTVA
+2908 
-2918 GVNQETAKAT
+2918 
-2928 ELNNAMHSLQN
+2928 
-2939 GINDEAQTKQ
+2939 
-2949 TQKYLD
+2949 
-2955 AEPIKKSAYDQAV
+2955 
-2968 NAAKAILTKA
+2968 
-2978 SGQNVDKAA
+2978 
-2987 VEQALQNVNSTKT
+2987 
-3000 ALNGDAKLNEAKAA
+3000 
-3014 AKQTLGTL
+3014 
-3022 THINNAQRTALD
+3022 
-3034 NEITQATNVEGVNT
+3034 
-3048 VKAKAQQLDGAMGQ
+3048 
-3062 LETSIRDKDT
+3062 
-3072 TLQSQNYQDA
+3072 
-3082 DDAKRTAYSQAV
+3082 
-3094 NAAATILNKT
+3094 
-3104 AGGNT
+3104 
-3109 PKADVE
+3109 
-3115 RAMQAVTQANTAL
+3115 
-3128 NGIQNLERAK
+3128 
-3138 QAANTAITN
+3138 
-3147 ASDLNTKQK
+3147 
-3156 EALKAQVT
+3156 
-3164 SAGRV
+3164 
-3169 SAANGVEHT
+3169 
-3178 ATELNTAMTA
+3178 
-3188 LKRAIADKAETK
+3188 
-3200 ASGNYVNA
+3200 
-3208 DANKRQAYDEKVT
+3208 
-3221 AAENIVS
+3221 
-3228 GTPTPTLTPAD
+3228 
-3239 VTNAATQVTNAK
+3239 
-3251 TQLNG
+3251 
-3256 NHNLEVAKQN
+3256 
-3266 ANTAIDGLTSLNGPQ
+3266 
-3281 KAKLKEQ
+3281 
-3288 VGQATTLPNVQT
+3288 
-3300 VRDNAQTLNSAMKGL
+3300 
-3315 RDSIANEATIKA
+3315 
-3327 GQNYTDASPN
+3327 
-3337 NRSEYDSAVTAAK
+3337 
-3350 AIIDQTTSPSMNAQE
+3350 
-3365 INQAKDQVTAKQ
+3365 
-3377 QALNGQ
+3377 
-3383 ENLRTAQTNAK
+3383 
-3394 QHLNG
+3394 
-3399 LSDLTDAQKDAVKR
+3399 
-3413 QIEGATHVNEVTQ
+3413 
-3426 AQNNADALNTAMTN
+3426 
-3440 LKNGIQDQNTIKQ
+3440 
-3453 GVNFTD
+3453 
-3459 ADEAKRN
+3459 
-3466 AYTNAVTQAE
+3466 
-3476 QILNKAQ
+3476 
-3483 GPNTAKDNVESAL
+3483 
-3496 QNVQRAKNE
+3496 
-3505 LNGNQNVAN
+3505 
-3514 AKSTAKNAL
+3514 
-3523 NNLTSINNAQ
+3523 
-3533 KEALK
+3533 
-3538 TQIEGASTVAGVNQV
+3538 
-3553 STTASELNTAMSN
+3553 
-3566 LQSGINDEAAT
+3566 
-3577 KAAQKYTDADRD
+3577 
-3589 KQTAYND
+3589 
-3596 AVTAAKTLLDKT
+3596 
-3608 AGSNDNKAAVEQAL
+3608 
-3622 QRVNTAKTALNGD
+3622 
-3635 ARLNEAKNTA
+3635 
-3645 KQQLATMSHLTN
+3645 
-3657 AQKANLTE
+3657 
-3665 QIERGTTVAGVQG
+3665 
-3678 IQANAGTLDQAM
+3678 
-3690 NQLRQSIASKDTTKS
+3690 
-3705 SEDYQ
+3705 
-3710 DANADLQ
+3710 
-3717 NAYNRAVSDA
+3717 
-3727 EGIISATNNPEM
+3727 
-3739 NPDTI
+3739 
-3744 NQKASQVNS
+3744 
-3753 AKSALNGDEKLAAAK
+3753 
-3768 QTAKTDIGR
+3768 
-3777 LTDLN
+3777 
-3782 NAQRTAANAEVDQ
+3782 
-3795 APNLA
+3795 
-3800 AVTAAKNKATS
+3800 
-3811 LNTAM
+3811 
-3816 GNLKHALAEKD
+3816 
-3827 NTKRS
+3827 
-3832 VNYTDADQPKQQA
+3832 
-3845 YDTAVT
+3845 
-3851 QAEAITNANGSNAN
+3851 
-3865 ETQVQAALNQLN
+3865 
-3877 QAKNDLN
+3877 
-3884 GDNKVAQAKETAK
+3884 
-3897 RALASYSNLNNAQ
+3897 
-3910 STAATS
+3910 
-3916 QIDNATT
+3916 
-3923 VADVTAAQNTAN
+3923 
-3935 ELNTAMGQLQ
+3935 
-3945 NGINDQNTVKQQVN
+3945 
-3959 FTDADQGKKDA
+3959 
-3970 YTNAVTN
+3970 
-3977 AQGILDKANGQNMTK
+3977 
-3992 AQVEAA
+3992 
-3998 LNQVTTAKN
+3998 
-4007 ALNGDANVRQA
+4007 
-4018 KSDAKANLGTLTHLN
+4018 
-4033 NAQKQDLTSQIE
+4033 
-4045 GATTVN
+4045 
-4051 GVNSVKTKAQDLDG
+4051 
-4065 AMQRLESAIA
+4065 
-4075 NKDQTKASENYID
+4075 
-4088 ADPTKKTAF
+4088 
-4097 DNAIIQAESYL
+4097 
-4108 NKDHGANKDKQAVEQ
+4108 
-4123 AIQSVT
+4123 
-4129 STENALNGDANLQ
+4129 
-4142 RAKTEATQ
+4142 
-4150 AIDNLTHLNTPQKT
+4150 
-4164 ALKQQV
+4164 
-4170 NAAQRVSGV
+4170 
-4179 TDLKNSATSLN
+4179 
-4190 NAMDQLKQAIADHD
+4190 
-4204 TIVAGG
+4204 
-4210 NYTNA
+4210 
-4215 SPDKQ
+4215 
-4220 GAYTDAYNA
+4220 
-4229 AKNIVNGSPNVITNA
+4229 
-4244 ADVTAATQRVNN
+4244 
-4256 AETGLNGDTNL
+4256 
-4267 ATAKQQAKDA
+4267 
-4277 LRQMTHLSD
+4277 
-4286 AQKQS
+4286 
-4291 ITGQIDSAT
+4291 
-4300 QVTGVQSVKD
+4300 
-4310 NATNLDNAM
+4310 
-4319 NQLRNSIANKDEVK
+4319 
-4333 ASQPYVDADTD
+4333 
-4344 KQNAYNTA
+4344 
-4352 VTSAENI
+4352 
-4359 INATSQPTLNPSA
+4359 
-4372 VTQAA
+4372 
-4377 NQVNTNKTALNG
+4377 
-4389 AQNLANKKQETT
+4389 
-4401 ANINQLSHLNNAQK
+4401 
-4415 QDLNTQVTNAPN
+4415 
-4427 ISTVNQVKTKAEQ
+4427 
-4440 LDQAM
+4440 
-4445 ERLINGIQDK
+4445 
-4455 DQVKQSVNF
+4455 
-4464 TDADPEKQTAY
+4464 
-4475 NNAVTAA
+4475 
-4482 ENIINQANGTNANQ
+4482 
-4496 SQVEAALSTVTTT
+4496 
-4509 KQALNGDR
+4509 
-4517 KVTDAKNNANQRLST
+4517 
-4532 LDNLNNAQKGAVTG
+4532 
-4546 NINQAHTVAE
+4546 
-4556 VTQAIQTAQE
+4556 
-4566 LNTAMGNLKN
+4566 
-4576 SLNDKDTTLGSQ
+4576 
-4588 NFADADPEKKN
+4588 
-4599 AYNEAVRNAEN
+4599 
-4610 ILNKST
+4610 
-4616 GTNVPKDQVEAA
+4616 
-4628 MNQVNTT
+4628 
-4635 KAALNGTQNL
+4635 
-4645 EKAKQHANT
+4645 
-4654 AIDGLSHL
+4654 
-4662 TNAQKDALK
+4662 
-4671 QLVQQSTTVAEA
+4671 
-4683 QGNEQ
+4683 
-4688 KANNV
+4688 
-4693 DAAMDKLRQS
+4693 
-4703 IADNATTKQNQNYT
+4703 
-4717 DASPNKKDAYNNAVT
+4717 
-4732 TAQGIIDQTTNP
+4732 
-4744 TLDPTVI
+4744 
-4751 NQAAGQVST
+4751 
-4760 TKNALNGNENLEA
+4760 
-4773 AKQQATQSLGSL
+4773 
-4785 DNLNNA
+4785 
-4791 QKQAVTNQINGAHT
+4791 HT

-4885 ATKQALNGNANVQH
+4885 AAKQALNGNANVQH

-4986 EALISGTPDVVVTPS
+4986 EALISATPDVVVTPS

-5023 ATAKQNVQQA
+5023 ATAKQNVQHA

-5048 NKQITQATLVPNV
+5048 SKQITQATLVPNV

-5084 KDQTKANG
+5084 KA
-5092 NFVNADTDKQN
+5092 
-5103 AYNNAVAHAEQIIS
+5103 QI
-5117 GTPNAN
+5117 
-5123 VDPQQVAQALQQV
+5123 
-5136 NQAKGDL
+5136 KG
-5143 NGNHNLQVAKDNAN
+5143 
-5157 TAIDQL
+5157 
-5163 PNLNQPQKTALKD
+5163 
-5176 QVSHAE
+5176 
-5182 LVTGVNAIKQNADAL
+5182 
-5197 NNAMGTLKQQIQ
+5197 
-5209 ANSQVPQSVDFTQA
+5209 
-5223 DQDKQQA
+5223 
-5230 YNNAA
+5230 
-5235 NQAQQIANGTPTP
+5235 
-5248 VLAPDT
+5248 
-5254 VTQAVTTMNQAKDA
+5254 
-5268 LNGDE
+5268 
-5273 KLAQAKQ
+5273 
-5280 DALANLDTL
+5280 
-5289 RDLNQ
+5289 
-5294 PQRDALRN
+5294 
-5302 QINQAQALATVEQTK
+5302 
-5317 QNAQNVNT
+5317 
-5325 AMGNLKQG
+5325 
-5333 IANKDTVKASENY
+5333 SENY
-5346 HDADVDKQTAY
+5346 HDADPDKQTAY
-5357 TNAVS
+5357 DNAVTK
-5362 QAEGIINQTTN
+5362 AEELLKQTTN
-5373 PTLNPDDIT
+5373 PTMDPNTIQQ
-5382 RALTQVTD
+5382 ALTKVKDTNQALNGNQKLAD
-5390 AKNSL
+5390 AKQA
-5395 NGEAKLAT
+5395 AKTNLGT
-5403 EKQNAKDAVSGMTHL
+5403 LDHL
-5418 NDAQKQALKGQIDQ
+5418 NDAQKQALTTQVEQAPD
-5432 SPEIATVNQ
+5432 IATVNN
-5441 VKQTATSLDQAM
+5441 V
-5453 DQLSQAINDKDQ
+5453 
-5465 ILADGNYLNADPDKQ
+5465 KQ
-5480 NAYKQAVAKAEAL
+5480 NAQNLNNAMTNLNNALQDKTETLNSINFTDADQAKKDAYTNAVSHAEGILSKANGSNAS
-5493 LNKQSG
+5493 Q
-5499 TNEVQAQVESITNEV
+5499 TEVEQAMQRV

-5535 QQLANLTHLNDAQKQ
+5535 QQLANLTHINDAQKQ

-5604 RQNDYNKAVTAANN
+5604 RQNDYNQAVTAANN

-5630 DDVNGATTQV
+5630 DDVNRATTQV
-5640 NNTKVALDGDENLAA
+5640 NNTKVALDGDENLVA

-5712 ADHQA
+5712 ADQQA

-5875 TATLDNNAINQAAAT
+5875 TATLDNNAINQVAAT

-5920 LNNAQKHMEDTLI
+5920 LNNVQKHMEDTLI

-5966 DATRASSAYVNAEP
+5966 DATRVSSAYVNAEP

-6016 VISSKNALDGVE
+6016 VTSSKNALDGVE

-6223 GSKFI
+6223 ASKFI

-6518 TKLQEKENELNGN
+6518 TKLQEKVNELNGN

-6600 QTVDYTQ
+6600 QTIDYTQ
-6607 ADSDKQNAYKQA
+6607 ADSDKQKAYKQA

-6762 VIKLNDAI
+6762 VTKLNDAV

-6782 LNNRKAEAL
+6782 LNNRKSEAL
-6791 QRLDQLTHLNN
+6791 QSLDQLTHLNN

-7014 NGAIQTVN
+7014 NGAIQAVN

-7118 ANKDVDKQVQSLID
+7118 ANKDVDKQVQ
-7132 EIDRNPN
+7132 
-7139 LTDKEKQAL
+7139 
-7148 KDRIN
+7148 
-7153 QILQQGHNGIN
+7153 
-7164 NAMTKEEIEQAKAQ
+7164 
-7178 LAQALQDIKDLVKA
+7178 
-7192 KEDAKQDVD
+7192 
-7201 KQVQALI
+7201 ALI
-7208 DEIDQNPNLT
+7208 DEID
-7218 DKEKQALKDRI
+7218 
-7229 NQILQQGHN
+7229 
-7238 GINNAMTK
+7238 
-7246 EEIEQ
+7246 
-7251 AKAQLAQALQDIK
+7251 
-7264 DLVKAKENAKQDI
+7264 
-7277 DKRVQALI
+7277 
-7285 DEIDQNPNLTDKEKQ
+7285 
-7300 ALKDRI
+7300 
-7306 NQILQQ
+7306 
-7312 GHNDIN
+7312 
-7318 NALTKEEIEQ
+7318 
-7328 AKAQLAQA
+7328 
-7336 LQDIKDLVK
+7336 
-7345 AKEDAKN
+7345 
-7352 AIKALANA
+7352 
-7360 KRDQINSNPDLT
+7360 
-7372 PEQKAKAL
+7372 
-7380 KEIDEAEKRALQNVE
+7380 
-7395 NAQTIDQLNR
+7395 
-7405 GLNLG
+7405 
-7410 LDDIRNTHVWEV
+7410 
-7422 DEQPAVNE
+7422 
-7430 IFEATPEQIL
+7430 
-7440 VNGEL
+7440 
-7445 IVHRDDIIT
+7445 
-7454 EQDILAHINLIDQLS
+7454 
-7469 AEVIDT
+7469 
-7475 PSTATISDSL
+7475 
-7485 TAKVEVTLLDGSK
+7485 
-7498 VIVNVPVKVVEKELS
+7498 
-7513 VVKQQ
+7513 
-7518 AIESI
+7518 
-7523 ENAAQQ
+7523 
-7529 KIDEINNSVTLTL
+7529 
-7542 EQKEAAI
+7542 
-7549 AEVNK
+7549 
-7554 LKQQAI
+7554 
-7560 DYINNAPDVHSV
+7560 
-7572 EEIQQQ
+7572 
-7578 EQAHIEQFYPEQFT
+7578 
-7592 IEQAKSNAIKSIEDA
+7592 
-7607 IQHMIDEIKARTDL
+7607 
-7621 TDKEKQE
+7621 
-7628 AIAKLNQ
+7628 
-7635 LKEQAI
+7635 
-7641 QAIQRAQSID
+7641 
-7651 EISEQLEQ
+7651 
-7659 FKAQMK
+7659 
-7665 AANPTAKELAK
+7665 
-7676 RKQEAI
+7676 
-7682 SRIKDF
+7682 
-7688 SNEKINSIRNSE
+7688 
-7700 IGTTDEKQAAM
+7700 
-7711 NQINEIV
+7711 
-7718 LETIR
+7718 
-7723 DINNAHTLQ
+7723 
-7732 QVEAALNNGIARIS
+7732 
-7746 AVQIVISDRAKQS
+7746 
-7759 SSTGNESNSHLTI
+7759 
-7772 GYGTANHPFNS
+7772 
-7783 STIGHKKK
+7783 
-7791 IDEDDD
+7791 
-7797 IDPLHMRHFSNNF
+7797 
-7810 GNVIKNA
+7810 
-7817 IGVVGISGLLAS
+7817 
-7829 FWFFIAKRRRK
+7829 
-7840 EDEEE
+7840 
-7845 ELEIRDNNKDS
+7845 
-7856 IKETLDDTK
+7856 
-7865 HLPLL
+7865 
-7870 FAKRRRKE
+7870 
-7878 DEEDVTVEEKD
+7878 
-7889 TLNNGESLDKVKH
+7889 
-7902 TPFFLPKR
+7902 
-7910 RRKEDEED
+7910 
-7918 VEVTNENTDEKVL
+7918 
-7931 QDNEHSPILIA
+7931 
-7942 KRRKDKEVDVE
+7942 
-7953 TTTSIES
+7953 
-7960 NEDDA
+7960 
-7965 PLLLAKKKNQ
+7965 
-7975 KDNQSKG
+7975 
-7982 KKSASKNLLKS
+7982 

>member
-1 MGNGAEHSKTINV
+1 M
-14 VRGQNNQW
+14 
-22 TIANKPDYVTLDA
+22 
-35 QTGKVTF
+35 
-42 NANTIKP
+42 
-49 NSSITITPKAGTGHS
+49 
-64 VSSNPSTLTA
+64 
-74 PAAHTVNT
+74 
-82 TEIVKDYGSNVTA
+82 
-95 AEINNAVQVANK
+95 
-107 RTATI
+107 
-112 KNGTAMPTNLAG
+112 
-124 GSTTT
+124 
-129 IPVTVTYNDGS
+129 
-140 TEEVQESIFTK
+140 
-151 ADKRELITAK
+151 
-161 NHLDDPVSTEG
+161 
-172 KKPGTIT
+172 
-179 QYNNAMHNAQQQIN
+179 
-193 TAKTEAQQVINNE
+193 
-206 RATPQQ
+206 
-212 VSDAL
+212 
-217 TKVRAAQTK
+217 
-226 IDQAKALLQNKED
+226 
-239 NSQLVTSKNN
+239 
-249 LQSSVNQVPS
+249 
-259 TAGMTQQSIDN
+259 
-270 YNAKKREAETEITA
+270 
-284 AQRVIDNGDA
+284 
-294 TAQQISDEKHRVDN
+294 
-308 ALTALNQAKHDLT
+308 
-321 ADTHALEQAVQQL
+321 
-334 NRTGTTTGKKPASI
+334 
-348 TAYNNSI
+348 
-355 RALQSDLTSAKNSAN
+355 
-370 AIIQKP
+370 
-376 IRTVQEVQSALT
+376 
-388 NVNRVNERLTQAIN
+388 
-402 QLVPLAD
+402 
-409 NSALR
+409 
-414 TAKTKLD
+414 
-421 EEINKSV
+421 
-428 TTDGMT
+428 
-434 QSSIQAYEN
+434 
-443 AKRAGQTESTNAQNV
+443 
-458 INNGDATDQQIAAE
+458 
-472 KTKVEE
+472 
-478 KYNSLKQAIAGL
+478 
-490 TPDLAPLQTAKTQLQ
+490 
-505 NDIDQ
+505 
-510 PTSTTGMT
+510 
-518 STSVAT
+518 
-524 FNEKLSA
+524 
-531 ARTKIQEI
+531 
-539 DRVLAS
+539 
-545 HPDVATIRQNV
+545 
-556 TAANAAKTALDQARN
+556 
-571 GLTVDKAPLEN
+571 
-582 AKNQLQHSIDTQTS
+582 
-596 TTGMTQDS
+596 
-604 INAYNAKLTAA
+604 
-615 RNKIQQINQVLAGS
+615 
-629 PTVEQ
+629 
-634 INTNTS
+634 
-640 AANQA
+640 
-645 KSDLDH
+645 
-651 ARQALTP
+651 
-658 DKAPLQNAKTQL
+658 
-670 EQSINQPTDTTG
+670 
-682 MTTASLNAYN
+682 
-692 QKLQAARQKLT
+692 
-703 EINQVL
+703 
-709 NGNPTVQNINDKVTE
+709 
-724 ANQAK
+724 
-729 DQLNTARQ
+729 
-737 GLTLDRQPA
+737 
-746 LTTLHGASN
+746 
-755 LNQAQQN
+755 
-762 NFTQQINAAQNHA
+762 
-775 ALETIKSNITALNTA
+775 
-790 MTKLKDSVAD
+790 
-800 NNTIKSGQNYTDA
+800 
-813 TPANKQAYDNAV
+813 
-825 NAAKGVIGETT
+825 
-836 NPTMDVNTVNQKAAS
+836 
-851 VKSTKDALDGQQ
+851 
-863 NLQRAKTEATN
+863 
-874 AITHASDLNQAQKNA
+874 
-889 LTQQVNSAQNV
+889 
-900 QAVNDIKQTTHSL
+900 
-913 NTAMTGLKRGV
+913 
-924 ANHNQV
+924 
-930 VQSDNYVNADT
+930 
-941 NKKNDYNNAYNHAN
+941 
-955 DIINGN
+955 
-961 AQHPVITPS
+961 
-970 DVNNALSN
+970 
-978 VTSKEHALN
+978 
-987 GEAKLNAAKQEANTA
+987 
-1002 LGHLNNLNNAQ
+1002 
-1013 RQNLQSQINGAHQ
+1013 
-1026 IDAVNTIK
+1026 
-1034 QNATNLNSAMGNLRQ
+1034 
-1049 AVADKDQVKR
+1049 
-1059 TEDYADADTAKQNA
+1059 
-1073 YNSAVSS
+1073 
-1080 AETIINQTTN
+1080 
-1090 PTMSV
+1090 
-1095 DDVNRATSAVTSNK
+1095 
-1109 NALNGDEKLAQS
+1109 
-1121 KTDAARAID
+1121 
-1130 ALPHLNNAQKADVKS
+1130 
-1145 KINAASNIAGVNTVK
+1145 
-1160 QQGTDLNTA
+1160 
-1169 MGNLQGAINDEQT
+1169 
-1182 TLNSQNYQD
+1182 
-1191 ATPSKKTAYTNA
+1191 
-1203 VQAAKDILNK
+1203 
-1213 SNGQNKTKDQVTE
+1213 
-1226 AMNQL
+1226 
-1231 NSAKNNLDG
+1231 
-1240 TRLLDQAK
+1240 
-1248 QTAKQQLNNMTH
+1248 
-1260 LTTAQKTNLT
+1260 
-1270 NQINSGTTV
+1270 
-1279 AGVHTVQSNA
+1279 
-1289 NTLDQA
+1289 
-1295 MNTLRQ
+1295 
-1301 SIANKDA
+1301 
-1308 TKASED
+1308 
-1314 YVDANNDKQTAYNN
+1314 
-1328 AVAAAETIINANS
+1328 
-1341 NPEMNPST
+1341 
-1349 ITQKAEQ
+1349 
-1356 VNSSKTALNGDENL
+1356 
-1370 AAAKQNAKT
+1370 
-1379 YLNTLTSITDAQKN
+1379 
-1393 NLISQISSATRVSG
+1393 
-1407 VDTVKQNA
+1407 
-1415 QHLDQAMASLQSGIN
+1415 
-1430 NESQVKSSEKYR
+1430 
-1442 DADTNK
+1442 
-1448 QQEYDNA
+1448 
-1455 ITAAKAILNKST
+1455 
-1467 GPNTAQNAVEA
+1467 
-1478 ALQRVNNAK
+1478 
-1487 DALNGDAK
+1487 
-1495 LIAAQNA
+1495 
-1502 AKQHLGTLTHITTA
+1502 
-1516 QRNDLTNQI
+1516 
-1525 SQATNLAGVESVKQS
+1525 
-1540 ANSLD
+1540 
-1545 GAMGN
+1545 
-1550 LQTAINDKSGT
+1550 
-1561 LASQNFLD
+1561 
-1569 ADEQKRNA
+1569 
-1577 YNQAVSAAETILNKQ
+1577 
-1592 TGPNTAKTAVEQ
+1592 
-1604 ALNNV
+1604 
-1609 NNAKHALNGTQNLNN
+1609 
-1624 AKQAAITAINGASD
+1624 
-1638 LNQKQ
+1638 
-1643 KDALKTQ
+1643 
-1650 ANGAQRVSNAQ
+1650 
-1661 DVQRN
+1661 
-1666 ATELNT
+1666 
-1672 AMGTLKHAIADK
+1672 
-1684 TNTLAS
+1684 
-1690 SKYVNA
+1690 
-1696 DSTKQNAY
+1696 
-1704 TTKVTNAEHI
+1704 
-1714 ISGTPTV
+1714 
-1721 VTTPSEVTAAANQV
+1721 
-1735 NSAKQELNGD
+1735 
-1745 ERLRVAKQNANTA
+1745 
-1758 IDALTQLNTPQ
+1758 
-1769 KAKLKEQVGQANRLE
+1769 
-1784 DVQTVQTNGQALNN
+1784 
-1798 AMKGLRD
+1798 
-1805 SIANETTVK
+1805 
-1814 ASQNYTDASSN
+1814 
-1825 NQSTYNSAVSNA
+1825 
-1837 KGIINQTNNP
+1837 
-1847 TMDTSAITQAT
+1847 
-1858 TQVNNAKNGLNG
+1858 
-1870 AENLRN
+1870 
-1876 AQNTAKQNLNTLSHL
+1876 
-1891 TNNQKSAIS
+1891 
-1900 TQIDRAGHVS
+1900 
-1910 EVTAAKNAATELNT
+1910 
-1924 QMGNL
+1924 
-1929 EQAIHDQNTVKQSVK
+1929 
-1944 FTDADKAKRD
+1944 
-1954 AYTNAVSRAE
+1954 
-1964 AILNKTQGANTS
+1964 
-1976 KQDVEAAIQN
+1976 
-1986 VSSAKNALNG
+1986 
-1996 DQNVTNAKN
+1996 
-2005 AAKNALNN
+2005 
-2013 LTSINNAQ
+2013 
-2021 KRDLTTKID
+2021 
-2030 QATTVAGVEAVS
+2030 
-2042 NTGTQLNTAMANL
+2042 
-2055 QNGINDKTNTLAS
+2055 
-2068 ENYHDADSDKKTA
+2068 
-2081 YTQAV
+2081 
-2086 TNAENI
+2086 
-2092 LNKNSGSNL
+2092 
-2101 DKTAVENALS
+2101 
-2111 QVANAK
+2111 
-2117 GALNGNHNL
+2117 
-2126 EQAKSNANTTI
+2126 
-2137 NGLQHLTTAQ
+2137 
-2147 KDKLKQQV
+2147 
-2155 QQAQNVAGVD
+2155 
-2165 TVKSSANTL
+2165 
-2174 NGAMGTL
+2174 
-2181 RNSIQ
+2181 
-2186 DNTATK
+2186 
-2192 NGQNYLDATGS
+2192 
-2203 NKTNYNNAVDSAN
+2203 
-2216 GVINATSNPNM
+2216 
-2227 DANAINQ
+2227 
-2234 IATQVTST
+2234 
-2242 KNALDGTHNLTQAK
+2242 
-2256 QTATNAIDG
+2256 
-2265 ATNLNKAQKD
+2265 
-2275 ALKAQVTSA
+2275 
-2284 QRVANVTSIQQT
+2284 
-2296 ANELNTAMGQLQ
+2296 
-2308 HGIDDENATKQTQ
+2308 
-2321 KYRDAE
+2321 
-2327 QSKKTAYDQAVAA
+2327 
-2340 AKAILNKQTGSN
+2340 
-2352 SDKAAVDRALQQVT
+2352 
-2366 STKDALNGDAKLAE
+2366 
-2380 AKAAAKQNLGT
+2380 
-2391 LNHITNAQ
+2391 
-2399 RTDLEG
+2399 
-2405 QINQATTVDG
+2405 
-2415 VNTVKTNANTLDGAM
+2415 
-2430 NSLQGSINDKDATL
+2430 
-2444 RNQNYLDADESK
+2444 
-2456 RNAYTQAVTAAE
+2456 
-2468 GILNKQTGGN
+2468 
-2478 TSKADVDNA
+2478 
-2487 LNAVTRAKA
+2487 
-2496 ALNGAENLRNAKTSA
+2496 
-2511 TNTINGLPNLT
+2511 
-2522 QLQKDNLKHQ
+2522 
-2532 VEQAQN
+2532 
-2538 VAGVNGVKDK
+2538 
-2548 GNTLNTA
+2548 
-2555 MGALRTSIQNDNT
+2555 
-2568 TKTSQ
+2568 
-2573 NYLDASDSNKNNYN
+2573 
-2587 TAVNNANG
+2587 
-2595 VINATNNPNMD
+2595 
-2606 ANAINGMANQ
+2606 
-2616 VNTTK
+2616 
-2621 AALNGVQNLA
+2621 
-2631 QAKTNA
+2631 
-2637 TNTIN
+2637 
-2642 NAHDLNQKQ
+2642 
-2651 KDALKTQVNNAQRVS
+2651 
-2666 DANNVQH
+2666 
-2673 TATELNGAMTALKAA
+2673 
-2688 IADKE
+2688 
-2693 RTKAS
+2693 
-2698 GNYVNADQE
+2698 
-2707 KRQAYDSK
+2707 
-2715 VTNAENIINGTP
+2715 
-2727 NATLTVNDV
+2727 
-2736 NSATSQVNAAKT
+2736 
-2748 ALNGDNNLR
+2748 
-2757 VAKENANNTIDGL
+2757 
-2770 AQLNNAQKAK
+2770 NNAQKAK

-2787 ATTLEGVQTVKNSS
+2787 ATTLDGVQTVKNSS

-2832 TNRNEYDS
+2832 NNRNEYDS

-2854 PTMEPNTITQATSQV
+2854 PTMEPNTITQVTSQV
-2869 TTKEHALNGAQNL
+2869 TTKEQALNGARNL

-2939 GINDEAQTKQ
+2939 GINDETQTKQ

-2955 AEPIKKSAYDQAV
+2955 AEPSKKSAYDQAV

-3128 NGIQNLERAK
+3128 NGIQNLDRAK

-3300 VRDNAQTLNSAMKGL
+3300 VRDNAQTLNTAMKGL

-3327 GQNYTDASPN
+3327 GQNYTDASQN
-3337 NRSEYDSAVTAAK
+3337 KQTDYNSAVTAAK
-3350 AIIDQTTSPSMNAQE
+3350 AIIGQTTSPSMNAQE

-3483 GPNTAKDNVESAL
+3483 GPNTSKDGVETAL
-3496 QNVQRAKNE
+3496 ENVQRAKNE

-3514 AKSTAKNAL
+3514 AKTTAKNAL

-3538 TQIEGASTVAGVNQV
+3538 SQIEGATTVAGVNQV

-3566 LQSGINDEAAT
+3566 LQNGINDEAAT
-3577 KAAQKYTDADRD
+3577 KAAQKYTDADRE

-3635 ARLNEAKNTA
+3635 ERLNEAKNTA
-3645 KQQLATMSHLTN
+3645 KQQVATMSHLTD
-3657 AQKANLTE
+3657 AQKANLTS
-3665 QIERGTTVAGVQG
+3665 QIESGTTVAGVQG

-3690 NQLRQSIASKDTTKS
+3690 NQLRQSIASKDATKS

-3717 NAYNRAVSDA
+3717 NAYNDAVTNA

-3768 QTAKTDIGR
+3768 QTAKSDIGR

-3884 GDNKVAQAKETAK
+3884 GDNKVAQAKESAK

-3923 VADVTAAQNTAN
+3923 VAGVTAAQNTAN

-3977 AQGILDKANGQNMTK
+3977 AQGILDKAHGQNMTK

-4051 GVNSVKTKAQDLDG
+4051 GVNGVKTKAQDLDG
-4065 AMQRLESAIA
+4065 AMQRLQSAIA

-4097 DNAIIQAESYL
+4097 DNAITQAESYL

-4142 RAKTEATQ
+4142 RAKTEAIQ

-4204 TIVAGG
+4204 TIVASG

-4319 NQLRNSIANKDEVK
+4319 NQLRNSIANKDDVK
-4333 ASQPYVDADTD
+4333 ASQPYVDADRD

-4352 VTSAENI
+4352 VTNAENI
-4359 INATSQPTLNPSA
+4359 INATSQPTLDPSA

-4377 NQVNTNKTALNG
+4377 NQVSTNKTALNG

-4509 KQALNGDR
+4509 KQELNGDR
-4517 KVTDAKNNANQRLST
+4517 KVTDAKNNANQTLST

-4599 AYNEAVRNAEN
+4599 AYNEAVHNAEN

-4628 MNQVNTT
+4628 MNQVNAT

-4662 TNAQKDALK
+4662 TNAQKEALK

-4717 DASPNKKDAYNNAVT
+4717 DASQNKKDAYNNAVT
-4732 TAQGIIDQTTNP
+4732 TAQGIIDQTTSP

-4773 AKQQATQSLGSL
+4773 AKQQASQSLGSL

-4791 QKQAVTNQINGAHT
+4791 QKQTVTDQINGAHT

-4870 NATQTE
+4870 NATQAE
-4876 VEQAIQQVN
+4876 VEQAIKQVN
-4885 ATKQALNGNANVQH
+4885 AAKQALNGNANVQH

-4986 EALISGTPDVVVTPS
+4986 EALISATPDVVVTPS

-5023 ATAKQNVQQA
+5023 ATAKQNVQHA

-5048 NKQITQATLVPNV
+5048 SKQITQATLVPNI

-5073 AMTQLKQGIAD
+5073 AMTQLKQGIANKAQIKGSENYHDADTDKQTAYDNAVTKAEELLKQTTNPTMDPNTIQQALTKVNDTNQALNGNQKLADAKQDAKTTLGTLDHLNDAQKQALTTQVEQAPDIATVNNVKQNAQNLNNAMTNLNNALQDKTETLNSINFTDADQAKKDAYTNAVSHAEGILSKANGSNASQTEVEQAMQRVNEAKQVLNGNDNVQRAKDAAKQVITNANDLNQAMTQLKQGIAD

-5235 NQAQQIANGTPTP
+5235 NQAQQIANGIPTP
-5248 VLAPDT
+5248 VLTPDT

-5280 DALANLDTL
+5280 EALANLDTL

-5325 AMGNLKQG
+5325 AMSNLKQG

-5346 HDADVDKQTAY
+5346 HDADADKQTAY

-5373 PTLNPDDIT
+5373 PTLNPDEIT

-5390 AKNSL
+5390 AKNGL

-5453 DQLSQAINDKDQ
+5453 DQLSQAINDKAQ
-5465 ILADGNYLNADPDKQ
+5465 TLADGNYLNADPDKQ

-5604 RQNDYNKAVTAANN
+5604 RQNDYNQAVTAANN

-5875 TATLDNNAINQAAAT
+5875 TATLDNNAINQAATT

-5980 NKKQA
+5980 NKKQS

-6315 TRDEV
+6315 TRGEV

-6483 TDKKEAVDQALQAAQ
+6483 TDKKEAVDQALQAAE

-6508 ANKDAVEQAL
+6508 ANKDAVDQVL

-6708 DQLSQEITGNE
+6708 DQLSQEITDNE

-6731 DTQVKQVYDEAV
+6731 DTQVKQVYDETV

-6750 DKSTGQNLTAEQ
+6750 DKSTGQNLTAKQ
-6762 VIKLNDAI
+6762 VIKLNDAV

-7014 NGAIQTVN
+7014 NGAIQAVN

-7118 ANKDVDKQVQSLID
+7118 ANKDVDKQVQALID

-7238 GINNAMTK
+7238 DINNAMTK
-7246 EEIEQ
+7246 EAIEQ
-7251 AKAQLAQALQDIK
+7251 AKERLAQALQDIK
-7264 DLVKAKENAKQDI
+7264 DLVKAKEDAKNDI

-7529 KIDEINNSVTLTL
+7529 KINEINNSVTLTL

-7560 DYINNAPDVHSV
+7560 DHVNNASDVHSV

-7578 EQAHIEQFYPEQFT
+7578 EQAHIEQFNPEQFT
-7592 IEQAKSNAIKSIEDA
+7592 IEQAKSNTIKSIEDA

-7700 IGTTDEKQAAM
+7700 IGTADEKQAAM

-7746 AVQIVISDRAKQS
+7746 AVQIVTSDRAKQS

-7791 IDEDDD
+7791 LDEDDD

-7840 EDEEE
+7840 EDEE
-7845 ELEIRDNNKDS
+7845 
-7856 IKETLDDTK
+7856 
-7865 HLPLL
+7865 
-7870 FAKRRRKE
+7870 
-7878 DEEDVTVEEKD
+7878 
-7889 TLNNGESLDKVKH
+7889 
-7902 TPFFLPKR
+7902 
-7910 RRKEDEED
+7910 D

-7931 QDNEHSPILIA
+7931 KDNEHSPLLFA
-7942 KRRKDKEVDVE
+7942 KRRKDKEEDVE

-7960 NEDDA
+7960 KDEDV

-7975 KDNQSKG
+7975 KDNQSKD
-7982 KKSASKNLLKS
+7982 KKSASKNTSKKVAAKKKKKKAKKNKK

>member
-1 MGNGAEHSKTINV
+1 
-14 VRGQNNQW
+14 
-22 TIANKPDYVTLDA
+22 
-35 QTGKVTF
+35 
-42 NANTIKP
+42 
-49 NSSITITPKAGTGHS
+49 
-64 VSSNPSTLTA
+64 
-74 PAAHTVNT
+74 
-82 TEIVKDYGSNVTA
+82 
-95 AEINNAVQVANK
+95 
-107 RTATI
+107 
-112 KNGTAMPTNLAG
+112 
-124 GSTTT
+124 
-129 IPVTVTYNDGS
+129 
-140 TEEVQESIFTK
+140 
-151 ADKRELITAK
+151 
-161 NHLDDPVSTEG
+161 
-172 KKPGTIT
+172 
-179 QYNNAMHNAQQQIN
+179 
-193 TAKTEAQQVINNE
+193 
-206 RATPQQ
+206 
-212 VSDAL
+212 
-217 TKVRAAQTK
+217 
-226 IDQAKALLQNKED
+226 
-239 NSQLVTSKNN
+239 
-249 LQSSVNQVPS
+249 
-259 TAGMTQQSIDN
+259 
-270 YNAKKREAETEITA
+270 
-284 AQRVIDNGDA
+284 
-294 TAQQISDEKHRVDN
+294 
-308 ALTALNQAKHDLT
+308 
-321 ADTHALEQAVQQL
+321 
-334 NRTGTTTGKKPASI
+334 
-348 TAYNNSI
+348 
-355 RALQSDLTSAKNSAN
+355 
-370 AIIQKP
+370 
-376 IRTVQEVQSALT
+376 
-388 NVNRVNERLTQAIN
+388 
-402 QLVPLAD
+402 
-409 NSALR
+409 
-414 TAKTKLD
+414 
-421 EEINKSV
+421 
-428 TTDGMT
+428 
-434 QSSIQAYEN
+434 
-443 AKRAGQTESTNAQNV
+443 
-458 INNGDATDQQIAAE
+458 
-472 KTKVEE
+472 
-478 KYNSLKQAIAGL
+478 
-490 TPDLAPLQTAKTQLQ
+490 
-505 NDIDQ
+505 
-510 PTSTTGMT
+510 
-518 STSVAT
+518 
-524 FNEKLSA
+524 
-531 ARTKIQEI
+531 
-539 DRVLAS
+539 
-545 HPDVATIRQNV
+545 
-556 TAANAAKTALDQARN
+556 
-571 GLTVDKAPLEN
+571 
-582 AKNQLQHSIDTQTS
+582 
-596 TTGMTQDS
+596 
-604 INAYNAKLTAA
+604 
-615 RNKIQQINQVLAGS
+615 
-629 PTVEQ
+629 
-634 INTNTS
+634 
-640 AANQA
+640 
-645 KSDLDH
+645 
-651 ARQALTP
+651 
-658 DKAPLQNAKTQL
+658 
-670 EQSINQPTDTTG
+670 
-682 MTTASLNAYN
+682 
-692 QKLQAARQKLT
+692 
-703 EINQVL
+703 
-709 NGNPTVQNINDKVTE
+709 
-724 ANQAK
+724 
-729 DQLNTARQ
+729 
-737 GLTLDRQPA
+737 
-746 LTTLHGASN
+746 
-755 LNQAQQN
+755 
-762 NFTQQINAAQNHA
+762 
-775 ALETIKSNITALNTA
+775 
-790 MTKLKDSVAD
+790 
-800 NNTIKSGQNYTDA
+800 
-813 TPANKQAYDNAV
+813 
-825 NAAKGVIGETT
+825 
-836 NPTMDVNTVNQKAAS
+836 
-851 VKSTKDALDGQQ
+851 
-863 NLQRAKTEATN
+863 
-874 AITHASDLNQAQKNA
+874 
-889 LTQQVNSAQNV
+889 
-900 QAVNDIKQTTHSL
+900 
-913 NTAMTGLKRGV
+913 
-924 ANHNQV
+924 
-930 VQSDNYVNADT
+930 
-941 NKKNDYNNAYNHAN
+941 
-955 DIINGN
+955 
-961 AQHPVITPS
+961 
-970 DVNNALSN
+970 
-978 VTSKEHALN
+978 
-987 GEAKLNAAKQEANTA
+987 
-1002 LGHLNNLNNAQ
+1002 
-1013 RQNLQSQINGAHQ
+1013 
-1026 IDAVNTIK
+1026 
-1034 QNATNLNSAMGNLRQ
+1034 
-1049 AVADKDQVKR
+1049 
-1059 TEDYADADTAKQNA
+1059 
-1073 YNSAVSS
+1073 
-1080 AETIINQTTN
+1080 
-1090 PTMSV
+1090 
-1095 DDVNRATSAVTSNK
+1095 
-1109 NALNGDEKLAQS
+1109 
-1121 KTDAARAID
+1121 
-1130 ALPHLNNAQKADVKS
+1130 
-1145 KINAASNIAGVNTVK
+1145 
-1160 QQGTDLNTA
+1160 
-1169 MGNLQGAINDEQT
+1169 
-1182 TLNSQNYQD
+1182 
-1191 ATPSKKTAYTNA
+1191 
-1203 VQAAKDILNK
+1203 
-1213 SNGQNKTKDQVTE
+1213 
-1226 AMNQL
+1226 
-1231 NSAKNNLDG
+1231 
-1240 TRLLDQAK
+1240 
-1248 QTAKQQLNNMTH
+1248 
-1260 LTTAQKTNLT
+1260 
-1270 NQINSGTTV
+1270 
-1279 AGVHTVQSNA
+1279 
-1289 NTLDQA
+1289 
-1295 MNTLRQ
+1295 
-1301 SIANKDA
+1301 
-1308 TKASED
+1308 
-1314 YVDANNDKQTAYNN
+1314 
-1328 AVAAAETIINANS
+1328 
-1341 NPEMNPST
+1341 
-1349 ITQKAEQ
+1349 
-1356 VNSSKTALNGDENL
+1356 
-1370 AAAKQNAKT
+1370 
-1379 YLNTLTSITDAQKN
+1379 
-1393 NLISQISSATRVSG
+1393 
-1407 VDTVKQNA
+1407 
-1415 QHLDQAMASLQSGIN
+1415 
-1430 NESQVKSSEKYR
+1430 
-1442 DADTNK
+1442 
-1448 QQEYDNA
+1448 
-1455 ITAAKAILNKST
+1455 
-1467 GPNTAQNAVEA
+1467 
-1478 ALQRVNNAK
+1478 
-1487 DALNGDAK
+1487 
-1495 LIAAQNA
+1495 
-1502 AKQHLGTLTHITTA
+1502 
-1516 QRNDLTNQI
+1516 
-1525 SQATNLAGVESVKQS
+1525 
-1540 ANSLD
+1540 
-1545 GAMGN
+1545 
-1550 LQTAINDKSGT
+1550 
-1561 LASQNFLD
+1561 
-1569 ADEQKRNA
+1569 
-1577 YNQAVSAAETILNKQ
+1577 
-1592 TGPNTAKTAVEQ
+1592 
-1604 ALNNV
+1604 
-1609 NNAKHALNGTQNLNN
+1609 
-1624 AKQAAITAINGASD
+1624 
-1638 LNQKQ
+1638 
-1643 KDALKTQ
+1643 
-1650 ANGAQRVSNAQ
+1650 
-1661 DVQRN
+1661 
-1666 ATELNT
+1666 
-1672 AMGTLKHAIADK
+1672 MGTLKHAIADK

-1891 TNNQKSAIS
+1891 TNNQKSANS
-1900 TQIDRAGHVS
+1900 SQIDRAGHVG

-2086 TNAENI
+2086 ANAENI

-2101 DKTAVENALS
+2101 DKAAVENALS
-2111 QVANAK
+2111 QVTNAK

-2181 RNSIQ
+2181 INSIQ

-2192 NGQNYLDATGS
+2192 NGQNYLDATER
-2203 NKTNYNNAVDSAN
+2203 NKINYNNAVDSAN

-2340 AKAILNKQTGSN
+2340 AKAILNKQSGSN

-2399 RTDLEG
+2399 RNDLER

-2487 LNAVTRAKA
+2487 LNAVTRAKT
-2496 ALNGAENLRNAKTSA
+2496 ALNGAENLRNTKTSA

-2621 AALNGVQNLA
+2621 AALNGAQNLA

-2673 TATELNGAMTALKAA
+2673 TATELNGAMTALKAT

-2736 NSATSQVNAAKT
+2736 NSAASQVNAAKT

-2757 VAKENANNTIDGL
+2757 VAKEHANNTIDGL
-2770 AQLNNAQKAK
+2770 AQLNNVQKAK

-2787 ATTLEGVQTVKNSS
+2787 ATTLDGVQTVKNSS

-2832 TNRNEYDS
+2832 NNRNEYDS

-2908 RSIDGATTVA
+2908 RNIDGATTVA

-2955 AEPIKKSAYDQAV
+2955 AEPSKKSAYDQAV

-3048 VKAKAQQLDGAMGQ
+3048 VKAKAQQLDVAMGQ

-3188 LKRAIADKAETK
+3188 LKRAIADKADTK

-3228 GTPTPTLTPAD
+3228 GTPTPTLTPSD

-3300 VRDNAQTLNSAMKGL
+3300 VRDNAQTLNTAMKGL

-3327 GQNYTDASPN
+3327 GQNYTDASQNKQNDYN
-3337 NRSEYDSAVTAAK
+3337 NAVTAAK
-3350 AIIDQTTSPSMNAQE
+3350 AIIGQTTSPTMNAQE

-3399 LSDLTDAQKDAVKR
+3399 LSDLTNAQKDAAKR

-3466 AYTNAVTQAE
+3466 AYTNAVTKAE

-3483 GPNTAKDNVESAL
+3483 GPNTAKDGVETAL

-3514 AKSTAKNAL
+3514 AKTTAKNAL

-3538 TQIEGASTVAGVNQV
+3538 TQIEGATTVAGVNQV

-3566 LQSGINDEAAT
+3566 LQRGINDEAAT
-3577 KAAQKYTDADRD
+3577 KAAQKYTDADRE

-3678 IQANAGTLDQAM
+3678 IQANAGTLNQAM
-3690 NQLRQSIASKDTTKS
+3690 NQLRQSIASKDATKS

-3717 NAYNRAVSDA
+3717 TAYNDAVTNA

-3768 QTAKTDIGR
+3768 QNAKSDIGR

-3782 NAQRTAANAEVDQ
+3782 NAQRTAANAEVDH

-3800 AVTAAKNKATS
+3800 AVTTAKNKATS

-3851 QAEAITNANGSNAN
+3851 QAEGITNANGSNAN

-3877 QAKNDLN
+3877 QAKNNLN
-3884 GDNKVAQAKETAK
+3884 GDNKVAQAKEAAK
-3897 RALASYSNLNNAQ
+3897 RVLASYSNLNNAQ

-3923 VADVTAAQNTAN
+3923 VAGVTAAQNTAN

-3977 AQGILDKANGQNMTK
+3977 AQGILDKAHGQNMTK

-4051 GVNSVKTKAQDLDG
+4051 GVNGVKTRAQDLDN

-4097 DNAIIQAESYL
+4097 DNAITQAESYL

-4129 STENALNGDANLQ
+4129 TAKNALNGDANLQ

-4256 AETGLNGDTNL
+4256 AETSLNGDSNL

-4359 INATSQPTLNPSA
+4359 INATSQPTLDPSA

-4517 KVTDAKNNANQRLST
+4517 KVTDAKNNANQTLST

-4732 TAQGIIDQTTNP
+4732 TAQGIIDQTTSP

-4849 QQAYNTAV
+4849 QQAYNTTV

-5073 AMTQLKQGIAD
+5073 AMTQLKQGIANKAQIKGSENYHDADTDKQTAYDNAVTKAEELLKQTTNPTMDPNTIQQALTKVNDTNQALNGNQKLADAKQAAKTNLGTLDHLNDAQKQALTTQVEQAPDIATVNNVKQNAQNLNNAMTNLNNALQDKTETLNSINFTDADQAKKDAYTNAVSHAEGILSKANGSNASQTEVEQAMQRVNAAKQALNGNDNVQRAKDAAKQVITNANDLNQAQKDALKQQVDAAQTVANVNTIKQTAQDLNQAMTQLKQGIAD

-5136 NQAKGDL
+5136 TQAKGDL

-5157 TAIDQL
+5157 TAIDHL
-5163 PNLNQPQKTALKD
+5163 PNLNQPQKSALKD
-5176 QVSHAE
+5176 QVSHAD

-5302 QINQAQALATVEQTK
+5302 QIDQAQALSTVEQTK

-5346 HDADVDKQTAY
+5346 HDADADKQTAY

-5373 PTLNPDDIT
+5373 PTLNPDEIT

-5390 AKNSL
+5390 AKNGL

-5453 DQLSQAINDKDQ
+5453 NQLSQAINDKAQ
-5465 ILADGNYLNADPDKQ
+5465 TLADGNYLNADPDKQ

-5514 NAAKQALNGND
+5514 NTAKQALNGND

-5550 SFESQITQAPLV
+5550 LFESQISQAPLV

-5604 RQNDYNKAVTAANN
+5604 RQNDYNQAVTAANN

-5740 EAAAMIN
+5740 ESAAMIN

-5920 LNNAQKHMEDTLI
+5920 LNNVQKHMEDTLI

-5966 DATRASSAYVNAEP
+5966 DATCVSSAYVNAEP

-6016 VISSKNALDGVE
+6016 VTSSKNALDGVE

-6215 QDQQQTEA
+6215 QDQQQTE
-6223 GSKFI
+6223 
-6228 NEDKPQK
+6228 
-6235 DAYQAAVQN
+6235 
-6244 AKDLINQ
+6244 
-6251 TNNPT
+6251 
-6256 LDKAQVE
+6256 
-6263 QLTQAVNQAKDNLH
+6263 
-6277 GDQKLA
+6277 
-6283 DDKQHAV
+6283 
-6290 TDLNQ
+6290 
-6295 LNGLNNPQRQALES
+6295 
-6309 QINNAA
+6309 
-6315 TRDEV
+6315 
-6320 AQKLAEAKALDQ
+6320 
-6332 AMQALRNSIQDQ
+6332 
-6344 QQTESG
+6344 SG

-6402 HGDQKLARDQQQAV
+6402 HGDQKLSRDQQQAV

-6518 TKLQEKENELNGN
+6518 TKLQEKVNELNGN

-6600 QTVDYTQ
+6600 QTTDYTQ
-6607 ADSDKQNAYKQA
+6607 ADSDKQKAYKQA

-6663 KHDID
+6663 KHDIG

-6762 VIKLNDAI
+6762 VIKLNDAV

-6782 LNNRKAEAL
+6782 LNNRKSEAL
-6791 QRLDQLTHLNN
+6791 QSLDQLTHLNN

-7014 NGAIQTVN
+7014 NGAIQAVN

-7118 ANKDVDKQVQSLID
+7118 ANKDVDKQVQALID

-7153 QILQQGHNGIN
+7153 QILQQGHNDIN
-7164 NAMTKEEIEQAKAQ
+7164 NALTKEEIEQAKAQLAQALQDIKDLVKAKEDAKQDVDKQVQALIDEIDRNPNLTDKEKQALKDRINQILQQGHNDINNALTKEEIEQAKAQ

-7238 GINNAMTK
+7238 DINNAMTK

-7251 AKAQLAQALQDIK
+7251 AKAQ
-7264 DLVKAKENAKQDI
+7264 
-7277 DKRVQALI
+7277 
-7285 DEIDQNPNLTDKEKQ
+7285 P
-7300 ALKDRI
+7300 
-7306 NQILQQ
+7306 
-7312 GHNDIN
+7312 
-7318 NALTKEEIEQ
+7318 
-7328 AKAQLAQA
+7328 AQA

-7578 EQAHIEQFYPEQFT
+7578 EQAHIEQFNPEQFT

-7651 EISEQLEQ
+7651 EITEQLEQ

-7700 IGTTDEKQAAM
+7700 IGTADEKQAAM

-7746 AVQIVISDRAKQS
+7746 AVQIVTSDRAKQS

-7791 IDEDDD
+7791 LDEDDD

-7889 TLNNGESLDKVKH
+7889 SLNNGESLDKVKH

-7931 QDNEHSPILIA
+7931 KDNEHSPLLFAI
-7942 KRRKDKEVDVE
+7942 RRKDKEEDVE

-7960 NEDDA
+7960 KDEDV

-7975 KDNQSKG
+7975 KDNQSKD
-7982 KKSASKNLLKS
+7982 KKSASKNTSKKVAAKKKKKKAKKNKK